1 MKIRLN
7 PHTLQR
13 AFVLLLFS
21 LVAGISSVFA
31 QGYTY
36 LQFSGNGRTVLFAKD
51 GALTVVSTTE
61 DAPAGDGYQW
71 ALETVSGDNVRL
83 KNKEGM
89 YVTPNLTLTNSQD
102 QAATFTK
109 TENTYSKGRKSY
121 GEGVEVPTHGG
132 SRYDLVYGG
141 KALGVKNGQLI
152 WTVEDSRYG
161 CIRLANNVK
170 GAKVNPFV
178 SSEGGKVHWYYY
190 MELLGNKSAECVMD
204 AGAEKK
210 LEKYSTPSAKDLRA
224 YMWCVYEAND
234 KGDVYFMSADGNFFC
249 QKDDTYQYST
259 STKTDRCKY
268 RICDVADQ
276 TDGKY
281 QEAFVLYN
289 PQTTKYVFPYG
300 SGNTD
305 VGNGSSLNPAEAMR
319 FILST
324 GPHIYQFSANAAT
337 AIYDNGTGVTMQ
349 PVGSE
354 VAGYQWTLEQVG
366 GAYVLKSGRDNYLKQ
381 AGDAFTVTT
390 NRDEALRLFPCGS
403 AYDDRHDVLTL
414 AADASKALGVKDG
427 QLAIVE
433 ANSFYSVVRILDSTA
448 EVKGA
453 VAPKFS
459 DISNVYYYKLQ
470 FKANPKG
477 DARLTLTGTGYDNP
491 VTRKEFEP
499 TSASQNWKLEAAR
512 HANSKTGDF
521 YLVNQSG
528 EYLIYKDGR
537 FNFETLDVN
546 ETTVFRLKQ
555 TDEQPEYWTID
566 MALSGDDNH
575 RLGLQAG
582 MTPYT
587 LKACNSTS
595 KFNAL
600 SFKESERGSDY
611 DYLQFSGC
619 GRVVLY
625 DDGQNIKAV
634 ATTTEQLEGNGYQW
648 TFDPIMDGA
657 GKVNGNNLK
666 NKAGRFLRYDA
677 ADETFTSVTDRS
689 KASVF
694 DADQNTYY
702 VIPVHD
708 VQGGT
713 YNINIAG
720 GLRYNAVLRGVSEPY
735 NTLGVKNG
743 KLQLVKK
750 NSRYAVVRLA
760 ENIEGGLVNPYVS
773 TSANPHYYALNFFQ
787 NGSEYLQDNTPGNI
801 LLKSPVAPFPLRRY
815 CWILEEANDD
825 GDVYIRS
832 TAGNYI
838 SYNPDTDNGKHKVNP
853 TLNDYSLYKICDV
866 ADQPDASLEGLWSL
880 YNCKNLYFV
889 RPFPSENAIG
899 RAEEVGKNT
908 SMTFVDVAAN
918 TTSYHFVFPAM
929 GQRALIMD
937 YDEAKKPRVKA
948 RDILASDKDARLYQ
962 WVVEGQHIRNR
973 AGFYLTYD
981 GKNKQ
986 FGVSNQK
993 ADAYTFVY
1001 NVNNYEN
1008 NNNVRY
1014 DLCSTDDQQA
1024 LSIGEEGA
1032 LCWAAPGTRNSVVDL
1047 RPYIIAPEL
1056 PIPSLGG
1063 ADYQLYC
1070 IRTAGGDRY
1079 AYHMEDA
1086 NSISLKPYEEKN
1098 LCQLWVLIR
1107 DGQGKGDGYLQSA
1120 YNRYFLKYDTGSNT
1134 FVAVADKKDATRIR
1148 LVETSGNYI
1157 HWQIELPDVNDSRN
1171 LISHSYSGGG
1181 NPKTVSLSLQGPNNG
1196 NNFVEIFPV
1205 DITPDF
1211 YEEAGGAF
1219 RNLSLNELTPQLELT
1234 ADGKALKAKASAS
1247 EDDANNSWK
1256 NIGTKD
1262 DFVLRNGHGQYIGAD
1277 AEGNVFLTTDKA
1289 QATHFYLWL
1298 NHGDEDGTV
1307 SWCFAQLNADG
1318 SKPEGKPEKCLGVSD
1333 VTNGTVAMLSFST
1346 YETDKLHTLCF
1357 NFGRLTC
1364 PELSDAAEGKYYYN
1378 FICFDKVAS
1387 DKFISEGYDTNKKVK
1402 AESQQLINDQM
1413 WALVGQSKDDVV
1425 LMSKDKYYMCLNGYK
1440 LCVTHDLKKAA
1451 HFSVDYISDVDRY
1464 VLVLVGGEGSEG
1476 HLKKCLNLSGDVD
1489 ENGVRHKDVIVWNW
1503 NKTDKN
1509 EGPRFYLNFIS
1520 IPVPEDYSDYEI
1532 LPKRSWFVKQAHE
1545 ATTDPM
1551 TGFIQR
1557 DESGWTKNPYTGK
1570 MMQKT
1575 STYTVIHYLKAES
1588 TRELYVPTC
1597 MVTNDNCPTLSR
1609 AFQRW
1614 YNYKTDEAVSDSVL
1628 NLDLP
1633 SSRRY
1638 KNGIVVGDQL
1648 KLNGQ
1653 VNGNYVK
1660 KKITFQMPEVIPD
1673 DWEYILGADLTPYSD
1688 FVDYF
1693 GDNGNPIYN
1702 GNVTKYNGAV
1712 TNDIILPSK
1721 QNIVEPTITGRNLYV
1736 IRNARAIANELLQ
1749 CKEGNGND
1757 KWYEEHTIAFP
1768 KKKVTLNYS
1777 SVALNMQKQDYWF
1790 YNNDS
1795 PSEDNLQNAVNS
1807 GEIVIEVDSLD
1818 SGITSA
1824 KFLRSAKTD
1833 NVDLG
1838 EGLDRFIAFDYP
1850 GDTDDGKGIGKAKG
1864 DSCTLKVYGVASDG
1878 TRYQIAK
1885 FNLTF
1890 EDNFEPII
1898 YSEIIGKKDDGSFK
1912 SERSPEALKKAT
1924 GDPVATIT
1932 FDPEQFD
1939 AFVTPPVGT
1948 YTGFLTGDKGPGT
1961 KCGLT
1966 YRYPFNYDNTS
1977 YCFAPIDGDFNS
1989 TDGKTPECT
1998 WGNYTIAHRFRM
2010 GDFGDGSSR
2019 GNFFAV
2025 KKYYENEYGS
2035 EKYDASQSGFL
2046 YIDASD
2052 LPGQIASID
2061 FSGMPCKASRLF
2073 VSAWMSSPSGK
2084 DEKPANVVFSVQGFK
2099 NGKATT
2105 LYSYCPGSILG
2116 EARDSLANKLEP
2128 KTNNGIGIWQQ
2139 VYFSFVNK
2147 NADDF
2152 DSFRLTIDNACT
2164 STVGGDILIDD
2175 VEVFSVKPEVQIE
2188 RTIPVCGDQL
2198 TLCKMTVD
2206 YDQVRTQLGLNTGE
2220 VMKDN
2225 PKVWYC
2231 LLDKEMFDAELGFDT
2246 GTSEGQERLYRM
2258 SDAEVKPAFVKA
2270 LLGDPNSQVSGEGI
2284 FRSVEFKT
2292 NFDSLPVFKY
2302 RDAVAATVGMASREV
2317 TSAGVRHF
2325 VISDK
2330 VKEPRIKPNH
2340 DYYFLFVPRFS
2351 DDPVTLANAFHSFEI
2366 NTRCSVR
2373 CKFRTLSPIRVV
2385 TDADDEAAVEHET
2398 QTCAGKSVSLS
2409 VKQVGEDE
2417 DGNIGERIV
2426 QYDWWRDY
2434 VGGAFTDVCINVDNA
2449 TWRVLGKNESRLS
2462 NEISLREALLA
2473 FRHFYPKATTVAGAA
2488 PKNDEGYTLEQSVI
2502 DVLHQF
2508 TLNSADKV
2516 ASLVLLNNTCN
2527 IYVPAATKQGTILK
2541 VTVVPIDHE
2550 DSSGTQYCYDPQ
2562 QVGIKVSGE
2571 APQLFDGLHGT
2582 QYKYPDKLTNVPVR
2596 SSLAA
2601 VEEVRARADGSAANV
2616 LRVPL
2621 RGIKTV
2627 TKDAIGLT
2635 SVSPEVFLAGTN
2647 DPNMKAYET
2656 KAAEER
2662 AGLSVQ
2668 NFRIVGQLKTLVADT
2683 ADREHAYADIVF
2695 NSDFQPREGYVYTLR
2710 FNYRELFNAGNA
2722 TQSTVC
2728 DGNVLVDLIIVPKY
2742 QKWTGAA
2749 GNTDWT
2755 NDANWQRADL
2765 EDLHF
2770 NADTEPGY
2778 AANADNGTAQ
2788 GYVPMLHT
2796 SVIVTPKKAGP
2807 QLYETNGADD
2817 QFLNF
2822 VGNEGKRTAT
2832 PDIEYALLAAPEA
2845 DKGVNLCGIY
2855 TPYQSKDLVVQ
2866 SGGEL
2871 LHAERLDYKKAWVEY
2886 ALTPD
2891 RWYTLGSPLR
2901 QSYAGE
2907 WYAPNN
2913 DACQATPYFK
2923 NVTYNTTDYH
2933 RFAPAV
2939 YQRSW
2944 DKAKSTLYYLDT
2956 YSAENPQTANVKT
2969 TTENIYQAANWSA
2982 VYNDVREAYSQGGFS
2997 VKVNGI
3003 GIGAQKYNTSLFRLP
3018 KEDTAYGYYT
3028 ELNKTDEQ
3036 TYPVDRTHH
3045 HKLATDQLAKSGTE
3059 ITVTLTNE
3067 NRNNRFFLVGNPFA
3081 CALDLDKFFTVN
3093 AAQLNGAKYWVLTAG
3108 GQEGAMR
3115 QPNAGEWI
3123 SVNGTTEAALAS
3135 LPSGQGFFV
3144 EGKEGTNTITL
3155 KFTADMQ
3162 TSLHAS
3168 GTLLRAP
3175 AIGRA
3180 EAPMLRIR
3188 ASRSGQGSEA
3198 LVVKDT
3204 TAVNGYEAAE
3214 DMQLLLDN
3222 SLQEIPM
3229 VYTLAGNRTSTINRR
3244 RSLWRVPL
3252 GVLSNSEEPVQ
3263 LTFSGMRSFGE
3274 TLSLLDSQ
3282 TGAVT
3287 PLRGNGNADC
3297 VKVEV
3302 PGVTTG
3308 RYFILSSERPA
3319 LEDEQDFTQ
3328 PLIQADNGSVT
3339 ISSSAAHVLT
3349 YVRIVA
3355 ADGRTVYKLTPY
3367 VSRLSLKLPTGVYV
3381 VEARTDEGES
3391 VGKVSL

>member
-31 QGYTY
+31 QDNYTY
-36 LQFSGNGRTVLFAKD
+36 LQFSGNGRTVLLAKD

-89 YVTPNLTLTNSQD
+89 YVTPELALTSHQNA
-102 QAATFTK
+102 AATFTK
-109 TENTYSKGRKSY
+109 TENTYSKGTY
-121 GEGVEVPTHGG
+121 GG

-141 KALGVKNGQLI
+141 KALGVKNGQLF

-161 CIRLANNVK
+161 CIRMANNVR
-170 GAKVNPFV
+170 GAKVTPFV
-178 SSEGGKVHWYYY
+178 SSEGGEVHWYY
-190 MELLGNKSAECVMD
+190 MELLWNGSECVMD
-204 AGAEKK
+204 AGAGKN
-210 LEKYSTPSAKDLRA
+210 LEKSSTPSAKNLRA
-224 YMWCVYEAND
+224 YMWSVYEAND
-234 KGDVYFMSADGNFFC
+234 KGDVYIKSVDGNYFYRNGS
-249 QKDDTYQYST
+249 YQCSA
-259 STKTDRCKY
+259 STKPGNSVYT
-268 RICDVADQ
+268 ICDVSDQ
-276 TDGKY
+276 SNDN
-281 QEAFVLYN
+281 AFVLCNSGTSYYVLPYN
-289 PQTTKYVFPYG
+289 SSSK
-300 SGNTD
+300 
-305 VGNGSSLNPAEAMR
+305 VGWASRFDMIEAMR
-319 FILST
+319 FISTPPPT

-381 AGDAFTVTT
+381 AGEALTVTT
-390 NRDEALRLFPCGS
+390 SRDEALKLFPSGS
-403 AYDDRHDVLTL
+403 EYDDRHDVLTL

-433 ANSFYSVVRILDSTA
+433 ANSFYSVVRILDSTD

-459 DISNVYYYKLQ
+459 DISNAYYYKLQ
-470 FKANPKG
+470 FKANPEG
-477 DARLTLTGTGYDNP
+477 DNRLTLTGTDYDNP
-491 VTRKEFEP
+491 VTRMEFQP
-499 TSASQNWKLEAAR
+499 TSARQNWELRPAKHPNR
-512 HANSKTGDF
+512 KPGDF
-521 YLVNQSG
+521 YLVNQEG

-537 FNFETLDVN
+537 FNFKPLDVN

-555 TDEQPEYWTID
+555 TDEQPEYWAID

-587 LKACNSTS
+587 LKVCSNAS
-595 KFNAL
+595 KYNAL

-611 DYLQFSGC
+611 DYLQFSGS

-625 DDGQNIKAV
+625 DDGQNVKAV
-634 ATTTEQLEGNGYQW
+634 ATTTKQLEGDGYRW

-657 GKVNGNNLK
+657 GKVNGYNLK
-666 NKAGRFLRYDA
+666 NKAGRYLHYDTA
-677 ADETFTSVTDRS
+677 AKTFTSVTDRS

-702 VIPVHD
+702 VVPAHVS
-708 VQGGT
+708 GGT
-713 YNINIAG
+713 CNIAG

-743 KLQLVKK
+743 QLQLVKK

-773 TSANPHYYALNFFQ
+773 TSDNPRYYAFNFFQ
-787 NGSEYLQDNTPGNI
+787 KGSGEYMQDNTPGDI
-801 LLKSPVAPFPLRRY
+801 LLKSPVAPFPLRRF

-838 SYNPDTDNGKHKVNP
+838 SYNPATDNYQHKVN
-853 TLNDYSLYKICDV
+853 TTTNAYSLYKICDV
-866 ADQPDASLEGLWSL
+866 ADQPDASLDGLWSL
-880 YNCKNLYFV
+880 YNCENHYFV
-889 RPFPSENAIG
+889 RPSDSDNSIG

-908 SMTFVDVAAN
+908 SMTFVDIAAD
-918 TTSYHFVFPAM
+918 TTSYHLVFPAM

-937 YDEAKKPRVKA
+937 YDEAKNPRVKA
-948 RDILASDKDARLYQ
+948 RAILASDKDARLYQ

-981 GKNKQ
+981 KKNEQ
-986 FGVSNQK
+986 FGVSKQK

-1001 NVNNYEN
+1001 DVNTYEN
-1008 NNNVRY
+1008 NNSVRY
-1014 DLCSTDDQQA
+1014 DFLSSDGKQA
-1024 LSIGEEGA
+1024 LSIGAEGT

-1047 RPYIIAPEL
+1047 RSHIIAPEL
-1056 PIPSLGG
+1056 PIPSSGG
-1063 ADYQLYC
+1063 VDYHLYC

-1079 AYHMEDA
+1079 AYHMEEA
-1086 NSISLKPYEEKN
+1086 NAISLKPYVEKN
-1098 LCQLWVLIR
+1098 LCQLWILIR
-1107 DGQGKGDGYLQSA
+1107 DGQGQGDGYLQSA
-1120 YNRYFLKYDTGSNT
+1120 YNRCFLKYDTGSNT
-1134 FVAVADKKDATRIR
+1134 FVAVADRNDATRIR
-1148 LVETSGNYI
+1148 LVETSGNYD
-1157 HWQIELPDVNDSRN
+1157 HWQIELPDVGGNNN
-1171 LISHSYSGGG
+1171 LISHSYSG
-1181 NPKTVSLSLQGPNNG
+1181 NPKTVTLSLQGPNNG
-1196 NNFVEIFPV
+1196 NNYVDLIPV

-1219 RNLSLNELTPQLELT
+1219 RNLSLNELTPELELT
-1234 ADGKALKAKASAS
+1234 TDGTALKAKASAS

-1262 DFVLRNGHGQYIGAD
+1262 DFVLRNGYGQYIGAD
-1277 AEGNVFLTTDKA
+1277 VDGNVFLTTDKA
-1289 QATHFYLWL
+1289 LATHFYLWL
-1298 NHGDEDGTV
+1298 NHGEKDGNV

-1333 VTNGTVAMLSFST
+1333 LDNGTVAMLSFST

-1357 NFGRLTC
+1357 TFGRLTC
-1364 PELSDAAEGKYYYN
+1364 PELSDAVEGKYYYT
-1378 FICFDKVAS
+1378 FMCFDLVGKKYVSDGNDTSKVVIAE
-1387 DKFISEGYDTNKKVK
+1387 DKKLV
-1402 AESQQLINDQM
+1402 NDQM
-1413 WALVGQSKDDVV
+1413 WALVGGSKDGFV
-1425 LMSKDKYYMCLNGYK
+1425 LMSKDRYYLYLNNGIFN
-1440 LCVTHDLKKAA
+1440 VTHDLAKAT
-1451 HFSVDYISDVDRY
+1451 HFSSTYDVNKQRY
-1464 VLVLVGGEGSEG
+1464 VLTVVSAWGSDSRYNGWQMLLSNNYSNVTVGQKNTS
-1476 HLKKCLNLSGDVD
+1476 
-1489 ENGVRHKDVIVWNW
+1489 
-1503 NKTDKN
+1503 TDN
-1509 EGPRFYLNFIS
+1509 RYYLNFIS
-1520 IPVPEDYSDYEI
+1520 IPVPEDYSDYEV
-1532 LPKRSWFVKQAHE
+1532 LPKRSWFVKQAQE
-1545 ATTDPM
+1545 ATADPM

-1575 STYTVIHYLKAES
+1575 STYTVTHYLKAES

-1597 MVTNDNCPTLSR
+1597 MVGSAATRSR

-1628 NLDLP
+1628 NLDIS

-1638 KNGIVVGDQL
+1638 RNGIVVGDQL

-1653 VNGNYVK
+1653 NEGYNVTHNV
-1660 KKITFQMPEVIPD
+1660 TFQMPEVIPD

-1702 GNVTKYNGAV
+1702 GNVTS
-1712 TNDIILPSK
+1712 DIILPSK
-1721 QNIVEPTITGRNLYV
+1721 QSIVEPTITGRNLYV
-1736 IRNARAIANELLQ
+1736 IRNARAIANELLL
-1749 CKEGNGND
+1749 CKEDKGKGND

-1790 YNNDS
+1790 YNNGS
-1795 PSEDNLQNAVNS
+1795 ASEDNLQNAVNS
-1807 GEIVIEVDSLD
+1807 GAIEVKVEDPLH
-1818 SGITSA
+1818 SGITFA
-1824 KFLRSAKTD
+1824 KFLSSGAGGDATD
-1833 NVDLG
+1833 
-1838 EGLDRFIAFDYP
+1838 RAIAFNYP
-1850 GDTDDGKGIGKAKG
+1850 GDTADGKGTGTAEAG
-1864 DSCTLKVYGVASDG
+1864 SCTLKVYGVASDG

-1898 YSEIIGKKDDGSFK
+1898 YSEIIGKKDGSFK
-1912 SERSPEALKKAT
+1912 SERSPEALLKTT

-1932 FDPEQFD
+1932 FDPDQFD
-1939 AFVTPPVGT
+1939 AFVSPPVGT
-1948 YTGFLTGDKGPGT
+1948 YTGFDNVVGAST

-1977 YCFAPIDGDFNS
+1977 YCFAPIGGDFNS
-1989 TDGKTPECT
+1989 PDGKTAECT
-1998 WGNYTIAHRFRM
+1998 WGNYTVAHRFNM
-2010 GDFGDGSSR
+2010 GDNR

-2035 EKYDASQSGFL
+2035 QNYDASQSGFL

-2061 FSGMPCKASRLF
+2061 FAGMPCKASRLF
-2073 VSAWMSSPSGK
+2073 VSAWMSSPDRGNES
-2084 DEKPANVVFSVQGFK
+2084 PANVVFSIQGFK

-2116 EARDSLANKLEP
+2116 EARDANDNKLTP
-2128 KTNNGIGIWQQ
+2128 NTNKGKGIWQQ

-2164 STVGGDILIDD
+2164 NTQGGDILIDD

-2206 YDQVRTQLGLNTGE
+2206 YDQVRAQLGLNTGE

-2246 GTSEGQERLYRM
+2246 GTPEGNERLYRM

-2270 LLGDPNSQVSGEGI
+2270 LLGDPNSQASGEGI

-2292 NFDSLPVFKY
+2292 KFDDLPLFKY
-2302 RDAVAATVGMASREV
+2302 RAAVEATSGMASREV
-2317 TSAGVRHF
+2317 TSDGVRHF

-2409 VKQVGEDE
+2409 VKQVGEDAE
-2417 DGNIGERIV
+2417 GNIGERIV

-2449 TWRVLGKNESRLS
+2449 TWRVLRKNENRLS

-2527 IYVPAATKQGTILK
+2527 VYVPAATKQGEILK

-2562 QVGIKVSGE
+2562 QVGVKVSGQ
-2571 APQLFDGLHGT
+2571 APQLFDGLHGDK
-2582 QYKYPDKLTNVPVR
+2582 YKYPKKLTNVPVR

-2601 VEEVRARADGSAANV
+2601 VEEVRAGADGSAANV

-2621 RGIKTV
+2621 RGIETV
-2627 TKDAIGLT
+2627 TDGAIGLT
-2635 SVSPEVFLAGTN
+2635 SVSPDVFLAGTN
-2647 DPNMKAYET
+2647 DPTMKAYET

-2662 AGLSVQ
+2662 TGLSVQ
-2668 NFRIVGQLKTLVADT
+2668 NFRIVGQLKTLEAST
-2683 ADREHAYADIVF
+2683 TNPENAHADIVF
-2695 NSDFQPREGYVYTLR
+2695 NSGFQPREGYVYTLR
-2710 FNYRELFNAGNA
+2710 FDYRERFNAGST
-2722 TQSTVC
+2722 TQTKAC

-2765 EDLHF
+2765 ADLHF
-2770 NADTEPGY
+2770 KADTETGY
-2778 AANADNGTAQ
+2778 ATNADNGTAQ

-2796 SVIVTPKKAGP
+2796 SVIVTPDKAGP
-2807 QLYETNGADD
+2807 QLYETNYVGADD
-2817 QFLNF
+2817 PFLNF
-2822 VGNEGKRTAT
+2822 VDHEDEQRTAT
-2832 PDIEYALLAAPEA
+2832 PDIEYALLAAPKAEA
-2845 DKGVNLCGIY
+2845 GVNLCDIY
-2855 TPYQSKDLVVQ
+2855 RPYQSKDLVVQ

-2871 LHAERLDYKKAWVEY
+2871 LHAERLSYEKAWVEY

-2923 NVTYNTTDYH
+2923 DVTYNTDHYH

-2997 VKVNGI
+2997 VKVNGV

-3036 TYPVDRTHH
+3036 TYPVDRTYH
-3045 HKLATDQLAKSGTE
+3045 HKLATDQLKSGTE
-3059 ITVTLTNE
+3059 LTVTLTNE
-3067 NRNNRFFLVGNPFA
+3067 NANNRFFLVGNPFA
-3081 CALDLDKFFTVN
+3081 CALDLNEFFTKN

-3144 EGKEGTNTITL
+3144 EGKEGTNTINL

-3162 TSLHAS
+3162 TSLHNS

-3175 AIGRA
+3175 AIGRV

-3319 LEDEQDFTQ
+3319 LEDEQNFTQ
-3328 PLIQADNGSVT
+3328 PLIQANNGSVT

>member
-31 QGYTY
+31 QEYTY
-36 LQFSGNGRTVLFAKD
+36 LQFSGNGRTVLLAKD

-71 ALETVSGDNVRL
+71 TLETVSGDKVRL

-89 YVTPNLTLTNSQD
+89 YVTAELTLTNSQD
-102 QAATFTK
+102 QAAVFTK
-109 TENTYSKGRKSY
+109 TENTYSSATY
-121 GEGVEVPTHGG
+121 GG

-141 KALGVKNGQLI
+141 KGALGVKNGQLF

-170 GAKVNPFV
+170 GAKVTPFV
-178 SSEGGKVHWYYY
+178 SSEGGKAYWYY
-190 MELLGNKSAECVMD
+190 MELLGNGSECIKD
-204 AGAEKK
+204 AGAGNK
-210 LEKYSTPSAKDLRA
+210 LQKDPTPSAKNLRA
-224 YMWCVYEAND
+224 YMWRVYEANEQ
-234 KGDVYFMSADGNFFC
+234 GDVYFKSVDGNYIW
-249 QKDDTYQYST
+249 QNGKVQYST
-259 STKTDRCKY
+259 STKSNVCKY

-281 QEAFVLYN
+281 QEAFVLKN
-289 PQTTKYVFPYG
+289 TEKNQFVFPYP
-300 SGNTD
+300 SGNPD
-305 VGNGSSLNPAEAMR
+305 VGMGSTLNSAEAMR

-366 GAYVLKSGRDNYLKQ
+366 GAYVLKSGRDNYLKR
-381 AGDAFTVTT
+381 AGDALTVTT
-390 NRDEALRLFPCGS
+390 NRDEALRLFPSGS
-403 AYDDRHDVLTL
+403 AYDDRHDVLAL
-414 AADASKALGVKDG
+414 ADDASKALGVKDG

-433 ANSFYSVVRILDSTA
+433 ANSFYSVVRILDSTD

-453 VAPKFS
+453 VVPKFS

-477 DARLTLTGTGYDNP
+477 DARLTLTGTDYDNP
-491 VTRKEFEP
+491 VTRMEFEP
-499 TSASQNWKLEAAR
+499 TSASQNWKLEPAR

-521 YLVNQSG
+521 YLVNQLG
-528 EYLIYKDGR
+528 EYFIYKDGR
-537 FNFETLDVN
+537 FNFATLDVN

-582 MTPYT
+582 NTPYT
-587 LKACNSTS
+587 LQACNSTS
-595 KFNAL
+595 KYNAL

-634 ATTTEQLEGNGYQW
+634 ATTTEPLEGNGYQW

-657 GKVNGNNLK
+657 GIVNGFNLK
-666 NKAGRFLRYDA
+666 NKEGRFLRYDA
-677 ADETFTSVTDRS
+677 VDETFTSVTDRS

-702 VIPVHD
+702 VVPAH

-713 YNINIAG
+713 YNIAG
-720 GLRYNAVLRGVSEPY
+720 GLRYNAMLRGVTGTY

-787 NGSEYLQDNTPGNI
+787 NGSEYLQDNTPGGI

-838 SYNPDTDNGKHKVNP
+838 SYNPDTDGYQHKVN
-853 TLNDYSLYKICDV
+853 TTTNEYSLYKICDV
-866 ADQPDASLEGLWSL
+866 ADQPDASLDGLWSL
-880 YNCKNLYFV
+880 YNCENHYFV
-889 RPFPSENAIG
+889 RPSENDKFIG
-899 RAEEVGKNT
+899 RAEKVGKNT

-937 YDEAKKPRVKA
+937 YDEAKNPRVKA

-981 GKNKQ
+981 EKNKQ

-1008 NNNVRY
+1008 NNSVRY

-1024 LSIGEEGA
+1024 LSIGEEGV
-1032 LCWAAPGTRNSVVDL
+1032 LCWAAPGTRNSAVDL

-1063 ADYQLYC
+1063 ADYHLYC

-1086 NSISLKPYEEKN
+1086 TNTISLKPYEEKN

-1107 DGQGKGDGYLQSA
+1107 DGEGKGDGYLQSA
-1120 YNRYFLKYDTGSNT
+1120 YNRHFLKYDTGSNT

-1157 HWQIELPDVNDSRN
+1157 HWQIELPDVNGSRN
-1171 LISHSYSGGG
+1171 LISHSYSKDG
-1181 NPKTVSLSLQGPNNG
+1181 NPKTVSLSLQDPNNG
-1196 NNFVEIFPV
+1196 NNFLYIFPV

-1219 RNLSLNELTPQLELT
+1219 RNINLDELTPKLELT
-1234 ADGKALKAKASAS
+1234 ADGTALKAKASAS

-1256 NIGTKD
+1256 TIGTKD

-1298 NHGDEDGTV
+1298 NHGDKDGTV

-1346 YETDKLHTLCF
+1346 YETQKLHTLCF
-1357 NFGRLTC
+1357 TFGRLTC

-1378 FICFDKVAS
+1378 FICFDKAGNKYVS
-1387 DKFISEGYDTNKKVK
+1387 DGNGTSKVVFAENDKKLV
-1402 AESQQLINDQM
+1402 NDQM
-1413 WALVGQSKDDVV
+1413 WALVGQNKDDVV
-1425 LMSKDKYYMCLNGYK
+1425 LMSKDKYYVYLNGNRFY
-1440 LCVTHDLKKAA
+1440 VTHDPERAV
-1451 HFSVDYISDVDRY
+1451 HFSVKYISSKQRY
-1464 VLVLVGGEGSEG
+1464 ALTIVGGLNAEGKIG
-1476 HLKKCLNLSGDVD
+1476 HSMNLSGADA
-1489 ENGVRHKDVIVWNW
+1489 NRNTIIPWNSDIQ
-1503 NKTDKN
+1503 TDPN
-1509 EGPRFYLNFIS
+1509 ICLNFIP
-1520 IPVPEDYSDYEI
+1520 IPVPEDYSDYEV

-1545 ATTDPM
+1545 ATADPM

-1575 STYTVIHYLKAES
+1575 STYTITHYLKAES
-1588 TRELYVPTC
+1588 TRVLYVPTC
-1597 MVTNDNCPTLSR
+1597 MVGSANTRSR

-1638 KNGIVVGDQL
+1638 RNGIVVGDQL
-1648 KLNGQ
+1648 NLNGQ
-1653 VNGNYVK
+1653 DRGNYVDHYV
-1660 KKITFQMPEVIPD
+1660 TFQMPEVIPD
-1673 DWEYILGADLTPYSD
+1673 DWEYILGGDLTTYSD

-1702 GNVTKYNGAV
+1702 GNVTKYNGNV
-1712 TNDIILPSK
+1712 TSDIILPSK

-1749 CKEGNGND
+1749 YKDDGSNV

-1790 YNNDS
+1790 YNGS
-1795 PSEDNLQNAVNS
+1795 IASEDNLQNAVNS
-1807 GEIVIEVDSLD
+1807 GKIEVKVDDLG
-1818 SGITSA
+1818 SGITFA
-1824 KFLRSAKTD
+1824 GFLNSGA
-1833 NVDLG
+1833 G
-1838 EGLDRFIAFDYP
+1838 AGADRAIAFNYP
-1850 GDTDDGKGIGKAKG
+1850 DDDNGKGRGTAKSG
-1864 DSCTLKVYGVASDG
+1864 SCTLKVYGVASDG

-1890 EDNFEPII
+1890 EDDFEPII
-1898 YSEIIGKKDDGSFK
+1898 YSEIIGKKDDGSFN
-1912 SERSPEALKKAT
+1912 SERSPEALLKTT

-1932 FDPEQFD
+1932 FDPDQFD
-1939 AFVTPPVGT
+1939 AFVSPPVGT
-1948 YTGFLTGDKGPGT
+1948 YTGFSNVAGAGT
-1961 KCGLT
+1961 KYGLT

-1977 YCFAPIDGDFNS
+1977 YCFAPIGGDFNS
-1989 TDGKTPECT
+1989 TGGKTSECT
-1998 WGNYTIAHRFRM
+1998 WGNYTVAHRFNM
-2010 GDFGDGSSR
+2010 GDSR

-2035 EKYDASQSGFL
+2035 ENYDASQSGFL

-2052 LPGQIASID
+2052 LPGKIASID
-2061 FSGMPCKASRLF
+2061 FAGMPCKASRLF
-2073 VSAWMSSPSGK
+2073 VSAWMSSPDRG
-2084 DEKPANVVFSVQGFK
+2084 DESPANVVFSIQGFK

-2116 EARDSLANKLEP
+2116 DARDAKGTILET
-2128 KTNNGIGIWQQ
+2128 KTNGDIGIWQQ

-2164 STVGGDILIDD
+2164 NTRGGDILIDD

-2188 RTIPVCGDQL
+2188 RTIPVCGDQF

-2206 YDQVRTQLGLNTGE
+2206 YDQVRAQLGLSTGE
-2220 VMKDN
+2220 VLTDN

-2246 GTSEGQERLYRM
+2246 GKPEGQERLYRM

-2292 NFDSLPVFKY
+2292 KFEDLPDFKY
-2302 RDAVAATVGMASREV
+2302 RDAVAATVGMASREI

-2351 DDPVTLANAFHSFEI
+2351 DDPVTLANAFQSFEI

-2409 VKQVGEDE
+2409 VKQVGENL
-2417 DGNIGERIV
+2417 DGVIGERIV

-2434 VGGAFTDVCINVDNA
+2434 VGDAFTDVCINVDNA
-2449 TWRVLGKNESRLS
+2449 TWRVLGKNENRLS

-2550 DSSGTQYCYDPQ
+2550 DSSGTQYCYDPE
-2562 QVGIKVSGE
+2562 QVGVKVSGQ

-2601 VEEVRARADGSAANV
+2601 VAEVRARADGSAANV

-2621 RGIKTV
+2621 RGIETV
-2627 TKDAIGLT
+2627 TDGAIGLT
-2635 SVSPEVFLAGTN
+2635 SVSTDVFLAGTN
-2647 DPNMKAYET
+2647 DPKMEAYET

-2668 NFRIVGQLKTLVADT
+2668 NFRIVGQLKTLVART
-2683 ADREHAYADIVF
+2683 ADPENAHADIVF

-2710 FNYRELFNAGNA
+2710 FNYRELFNAGGTA
-2722 TQSTVC
+2722 QSTVC

-2765 EDLHF
+2765 ADLHF
-2770 NADTEPGY
+2770 KADTEPGY

-2807 QLYETNGADD
+2807 QLYETNDPGADD

-2871 LHAERLDYKKAWVEY
+2871 LHAERLSYEKAWVEY

-2923 NVTYNTTDYH
+2923 DVKYNTAHYH

-2944 DKAKSTLYYLDT
+2944 DKANPKFYYLEPYLAD
-2956 YSAENPQTANVKT
+2956 NPQEAKVDT

-2982 VYNDVREAYSQGGFS
+2982 VYNDVREPYSQGGFS

-3003 GIGAQKYNTSLFRLP
+3003 GIGAQKYTKSLFRLP

-3028 ELNKTDEQ
+3028 ELNETDRK
-3036 TYPVDRTHH
+3036 TYPVDRTYH
-3045 HKLATDQLAKSGTE
+3045 HKLATDQLKSGTE
-3059 ITVTLTNE
+3059 LTVTLKNE
-3067 NRNNRFFLVGNPFA
+3067 NANNRFFLVGNPFA
-3081 CALDLDKFFTVN
+3081 CALDLNEFFKENET
-3093 AAQLNGAKYWVLTAG
+3093 QLNGAKYWVLTAG

-3162 TSLHAS
+3162 TSLHTS

-3180 EAPMLRIR
+3180 EAPMLRIH

-3274 TLSLLDSQ
+3274 TLSLIDSQ

-3319 LEDEQDFTQ
+3319 LEDEKDFTQ

>member
-31 QGYTY
+31 QDNYTY
-36 LQFSGNGRTVLFAKD
+36 LQFSGNGRTVLLAKD

-89 YVTPNLTLTNSQD
+89 YVTPELALTSHQNA
-102 QAATFTK
+102 AATFTK
-109 TENTYSKGRKSY
+109 TENTYSKGTY
-121 GEGVEVPTHGG
+121 GG

-141 KALGVKNGQLI
+141 KALGVKNGQLF

-161 CIRLANNVK
+161 CIRMANNVR
-170 GAKVNPFV
+170 GAKVTPFV
-178 SSEGGKVHWYYY
+178 SSEGGEVHWYY
-190 MELLGNKSAECVMD
+190 MELLWNGSECVMD
-204 AGAEKK
+204 AGAGKN
-210 LEKYSTPSAKDLRA
+210 LEKSSTPSAKNLRA
-224 YMWCVYEAND
+224 YMWSVYEAND
-234 KGDVYFMSADGNFFC
+234 KGDVYIKSVDGNYFYRNGS
-249 QKDDTYQYST
+249 YQCSA
-259 STKTDRCKY
+259 STKPGNSVYT
-268 RICDVADQ
+268 ICDVSDQ
-276 TDGKY
+276 SNDN
-281 QEAFVLYN
+281 AFVLCNSGTSYYVLPYN
-289 PQTTKYVFPYG
+289 SSSK
-300 SGNTD
+300 
-305 VGNGSSLNPAEAMR
+305 VGWASRFDMIEAMR
-319 FILST
+319 FISTPPPT

-354 VAGYQWTLEQVG
+354 VTGYQWTLEQVG

-381 AGDAFTVTT
+381 AGEALTVTT
-390 NRDEALRLFPCGS
+390 SRDEALKLFPSGS
-403 AYDDRHDVLTL
+403 EYDDRHDVLTL

-433 ANSFYSVVRILDSTA
+433 TNSFYSVVRILDSTD

-459 DISNVYYYKLQ
+459 DISNAYYYKLQ
-470 FKANPKG
+470 FKANPEG
-477 DARLTLTGTGYDNP
+477 DNRLTLTGTDYDNP
-491 VTRKEFEP
+491 VTRMEFQP
-499 TSASQNWKLEAAR
+499 TSARQNWELRPAK
-512 HANSKTGDF
+512 HPNSKPGDF
-521 YLVNQSG
+521 YLVNQEG

-537 FNFETLDVN
+537 FNFKPLDVN

-555 TDEQPEYWTID
+555 TDEQPEYWAID
-566 MALSGDDNH
+566 MALLGDDNH
-575 RLGLQAG
+575 RLGLQDG

-587 LKACNSTS
+587 LKACNRTSTY
-595 KFNAL
+595 NAL

-611 DYLQFSGC
+611 DYLQFSGS

-625 DDGQNIKAV
+625 DDGQNVKAV
-634 ATTTEQLEGNGYQW
+634 ATTTEQLEGDGYRW

-657 GKVNGNNLK
+657 GKVNGYNLK
-666 NKAGRFLRYDA
+666 NKAGRYLRYDTA
-677 ADETFTSVTDRS
+677 AKTFTSVTDRS

-702 VIPVHD
+702 VVPAHVT
-708 VQGGT
+708 GGT
-713 YNINIAG
+713 CNIAG

-743 KLQLVKK
+743 QLQLVKK

-773 TSANPHYYALNFFQ
+773 TSANPRYYAFNFFQ
-787 NGSEYLQDNTPGNI
+787 NGSGEYMQDNTPGDI
-801 LLKSPVAPFPLRRY
+801 LLKSPVAPFPLRRF

-825 GDVYIRS
+825 GDVYIKS

-838 SYNPDTDNGKHKVNP
+838 SYNPASDGYQHKVN
-853 TLNDYSLYKICDV
+853 TTTNEYSRYKICDV
-866 ADQPDASLEGLWSL
+866 ADQPDASLDGLWSL
-880 YNCKNLYFV
+880 YNCTNHYFV
-889 RPFPSENAIG
+889 RPSDRDNSIG

-908 SMTFVDVAAN
+908 SMTFVDIAAD
-918 TTSYHFVFPAM
+918 TTSYHLVFPAM

-937 YDEAKKPRVKA
+937 YDEAKNPRVRA
-948 RDILASDKDARLYQ
+948 RAILASDKDARLYQ

-981 GKNKQ
+981 KNNEQ

-993 ADAYTFVY
+993 AEAYTFVY
-1001 NVNNYEN
+1001 DENDYQN
-1008 NNNVRY
+1008 NNSVRY
-1014 DLCSTDDQQA
+1014 DFLSSDGRQA
-1024 LSIGEEGA
+1024 LSIGAEGV
-1032 LCWAAPGTRNSVVDL
+1032 LCRAAPGTRNSVVDL

-1056 PIPSLGG
+1056 PIPSSGG
-1063 ADYQLYC
+1063 VDYHLYC

-1079 AYHMEDA
+1079 AYHMEEA
-1086 NSISLKPYEEKN
+1086 NAISLKPYVEKN
-1098 LCQLWVLIR
+1098 LCQLWILIR

-1120 YNRYFLKYDTGSNT
+1120 YNRCFLKYDTGNNT
-1134 FVAVADKKDATRIR
+1134 FVAVADRNDATRIR
-1148 LVETSGNYI
+1148 LVETSGNYD
-1157 HWQIELPDVNDSRN
+1157 HWQIELPDVDGNNN
-1171 LISHSYSGGG
+1171 LISHSYSG
-1181 NPKTVSLSLQGPNNG
+1181 NPKTVTLSLQGPNNAD
-1196 NNFVEIFPV
+1196 NYVDLIPV

-1219 RNLSLNELTPQLELT
+1219 RNLSLNELTPELELT
-1234 ADGKALKAKASAS
+1234 ADGTALKAKASAS

-1277 AEGNVFLTTDKA
+1277 AGGNVFLTTDKA
-1289 QATHFYLWL
+1289 LATHFYLWL
-1298 NHGDEDGTV
+1298 NHGEKDGNV

-1318 SKPEGKPEKCLGVSD
+1318 SKPEGKPDKCLGVSD
-1333 VTNGTVAMLSFST
+1333 VANGTVAMLSFAT
-1346 YETDKLHTLCF
+1346 YETDKQHTLCF
-1357 NFGRLTC
+1357 TFGRLTC
-1364 PELSDAAEGKYYYN
+1364 PELSDAVAGKYYYN
-1378 FICFDKVAS
+1378 FICFDKVGNKFVS
-1387 DKFISEGYDTNKKVK
+1387 DGNDTNKVVF
-1402 AESQQLINDQM
+1402 AENGKKLVNDQM
-1413 WALVGQSKDDVV
+1413 WALVGQNKDDVV
-1425 LMSKDKYYMCLNGYK
+1425 LMSKDKYYVYLDGDRFY
-1440 LCVTHDLKKAA
+1440 VTHDPEKAV
-1451 HFSVDYISDVDRY
+1451 HFSVKYISSQKRYALTIVKGPNDGGKSGYSMNLHGGDNTTILPWKNSSIQTDR
-1464 VLVLVGGEGSEG
+1464 
-1476 HLKKCLNLSGDVD
+1476 NF
-1489 ENGVRHKDVIVWNW
+1489 W
-1503 NKTDKN
+1503 
-1509 EGPRFYLNFIS
+1509 LNFIAV
-1520 IPVPEDYSDYEI
+1520 PQPEDYSDYEV
-1532 LPKRSWFVKQAHE
+1532 LPKRSWFVKQARE
-1545 ATTDPM
+1545 ATADPM

-1575 STYTVIHYLKAES
+1575 STYTVTHYLKAES
-1588 TRELYVPTC
+1588 TRDLYVPTC
-1597 MVTNDNCPTLSR
+1597 MVGSAATRSR

-1628 NLDLP
+1628 NLDIS

-1653 VNGNYVK
+1653 NSGYHVTHNV
-1660 KKITFQMPEVIPD
+1660 TFQMPEVIPD

-1693 GDNGNPIYN
+1693 GDNGNPLYN
-1702 GNVTKYNGAV
+1702 GNVTS
-1712 TNDIILPSK
+1712 DIILPSK

-1749 CKEGNGND
+1749 CKEDKVKGND

-1790 YNNDS
+1790 YNNGIA
-1795 PSEDNLQNAVNS
+1795 SEDNLQNAVNN
-1807 GEIVIEVDSLD
+1807 GAIEVEVDDLG
-1818 SGITSA
+1818 SGITFA
-1824 KFLRSAKTD
+1824 KFLSSGAGGAATD
-1833 NVDLG
+1833 
-1838 EGLDRFIAFDYP
+1838 RAIAFNYP
-1850 GDTDDGKGIGKAKG
+1850 GDDNGKGTGTATAG
-1864 DSCTLKVYGVASDG
+1864 SCTLKVYGVASDG

-1890 EDNFEPII
+1890 EDDFEPII
-1898 YSEIIGKKDDGSFK
+1898 YSEIIGKKDGSFK
-1912 SERSPEALKKAT
+1912 SERSPEAFLKTT

-1932 FDPEQFD
+1932 FDPDQFD
-1939 AFVTPPVGT
+1939 AFVSPPVGT
-1948 YTGFLTGDKGPGT
+1948 YTGFDDVVGAST
-1961 KCGLT
+1961 KSGLT

-1977 YCFAPIDGDFNS
+1977 YCFAPIGGDFNS
-1989 TDGKTPECT
+1989 ISGRTPECT
-1998 WGNYTIAHRFRM
+1998 WGNYTVAHRFNM
-2010 GDFGDGSSR
+2010 GDNR

-2035 EKYDASQSGFL
+2035 QNYDASQSGFL

-2052 LPGQIASID
+2052 LPGKIASID
-2061 FSGMPCKASRLF
+2061 FAGMPCKASRLF
-2073 VSAWMSSPSGK
+2073 VSAWMSSPDRGNES
-2084 DEKPANVVFSVQGFK
+2084 PANVVFSIQGFK

-2116 EARDSLANKLEP
+2116 EARDSLS
-2128 KTNNGIGIWQQ
+2128 KTLKPMDNGGKGIWQQ

-2164 STVGGDILIDD
+2164 NTQGGDILIDD
-2175 VEVFSVKPEVQIE
+2175 VEVFSVKPEIQIE

-2206 YDQVRTQLGLNTGE
+2206 YDQVRAQLGLNTGE

-2246 GTSEGQERLYRM
+2246 GTPEGKERLYRM
-2258 SDAEVKPAFVKA
+2258 PDAVVKPAFVKA
-2270 LLGDPNSQVSGEGI
+2270 LLGDPNSQASAEGS
-2284 FRSVEFKT
+2284 FRSVEFETK
-2292 NFDSLPVFKY
+2292 FEDLPVFKY
-2302 RDAVAATVGMASREV
+2302 RAAVEATSGMASREV

-2366 NTRCSVR
+2366 NTRCSVC

-2409 VKQVGEDE
+2409 VKQVGEDAE
-2417 DGNIGERIV
+2417 GNIGERIV

-2434 VGGAFTDVCINVDNA
+2434 VGGAFIDVCINVDNA
-2449 TWRVLGKNESRLS
+2449 TWRVLRKNENRLS

-2527 IYVPAATKQGTILK
+2527 VYVPAATKQGEILK

-2550 DSSGTQYCYDPQ
+2550 DGNGTQYCYDPQ
-2562 QVGIKVSGE
+2562 QVGIKVSGQ
-2571 APQLFDGLHGT
+2571 APQLFDGLHGN
-2582 QYKYPDKLTNVPVR
+2582 QYKYPKKLTNVPVR

-2621 RGIKTV
+2621 RGIETV
-2627 TKDAIGLT
+2627 TDGAIGLT
-2635 SVSPEVFLAGTN
+2635 SVSPDVFLAGTN
-2647 DPNMKAYET
+2647 DPTMKAYET

-2662 AGLSVQ
+2662 TGLSVQ
-2668 NFRIVGQLKTLVADT
+2668 NFRIVGQLKTLEAST
-2683 ADREHAYADIVF
+2683 TNPENAHADIVF
-2695 NSDFQPREGYVYTLR
+2695 NSGFQPREGYVYTLR
-2710 FNYRELFNAGNA
+2710 FDYRERFNAGST
-2722 TQSTVC
+2722 TQTKAC
-2728 DGNVLVDLIIVPKY
+2728 DGNVLVDLVIVPKY

-2765 EDLHF
+2765 ADLHF
-2770 NADTEPGY
+2770 NADTETGY
-2778 AANADNGTAQ
+2778 ATNADNGTAQ

-2796 SVIVTPKKAGP
+2796 SVIVTPDKAGP
-2807 QLYETNGADD
+2807 QLYETNYAGGED

-2822 VGNEGKRTAT
+2822 VGHEDEQRTAT
-2832 PDIEYALLAAPEA
+2832 PDIEYALLAAPKAE
-2845 DKGVNLCGIY
+2845 KGVNRCDIY
-2855 TPYQSKDLVVQ
+2855 KPYQSKDLVVQ

-2923 NVTYNTTDYH
+2923 DVKYNTDHYH

-2944 DKAKSTLYYLDT
+2944 DKANPKLYYLEPYLAD
-2956 YSAENPQTANVKT
+2956 NPQEAKVDT

-2997 VKVNGI
+2997 VKVNGV
-3003 GIGAQKYNTSLFRLP
+3003 GIGAQKYTKSLFRLP

-3036 TYPVDRTHH
+3036 TYPVDRTYH
-3045 HKLATDQLAKSGTE
+3045 HKLATDQLKSGTE
-3059 ITVTLTNE
+3059 MTVKLTNE

-3081 CALDLDKFFTVN
+3081 CALDLNEFFTVN

-3144 EGKEGTNTITL
+3144 EGKDGTNTITL

-3162 TSLHAS
+3162 TSLHTS

-3252 GVLSNSEEPVQ
+3252 GVLSDSEEPVQ

-3308 RYFILSSERPA
+3308 RYFILSSERPS
-3319 LEDEQDFTQ
+3319 LEEEQDFVQ
-3328 PLIQADNGSVT
+3328 PLIQADKGCVT

-3349 YVRIVA
+3349 YVHIVA

>member
-31 QGYTY
+31 QEYTY
-36 LQFSGNGRTVLFAKD
+36 LQFSGNGRTVLLAKD

-71 ALETVSGDNVRL
+71 TLEIVSGGNVRL

-89 YVTPNLTLTNSQD
+89 YVTPDLRLTNRQN

-109 TENTYSKGRKSY
+109 TENTYSSKDTY
-121 GEGVEVPTHGG
+121 GG

-141 KALGVKNGQLI
+141 KALGVKNGQLF

-170 GAKVNPFV
+170 GAKVTPFV
-178 SSEGGKVHWYYY
+178 CSEGGEVHWYY
-190 MELLGNKSAECVMD
+190 MELLWNGSECVKD
-204 AGAEKK
+204 AGAGKN
-210 LEKYSTPSAKDLRA
+210 LEKYSTPSAKNLRA
-224 YMWCVYEAND
+224 YMWSVYEAND
-234 KGDVYFMSADGNFFC
+234 KGDVYFKSADGNYFY
-249 QKDDTYQYST
+249 QNGVDQYSA
-259 STKTDRCKY
+259 STKPGNSEYT
-268 RICDVADQ
+268 ICDVSDQ
-276 TDGKY
+276 SNDN
-281 QEAFVLYN
+281 AFVLRN
-289 PQTTKYVFPYG
+289 IGTGKYVLPYNN
-300 SGNTD
+300 SNK
-305 VGNGSSLNPAEAMR
+305 VGWASAFNMIEAMR
-319 FILST
+319 FISTPPPT

-337 AIYDNGTGVTMQ
+337 AIYDNGTSVTMQ

-354 VAGYQWTLEQVG
+354 VVGYQWTLEQVG

-381 AGDAFTVTT
+381 AGAALTVTT

-403 AYDDRHDVLTL
+403 AYDDKHDVLTL
-414 AADASKALGVKDG
+414 ADDASKALGVKDG

-433 ANSFYSVVRILDSTA
+433 ANSFYSVVRILDSTN

-477 DARLTLTGTGYDNP
+477 DARLTLTGTDYDNP
-491 VTRKEFEP
+491 VTRMEFEP

-512 HANSKTGDF
+512 HANSKPGDF
-521 YLVNQSG
+521 YLVNQEG

-537 FNFETLDVN
+537 FNFEWLDVN

-582 MTPYT
+582 LTPYT

-611 DYLQFSGC
+611 DYLQFSGS

-625 DDGQNIKAV
+625 DDGQNVKAV

-657 GKVNGNNLK
+657 GIVNGFNLK
-666 NKAGRFLRYDA
+666 NKAGRFLCYNA

-702 VIPVHD
+702 VVPAH

-713 YNINIAG
+713 YNIAG
-720 GLRYNAVLRGVSEPY
+720 GLRYNAVLRGVSGTY

-787 NGSEYLQDNTPGNI
+787 NGSEYLQDNTPGNN

-838 SYNPDTDNGKHKVNP
+838 SYNPDTDNGKHKVNA
-853 TLNDYSLYKICDV
+853 TRNDYSLYKICDV
-866 ADQPDASLEGLWSL
+866 ADQPDASLDGLWSL
-880 YNCKNLYFV
+880 YNCTNHYFV
-889 RPFPSENAIG
+889 RPFPSENSVG

-937 YDEAKKPRVKA
+937 YDEAKNPRVKA

-973 AGFYLTYD
+973 AGFYLTYNE
-981 GKNKQ
+981 KNKQ

-1008 NNNVRY
+1008 NNSVRY

-1024 LSIGEEGA
+1024 LSIGEEGV
-1032 LCWAAPGTRNSVVDL
+1032 LCWAAPNTRNSAVDL

-1063 ADYQLYC
+1063 ADYHLYC
-1070 IRTAGGDRY
+1070 IRTAEGDRY

-1086 NSISLKPYEEKN
+1086 TNTISLKPYEEKN

-1120 YNRYFLKYDTGSNT
+1120 YNRHFLKYDTGSNT
-1134 FVAVADKKDATRIR
+1134 FVAVADKKDATRLR
-1148 LVETSGNYI
+1148 LVETSGNYV
-1157 HWQIELPDVNDSRN
+1157 HWQIELPDVNGNNSRN
-1171 LISHSYSGGG
+1171 LISHSYSGDG
-1181 NPKTVSLSLQGPNNG
+1181 NPKTVSLSLQEPNNG

-1219 RNLSLNELTPQLELT
+1219 RNINLDELTPKLELT
-1234 ADGKALKAKASAS
+1234 ADGEALKAKASAS

-1262 DFVLRNGHGQYIGAD
+1262 DFVLRNSHGQYIGAD
-1277 AEGNVFLTTDKA
+1277 IDGNVFLTTDKA

-1318 SKPEGKPEKCLGVSD
+1318 SKPEGKPKNCLGVSD
-1333 VTNGTVAMLSFST
+1333 VANGTVAMLPFST

-1357 NFGRLTC
+1357 TFGRLTC

-1378 FICFDKVAS
+1378 FICFDKAGNKYIS
-1387 DKFISEGYDTNKKVK
+1387 DGYDTNKKVK
-1402 AESQQLINDQM
+1402 AESKKLVNDQM
-1413 WALVGQSKDDVV
+1413 WALVGQNKDDVV
-1425 LMSKDKYYMCLNGYK
+1425 LMSKDKYYVYLDGDRFY
-1440 LCVTHDLKKAA
+1440 VTHDPERAV
-1451 HFSVDYISDVDRY
+1451 HFSVKYISSQQRY
-1464 VLVLVGGEGSEG
+1464 ALTIVEGPNDGGKSGYSMNLHGGE
-1476 HLKKCLNLSGDVD
+1476 HTTILPW
-1489 ENGVRHKDVIVWNW
+1489 KDSSIQ
-1503 NKTDKN
+1503 TDQN
-1509 EGPRFYLNFIS
+1509 FWLNFIAV
-1520 IPVPEDYSDYEI
+1520 PQPEDYSDYEV

-1575 STYTVIHYLKAES
+1575 STYTITHYLKAES
-1588 TRELYVPTC
+1588 TRVLYVPTC
-1597 MVTNDNCPTLSR
+1597 MVGSANTRSR

-1638 KNGIVVGDQL
+1638 RNGIVVGDQL
-1648 KLNGQ
+1648 NLNGQ
-1653 VNGNYVK
+1653 NNGNYVDHYV
-1660 KKITFQMPEVIPD
+1660 TFQMPEVIPD
-1673 DWEYILGADLTPYSD
+1673 DWEYILGGDLTTYSD

-1693 GDNGNPIYN
+1693 GDNGNPLYN
-1702 GNVTKYNGAV
+1702 GNVTKYNGNV

-1736 IRNARAIANELLQ
+1736 IRNARAIANELLLY
-1749 CKEGNGND
+1749 KDDGSND

-1790 YNNDS
+1790 YNGGIA
-1795 PSEDNLQNAVNS
+1795 SEDNLQNAVNS
-1807 GEIVIEVDSLD
+1807 GAIEVKVDDLG
-1818 SGITSA
+1818 SGITFA
-1824 KFLRSAKTD
+1824 GFLNSGA
-1833 NVDLG
+1833 G
-1838 EGLDRFIAFDYP
+1838 AGADRAIAFNYP
-1850 GDTDDGKGIGKAKG
+1850 GDNNGKGRGEANAG
-1864 DSCTLKVYGVASDG
+1864 SCTLKVYGVASDG

-1885 FNLTF
+1885 FNLIF
-1890 EDNFEPII
+1890 EDDFEPII

-1912 SERSPEALKKAT
+1912 SERSPEALLKAT

-1932 FDPEQFD
+1932 FDPDQFD
-1939 AFVTPPVGT
+1939 AFVSPPVGT
-1948 YTGFLTGDKGPGT
+1948 YTGFTNSGKGDNANQKYS
-1961 KCGLT
+1961 LT

-1977 YCFAPIDGDFNS
+1977 YCFAPIGGDFNS
-1989 TDGKTPECT
+1989 TNGRTSECT
-1998 WGNYTIAHRFRM
+1998 WGNYTVAHRFDM
-2010 GDFGDGSSR
+2010 GDNR

-2035 EKYDASQSGFL
+2035 QNYDASQSGFL

-2052 LPGQIASID
+2052 LPGKIASID
-2061 FSGMPCKASRLF
+2061 FAGMLCKASRLF
-2073 VSAWMSSPSGK
+2073 VSAWMSSPDRDNES
-2084 DEKPANVVFSVQGFK
+2084 PANVVFSIQGFK

-2116 EARDSLANKLEP
+2116 QARDSLD
-2128 KTNNGIGIWQQ
+2128 KTLKPMDNGGKGIWQQ

-2164 STVGGDILIDD
+2164 NTSGGDILIDD
-2175 VEVFSVKPEVQIE
+2175 VEVFSVKPDVQIE

-2206 YDQVRTQLGLNTGE
+2206 YDQVRAQLGLNTGE

-2258 SDAEVKPAFVKA
+2258 SDVEVKPAFVKA

-2292 NFDSLPVFKY
+2292 KFEDLPVFKY

-2351 DDPVTLANAFHSFEI
+2351 DDPVTLANAFQSFEI

-2373 CKFRTLSPIRVV
+2373 CKFRTQSPIRVV

-2409 VKQVGEDE
+2409 VKQVGENL
-2417 DGNIGERIV
+2417 DGVIGERIV

-2434 VGGAFTDVCINVDNA
+2434 VGDAFTDVCINVDNA
-2449 TWRVLGKNESRLS
+2449 TWRVLEKNESRLS

-2527 IYVPAATKQGTILK
+2527 VYVPAATKQGTILK

-2550 DSSGTQYCYDPQ
+2550 DGNGTQYCYDPQ
-2562 QVGIKVSGE
+2562 QVGIKVSGQ
-2571 APQLFDGLHGT
+2571 APQFFDGLHGT

-2601 VEEVRARADGSAANV
+2601 VAEVRARADGSAANV

-2621 RGIKTV
+2621 RGIETV
-2627 TKDAIGLT
+2627 TDGAIGLT
-2635 SVSPEVFLAGTN
+2635 SVSTDVFLAGTN

-2656 KAAEER
+2656 MAAEER
-2662 AGLSVQ
+2662 AGISVQ
-2668 NFRIVGQLKTLVADT
+2668 NFRIVGQLKTLEAST
-2683 ADREHAYADIVF
+2683 TNPENAHADIVF

-2765 EDLHF
+2765 ADLHF
-2770 NADTEPGY
+2770 KADTETGY
-2778 AANADNGTAQ
+2778 ATNAANGTAQ

-2796 SVIVTPKKAGP
+2796 SVIVTPDKAGP
-2807 QLYETNGADD
+2807 QLYETNYASTDD

-2822 VGNEGKRTAT
+2822 VDHEGEQRTAT

-2871 LHAERLDYKKAWVEY
+2871 LHAERLSYEKAWVEY

-2944 DKAKSTLYYLDT
+2944 DKANPKLYYLEP
-2956 YSAENPQTANVKT
+2956 YSANNPQETNVNT

-3003 GIGAQKYNTSLFRLP
+3003 GIGAQKYTKSLFRLP

-3028 ELNKTDEQ
+3028 ELNETDRK

-3144 EGKEGTNTITL
+3144 EGKEGKNTINL

-3162 TSLHAS
+3162 TSLHTS

-3319 LEDEQDFTQ
+3319 LEDEQNFTQ

>member
-31 QGYTY
+31 QEYTY
-36 LQFSGNGRTVLFAKD
+36 LQFSGNGRTVLLAKD

-71 ALETVSGDNVRL
+71 TLETVSGDNVRL
-83 KNKEGM
+83 KNKEGK
-89 YVTPNLTLTNSQD
+89 YVTPNLALTSDQN

-109 TENTYSKGRKSY
+109 TENTYSSATY
-121 GEGVEVPTHGG
+121 GG

-141 KALGVKNGQLI
+141 KGALGVKNGQLI

-170 GAKVNPFV
+170 GAKVTPFV
-178 SSEGGKVHWYYY
+178 CSEGGEVHWYY
-190 MELLGNKSAECVMD
+190 MELLWNGSECVKD
-204 AGAEKK
+204 AGAGKN
-210 LEKYSTPSAKDLRA
+210 LEKYSTPSAKNLRA
-224 YMWCVYEAND
+224 YMWSVYEAND
-234 KGDVYFMSADGNFFC
+234 KGDVYFKSADGNYFY
-249 QKDDTYQYST
+249 QNGSDQYSA
-259 STKTDRCKY
+259 STKPGNSEYT
-268 RICDVADQ
+268 ICDVSDQ
-276 TDGKY
+276 SNDN
-281 QEAFVLYN
+281 AFVLRNIGKGEYVLPYN
-289 PQTTKYVFPYG
+289 NSNK
-300 SGNTD
+300 
-305 VGNGSSLNPAEAMR
+305 VGKASAFNMIEAMR
-319 FILST
+319 FISTPPPT

-354 VAGYQWTLEQVG
+354 VVGYQWTLEQVG
-366 GAYVLKSGRDNYLKQ
+366 GAYVLKSGRNNYLKQ
-381 AGDAFTVTT
+381 VGEALTVTT

-403 AYDDRHDVLTL
+403 AYDDKHDVLTL
-414 AADASKALGVKDG
+414 AADASKAVGVKDG
-427 QLAIVE
+427 QLVIVE
-433 ANSFYSVVRILDSTA
+433 ANSFYSVVRILDSTD

-470 FKANPKG
+470 FKANPEG
-477 DARLTLTGTGYDNP
+477 DKRLTLTGTDYDNP
-491 VTRKEFEP
+491 VTRMEFQP
-499 TSASQNWKLEAAR
+499 TSARQNWELRPAK
-512 HANSKTGDF
+512 HPNSKPGDF
-521 YLVNQSG
+521 YLVNQEG

-537 FNFETLDVN
+537 FNFKPLDVN

-555 TDEQPEYWTID
+555 TDEQPEYWAID

-575 RLGLQAG
+575 RLGLQDG

-587 LKACNSTS
+587 LKACNNTS
-595 KFNAL
+595 KYNAL

-634 ATTTEQLEGNGYQW
+634 ATTTEQLEGNGYRW

-657 GKVNGNNLK
+657 GIVNGYNLK
-666 NKAGRFLRYDA
+666 NKADRFLRYDA
-677 ADETFTSVTDRS
+677 ADKTFTSVTDRS

-720 GLRYNAVLRGVSEPY
+720 GLRYNAMLRGVSGTY

-773 TSANPHYYALNFFQ
+773 TSDNPRYYAFNFFQ
-787 NGSEYLQDNTPGNI
+787 NGSGEYMQDNTPGDI
-801 LLKSPVAPFPLRRY
+801 LLKSPVAPFPLRRF

-825 GDVYIRS
+825 GDVYIKS

-838 SYNPDTDNGKHKVNP
+838 SYNPASDGYQHKVN
-853 TLNDYSLYKICDV
+853 TTTNEYSRYKICDV
-866 ADQPDASLEGLWSL
+866 ADQPDASLDGLWSL
-880 YNCKNLYFV
+880 YNCTNHYFV
-889 RPFPSENAIG
+889 RPSDRENSIG

-908 SMTFVDVAAN
+908 SMTFVDIAAD
-918 TTSYHFVFPAM
+918 TTSYHLVFPAM

-937 YDEAKKPRVKA
+937 YDEAKNPRVKA
-948 RDILASDKDARLYQ
+948 RGILASDKDARLYQ

-981 GKNKQ
+981 KKNKQ

-993 ADAYTFVY
+993 AEAYTFVY
-1001 NVNNYEN
+1001 DENTYEN
-1008 NNNVRY
+1008 NNCVRY
-1014 DLCSTDDQQA
+1014 DFLSSDGRQA
-1024 LSIGEEGA
+1024 LSIGAEGV
-1032 LCWAAPGTRNSVVDL
+1032 LCWAAPNTRNSVVDL
-1047 RPYIIAPEL
+1047 RSHIIAPEL
-1056 PIPSLGG
+1056 PIPSSGG

-1079 AYHMEDA
+1079 AYHMEEA
-1086 NSISLKPYEEKN
+1086 NAISLKTYDEKN
-1098 LCQLWVLIR
+1098 LCQLWILIR

-1120 YNRYFLKYDTGSNT
+1120 YNRYFLKYDTGNNT

-1148 LVETSGNYI
+1148 FVETSGNYD
-1157 HWQIELPDVNDSRN
+1157 HWQIELPDVGGNNN
-1171 LISHSYSGGG
+1171 LISHSYSG
-1181 NPKTVSLSLQGPNNG
+1181 NPKTVTLSLQGPNNAD
-1196 NNFVEIFPV
+1196 NYVDLIPV

-1219 RNLSLNELTPQLELT
+1219 RNLSLNELTPELELT
-1234 ADGKALKAKASAS
+1234 ADGTALKAKASAS

-1277 AEGNVFLTTDKA
+1277 DDGNVFLTPDKA

-1298 NHGDEDGTV
+1298 NHGEKDGNV

-1318 SKPEGKPEKCLGVSD
+1318 SKPEGKPKNCLGVSD
-1333 VTNGTVAMLSFST
+1333 VANGTVAMLPFST
-1346 YETDKLHTLCF
+1346 YETDKRHTLCF
-1357 NFGRLTC
+1357 SFGRLTC

-1378 FICFDKVAS
+1378 FICFDKAGNKYIS
-1387 DKFISEGYDTNKKVK
+1387 DGNGTSKVVFAENDKKLV
-1402 AESQQLINDQM
+1402 NDQM
-1413 WALVGQSKDDVV
+1413 WALVGQNKDDVV
-1425 LMSKDKYYMCLNGYK
+1425 LMSKDKYYVCLSGNGFN
-1440 LCVTHDLKKAA
+1440 VTHDPERAV
-1451 HFSVDYISDVDRY
+1451 HFSVKYISSKQRY
-1464 VLVLVGGEGSEG
+1464 ALTIVGGLNAEGKIGQSM
-1476 HLKKCLNLSGDVD
+1476 NLSGADP
-1489 ENGVRHKDVIVWNW
+1489 NRNTIIFWNS
-1503 NKTDKN
+1503 NIQTDPN
-1509 EGPRFYLNFIS
+1509 ICLNFIP
-1520 IPVPEDYSDYEI
+1520 IPVPEDYSDYEV

-1545 ATTDPM
+1545 ATADPM

-1575 STYTVIHYLKAES
+1575 STYTVTHYLKAES
-1588 TRELYVPTC
+1588 TRVLYVPTC
-1597 MVTNDNCPTLSR
+1597 MVGSAATRSR

-1628 NLDLP
+1628 NLDIS

-1653 VNGNYVK
+1653 NSGYYVTHNV
-1660 KKITFQMPEVIPD
+1660 TFQMPEVIPD

-1702 GNVTKYNGAV
+1702 GNVTS
-1712 TNDIILPSK
+1712 DIILPSK
-1721 QNIVEPTITGRNLYV
+1721 QSIVEPTITGRNLYV

-1749 CKEGNGND
+1749 CKKGSD
-1757 KWYEEHTIAFP
+1757 KWYEEHTITFP

-1790 YNNDS
+1790 YNNGIA
-1795 PSEDNLQNAVNS
+1795 SEDNLQNAVNS
-1807 GEIVIEVDSLD
+1807 GAIEVEVEDSLH
-1818 SGITSA
+1818 SGITFA
-1824 KFLRSAKTD
+1824 KFLSSGAGGAATD
-1833 NVDLG
+1833 
-1838 EGLDRFIAFDYP
+1838 RAIAFNYP
-1850 GDTDDGKGIGKAKG
+1850 GDTADGKGTGKAHAG
-1864 DSCTLKVYGVASDG
+1864 SCTLKVYGVASDG

-1898 YSEIIGKKDDGSFK
+1898 YSEIIGKKDGSFK
-1912 SERSPEALKKAT
+1912 SERSPEALLKTT

-1932 FDPEQFD
+1932 FDPDQFD
-1939 AFVTPPVGT
+1939 AFVSPPVGT
-1948 YTGFLTGDKGPGT
+1948 YTGFDNVVGAST

-1977 YCFAPIDGDFNS
+1977 YCFAPIGGDFNS
-1989 TDGKTPECT
+1989 ISRTPECT
-1998 WGNYTIAHRFRM
+1998 WGNYTVAHRFNM
-2010 GDFGDGSSR
+2010 GDNR

-2035 EKYDASQSGFL
+2035 QNYDASQSGFL

-2052 LPGQIASID
+2052 LPGKIASID
-2061 FSGMPCKASRLF
+2061 FAGMPCKASRLF
-2073 VSAWMSSPSGK
+2073 VSAWMSSPDRGNES
-2084 DEKPANVVFSVQGFK
+2084 PANVVFSIQGFK

-2116 EARDSLANKLEP
+2116 EARDSLR
-2128 KTNNGIGIWQQ
+2128 KTLNPMDNGGKGIWQQ

-2164 STVGGDILIDD
+2164 NTQGGDILIDD

-2206 YDQVRTQLGLNTGE
+2206 YDQVRAQLGLNTGE
-2220 VMKDN
+2220 VLTDD

-2246 GTSEGQERLYRM
+2246 GTPEGQERLYRM
-2258 SDAEVKPAFVKA
+2258 SDVEVKPAFVKA
-2270 LLGDPNSQVSGEGI
+2270 LLGDPNSQASGEGI

-2292 NFDSLPVFKY
+2292 KFEDLPVFKY

-2373 CKFRTLSPIRVV
+2373 CKFRTQSPIRVV

-2409 VKQVGEDE
+2409 VKQVGENV
-2417 DGNIGERIV
+2417 DGVIGERIV

-2488 PKNDEGYTLEQSVI
+2488 PKDDEGYTLEQSVI

-2527 IYVPAATKQGTILK
+2527 IYVPAATPQGEILR

-2550 DSSGTQYCYDPQ
+2550 DTSGTQYCYDPE
-2562 QVGIKVSGE
+2562 QVGIKVSGQ
-2571 APQLFDGLHGT
+2571 APQLFDGLRGDK
-2582 QYKYPDKLTNVPVR
+2582 YKYPDKLTNVPVR

-2601 VEEVRARADGSAANV
+2601 VAEVTAGADGSAANV

-2621 RGIKTV
+2621 RGITTV
-2627 TKDAIGLT
+2627 TDGAIGLT

-2656 KAAEER
+2656 RAAEER
-2662 AGLSVQ
+2662 TGLSVQ
-2668 NFRIVGQLKTLVADT
+2668 NFRIVGQLKTLDASKADSVN
-2683 ADREHAYADIVF
+2683 AHADIVF
-2695 NSDFQPREGYVYTLR
+2695 NSDFHPREGYVYTLR
-2710 FNYRELFNAGNA
+2710 FNYRERFNAGSTA
-2722 TQSTVC
+2722 QTTVC

-2765 EDLHF
+2765 ADLHF
-2770 NADTEPGY
+2770 KADTETDY

-2796 SVIVTPKKAGP
+2796 SVIVTPDKAGP
-2807 QLYETNGADD
+2807 QLYETDYAGADK
-2817 QFLNF
+2817 FLNF
-2822 VGNEGKRTAT
+2822 VGHEGEQRTAT
-2832 PDIEYALLAAPEA
+2832 PDIEYALLAAPKA
-2845 DKGVNLCGIY
+2845 VAGVNRCDIY
-2855 TPYQSKDLVVQ
+2855 RPYQSKDLVVQ

-2871 LHAERLDYKKAWVEY
+2871 LHAERLDYEKAWVEY

-2923 NVTYNTTDYH
+2923 DVTYNTAHYH

-2944 DKAKSTLYYLDT
+2944 DKANPKLYYLEP
-2956 YSAENPQTANVKT
+2956 YSANKPQEARVDT

-3003 GIGAQKYNTSLFRLP
+3003 GIGAQKYTKSLFRLP

-3028 ELNKTDEQ
+3028 ELNETDRK
-3036 TYPVDRTHH
+3036 TYPVDRTYH
-3045 HKLATDQLAKSGTE
+3045 HKLATDQLKSGTE
-3059 ITVTLTNE
+3059 LTVTLRNE
-3067 NRNNRFFLVGNPFA
+3067 NANNRFFLVGNPFA
-3081 CALDLDKFFTVN
+3081 CALDLNEFFKENET
-3093 AAQLNGAKYWVLTAG
+3093 QLNGAKYWVLTAG

-3162 TSLHAS
+3162 TSLHTS

-3252 GVLSNSEEPVQ
+3252 GVLSNSEDPVQ

-3319 LEDEQDFTQ
+3319 LEDEKDFTQ

-3339 ISSSAAHVLT
+3339 ITSSAAHVLT
-3349 YVRIVA
+3349 YVHIIA

>member
-1 MKIRLN
+1 MKIRLT

-31 QGYTY
+31 QEYTY
-36 LQFSGNGRTVLFAKD
+36 LQFSGNGRTVLLAKD
-51 GALTVVSTTE
+51 GVLTVVSTTE

-71 ALETVSGDNVRL
+71 TLETVSGDNVRL

-89 YVTPNLTLTNSQD
+89 YVTTNLTLTNSQD
-102 QAATFTK
+102 LAATFTK

-121 GEGVEVPTHGG
+121 NEDVEVSTHGG

-152 WTVEDSRYG
+152 WTIEDSRYG

-170 GAKVNPFV
+170 GAKVTPLV
-178 SSEGGKVHWYYY
+178 CSEGGEVHWYY
-190 MELLGNKSAECVMD
+190 MELLGSGSECVKD
-204 AGAEKK
+204 AGAENK
-210 LEKYSTPSAKDLRA
+210 LQKDPTPSAKNLRA
-224 YMWCVYEAND
+224 YMWCVYEANEQ
-234 KGDVYFMSADGNFFC
+234 GDVYFKSVDGNFFY
-249 QKDDTYQYST
+249 QNGNIQYST
-259 STKTDRCKY
+259 STESSKHIY

-276 TDGKY
+276 TNEKY
-281 QEAFVLYN
+281 QDAFVLYN
-289 PQTTKYVFPYG
+289 TNTARYVYPYG
-300 SGNTD
+300 SGNPD
-305 VGNGSSLNPAEAMR
+305 VGIASQLDPAEAMR
-319 FILST
+319 FISTTPPT

-337 AIYDNGTGVTMQ
+337 AIYDNGTSVTMQ

-366 GAYVLKSGRDNYLKQ
+366 GAYVLKSGRDNYLKR
-381 AGDAFTVTT
+381 AGDALTVTT
-390 NRDEALRLFPCGS
+390 NRDEALKVFLSGS
-403 AYDDRHDVLTL
+403 AYDNRHYVLTL
-414 AADASKALGVKDG
+414 AGDASKAVGVKDR

-433 ANSFYSVVRILDSTA
+433 ANSFYSVVRILDSTD

-453 VAPKFS
+453 VAPKIS
-459 DISNVYYYKLQ
+459 DISHVYYYKLQ

-499 TSASQNWKLEAAR
+499 TSARQNWKLEPAR
-512 HANSKTGDF
+512 HPNSKPGDF
-521 YLVNQSG
+521 YLINQSG

-587 LKACNSTS
+587 LQACNRTS
-595 KFNAL
+595 KYNAL
-600 SFKESERGSDY
+600 SFKESKRGSDY
-611 DYLQFSGC
+611 DYLQFSGS

-625 DDGQNIKAV
+625 DDGQNVKAV

-657 GKVNGNNLK
+657 GIVNGFNLK
-666 NKAGRFLRYDA
+666 NKAGRFLRYNA

-694 DADQNTYY
+694 DADPNTYY
-702 VIPVHD
+702 VVPAH

-713 YNINIAG
+713 CNIAG
-720 GLRYNAVLRGVSEPY
+720 GLRYNAVLRGVTGTY

-773 TSANPHYYALNFFQ
+773 TSANPHYYAFNFFQ
-787 NGSEYLQDNTPGNI
+787 NGSEYMQDNTPGDI

-838 SYNPDTDNGKHKVNP
+838 SYNPAADGYRHKVN
-853 TLNDYSLYKICDV
+853 TTTNAYSLYKICDV
-866 ADQPDASLEGLWSL
+866 ADQPDASLDGLWSL
-880 YNCKNLYFV
+880 YNCENHYFV
-889 RPFPSENAIG
+889 RPSDSDNSIG

-918 TTSYHFVFPAM
+918 TTSYHLVFPAM

-937 YDEAKKPRVKA
+937 YDEAKNPRVKA
-948 RDILASDKDARLYQ
+948 RAILASDKDARLYQ

-981 GKNKQ
+981 EKNKQ

-1008 NNNVRY
+1008 NNSVRY

-1024 LSIGEEGA
+1024 LSIGEEGV
-1032 LCWAAPGTRNSVVDL
+1032 LCWAAPNTRNSVVDL

-1056 PIPSLGG
+1056 PIPSSGSV
-1063 ADYQLYC
+1063 DYQLYC

-1086 NSISLKPYEEKN
+1086 NAISLKPYDEKN
-1098 LCQLWVLIR
+1098 LCQLWILIR

-1120 YNRYFLKYDTGSNT
+1120 YNRSFLKYDTGNNT
-1134 FVAVADKKDATRIR
+1134 FVAVADKNDATRIR
-1148 LVETSGNYI
+1148 LVETSGNYD
-1157 HWQIELPDVNDSRN
+1157 HWQIELPDVADNNN
-1171 LISHSYSGGG
+1171 LISHSYGG
-1181 NPKTVSLSLQGPNNG
+1181 NPKTVTLSLQGPNDG
-1196 NNFVEIFPV
+1196 NNYVDLFPV

-1219 RNLSLNELTPQLELT
+1219 RNLSLNELTPKLELT
-1234 ADGKALKAKASAS
+1234 ADGTALKAKEFATD
-1247 EDDANNSWK
+1247 DDANNSWK

-1277 AEGNVFLTTDKA
+1277 VDGNVFLTTNKA

-1318 SKPEGKPEKCLGVSD
+1318 SEPEGKPEKCLGVSD
-1333 VTNGTVAMLSFST
+1333 VANGTIAMLPFST
-1346 YETDKLHTLCF
+1346 YETDKQHTLCF
-1357 NFGRLTC
+1357 IFGRLTS

-1378 FICFDKVAS
+1378 FICFDKAGNKYVS
-1387 DKFISEGYDTNKKVK
+1387 DGNDTSKVVFAENDKKLV
-1402 AESQQLINDQM
+1402 NDQM
-1413 WALVGQSKDDVV
+1413 WALVGQNKDDVV
-1425 LMSKDKYYMCLNGYK
+1425 LMSKDKYYVCLNGSGFN
-1440 LCVTHDLKKAA
+1440 VTHDPEKAV
-1451 HFSVDYISDVDRY
+1451 HFRVNYISTQQRY
-1464 VLVLVGGEGSEG
+1464 ALTIVGGWNAEGKIGKSM
-1476 HLKKCLNLSGDVD
+1476 NLSGADV
-1489 ENGVRHKDVIVWNW
+1489 NRNTIIFWNSDIQ
-1503 NKTDKN
+1503 TDPN
-1509 EGPRFYLNFIS
+1509 ICLNFIA
-1520 IPVPEDYSDYEI
+1520 IPVPEDYSDYEV
-1532 LPKRSWFVKQAHE
+1532 LPKRSWFVKQAQE
-1545 ATTDPM
+1545 ATADPM

-1575 STYTVIHYLKAES
+1575 STYTVTHYLKAES

-1597 MVTNDNCPTLSR
+1597 MVGSAATRSR

-1628 NLDLP
+1628 NLDIS

-1653 VNGNYVK
+1653 NSGYYVTHNV
-1660 KKITFQMPEVIPD
+1660 TFQMPEVIPD

-1693 GDNGNPIYN
+1693 GDNGNPLYN
-1702 GNVTKYNGAV
+1702 GTI

-1749 CKEGNGND
+1749 CKEEGNSND

-1795 PSEDNLQNAVNS
+1795 ASEDNLQNAVN
-1807 GEIVIEVDSLD
+1807 GGAIEVVVENPLGMD
-1818 SGITSA
+1818 SGITFA
-1824 KFLRSAKTD
+1824 KFLDSGAGAGTD
-1833 NVDLG
+1833 
-1838 EGLDRFIAFDYP
+1838 RAIAFNYP
-1850 GDTDDGKGIGKAKG
+1850 DDDNGKGTGEAKAG
-1864 DSCTLKVYGVASDG
+1864 SCTLKVYGVASDG

-1898 YSEIIGKKDDGSFK
+1898 YSEIIGKKDDGTFK
-1912 SERSPEALKKAT
+1912 SERSPEALLKAT

-1939 AFVTPPVGT
+1939 AFVSPPVGT
-1948 YTGFLTGDKGPGT
+1948 YTGFSNSGKGDNANQKYS
-1961 KCGLT
+1961 LT

-1977 YCFAPIDGDFNS
+1977 YCFAPIGGDFNS
-1989 TDGKTPECT
+1989 TNGRTSECT
-1998 WGNYTIAHRFRM
+1998 WGNYTVAHRFNM
-2010 GDFGDGSSR
+2010 GDTR

-2052 LPGQIASID
+2052 LPGKIASID
-2061 FSGMPCKASRLF
+2061 FAGMPCKASRLF
-2073 VSAWMSSPSGK
+2073 VSAWMSSPDRGNES
-2084 DEKPANVVFSVQGFK
+2084 PANVVFSIQGFK

-2116 EARDSLANKLEP
+2116 DARDAKLTKLTTE
-2128 KTNNGIGIWQQ
+2128 TNGDIGIWQQ

-2164 STVGGDILIDD
+2164 NTKGGDILIDD

-2206 YDQVRTQLGLNTGE
+2206 YDQVRAQLGLNTGE
-2220 VMKDN
+2220 VLKDN

-2231 LLDKEMFDAELGFDT
+2231 LLDKEMFDAELGFNT

-2258 SDAEVKPAFVKA
+2258 PDAEVKPAFVKA
-2270 LLGDPNSQVSGEGI
+2270 LLGDPNSQASGEGI

-2292 NFDSLPVFKY
+2292 KFEDLPLFKY
-2302 RDAVAATVGMASREV
+2302 RAAVEATVGMASREI

-2351 DDPVTLANAFHSFEI
+2351 DDPVTLANAFQSFEV

-2409 VKQVGEDE
+2409 VKQVGEDK
-2417 DGNIGERIV
+2417 DGVIGERIV

-2449 TWRVLGKNESRLS
+2449 TSRVLGKNENRLS

-2527 IYVPAATKQGTILK
+2527 IYVPAATSEGEILK

-2550 DSSGTQYCYDPQ
+2550 DSKGTQYCYDPE
-2562 QVGIKVSGE
+2562 QVGVKVSGK
-2571 APQLFDGLHGT
+2571 APQLFDGLHG
-2582 QYKYPDKLTNVPVR
+2582 YKYPDKLTNVPMR

-2601 VEEVRARADGSAANV
+2601 VAEVRAGADGSAANV

-2627 TKDAIGLT
+2627 TDSAIGLT
-2635 SVSPEVFLAGTN
+2635 SVSPDVFLAGTN
-2647 DPNMKAYET
+2647 DSTMTAYET

-2662 AGLSVQ
+2662 TGLSVQ
-2668 NFRIVGQLKTLVADT
+2668 NFRIVGQLKKLDASKADSVN
-2683 ADREHAYADIVF
+2683 AHADIVF
-2695 NSDFQPREGYVYTLR
+2695 NSDFHPREGYVYTLR
-2710 FNYRELFNAGNA
+2710 FNYRELFNAGSA
-2722 TQSTVC
+2722 TQSTAC

-2765 EDLHF
+2765 ADLHF
-2770 NADTEPGY
+2770 NADTETDY
-2778 AANADNGTAQ
+2778 ATNANNGTAQ

-2796 SVIVTPKKAGP
+2796 SVIVTPDKAGP
-2807 QLYETNGADD
+2807 QLYETDNAGPDD

-2822 VGNEGKRTAT
+2822 VGHEGKQRTAT
-2832 PDIEYALLAAPEA
+2832 PDIEYALLAAPKAEA
-2845 DKGVNLCGIY
+2845 GVNLCDIY

-2871 LHAERLDYKKAWVEY
+2871 LHAERLSYEKAWVEY

-2923 NVTYNTTDYH
+2923 DVTYNTALHH

-2944 DKAKSTLYYLDT
+2944 DKANPKLYYLEP
-2956 YSAENPQTANVKT
+2956 YSADNPQEANVNT
-2969 TTENIYQAANWSA
+2969 ATENIYQAANWSA
-2982 VYNDVREAYSQGGFS
+2982 VYNDVQEAYSQGGFS

-3003 GIGAQKYNTSLFRLP
+3003 GIGAQKKYTKSLFRLP

-3028 ELNKTDEQ
+3028 ETNKTDKR
-3036 TYPVDRTHH
+3036 TYPVDRTYH
-3045 HKLATDQLAKSGTE
+3045 HKLATDQLKTGTE
-3059 ITVTLTNE
+3059 LTVTLTNE
-3067 NRNNRFFLVGNPFA
+3067 NANNRFFLVGNPFA
-3081 CALDLDKFFTVN
+3081 CALDLNEFFKEN
-3093 AAQLNGAKYWVLTAG
+3093 ADQLNGAKYWVLTAG

-3115 QPNAGEWI
+3115 QPNAGKWI
-3123 SVNGTTEAALAS
+3123 SVNATTEAALAS

-3144 EGKEGTNTITL
+3144 EGKEGTNTINL
-3155 KFTADMQ
+3155 KFTTAMQ
-3162 TSLHAS
+3162 TSLHTS

-3175 AIGRA
+3175 AIGRT

-3252 GVLSNSEEPVQ
+3252 GVLSNSEDPVQ

-3287 PLRGNGNADC
+3287 PLRGNGNADS

-3319 LEDEQDFTQ
+3319 LEDEQNFTQ

-3381 VEARTDEGES
+3381 VEARTNEGES
-3391 VGKVSL
+3391 VAKVSL

>member
-31 QGYTY
+31 QEYTY
-36 LQFSGNGRTVLFAKD
+36 LQFSGNGRTVLLAKD
-51 GALTVVSTTE
+51 GALAVVSTTE

-71 ALETVSGDNVRL
+71 TLETVSGDNVRL

-89 YVTPNLTLTNSQD
+89 YVTANLTLTNRQN

-109 TENTYSKGRKSY
+109 TENTYSSATY
-121 GEGVEVPTHGG
+121 GGLK
-132 SRYDLVYGG
+132 RYDLVYGG
-141 KALGVKNGQLI
+141 KGALGVKNGQLF

-170 GAKVNPFV
+170 GAKVTPFV
-178 SSEGGKVHWYYY
+178 CSEGGEVHWYY
-190 MELLGNKSAECVMD
+190 MELLLNGSECVKD
-204 AGAEKK
+204 AGAGNK
-210 LEKYSTPSAKDLRA
+210 LQKYPTPSAKNLRA
-224 YMWCVYEAND
+224 YMWCVYEANEQ
-234 KGDVYFMSADGNFFC
+234 GDVYIKSVDGNYM
-249 QKDDTYQYST
+249 YQSGDRQYAT
-259 STKTDRCKY
+259 SNKSDVCKY

-289 PQTTKYVFPYG
+289 TQTTKYVFPYG
-300 SGNTD
+300 SGNPD
-305 VGNGSSLNPAEAMR
+305 VGMGSTLNPAEAMR
-319 FILST
+319 FISTPPPT

-337 AIYDNGTGVTMQ
+337 AIYDNGTSVTMQ

-381 AGDAFTVTT
+381 AGAALTVTT
-390 NRDEALRLFPCGS
+390 SRDEALKLFPCGS
-403 AYDDRHDVLTL
+403 AYDDKHDVLTL

-433 ANSFYSVVRILDSTA
+433 ANSFYSVVRILDSTN

-491 VTRKEFEP
+491 VTRKESEP

-582 MTPYT
+582 NTPYT
-587 LKACNSTS
+587 LQACNSTS

-611 DYLQFSGC
+611 DYLQFSGN

-648 TFDPIMDGA
+648 TFEPIMDGA
-657 GKVNGNNLK
+657 GIVNGFNLK

-702 VIPVHD
+702 VVPAHVT
-708 VQGGT
+708 GGT
-713 YNINIAG
+713 CNIAG

-815 CWILEEANDD
+815 CWILEEVNDD

-838 SYNPDTDNGKHKVNP
+838 SYNPDTDGYQHKVN
-853 TLNDYSLYKICDV
+853 TTTNEYSRYKICDV
-866 ADQPDASLEGLWSL
+866 ADQPDASLDGLWSL
-880 YNCKNLYFV
+880 YNCTNHYFV
-889 RPFPSENAIG
+889 RPSENDKFIG
-899 RAEEVGKNT
+899 RAEKVGKNT
-908 SMTFVDVAAN
+908 SMTFVDVAAD
-918 TTSYHFVFPAM
+918 TISYHFVFPAM

-993 ADAYTFVY
+993 ANAYTFVY

-1008 NNNVRY
+1008 NNSVRY

-1024 LSIGEEGA
+1024 LSIGEEGV
-1032 LCWAAPGTRNSVVDL
+1032 LCWAAPGTRNSAVDL

-1063 ADYQLYC
+1063 ANYQLYC
-1070 IRTAGGDRY
+1070 IRTAGGNRY
-1079 AYHMEDA
+1079 AYHMEEA

-1107 DGQGKGDGYLQSA
+1107 DGEGKGDGYLQSA
-1120 YNRYFLKYDTGSNT
+1120 YNRHFLKYDTGSNT

-1157 HWQIELPDVNDSRN
+1157 HWQIELPDVNGSRN
-1171 LISHSYSGGG
+1171 LISHSYSGDG
-1181 NPKTVSLSLQGPNNG
+1181 NPKTVSLSLQDPNNS
-1196 NNFVEIFPV
+1196 NNFLYIFPV

-1219 RNLSLNELTPQLELT
+1219 RNINLDELTPKLELT
-1234 ADGKALKAKASAS
+1234 TDGTALKAKASAS

-1262 DFVLRNGHGQYIGAD
+1262 DFVLRNGHGHYIGAD

-1333 VTNGTVAMLSFST
+1333 VANGTVAMLPFST

-1357 NFGRLTC
+1357 TFGRLTS

-1378 FICFDKVAS
+1378 FMCFDLVGNKYVCDGNDTSKVVIA
-1387 DKFISEGYDTNKKVK
+1387 EGKRLV
-1402 AESQQLINDQM
+1402 NDQM
-1413 WALVGQSKDDVV
+1413 WALVGVSKDGFV
-1425 LMSKDKYYMCLNGYK
+1425 LMSKDRYYLYLNGGIFN
-1440 LCVTHDLKKAA
+1440 VTHDLAKAT
-1451 HFSVDYISDVDRY
+1451 HFSGTYDVNKQRY
-1464 VLVLVGGEGSEG
+1464 VLTVLSAVGGDSRFNGWQVLLSNNGSNVTVG
-1476 HLKKCLNLSGDVD
+1476 QKGTN
-1489 ENGVRHKDVIVWNW
+1489 
-1503 NKTDKN
+1503 TDN
-1509 EGPRFYLNFIS
+1509 RYYLNFIP
-1520 IPVPEDYSDYEI
+1520 IPVPEDYSDYEV

-1545 ATTDPM
+1545 ATADPM

-1575 STYTVIHYLKAES
+1575 STYTITHYLKAES
-1588 TRELYVPTC
+1588 TRKLYVPTC
-1597 MVTNDNCPTLSR
+1597 MVGSANTRSR

-1628 NLDLP
+1628 NLDLS

-1638 KNGIVVGDQL
+1638 RNGIVVGEQL
-1648 KLNGQ
+1648 NLNGQ
-1653 VNGNYVK
+1653 NYGNYVDHYV
-1660 KKITFQMPEVIPD
+1660 TFQMPEVIPD
-1673 DWEYILGADLTPYSD
+1673 DWEYILGADLTTYSD

-1702 GNVTKYNGAV
+1702 GNVTKYNGNV
-1712 TNDIILPSK
+1712 TSDIILPSK

-1736 IRNARAIANELLQ
+1736 IRNARAIANELLLY
-1749 CKEGNGND
+1749 KDDGSND

-1790 YNNDS
+1790 YNGGIA
-1795 PSEDNLQNAVNS
+1795 SEDNLQNAVNN
-1807 GEIVIEVDSLD
+1807 GAIEVKVDDLG
-1818 SGITSA
+1818 SGITFA
-1824 KFLRSAKTD
+1824 KFLNSGA
-1833 NVDLG
+1833 G
-1838 EGLDRFIAFDYP
+1838 AGADRAIAFNYP
-1850 GDTDDGKGIGKAKG
+1850 RDNNGKGRGEANAG
-1864 DSCTLKVYGVASDG
+1864 SCTLKVYGVASDG

-1885 FNLTF
+1885 FNLIF
-1890 EDNFEPII
+1890 EDDFEPII
-1898 YSEIIGKKDDGSFK
+1898 YSEIIGKKDDGTFK
-1912 SERSPEALKKAT
+1912 SARSPEALLKTT

-1932 FDPEQFD
+1932 FDPDEFD
-1939 AFVTPPVGT
+1939 SFVSPPVGT
-1948 YTGFLTGDKGPGT
+1948 YTGFTNSGKGDNANQKYS
-1961 KCGLT
+1961 LT

-1977 YCFAPIDGDFNS
+1977 YCFAPIGGDFNS
-1989 TDGKTPECT
+1989 TNGRTSECT
-1998 WGNYTIAHRFRM
+1998 WGNYTVAHRFDM
-2010 GDFGDGSSR
+2010 GDNR

-2035 EKYDASQSGFL
+2035 QNYDASQSGFL

-2052 LPGQIASID
+2052 LPGKIASID
-2061 FSGMPCKASRLF
+2061 FAGMPCKASRLF
-2073 VSAWMSSPSGK
+2073 VSAWMSSPDRDNES
-2084 DEKPANVVFSVQGFK
+2084 PANVVFSIQGFK

-2116 EARDSLANKLEP
+2116 QARDSLSKTLNP
-2128 KTNNGIGIWQQ
+2128 KDNGGKGIWQQ

-2152 DSFRLTIDNACT
+2152 DNFRLTIDNACT
-2164 STVGGDILIDD
+2164 NTSGGDILIDD
-2175 VEVFSVKPEVQIE
+2175 VEVFSVKPDVQIE

-2206 YDQVRTQLGLNTGE
+2206 YDQVRAQLGLNTGE

-2409 VKQVGEDE
+2409 VKQVGEDAE
-2417 DGNIGERIV
+2417 GNIGERIV

-2527 IYVPAATKQGTILK
+2527 IYVPAATKQGKILK

-2562 QVGIKVSGE
+2562 QVGVKVSGQ
-2571 APQLFDGLHGT
+2571 APQLFDGLHGDK
-2582 QYKYPDKLTNVPVR
+2582 YKYPDKLTNVPVR

-2621 RGIKTV
+2621 RGIETV

-2635 SVSPEVFLAGTN
+2635 SVSPDVFLAGTN

-2683 ADREHAYADIVF
+2683 ADRGNAHADIVF
-2695 NSDFQPREGYVYTLR
+2695 NNDFQPREGYVYTLR

-2765 EDLHF
+2765 ADLHF
-2770 NADTEPGY
+2770 KADTETDY
-2778 AANADNGTAQ
+2778 ATNANNGTAQ

-2796 SVIVTPKKAGP
+2796 SVIVTPDKAGP
-2807 QLYETNGADD
+2807 QLYETNNAGADD
-2817 QFLNF
+2817 PFLNF
-2822 VGNEGKRTAT
+2822 VDHEGEQRTAT
-2832 PDIEYALLAAPEA
+2832 PDIEYALLAAPKA
-2845 DKGVNLCGIY
+2845 VAGVNRCDIY
-2855 TPYQSKDLVVQ
+2855 RPYQSKDLVVQ

-2923 NVTYNTTDYH
+2923 DVTYNTTDYH

-3003 GIGAQKYNTSLFRLP
+3003 GIGAQKYTKSLFRLP

-3028 ELNKTDEQ
+3028 ELNETDRR

-3081 CALDLDKFFTVN
+3081 CALDLNEFFTKN

-3144 EGKEGTNTITL
+3144 EGKEGTNTINL

-3162 TSLHAS
+3162 TSLHTS

-3252 GVLSNSEEPVQ
+3252 GVLSNNEEPVQ

>member
-36 LQFSGNGRTVLFAKD
+36 LQFSGNGRTVLLAKD

-89 YVTPNLTLTNSQD
+89 YVTADLTLTNSQNLG
-102 QAATFTK
+102 ATFTK
-109 TENTYSKGRKSY
+109 TENTYSSATY
-121 GEGVEVPTHGG
+121 GSNTK
-132 SRYDLVYGG
+132 RYDLVYGG
-141 KALGVKNGQLI
+141 KGALGVKNGQLI

-170 GAKVNPFV
+170 GAKVTPFV
-178 SSEGGKVHWYYY
+178 SSEGGEVHWYY
-190 MELLGNKSAECVMD
+190 MELLWNGSECVKD
-204 AGAEKK
+204 AGAGKN
-210 LEKYSTPSAKDLRA
+210 LEKYSTPSAKNLRA
-224 YMWCVYEAND
+224 YMWSVYEAND
-234 KGDVYFMSADGNFFC
+234 KGDVYFKSADGNYFY
-249 QKDDTYQYST
+249 QNGSDQYSA
-259 STKTDRCKY
+259 STKPGNSEYT
-268 RICDVADQ
+268 ICDVSDQ
-276 TDGKY
+276 SNDN
-281 QEAFVLYN
+281 AFVLRN
-289 PQTTKYVFPYG
+289 IGTGKYVLPYNN
-300 SGNTD
+300 SNK
-305 VGNGSSLNPAEAMR
+305 VGWASAFNMIEAMR
-319 FILST
+319 FISTPPPT

-337 AIYDNGTGVTMQ
+337 AIYDNGTSVTMQ

-366 GAYVLKSGRDNYLKQ
+366 GAYVLKSGRNNYLKQ
-381 AGDAFTVTT
+381 AGDALTVTT

-433 ANSFYSVVRILDSTA
+433 ANSFYSVVRILDSTD

-453 VAPKFS
+453 VVPKLS

-477 DARLTLTGTGYDNP
+477 NARLTLTSTGYDYP
-491 VTRKEFEP
+491 VTRMEFEP

-512 HANSKTGDF
+512 HANSKPGDF

-528 EYLIYKDGR
+528 EYLIYKEGR

-582 MTPYT
+582 NTPYT
-587 LKACNSTS
+587 LQACNSTS

-657 GKVNGNNLK
+657 GIVNGFNLK
-666 NKAGRFLRYDA
+666 NKADRFLRYNA

-694 DADQNTYY
+694 DADPNTYY
-702 VIPVHD
+702 VVPAH

-713 YNINIAG
+713 YNIAG
-720 GLRYNAVLRGVSEPY
+720 GLRYNAMLRGVTGTY

-787 NGSEYLQDNTPGNI
+787 NGSEYLQDNTPGSI

-838 SYNPDTDNGKHKVNP
+838 SYNPDTDGYQHKVN
-853 TLNDYSLYKICDV
+853 TTTNEYSRYKICDL
-866 ADQPDASLEGLWSL
+866 ADQPDASLDGLWSL
-880 YNCKNLYFV
+880 YNCENHYFV
-889 RPFPSENAIG
+889 RPSDSDNFIG
-899 RAEEVGKNT
+899 RAEKVGKNT

-937 YDEAKKPRVKA
+937 YDEAKNPRVKA

-981 GKNKQ
+981 EKNKQ

-1008 NNNVRY
+1008 NNSVRY

-1024 LSIGEEGA
+1024 LSIGAEGV
-1032 LCWAAPGTRNSVVDL
+1032 LCLAAPGTRNSVVDL
-1047 RPYIIAPEL
+1047 RPYIIGPEL
-1056 PIPSLGG
+1056 PLPSTGG
-1063 ADYQLYC
+1063 VDYHLYC
-1070 IRTAGGDRY
+1070 IRTANGDRY
-1079 AYHMEDA
+1079 AYHVEDA

-1107 DGQGKGDGYLQSA
+1107 DGEGKGDGYLQSA
-1120 YNRYFLKYDTGSNT
+1120 YNRCFLKYDTSSNT
-1134 FVAVADKKDATRIR
+1134 FVAVADKNDATRIR
-1148 LVETSGNYI
+1148 LVETSGNYD
-1157 HWQIELPDVNDSRN
+1157 HWQIELPDVADNNN
-1171 LISHSYSGGG
+1171 LISHSYGG
-1181 NPKTVSLSLQGPNNG
+1181 NPKTVTLSLQDPNNG
-1196 NNFVEIFPV
+1196 NNFLYIFPV

-1219 RNLSLNELTPQLELT
+1219 RNINLDELTPKLELT
-1234 ADGKALKAKASAS
+1234 ADGEALKAKASAS

-1277 AEGNVFLTTDKA
+1277 AEGNVFLTPDKA

-1298 NHGDEDGTV
+1298 NHGDKDGNV

-1318 SKPEGKPEKCLGVSD
+1318 SKPEGKPVKCLGVSD
-1333 VTNGTVAMLSFST
+1333 VENGTVAMLPFST
-1346 YETDKLHTLCF
+1346 YETNKLHTLCF
-1357 NFGRLTC
+1357 TFGRLTC

-1378 FICFDKVAS
+1378 FICFDKAGNKYIS
-1387 DKFISEGYDTNKKVK
+1387 DGNDTSKVVFAENDKKLV
-1402 AESQQLINDQM
+1402 NDQM

-1425 LMSKDKYYMCLNGYK
+1425 LMSKDKYYVCLSGRGFN
-1440 LCVTHDLKKAA
+1440 VTHDPEKAV
-1451 HFSVDYISDVDRY
+1451 HFCVKYISSKQRY
-1464 VLVLVGGEGSEG
+1464 ALTIVGGLNSEG
-1476 HLKKCLNLSGDVD
+1476 KTGHSMNLSGEDA
-1489 ENGVRHKDVIVWNW
+1489 NRNTIIFWNSDIQ
-1503 NKTDKN
+1503 TDPN
-1509 EGPRFYLNFIS
+1509 ICLNFIP
-1520 IPVPEDYSDYEI
+1520 IPVPEDYSDYEV

-1545 ATTDPM
+1545 ATADPM

-1570 MMQKT
+1570 LMQKT
-1575 STYTVIHYLKAES
+1575 STYTVTHYLKAES
-1588 TRELYVPTC
+1588 TRVLYVPTC
-1597 MVTNDNCPTLSR
+1597 MVGSAATRSR

-1628 NLDLP
+1628 NLDIS

-1638 KNGIVVGDQL
+1638 RNGIVVGDQL
-1648 KLNGQ
+1648 NLNGQ
-1653 VNGNYVK
+1653 NSGYYVTHNV
-1660 KKITFQMPEVIPD
+1660 TFQMPEVIPD
-1673 DWEYILGADLTPYSD
+1673 DWEYILGGDLTTYSD

-1693 GDNGNPIYN
+1693 GDNGNPLYN
-1702 GNVTKYNGAV
+1702 GNVTS
-1712 TNDIILPSK
+1712 DIILPSK

-1749 CKEGNGND
+1749 CKKGSG
-1757 KWYEEHTIAFP
+1757 KWYEEHTITFP

-1790 YNNDS
+1790 YNNGIA
-1795 PSEDNLQNAVNS
+1795 SEDNLQNSVNS
-1807 GEIVIEVDSLD
+1807 GKIEVEVDQMG
-1818 SGITSA
+1818 SGITFA
-1824 KFLRSAKTD
+1824 KFLSSGAGGAATD
-1833 NVDLG
+1833 
-1838 EGLDRFIAFDYP
+1838 RAIAFNYP
-1850 GDTDDGKGIGKAKG
+1850 DDTDGKGTGTATAG
-1864 DSCTLKVYGVASDG
+1864 SCTLKVYGVASDG

-1890 EDNFEPII
+1890 EDDFEPII
-1898 YSEIIGKKDDGSFK
+1898 YSEIIGKKGDGSFK
-1912 SERSPEALKKAT
+1912 SERSPEALLKAT

-1932 FDPEQFD
+1932 FDPDEFD
-1939 AFVTPPVGT
+1939 AFVSPPVGT
-1948 YTGFLTGDKGPGT
+1948 YTGFDKVAGAGT

-1977 YCFAPIDGDFNS
+1977 YCFAPIGGDFNS

-1998 WGNYTIAHRFRM
+1998 WGNYTVAHRFNM
-2010 GDFGDGSSR
+2010 GDNR

-2052 LPGQIASID
+2052 LPGKIASID
-2061 FSGMPCKASRLF
+2061 FAGMPCKASRLF
-2073 VSAWMSSPSGK
+2073 VSAWMSSPDRGNES
-2084 DEKPANVVFSVQGFK
+2084 PANVVFSIQGFK

-2116 EARDSLANKLEP
+2116 EARDSLTNKLEP
-2128 KTNNGIGIWQQ
+2128 NTNNGKGIWQQ

-2147 NADDF
+2147 DADDF

-2164 STVGGDILIDD
+2164 NTQGGDILIDD

-2206 YDQVRTQLGLNTGE
+2206 YDQVRAQLGLNTGE
-2220 VMKDN
+2220 VMTDD

-2292 NFDSLPVFKY
+2292 NFEDLPLFKY
-2302 RDAVAATVGMASREV
+2302 RDAVAATVGMASREI

-2351 DDPVTLANAFHSFEI
+2351 DDPVTLANAFHSFEV

-2373 CKFRTLSPIRVV
+2373 CKFRTQSPIRVV

-2417 DGNIGERIV
+2417 DGVIGERIV

-2449 TWRVLGKNESRLS
+2449 TWRVLGKNENRLS

-2527 IYVPAATKQGTILK
+2527 IYVPAATKQGVILK

-2550 DSSGTQYCYDPQ
+2550 DTSGTQYCYDPE
-2562 QVGIKVSGE
+2562 QVGVKVSGQ
-2571 APQLFDGLHGT
+2571 APQLFDGLHD
-2582 QYKYPDKLTNVPVR
+2582 YKYPDKLTNVPVR

-2601 VEEVRARADGSAANV
+2601 VAEVRAGADGSAANV

-2627 TKDAIGLT
+2627 TDKAIGLT

-2647 DPNMKAYET
+2647 DSKMEAYET
-2656 KAAEER
+2656 KTAEER

-2668 NFRIVGQLKTLVADT
+2668 NFRTVGQLRTLVADT
-2683 ADREHAYADIVF
+2683 ADRENAYADIVF

-2710 FNYRELFNAGNA
+2710 FNYRELFNAGSTA
-2722 TQSTVC
+2722 QTTVC

-2765 EDLHF
+2765 ADLHF
-2770 NADTEPGY
+2770 KADTETGY
-2778 AANADNGTAQ
+2778 AANAANGTAQ

-2796 SVIVTPKKAGP
+2796 SVIVTPDKAGP
-2807 QLYETNGADD
+2807 QLYETNYAGD

-2822 VGNEGKRTAT
+2822 VDHEGKQRTAT
-2832 PDIEYALLAAPEA
+2832 PDIEYALLAAPKA
-2845 DKGVNLCGIY
+2845 KAGVNLCDIY
-2855 TPYQSKDLVVQ
+2855 KPYQSKDLVVQ

-2871 LHAERLDYKKAWVEY
+2871 LHAERLSYGKAWVEY

-2923 NVTYNTTDYH
+2923 DVKYTTAHYH

-2944 DKAKSTLYYLDT
+2944 DKANPKLYYLEP
-2956 YSAENPQTANVKT
+2956 YSANKPQEAKVDT

-3003 GIGAQKYNTSLFRLP
+3003 GIGAQKYTKSLFRLP

-3028 ELNKTDEQ
+3028 ETNVTDGN
-3036 TYPVDRTHH
+3036 TYPVDRTYHH
-3045 HKLATDQLAKSGTE
+3045 RLATDQLKSGTE
-3059 ITVTLTNE
+3059 LTVTLTNE
-3067 NRNNRFFLVGNPFA
+3067 NANNRFFLVGNPFA
-3081 CALDLDKFFTVN
+3081 CALDLNEFFKEN
-3093 AAQLNGAKYWVLTAG
+3093 ADQLNGAKYWVLTAG

-3162 TSLHAS
+3162 TSLHTS

-3319 LEDEQDFTQ
+3319 LEDEKDFTQ

>member
-31 QGYTY
+31 QDNYTY
-36 LQFSGNGRTVLFAKD
+36 LQFSGNGRTVLLAKD

-71 ALETVSGDNVRL
+71 TLEIVSGDNVRL

-89 YVTPNLTLTNSQD
+89 YVTSNLTLTNSQD

-109 TENTYSKGRKSY
+109 TENTYSKGTY
-121 GEGVEVPTHGG
+121 GG
-132 SRYDLVYGG
+132 SRYDLVYNG
-141 KALGVKNGQLI
+141 KALGVKNGQLV
-152 WTVEDSRYG
+152 WAVEDSRYG

-170 GAKVNPFV
+170 GAKVTPFV
-178 SSEGGKVHWYYY
+178 SSEGGEVHWYY
-190 MELLGNKSAECVMD
+190 MELLLNGSECIKD
-204 AGAEKK
+204 AGAGNK
-210 LEKYSTPSAKDLRA
+210 LQKSPTPSAKNLRA

-234 KGDVYFMSADGNFFC
+234 KGDVYIKSADGNFFY
-249 QKDDTYQYST
+249 QNGNIQYST
-259 STKTDRCKY
+259 STESSKHIY

-289 PQTTKYVFPYG
+289 TQTTKYIYPYG
-300 SGNTD
+300 SGNPD
-305 VGNGSSLNPAEAMR
+305 VGMGSYLNPAEAMR
-319 FILST
+319 FIPTTPPT

-337 AIYDNGTGVTMQ
+337 AIYDNGTSVTMQ

-354 VAGYQWTLEQVG
+354 VVGYQWTLEQVG
-366 GAYVLKSGRDNYLKQ
+366 GAYVLKSGHNNYLKQ
-381 AGDAFTVTT
+381 AGNAFTVTT
-390 NRDEALRLFPCGS
+390 NRDEALRLFPCGN
-403 AYDDRHDVLTL
+403 AYDDRHHVLTL
-414 AADASKALGVKDG
+414 ADDASKAVGVKDG
-427 QLAIVE
+427 QLVIVE
-433 ANSFYSVVRILDSTA
+433 ANSFYSVVRILDSTD

-470 FKANPKG
+470 FKANPEG
-477 DARLTLTGTGYDNP
+477 DNRLTLTGTDYDNP
-491 VTRKEFEP
+491 VTRMEFQP
-499 TSASQNWKLEAAR
+499 TSARQNWELRPAK
-512 HANSKTGDF
+512 HPNSKPGDF
-521 YLVNQSG
+521 YLVNQEG

-537 FNFETLDVN
+537 FNFKPLDVN

-555 TDEQPEYWTID
+555 TDEQPEYWAID

-575 RLGLQAG
+575 RLGLQDG

-587 LKACNSTS
+587 LKVCNRTS
-595 KFNAL
+595 KYNAL

-634 ATTTEQLEGNGYQW
+634 ATTTEQLEGNGYRW

-657 GKVNGNNLK
+657 GIVNGYNLK

-720 GLRYNAVLRGVSEPY
+720 GLRYNAMLRGVSGTY

-773 TSANPHYYALNFFQ
+773 TSDNPRYYAFNFFQ
-787 NGSEYLQDNTPGNI
+787 NGSGEYMQDNTPGDI
-801 LLKSPVAPFPLRRY
+801 LLKSPVAPFPLRRF

-838 SYNPDTDNGKHKVNP
+838 SYNPDTDNYQHKVN
-853 TLNDYSLYKICDV
+853 TTTNAYSLYKICDV
-866 ADQPDASLEGLWSL
+866 ADQPDASLDGLWSL
-880 YNCKNLYFV
+880 YNCTNHYFV
-889 RPFPSENAIG
+889 RPSDRENSIG

-908 SMTFVDVAAN
+908 SMTFVDIAAD
-918 TTSYHFVFPAM
+918 TTSYHLVFPAM

-937 YDEAKKPRVKA
+937 YDEAKNPRVKA
-948 RDILASDKDARLYQ
+948 RGILASDKDARLYQ

-981 GKNKQ
+981 KKNKQ

-993 ADAYTFVY
+993 AEAYTFVY
-1001 NVNNYEN
+1001 DENNYEN
-1008 NNNVRY
+1008 NNCVRY
-1014 DLCSTDDQQA
+1014 DFLSSDGRQA
-1024 LSIGEEGA
+1024 LSIGAEGV
-1032 LCWAAPGTRNSVVDL
+1032 LCWAAPNTRNSVVDL
-1047 RPYIIAPEL
+1047 RSHIIAPEL
-1056 PIPSLGG
+1056 PIPSSGG

-1079 AYHMEDA
+1079 AYHMEEA
-1086 NSISLKPYEEKN
+1086 NAISLKTYDEKN
-1098 LCQLWVLIR
+1098 LCQLWILIR

-1120 YNRYFLKYDTGSNT
+1120 YNRYFLKYDTDNNT

-1148 LVETSGNYI
+1148 LVETSGNYD
-1157 HWQIELPDVNDSRN
+1157 HWQIELPDVGGNNN
-1171 LISHSYSGGG
+1171 LISHSYSG
-1181 NPKTVSLSLQGPNNG
+1181 NPKTVTLSLQGPNNAD
-1196 NNFVEIFPV
+1196 NYVDLIPV

-1219 RNLSLNELTPQLELT
+1219 RNLSLNELTPELELT
-1234 ADGKALKAKASAS
+1234 ADGTALKAKASAS

-1277 AEGNVFLTTDKA
+1277 DDGNVFLTTDKA

-1298 NHGDEDGTV
+1298 NHGEKDGNV

-1318 SKPEGKPEKCLGVSD
+1318 SKPEGKPKNCLGVSD
-1333 VTNGTVAMLSFST
+1333 VDNGTVAMLPFST
-1346 YETDKLHTLCF
+1346 YETDKQHTLCF
-1357 NFGRLTC
+1357 TFGRLTC
-1364 PELSDAAEGKYYYN
+1364 PELSDAVAGKYYYN
-1378 FICFDKVAS
+1378 FICFDKVGNKFVS
-1387 DKFISEGYDTNKKVK
+1387 DGNDTNKVVF
-1402 AESQQLINDQM
+1402 AENGKKLVNDQM
-1413 WALVGQSKDDVV
+1413 WALVGQNKDDVV
-1425 LMSKDKYYMCLNGYK
+1425 LMSKDKYYVCLSGNGFN
-1440 LCVTHDLKKAA
+1440 VTHDPERAV
-1451 HFSVDYISDVDRY
+1451 HFSVKYISSKQRY
-1464 VLVLVGGEGSEG
+1464 ALTIVGGLNAEGKIGQSM
-1476 HLKKCLNLSGDVD
+1476 NLSGADP
-1489 ENGVRHKDVIVWNW
+1489 NRNTIIFWNS
-1503 NKTDKN
+1503 NIQTDPN
-1509 EGPRFYLNFIS
+1509 ICLNFIP
-1520 IPVPEDYSDYEI
+1520 IPVPEDYSDYEV
-1532 LPKRSWFVKQAHE
+1532 LPKRSWFVKQAQE
-1545 ATTDPM
+1545 ATADPM

-1575 STYTVIHYLKAES
+1575 STYTVTHYLKAES
-1588 TRELYVPTC
+1588 TRDLYVPTC
-1597 MVTNDNCPTLSR
+1597 MVGSAATRSR

-1628 NLDLP
+1628 NLDIS

-1653 VNGNYVK
+1653 NKGYYVTHNV
-1660 KKITFQMPEVIPD
+1660 TFQMPEVIPD

-1702 GNVTKYNGAV
+1702 GTVTS
-1712 TNDIILPSK
+1712 DIILPSK
-1721 QNIVEPTITGRNLYV
+1721 QSIVEPTITGRNLYV

-1749 CKEGNGND
+1749 CKKGSG
-1757 KWYEEHTIAFP
+1757 KWYEEHTITFP

-1790 YNNDS
+1790 YNNGIA
-1795 PSEDNLQNAVNS
+1795 SEDNLQNAVNS
-1807 GEIVIEVDSLD
+1807 GAIEVEVEDSLH
-1818 SGITSA
+1818 SGITFA
-1824 KFLRSAKTD
+1824 KFLSSGAGGAATD
-1833 NVDLG
+1833 
-1838 EGLDRFIAFDYP
+1838 RAIAFNYP
-1850 GDTDDGKGIGKAKG
+1850 GDTADGKGTGKAHAG
-1864 DSCTLKVYGVASDG
+1864 SCTLKVYGVASDG

-1898 YSEIIGKKDDGSFK
+1898 YSEIIGKKDGSFK
-1912 SERSPEALKKAT
+1912 SERSPEALLKTT

-1932 FDPEQFD
+1932 FDPDQFD
-1939 AFVTPPVGT
+1939 AFVSPPVGT
-1948 YTGFLTGDKGPGT
+1948 YTGFDNVVGAST

-1977 YCFAPIDGDFNS
+1977 YCFAPIGGDFNS
-1989 TDGKTPECT
+1989 ISRTPECT
-1998 WGNYTIAHRFRM
+1998 WGNYTVAHRFNM
-2010 GDFGDGSSR
+2010 GDNR

-2035 EKYDASQSGFL
+2035 QNYDASQSGFL

-2052 LPGQIASID
+2052 LPGKIASID
-2061 FSGMPCKASRLF
+2061 FAGMLCKASRLF
-2073 VSAWMSSPSGK
+2073 VSAWMSSPDRGNES
-2084 DEKPANVVFSVQGFK
+2084 PANVVFSIQGFK

-2116 EARDSLANKLEP
+2116 EARDSLD
-2128 KTNNGIGIWQQ
+2128 KTLKPMDNGGKGIWQQ

-2164 STVGGDILIDD
+2164 NTQGGDILIDD

-2206 YDQVRTQLGLNTGE
+2206 YDQVRAQLGLNTGE
-2220 VMKDN
+2220 VMKVN
-2225 PKVWYC
+2225 SKVWYC

-2246 GTSEGQERLYRM
+2246 GTPEGQERLYRM
-2258 SDAEVKPAFVKA
+2258 SDVEVKPAFVKA
-2270 LLGDPNSQVSGEGI
+2270 LLGDPNSQASGEGI

-2292 NFDSLPVFKY
+2292 KFEDLPLFKY

-2434 VGGAFTDVCINVDNA
+2434 VRGAFTDVCINVDNA
-2449 TWRVLGKNESRLS
+2449 TWRVLGKNENRLS

-2527 IYVPAATKQGTILK
+2527 VYVPAATKQGEILK

-2550 DSSGTQYCYDPQ
+2550 DGNGTQYCYDPE
-2562 QVGIKVSGE
+2562 QVGIKVSGQ
-2571 APQLFDGLHGT
+2571 APQLFDGLRGDK
-2582 QYKYPDKLTNVPVR
+2582 YKYPDKLTNVPVR

-2601 VEEVRARADGSAANV
+2601 VAEVTAGADGSAANV

-2621 RGIKTV
+2621 RGIQTV

-2656 KAAEER
+2656 MAAEER
-2662 AGLSVQ
+2662 AGISVQ

-2807 QLYETNGADD
+2807 QLYETNDPGADD

-2923 NVTYNTTDYH
+2923 DVKYTTALYH

-2944 DKAKSTLYYLDT
+2944 DKAKSTLYYLEP
-2956 YSAENPQTANVKT
+2956 YSANKPQEARVDT

-3003 GIGAQKYNTSLFRLP
+3003 GIGAQKYTKSLFRLP

-3028 ELNKTDEQ
+3028 ELNETDGK
-3036 TYPVDRTHH
+3036 TYPVDRTYH
-3045 HKLATDQLAKSGTE
+3045 HKLATDQLKSGTE
-3059 ITVTLTNE
+3059 LTVTLRNE
-3067 NRNNRFFLVGNPFA
+3067 NANNRFFLVGNPFA
-3081 CALDLDKFFTVN
+3081 CALDLNEFFKEN
-3093 AAQLNGAKYWVLTAG
+3093 EPQLNGAKYWVLTAG

-3144 EGKEGTNTITL
+3144 EGKEGTNTINL

-3162 TSLHAS
+3162 TSLHTS

-3328 PLIQADNGSVT
+3328 PLIQADKGCVT
-3339 ISSSAAHVLT
+3339 VTSSAAHVLT

-3391 VGKVSL
+3391 VAKVSL

>member
-1 MKIRLN
+1 MKIRLT

-31 QGYTY
+31 QEYTY
-36 LQFSGNGRTVLFAKD
+36 LQFSGNGRTVLLAKD
-51 GALTVVSTTE
+51 GVLTVVSTTE

-71 ALETVSGDNVRL
+71 TLETVEGKDNTVRL
-83 KNKEGM
+83 KNKGNQ
-89 YVTPNLTLTNSQD
+89 YVTAKLALTNVQS
-102 QAATFTK
+102 QAAEFKK
-109 TENTYSKGRKSY
+109 TENTYSSATY
-121 GEGVEVPTHGG
+121 GG
-132 SRYDLVYGG
+132 SRYDLVYNGQ
-141 KALGVKNGQLI
+141 ALGVKNGQLI
-152 WTVEDSRYG
+152 WTIEDSRYG
-161 CIRLANNVK
+161 CIRLAKNVK
-170 GAKVNPFV
+170 GAKVTPFV
-178 SSEGGKVHWYYY
+178 SKEGGEVHWYY
-190 MELLGNKSAECVMD
+190 MELLWNGSECVKD
-204 AGAEKK
+204 AGAGKI
-210 LEKYSTPSAKDLRA
+210 LEKYSTPSAKNLRA
-224 YMWCVYEAND
+224 YMWSVYEAND
-234 KGDVYFMSADGNFFC
+234 KGDVYFKSADGNYFY
-249 QKDDTYQYST
+249 QNGSDQYSA
-259 STKTDRCKY
+259 STKPGNSEYT
-268 RICDVADQ
+268 ICDVSDQ
-276 TDGKY
+276 SNDN
-281 QEAFVLYN
+281 AFVLRNSGTGEYVLPYN
-289 PQTTKYVFPYG
+289 NSNK
-300 SGNTD
+300 
-305 VGNGSSLNPAEAMR
+305 VGKAGAFNMIEAMR
-319 FILST
+319 FIPSTPPPT

-337 AIYDNGTGVTMQ
+337 AIYDNGTSVTMQ

-366 GAYVLKSGRDNYLKQ
+366 GAYVLKSGRNNYLKQ
-381 AGDAFTVTT
+381 AGAALTVTT

-414 AADASKALGVKDG
+414 ADDASKALGVKDG

-433 ANSFYSVVRILDSTA
+433 ANSFYSVVRILDSTN

-587 LKACNSTS
+587 LQACNSTS

-657 GKVNGNNLK
+657 GIVKGFNLK

-702 VIPVHD
+702 VVPAH

-713 YNINIAG
+713 YNIAG
-720 GLRYNAVLRGVSEPY
+720 GLRYNAMLRGVTGTY

-787 NGSEYLQDNTPGNI
+787 NGSEYLQDNTPGDI

-838 SYNPDTDNGKHKVNP
+838 SYNPDTDGYQHKVN
-853 TLNDYSLYKICDV
+853 TTTNEYSRYKICDL

-880 YNCKNLYFV
+880 YNCTNHYFV
-889 RPFPSENAIG
+889 RPSENDKFIG

-908 SMTFVDVAAN
+908 SMTFVDVAAD
-918 TTSYHFVFPAM
+918 TTSYHLVFPAM

-937 YDEAKKPRVKA
+937 YDEAKNPRVKA
-948 RDILASDKDARLYQ
+948 RGILASDKDARLYQ

-981 GKNKQ
+981 EKNKQ

-993 ADAYTFVY
+993 AEAYTFVY

-1024 LSIGEEGA
+1024 LSIGEEGV

-1047 RPYIIAPEL
+1047 RPYIIGPEL
-1056 PIPSLGG
+1056 PIPSTGG
-1063 ADYQLYC
+1063 VDYHLYC
-1070 IRTAGGDRY
+1070 LRTANGDRY
-1079 AYHMEDA
+1079 AYHMEEA
-1086 NSISLKPYEEKN
+1086 NAISLKPYEEKN

-1107 DGQGKGDGYLQSA
+1107 DGEGKGDGYLQSA
-1120 YNRYFLKYDTGSNT
+1120 YNRCFLKYDTGSNT

-1148 LVETSGNYI
+1148 LVETSGNYD
-1157 HWQIELPDVNDSRN
+1157 HWQIELPDVAGNRN

-1181 NPKTVSLSLQGPNNG
+1181 NSKIVSLSLQEPYNGNNG

-1219 RNLSLNELTPQLELT
+1219 RNINLDELTPKLELT
-1234 ADGKALKAKASAS
+1234 TDGTALKAKASAS

-1277 AEGNVFLTTDKA
+1277 AEGNVSLTPDKT

-1298 NHGDEDGTV
+1298 NHGDKDGTV

-1318 SKPEGKPEKCLGVSD
+1318 SKPEGKPGNCLGVSD
-1333 VTNGTVAMLSFST
+1333 VANGTVAMLPFST
-1346 YETDKLHTLCF
+1346 YETDKQHTLCF
-1357 NFGRLTC
+1357 TFGRLTC

-1378 FICFDKVAS
+1378 FICFDKAGNKYVS
-1387 DKFISEGYDTNKKVK
+1387 DGNGTSKVVFAENDKKLV
-1402 AESQQLINDQM
+1402 NDQM
-1413 WALVGQSKDDVV
+1413 WALVGQNKDDVV
-1425 LMSKDKYYMCLNGYK
+1425 LMSKDKYYVCLSGNGFN
-1440 LCVTHDLKKAA
+1440 VTHDPERAV
-1451 HFSVDYISDVDRY
+1451 HFSVKYISTQQRY
-1464 VLVLVGGEGSEG
+1464 ALTIVGGLNAEGKIGQSM
-1476 HLKKCLNLSGDVD
+1476 NLSGADA
-1489 ENGVRHKDVIVWNW
+1489 NRNTIIFWNS
-1503 NKTDKN
+1503 NIQTDPN
-1509 EGPRFYLNFIS
+1509 ICLNFEP
-1520 IPVPEDYSDYEI
+1520 IPVPEDYSDYEV
-1532 LPKRSWFVKQAHE
+1532 LPKRSWFVKQAYE
-1545 ATTDPM
+1545 ATADPM

-1575 STYTVIHYLKAES
+1575 STYTVTHYLKAES
-1588 TRELYVPTC
+1588 TRKLYVPTC
-1597 MVTNDNCPTLSR
+1597 MVGSANTRSR

-1628 NLDLP
+1628 NLDLS

-1638 KNGIVVGDQL
+1638 RNGIVVGEQL
-1648 KLNGQ
+1648 NLNGQ
-1653 VNGNYVK
+1653 NYGNYVDHYV
-1660 KKITFQMPEVIPD
+1660 TFQMPEVIPD
-1673 DWEYILGADLTPYSD
+1673 DWEYILGGDLTTYSD

-1702 GNVTKYNGAV
+1702 GNVTKYNGNV
-1712 TNDIILPSK
+1712 TSDIILPSK
-1721 QNIVEPTITGRNLYV
+1721 QSIVEPTITGRNLYV

-1749 CKEGNGND
+1749 YKADEGND

-1790 YNNDS
+1790 YNGGIA
-1795 PSEDNLQNAVNS
+1795 SEDNLQNAVNN
-1807 GEIVIEVDSLD
+1807 GAIEVKVDDLG
-1818 SGITSA
+1818 SGITFA
-1824 KFLRSAKTD
+1824 RFLNSGA
-1833 NVDLG
+1833 G
-1838 EGLDRFIAFDYP
+1838 AGADRAIAFNYP
-1850 GDTDDGKGIGKAKG
+1850 GDNNGKGRGEANAG
-1864 DSCTLKVYGVASDG
+1864 SCTLKVYGVASDG

-1885 FNLTF
+1885 FNLIF
-1890 EDNFEPII
+1890 EDDFEPII

-1912 SERSPEALKKAT
+1912 SARSPEALLKTT

-1932 FDPEQFD
+1932 FDPDEFD
-1939 AFVTPPVGT
+1939 SFVSPPVGT
-1948 YTGFLTGDKGPGT
+1948 YTGFTNSGKGDNANQKYS
-1961 KCGLT
+1961 LT

-1977 YCFAPIDGDFNS
+1977 YCFAPIGGDFNS
-1989 TDGKTPECT
+1989 TNGRTSECT
-1998 WGNYTIAHRFRM
+1998 WGNYTVAHRFDM
-2010 GDFGDGSSR
+2010 GDNR

-2035 EKYDASQSGFL
+2035 QNYDASQSGFL

-2052 LPGQIASID
+2052 LPGKIASID
-2061 FSGMPCKASRLF
+2061 FAGMPCKASRLF
-2073 VSAWMSSPSGK
+2073 VSAWMSSPDRDNES
-2084 DEKPANVVFSVQGFK
+2084 PANVVFSIQGFK

-2116 EARDSLANKLEP
+2116 QARDSLS
-2128 KTNNGIGIWQQ
+2128 KTLNPMDNGGKGIWQQ

-2152 DSFRLTIDNACT
+2152 DNFRLTIDNACT
-2164 STVGGDILIDD
+2164 NTSGGDILIDD
-2175 VEVFSVKPEVQIE
+2175 VEVFSVKPDVQIE

-2206 YDQVRTQLGLNTGE
+2206 YDQVRAQLGLNTGE
-2220 VMKDN
+2220 VLTDN

-2258 SDAEVKPAFVKA
+2258 SDVEVKPAFVKA
-2270 LLGDPNSQVSGEGI
+2270 LLGDPNSQASGEGI

-2409 VKQVGEDE
+2409 VKQVGEDV

-2434 VGGAFTDVCINVDNA
+2434 VGDAFTDVCINVDNA

-2508 TLNSADKV
+2508 TLNRADKV

-2550 DSSGTQYCYDPQ
+2550 DTSGTQYCYDPE

-2571 APQLFDGLHGT
+2571 APQLFDGLHGDK
-2582 QYKYPDKLTNVPVR
+2582 YKYPDKLTNVPVR

-2601 VEEVRARADGSAANV
+2601 VAEVRARADGSAANV

-2621 RGIKTV
+2621 RGIQTV

-2656 KAAEER
+2656 RAAEER

-2668 NFRIVGQLKTLVADT
+2668 NFRIVGQLKKLVADT
-2683 ADREHAYADIVF
+2683 ADRANAHADIVF

-2765 EDLHF
+2765 ADLHF
-2770 NADTEPGY
+2770 KADTETDY
-2778 AANADNGTAQ
+2778 ATNANNGTAQ

-2796 SVIVTPKKAGP
+2796 SVIVTPDKAGP
-2807 QLYETNGADD
+2807 QLYETNDPGADD

-2923 NVTYNTTDYH
+2923 DVTYSTDHYH

-2944 DKAKSTLYYLDT
+2944 DKANPKLYYLEP
-2956 YSAENPQTANVKT
+2956 YSANNPQETNVDT

-2982 VYNDVREAYSQGGFS
+2982 VYNDVREPYSQGGFS

-3003 GIGAQKYNTSLFRLP
+3003 GIGAQKYTKSLFRLP

-3028 ELNKTDEQ
+3028 ELNETDRK

-3045 HKLATDQLAKSGTE
+3045 HKLATDQLKSGTE
-3059 ITVTLTNE
+3059 LTVTLRNE
-3067 NRNNRFFLVGNPFA
+3067 NPNNRFFLVGNPFA
-3081 CALDLDKFFTVN
+3081 CALDLNEFFKENET
-3093 AAQLNGAKYWVLTAG
+3093 QLNGAKYWVLTAG

-3162 TSLHAS
+3162 TSLHTS

-3349 YVRIVA
+3349 YVHIIA

>member
-31 QGYTY
+31 QEYTY

-71 ALETVSGDNVRL
+71 TLETVSGDNVRL

-89 YVTPNLTLTNSQD
+89 YVTAELTLTNRQD
-102 QAATFTK
+102 QAAVFTK
-109 TENTYSKGRKSY
+109 TENTYSKGTY
-121 GEGVEVPTHGG
+121 GG

-141 KALGVKNGQLI
+141 KGALGVKNGQLF

-170 GAKVNPFV
+170 GAKVTPFV
-178 SSEGGKVHWYYY
+178 SSEGGEVHWYY
-190 MELLGNKSAECVMD
+190 MELLRNGSECVKD
-204 AGAEKK
+204 AGAGKI
-210 LEKYSTPSAKDLRA
+210 LEKYSTPSAKNLRA
-224 YMWCVYEAND
+224 FMWCVYEAND
-234 KGDVYFMSADGNFFC
+234 KGDVYIKSVDGNYFYRNGN
-249 QKDDTYQYST
+249 YQCSA
-259 STKTDRCKY
+259 STKPGNSVYT
-268 RICDVADQ
+268 ICDVSDQ
-276 TDGKY
+276 SNDN
-281 QEAFVLYN
+281 AFVLCNSGTSY
-289 PQTTKYVFPYG
+289 YVLPYG
-300 SGNTD
+300 NND
-305 VGNGSSLNPAEAMR
+305 NKVGWASSFLMAAAMR
-319 FILST
+319 FIPTTPPT

-366 GAYVLKSGRDNYLKQ
+366 GAYVLKSGRNNYLKQ
-381 AGDAFTVTT
+381 AGAALTVTT

-433 ANSFYSVVRILDSTA
+433 ANSFYSVVRILDSTN

-470 FKANPKG
+470 FKANPKS

-499 TSASQNWKLEAAR
+499 TIASQNWKLEAAR
-512 HANSKTGDF
+512 HANSKPGDF

-528 EYLIYKDGR
+528 EYLIYKEGR

-582 MTPYT
+582 NTPYT

-595 KFNAL
+595 KYNAL

-657 GKVNGNNLK
+657 GIVNGFNLK
-666 NKAGRFLRYDA
+666 NKEDRFLRYNA

-702 VIPVHD
+702 VVPAH

-713 YNINIAG
+713 YNIAG
-720 GLRYNAVLRGVSEPY
+720 GLRYNAMLRGVTGTY

-787 NGSEYLQDNTPGNI
+787 NGSEYLQDNTPGNN

-838 SYNPDTDNGKHKVNP
+838 SYNPDTDGYKHKVN
-853 TLNDYSLYKICDV
+853 TTTNEYSRYKICDV
-866 ADQPDASLEGLWSL
+866 ADQPDASLDGLWSL
-880 YNCKNLYFV
+880 YNCTNHYFV
-889 RPFPSENAIG
+889 RPFPSENSIG

-908 SMTFVDVAAN
+908 SMTFVDVAAD
-918 TTSYHFVFPAM
+918 TTSYHFIFPAM

-937 YDEAKKPRVKA
+937 YDEAKNPRVKA

-973 AGFYLTYD
+973 AGFYLTYSE
-981 GKNKQ
+981 KNKQ

-1008 NNNVRY
+1008 NNSVRY

-1024 LSIGEEGA
+1024 LSIGEEGV
-1032 LCWAAPGTRNSVVDL
+1032 LCWAAPGTRNSAVDL

-1086 NSISLKPYEEKN
+1086 TNSISLKPYEEKN

-1107 DGQGKGDGYLQSA
+1107 DGEGKGDGYLQSA
-1120 YNRYFLKYDTGSNT
+1120 YNRHFLKYDTGSNT

-1157 HWQIELPDVNDSRN
+1157 HWQIELPDVNGSRN

-1196 NNFVEIFPV
+1196 NNFLYIFPV

-1219 RNLSLNELTPQLELT
+1219 RNINLNELTPKLELT
-1234 ADGKALKAKASAS
+1234 ADGTALKAKASAS
-1247 EDDANNSWK
+1247 EDGANNSWK

-1277 AEGNVFLTTDKA
+1277 AKGNVFLTTDKA

-1318 SKPEGKPEKCLGVSD
+1318 SKPEGKPENCLGVSD
-1333 VTNGTVAMLSFST
+1333 VANGTVAMLPFST
-1346 YETDKLHTLCF
+1346 YETDKQHTLCF
-1357 NFGRLTC
+1357 TFGRLTS

-1378 FICFDKVAS
+1378 FMCFDLVGNKYVCDGNDTSKVVIA
-1387 DKFISEGYDTNKKVK
+1387 EGKRLV
-1402 AESQQLINDQM
+1402 NDQM
-1413 WALVGQSKDDVV
+1413 WALVGVSKDGFV
-1425 LMSKDKYYMCLNGYK
+1425 LMSKDRYYLYLNGGIFN
-1440 LCVTHDLKKAA
+1440 VTHDLAKAT
-1451 HFSVDYISDVDRY
+1451 HFSGTYDVNKQRY
-1464 VLVLVGGEGSEG
+1464 VLTVLSAVGGDSQYNGWQVLLSNNGSNVTVG
-1476 HLKKCLNLSGDVD
+1476 QKGTN
-1489 ENGVRHKDVIVWNW
+1489 
-1503 NKTDKN
+1503 TDN
-1509 EGPRFYLNFIS
+1509 RYYLNFIP
-1520 IPVPEDYSDYEI
+1520 IPVPEDYSDYEV

-1545 ATTDPM
+1545 ATADPM

-1575 STYTVIHYLKAES
+1575 STYTITHYLKAES
-1588 TRELYVPTC
+1588 TRKLYVPTC
-1597 MVTNDNCPTLSR
+1597 MVGSAATRSR

-1628 NLDLP
+1628 NLDLS

-1638 KNGIVVGDQL
+1638 RNGIVVGEQL
-1648 KLNGQ
+1648 NLNGQ
-1653 VNGNYVK
+1653 NYGNYVDHYV
-1660 KKITFQMPEVIPD
+1660 TFQMPEVIPD
-1673 DWEYILGADLTPYSD
+1673 DWEYILGGDLTTYSD

-1702 GNVTKYNGAV
+1702 GNVTKYNGNV
-1712 TNDIILPSK
+1712 TSDIILPSK
-1721 QNIVEPTITGRNLYV
+1721 QNIVEPTITSRNLYV

-1749 CKEGNGND
+1749 YKADEGND

-1790 YNNDS
+1790 YNGGIA
-1795 PSEDNLQNAVNS
+1795 SEDNLQNAVNS
-1807 GEIVIEVDSLD
+1807 GAIEVKVDDLG
-1818 SGITSA
+1818 SGITFA
-1824 KFLRSAKTD
+1824 KFLNSGA
-1833 NVDLG
+1833 G
-1838 EGLDRFIAFDYP
+1838 AGADRAIAFNYP
-1850 GDTDDGKGIGKAKG
+1850 DDDNGKGTGTAKAG
-1864 DSCTLKVYGVASDG
+1864 SCTLKVYGRASDG

-1885 FNLTF
+1885 FNLIF
-1890 EDNFEPII
+1890 EDDFEPII

-1912 SERSPEALKKAT
+1912 SARSPEALLKTT

-1932 FDPEQFD
+1932 FDPDEFD
-1939 AFVTPPVGT
+1939 SFVSPPVGT
-1948 YTGFLTGDKGPGT
+1948 YTGFTNSGKGDNANQKYS
-1961 KCGLT
+1961 LT

-1977 YCFAPIDGDFNS
+1977 YCFAPIGGDFNS
-1989 TDGKTPECT
+1989 TNGRTSECT
-1998 WGNYTIAHRFRM
+1998 WGNYTVAHRFDM
-2010 GDFGDGSSR
+2010 GDNR

-2035 EKYDASQSGFL
+2035 QNYDASQSGFL

-2052 LPGQIASID
+2052 LPGKIASID
-2061 FSGMPCKASRLF
+2061 FAGMPCKASRLF
-2073 VSAWMSSPSGK
+2073 VSAWMSSPDRDNES
-2084 DEKPANVVFSVQGFK
+2084 PANVVFSIQGFK

-2116 EARDSLANKLEP
+2116 EARDSLD
-2128 KTNNGIGIWQQ
+2128 KTLKPMDNGGKGIWQQ

-2152 DSFRLTIDNACT
+2152 DNFRLTIDNACT
-2164 STVGGDILIDD
+2164 NTSGGDILIDD
-2175 VEVFSVKPEVQIE
+2175 VEVFSVKPDVQIE

-2206 YDQVRTQLGLNTGE
+2206 YDQVRAQLGLNTGE

-2258 SDAEVKPAFVKA
+2258 SDVEVKPAFVKA

-2409 VKQVGEDE
+2409 VKQVGEDV

-2541 VTVVPIDHE
+2541 LTVVPIDHE
-2550 DSSGTQYCYDPQ
+2550 DSSGTQYCYDPE
-2562 QVGIKVSGE
+2562 QVGVKVSGE
-2571 APQLFDGLHGT
+2571 APQLFDGLHGDK
-2582 QYKYPDKLTNVPVR
+2582 YKYPDKLTNVPVR

-2621 RGIKTV
+2621 RGIETV
-2627 TKDAIGLT
+2627 TKGAIGLT

-2656 KAAEER
+2656 MAAEER

-2668 NFRIVGQLKTLVADT
+2668 NFRIVGQLKTLVART
-2683 ADREHAYADIVF
+2683 ADPENAHADIVF

-2710 FNYRELFNAGNA
+2710 FNYRELFNAGGTA
-2722 TQSTVC
+2722 QSTVC

-2807 QLYETNGADD
+2807 QLYETNDPGADD

-2871 LHAERLDYKKAWVEY
+2871 LHAERLSYEKAWVEY

-2923 NVTYNTTDYH
+2923 DVKYNTDHYH

-2944 DKAKSTLYYLDT
+2944 DKANPKLYYLEPYLADK
-2956 YSAENPQTANVKT
+2956 PQEAKVDT

-3003 GIGAQKYNTSLFRLP
+3003 GIGAQKYTKSLFRLP

-3028 ELNKTDEQ
+3028 ELNETDRK
-3036 TYPVDRTHH
+3036 TYPVDRTYHH
-3045 HKLATDQLAKSGTE
+3045 TLATDQLKSGTDL
-3059 ITVTLTNE
+3059 TVTLTNE
-3067 NRNNRFFLVGNPFA
+3067 NANNRFFLVGNPFA
-3081 CALDLDKFFTVN
+3081 CALDLNEFFKENET
-3093 AAQLNGAKYWVLTAG
+3093 QLNGAKYWVLTAG

-3162 TSLHAS
+3162 TSLHTS

-3252 GVLSNSEEPVQ
+3252 GVLSNSEDPVQ

-3319 LEDEQDFTQ
+3319 LEDEQNFTQ

-3391 VGKVSL
+3391 VAKVSL

>member
-36 LQFSGNGRTVLFAKD
+36 LQFSGNGRTVLLAKD
-51 GALTVVSTTE
+51 GVLTVVSTTE

-71 ALETVSGDNVRL
+71 MLETVSGDNVRL
-83 KNKEGM
+83 KNKDGM
-89 YVTPNLTLTNSQD
+89 YVTAELTLTNRQN

-109 TENTYSKGRKSY
+109 TENTYSSATY
-121 GEGVEVPTHGG
+121 GGLK
-132 SRYDLVYGG
+132 RYDLVYGG
-141 KALGVKNGQLI
+141 KALGVKNGQLF
-152 WTVEDSRYG
+152 WTIEDSRYG

-170 GAKVNPFV
+170 GAKVTPYV
-178 SSEGGKVHWYYY
+178 CSEGGEVHWYY
-190 MELLGNKSAECVMD
+190 MELLLNGSECVKD
-204 AGAEKK
+204 AGAGNK
-210 LEKYSTPSAKDLRA
+210 LQKYPTPSAKNLRA
-224 YMWCVYEAND
+224 YMWSVYEANEQ
-234 KGDVYFMSADGNFFC
+234 GDIYIKSVDGNYM
-249 QKDDTYQYST
+249 YQSGDRQYAT
-259 STKTDRCKY
+259 SNKSDVCKY

-281 QEAFVLYN
+281 QDAFVLYN
-289 PQTTKYVFPYG
+289 TQTKKYVFPYG
-300 SGNTD
+300 SGNPD
-305 VGNGSSLNPAEAMR
+305 VGMGSTLNQAEAMR
-319 FILST
+319 FISTPPPT

-337 AIYDNGTGVTMQ
+337 AIYDNGTSVTMQ

-381 AGDAFTVTT
+381 AGEALTVTT

-414 AADASKALGVKDG
+414 AADASKAVGVKDG

-433 ANSFYSVVRILDSTA
+433 ANSFYSVVRILDSTN

-528 EYLIYKDGR
+528 EYLIYKEGR
-537 FNFETLDVN
+537 FNFATLDVN

-555 TDEQPEYWTID
+555 TDEQPEYWIID

-582 MTPYT
+582 NTPYT
-587 LKACNSTS
+587 LQACNSTS
-595 KFNAL
+595 KYNAL

-657 GKVNGNNLK
+657 GIVNGFNLK
-666 NKAGRFLRYDA
+666 NKADRFLRYDA

-702 VIPVHD
+702 VVPAH

-713 YNINIAG
+713 YNIAG

-838 SYNPDTDNGKHKVNP
+838 SYNPDTDGYQHKVN
-853 TLNDYSLYKICDV
+853 TTTNEYSRYKICDV
-866 ADQPDASLEGLWSL
+866 ADQPDASLDGLWSL
-880 YNCKNLYFV
+880 YNCTNHYFV
-889 RPFPSENAIG
+889 RPFPSENSIG

-981 GKNKQ
+981 EKNKQ

-1008 NNNVRY
+1008 NNSVRY

-1024 LSIGEEGA
+1024 LSIGEEGV
-1032 LCWAAPGTRNSVVDL
+1032 LCWAAPGTRNSAVDL

-1063 ADYQLYC
+1063 ADYHLYC
-1070 IRTAGGDRY
+1070 IRTAEGDRY

-1086 NSISLKPYEEKN
+1086 TNTISLKPYEEKN

-1107 DGQGKGDGYLQSA
+1107 DGEGKGDGYLQSA
-1120 YNRYFLKYDTGSNT
+1120 YNRHFLKYDTGSNT

-1157 HWQIELPDVNDSRN
+1157 HWQIELPDVNGSRN
-1171 LISHSYSGGG
+1171 LISHSYSKDG
-1181 NPKTVSLSLQGPNNG
+1181 NPKTISLSLQGPNNG
-1196 NNFVEIFPV
+1196 NNFLYIFPV

-1219 RNLSLNELTPQLELT
+1219 RNINLDELTPQLELT
-1234 ADGKALKAKASAS
+1234 ADGMALKAKASAS

-1318 SKPEGKPEKCLGVSD
+1318 SKPEGKPENCLGVSD
-1333 VTNGTVAMLSFST
+1333 VANGTVAMLPFST
-1346 YETDKLHTLCF
+1346 YETNKRHTLCF
-1357 NFGRLTC
+1357 TFGRLTS

-1378 FICFDKVAS
+1378 FMCFDLVGNKYVCDGNDTSKVVIA
-1387 DKFISEGYDTNKKVK
+1387 EGKRLV
-1402 AESQQLINDQM
+1402 NDQM
-1413 WALVGQSKDDVV
+1413 WALVGVSKDGFV
-1425 LMSKDKYYMCLNGYK
+1425 LMSKDRYYLYLNGGIFN
-1440 LCVTHDLKKAA
+1440 VTHDLAKAT
-1451 HFSVDYISDVDRY
+1451 HFSGTYDVNKQRY
-1464 VLVLVGGEGSEG
+1464 VLTVLSAVGGDSQYNGWQV
-1476 HLKKCLNLSGDVD
+1476 LLSNNYSNVTVGQK
-1489 ENGVRHKDVIVWNW
+1489 GTS
-1503 NKTDKN
+1503 TDN
-1509 EGPRFYLNFIS
+1509 RYYLNFIP
-1520 IPVPEDYSDYEI
+1520 IPVPEDFSDYEV

-1545 ATTDPM
+1545 ATADPM

-1575 STYTVIHYLKAES
+1575 STYTITHYLKAES
-1588 TRELYVPTC
+1588 TRKLYVPTC
-1597 MVTNDNCPTLSR
+1597 MVGSANTRSR

-1628 NLDLP
+1628 NLDLS

-1638 KNGIVVGDQL
+1638 RNGIVVGEQL
-1648 KLNGQ
+1648 NLNGQ
-1653 VNGNYVK
+1653 NYGNYVDHYV
-1660 KKITFQMPEVIPD
+1660 TFQMPEVIPD
-1673 DWEYILGADLTPYSD
+1673 DWEYILGGDLTTYSD

-1702 GNVTKYNGAV
+1702 GNVTKYNGNV
-1712 TNDIILPSK
+1712 TSDIILPSK

-1749 CKEGNGND
+1749 YKADEGND

-1790 YNNDS
+1790 YNGGIA
-1795 PSEDNLQNAVNS
+1795 SEDNLQNAVNS
-1807 GEIVIEVDSLD
+1807 GAIEVEVDALG
-1818 SGITSA
+1818 SGITFA
-1824 KFLRSAKTD
+1824 GFLNSGA
-1833 NVDLG
+1833 G
-1838 EGLDRFIAFDYP
+1838 AGADRAIAFNYP
-1850 GDTDDGKGIGKAKG
+1850 GDNNGKGIGTATAG
-1864 DSCTLKVYGVASDG
+1864 SCTLKVYGVASDG

-1885 FNLTF
+1885 FNLIF
-1890 EDNFEPII
+1890 EDDFEPII

-1912 SERSPEALKKAT
+1912 SARSPEALLKTT

-1932 FDPEQFD
+1932 FDPDEFD
-1939 AFVTPPVGT
+1939 AFVSPPVGT
-1948 YTGFLTGDKGPGT
+1948 YTGFTNSGKGDNANQKYS
-1961 KCGLT
+1961 LT

-1977 YCFAPIDGDFNS
+1977 YCFAPIGGDFNS
-1989 TDGKTPECT
+1989 TNGRTSECT
-1998 WGNYTIAHRFRM
+1998 WGNYTVAHRFDM
-2010 GDFGDGSSR
+2010 GDNR

-2025 KKYYENEYGS
+2025 KKYYEYEYGS
-2035 EKYDASQSGFL
+2035 ENYDASQSGFL

-2052 LPGQIASID
+2052 LPGKIASID
-2061 FSGMPCKASRLF
+2061 FAGMPCKASRLF
-2073 VSAWMSSPSGK
+2073 VSAWMSSPDRDNES
-2084 DEKPANVVFSVQGFK
+2084 PANVVFSIQGFK

-2116 EARDSLANKLEP
+2116 QARDSLS
-2128 KTNNGIGIWQQ
+2128 KTLNPMDNGGKGIWQQ

-2152 DSFRLTIDNACT
+2152 DNFRLTIDNACT
-2164 STVGGDILIDD
+2164 NTSGGDILIDD
-2175 VEVFSVKPEVQIE
+2175 VEVFSVKPDVQIE

-2206 YDQVRTQLGLNTGE
+2206 YDQVRAQLGLNTGE

-2409 VKQVGEDE
+2409 VKQVGEDV

-2508 TLNSADKV
+2508 TLNTADKV

-2541 VTVVPIDHE
+2541 LTVVPIDHE
-2550 DSSGTQYCYDPQ
+2550 DSSGTQYCYDPE

-2571 APQLFDGLHGT
+2571 APQLFDGLHGDK
-2582 QYKYPDKLTNVPVR
+2582 YKYPDKLTNVPVR

-2601 VEEVRARADGSAANV
+2601 VAEVRARADGSAANV

-2621 RGIKTV
+2621 RGIQTV

-2656 KAAEER
+2656 MAAEER
-2662 AGLSVQ
+2662 AGISVQ

-2683 ADREHAYADIVF
+2683 ADRANAHADIVF

-2765 EDLHF
+2765 ADLHF
-2770 NADTEPGY
+2770 KADTETDY
-2778 AANADNGTAQ
+2778 ATNANNGTAQ

-2796 SVIVTPKKAGP
+2796 SVIVTPDKAGP
-2807 QLYETNGADD
+2807 QLYETNDPGADD

-2923 NVTYNTTDYH
+2923 DVKYTTAHYH

-2944 DKAKSTLYYLDT
+2944 DKANPKLYYLEP
-2956 YSAENPQTANVKT
+2956 YSANKPQEAKVDT

-2982 VYNDVREAYSQGGFS
+2982 VYNDVREPYSQGGFS

-3003 GIGAQKYNTSLFRLP
+3003 GIGAQKYTKSLFRLP

-3028 ELNKTDEQ
+3028 ELNETDRR
-3036 TYPVDRTHH
+3036 TYPVDRTYH
-3045 HKLATDQLAKSGTE
+3045 HKLATDQLKSGTDL
-3059 ITVTLTNE
+3059 TVTLRNE
-3067 NRNNRFFLVGNPFA
+3067 NANNRFFLVGNPFA
-3081 CALDLDKFFTVN
+3081 CALDLNEFFKEN

-3162 TSLHAS
+3162 TSLHTS

-3180 EAPMLRIR
+3180 EAPMLRIH

-3319 LEDEQDFTQ
+3319 LEDEKDFTQ

>member
-31 QGYTY
+31 QENTYTY
-36 LQFSGNGRTVLFAKD
+36 LQFSGNGRTVLLAKD

-61 DAPAGDGYQW
+61 DAPVGDGYQW

-89 YVTPNLTLTNSQD
+89 YVTPDLALTSHQNA
-102 QAATFTK
+102 AATFTK
-109 TENTYSKGRKSY
+109 TENTYSKGTY
-121 GEGVEVPTHGG
+121 GG

-141 KALGVKNGQLI
+141 KGALGVKNGQLI
-152 WTVEDSRYG
+152 WAVEDSRYG
-161 CIRLANNVK
+161 CIRLAKNVK
-170 GAKVNPFV
+170 GAKVTPFV
-178 SSEGGKVHWYYY
+178 SSEGGEVHWYY
-190 MELLGNKSAECVMD
+190 MELLWNGSECVKD
-204 AGAEKK
+204 AGAGKN
-210 LEKYSTPSAKDLRA
+210 LEKYSTPSAKNLRA
-224 YMWCVYEAND
+224 YMWSVYEAND
-234 KGDVYFMSADGNFFC
+234 KGDVYFKSADGNYF
-249 QKDDTYQYST
+249 YQNGNYQSSA
-259 STKTDRCKY
+259 STKPGNSEYT
-268 RICDVADQ
+268 ICDVSDQ
-276 TDGKY
+276 SNDNGFVLRNIGTGKY
-281 QEAFVLYN
+281 VL
-289 PQTTKYVFPYG
+289 PYDK
-300 SGNTD
+300 NNNK
-305 VGNGSSLNPAEAMR
+305 VGYATPFNMIEAMR
-319 FILST
+319 FIPTTLPT

-349 PVGSE
+349 AVGSE
-354 VAGYQWTLEQVG
+354 VVGYQWTLEQVG
-366 GAYVLKSGRDNYLKQ
+366 GAYVLKSGRNNYLKQ
-381 AGDAFTVTT
+381 AGDALTVTT
-390 NRDEALRLFPCGS
+390 SRDEALKLFPSGS
-403 AYDDRHDVLTL
+403 EYDDKHDVLTL
-414 AADASKALGVKDG
+414 AVDASKALGVKDG

-433 ANSFYSVVRILDSTA
+433 ANSFYSVVRILDSTD

-477 DARLTLTGTGYDNP
+477 DARLTLTGTDYDNP
-491 VTRKEFEP
+491 VTRMEFQP
-499 TSASQNWKLEAAR
+499 TSARQNWELWPAR
-512 HANSKTGDF
+512 HANSKPGDF
-521 YLVNQSG
+521 YLVNQER
-528 EYLIYKDGR
+528 EYLIYKNGS
-537 FNFETLDVN
+537 FNFKPLDVN

-582 MTPYT
+582 TTPYT
-587 LKACNSTS
+587 LKVCNNTS
-595 KFNAL
+595 KYNAL

-625 DDGQNIKAV
+625 DDGQNVKAV
-634 ATTTEQLEGNGYQW
+634 ATTTEQLEGNGYRW

-657 GKVNGNNLK
+657 GIVNGFNLK

-677 ADETFTSVTDRS
+677 AAKTFTSVTDRS

-694 DADQNTYY
+694 AADQNTYY
-702 VIPVHD
+702 VVPAHVT
-708 VQGGT
+708 GGT
-713 YNINIAG
+713 CNIAG
-720 GLRYNAVLRGVSEPY
+720 GLRYNAVLRGVSKPY

-743 KLQLVKK
+743 QLQLVKK

-773 TSANPHYYALNFFQ
+773 TSDNPRYYALNFFQ
-787 NGSEYLQDNTPGNI
+787 NGSEYLQDNTPGDI

-838 SYNPDTDNGKHKVNP
+838 SYNPDTDNYQHKVN
-853 TLNDYSLYKICDV
+853 TTTNAYSLYKICDV
-866 ADQPDASLEGLWSL
+866 ADQPDASLDGLWSL
-880 YNCKNLYFV
+880 YNCENHYFV
-889 RPFPSENAIG
+889 RPSDSDNSIG

-908 SMTFVDVAAN
+908 SMTFVDIAAD
-918 TTSYHFVFPAM
+918 TISYHLVFPAM

-937 YDEAKKPRVKA
+937 YDEAKNPRVKA
-948 RDILASDKDARLYQ
+948 RAILASDKDARLYQ
-962 WVVEGQHIRNR
+962 WVIEGQHIRNR
-973 AGFYLTYD
+973 AGFYLTYEK
-981 GKNKQ
+981 KNEQ

-993 ADAYTFVY
+993 AEAYTFVY
-1001 NVNNYEN
+1001 DKNTYQN

-1014 DLCSTDDQQA
+1014 DFLSSDGKQA
-1024 LSIGEEGA
+1024 LSIGEEGT

-1047 RPYIIAPEL
+1047 RSYIIAPEL
-1056 PIPSLGG
+1056 PIPSSGG
-1063 ADYQLYC
+1063 VDYHLYC

-1079 AYHMEDA
+1079 AYHMEEA
-1086 NSISLKPYEEKN
+1086 NAISLKPYVEKN
-1098 LCQLWVLIR
+1098 LCQLWILIR

-1120 YNRYFLKYDTGSNT
+1120 YNRCFLKYDTGSNT
-1134 FVAVADKKDATRIR
+1134 FVAVADRNDATRIR
-1148 LVETSGNYI
+1148 LVETSGNYD
-1157 HWQIELPDVNDSRN
+1157 HWQIELPDVADNNN
-1171 LISHSYSGGG
+1171 LISHSYGG
-1181 NPKTVSLSLQGPNNG
+1181 NPKTVTLSLQGPNNAD
-1196 NNFVEIFPV
+1196 NYVDLIPV

-1219 RNLSLNELTPQLELT
+1219 RNLSLNELTPELELT
-1234 ADGKALKAKASAS
+1234 ADGTALKAKASAS

-1277 AEGNVFLTTDKA
+1277 AEGNVFLTPDKA

-1298 NHGDEDGTV
+1298 NHGDKDGNV

-1318 SKPEGKPEKCLGVSD
+1318 SKPEGKPVKCLGVSD
-1333 VTNGTVAMLSFST
+1333 VDNGTVAMLPFST
-1346 YETDKLHTLCF
+1346 YETEKLHTLCF
-1357 NFGRLTC
+1357 TFGRLTC
-1364 PELSDAAEGKYYYN
+1364 PELSDAAEGKYYYH
-1378 FICFDKVAS
+1378 FICFDKAGNKYIS
-1387 DKFISEGYDTNKKVK
+1387 DGNDTSKVVFAENNKKLV
-1402 AESQQLINDQM
+1402 NDQM

-1425 LMSKDKYYMCLNGYK
+1425 LMSKDKYYVYLNGDRFY
-1440 LCVTHDLKKAA
+1440 VTHDPKKAV
-1451 HFSVDYISDVDRY
+1451 HFSVKYISSKQRY
-1464 VLVLVGGEGSEG
+1464 ALTIVGGLNAEGKIG
-1476 HLKKCLNLSGDVD
+1476 HSMNLSGADP
-1489 ENGVRHKDVIVWNW
+1489 NRNTIISYNS
-1503 NKTDKN
+1503 NIQTDPN
-1509 EGPRFYLNFIS
+1509 ICLNFIP
-1520 IPVPEDYSDYEI
+1520 IPVPEDYSDYEV

-1545 ATTDPM
+1545 ATADPM

-1575 STYTVIHYLKAES
+1575 STYTITHYLKAES
-1588 TRELYVPTC
+1588 TRVLYVPTC
-1597 MVTNDNCPTLSR
+1597 MVGSANTRSR

-1638 KNGIVVGDQL
+1638 RNGIVVGDQL
-1648 KLNGQ
+1648 NLNGQ
-1653 VNGNYVK
+1653 NYGNYVDHYV
-1660 KKITFQMPEVIPD
+1660 TFQMPEVIPD
-1673 DWEYILGADLTPYSD
+1673 DWEYILGGDLTTYSD

-1702 GNVTKYNGAV
+1702 GNVTS
-1712 TNDIILPSK
+1712 DIILPSK

-1736 IRNARAIANELLQ
+1736 IRNARAIANELLLY
-1749 CKEGNGND
+1749 KDDGSND

-1790 YNNDS
+1790 YNGGIA
-1795 PSEDNLQNAVNS
+1795 SEDNLQNAVNS
-1807 GEIVIEVDSLD
+1807 GAIEVKVDDLG
-1818 SGITSA
+1818 SGITFA
-1824 KFLRSAKTD
+1824 GFLNSGA
-1833 NVDLG
+1833 G
-1838 EGLDRFIAFDYP
+1838 AGADRAIAFNYP
-1850 GDTDDGKGIGKAKG
+1850 GDNNGKGTGTATAG
-1864 DSCTLKVYGVASDG
+1864 SCTLKVYGKASDG

-1890 EDNFEPII
+1890 EADFEPII

-1912 SERSPEALKKAT
+1912 SERSPEALLKTT

-1932 FDPEQFD
+1932 FDPDQFD
-1939 AFVTPPVGT
+1939 AFVSPPVGT
-1948 YTGFLTGDKGPGT
+1948 YTGFTNSGKGDNANQKYS
-1961 KCGLT
+1961 LT

-1977 YCFAPIDGDFNS
+1977 YCFAPIGGDFNS
-1989 TDGKTPECT
+1989 PDGRTPECT
-1998 WGNYTIAHRFRM
+1998 WGNYTVAHRFNM
-2010 GDFGDGSSR
+2010 GDNR

-2025 KKYYENEYGS
+2025 KKYYENEYDS
-2035 EKYDASQSGFL
+2035 QNYDASQSGFL

-2052 LPGQIASID
+2052 LPGKIASID
-2061 FSGMPCKASRLF
+2061 FTGMPCKASRLF
-2073 VSAWMSSPSGK
+2073 VSAWMSSPDRDNES
-2084 DEKPANVVFSVQGFK
+2084 PANVVFSIQGFK

-2116 EARDSLANKLEP
+2116 EARDANDNKLTP
-2128 KTNNGIGIWQQ
+2128 NTNKGKGIWQQ

-2152 DSFRLTIDNACT
+2152 DNFRLTIDNACT
-2164 STVGGDILIDD
+2164 NTSGGDILIDD

-2206 YDQVRTQLGLNTGE
+2206 YDQVRAQLGLNTGE
-2220 VMKDN
+2220 VMKEN

-2292 NFDSLPVFKY
+2292 KFDDLPVFKY
-2302 RDAVAATVGMASREV
+2302 RAAVEATVGMASREV

-2417 DGNIGERIV
+2417 NGNIGERIV

-2449 TWRVLGKNESRLS
+2449 TWRVLGKNENRLS

-2527 IYVPAATKQGTILK
+2527 VYVPAATKQGEILK

-2550 DSSGTQYCYDPQ
+2550 DGNGTQYCYDPQ
-2562 QVGIKVSGE
+2562 QVGIKVSGQ
-2571 APQLFDGLHGT
+2571 APQLFDGLRGDK
-2582 QYKYPDKLTNVPVR
+2582 YKYPDKLTNVPVR

-2601 VEEVRARADGSAANV
+2601 VAEVTAGADGSAANV

-2621 RGIKTV
+2621 RGITTV

-2656 KAAEER
+2656 RAAEER
-2662 AGLSVQ
+2662 TGLSVQ
-2668 NFRIVGQLKTLVADT
+2668 NFRIVGQLKTLDASKADSVN
-2683 ADREHAYADIVF
+2683 AHADIVF
-2695 NSDFQPREGYVYTLR
+2695 NSDFHPREGYVYTLR
-2710 FNYRELFNAGNA
+2710 FDYRERFDAGNA

-2765 EDLHF
+2765 ADLHF
-2770 NADTEPGY
+2770 KADTEPGY

-2807 QLYETNGADD
+2807 QLYETNDPGADD

-2871 LHAERLDYKKAWVEY
+2871 LHAERLSYEKAWVEY

-2923 NVTYNTTDYH
+2923 DVTYNTTDYH

-3144 EGKEGTNTITL
+3144 EGKEGTKAITL

-3162 TSLHAS
+3162 TSLHTS

-3188 ASRSGQGSEA
+3188 ASRSGQASEA

-3319 LEDEQDFTQ
+3319 LEDEKDFTQ
-3328 PLIQADNGSVT
+3328 PLIQADNGCVT
-3339 ISSSAAHVLT
+3339 VTSSAAHVLT
-3349 YVRIVA
+3349 YVRIIA

>member
-21 LVAGISSVFA
+21 LVAGVSSVFA
-31 QGYTY
+31 QEYTY
-36 LQFSGNGRTVLFAKD
+36 LQFSGNGRTVLLAKD
-51 GALTVVSTTE
+51 GVLTVVSTTE

-71 ALETVSGDNVRL
+71 TLETVSGDKVRL

-89 YVTPNLTLTNSQD
+89 YVTAELTLTNSQD

-109 TENTYSKGRKSY
+109 TENTYSSATY
-121 GEGVEVPTHGG
+121 GGLK
-132 SRYDLVYGG
+132 RYDLVYGG
-141 KALGVKNGQLI
+141 KGALGVKNGQLF

-170 GAKVNPFV
+170 GAKVTPFV
-178 SSEGGKVHWYYY
+178 SSEGGEVHWYY
-190 MELLGNKSAECVMD
+190 MELLRNGSECVKD
-204 AGAEKK
+204 AGAGKI
-210 LEKYSTPSAKDLRA
+210 LEKYSTPSAKNLRA
-224 YMWCVYEAND
+224 FMWCVYEAND
-234 KGDVYFMSADGNFFC
+234 KGDVYIKSVDGNYFYRNGN
-249 QKDDTYQYST
+249 YQCSA
-259 STKTDRCKY
+259 STKPGNSVYT
-268 RICDVADQ
+268 ICDVSDQ
-276 TDGKY
+276 SNDN
-281 QEAFVLYN
+281 AFVLCNSGTSY
-289 PQTTKYVFPYG
+289 YVLPYG
-300 SGNTD
+300 NND
-305 VGNGSSLNPAEAMR
+305 NKVGWASSFLMAAAMR
-319 FILST
+319 FISTPPPT

-337 AIYDNGTGVTMQ
+337 AIYDNGTSVTMQ

-381 AGDAFTVTT
+381 AGAALTVTT

-414 AADASKALGVKDG
+414 AGDASKALGVKDG

-433 ANSFYSVVRILDSTA
+433 ANSFYSVVRILDSTD

-453 VAPKFS
+453 VVPKFS

-477 DARLTLTGTGYDNP
+477 DARLTLTGMGYDNP
-491 VTRKEFEP
+491 DPVTRMEFEP
-499 TSASQNWKLEAAR
+499 TSASQNWKLEPAR

-521 YLVNQSG
+521 YLVNQLG
-528 EYLIYKDGR
+528 EYFIYKDGR
-537 FNFETLDVN
+537 FNFATLDVN

-582 MTPYT
+582 NTPYT
-587 LKACNSTS
+587 LKACNRTSTY
-595 KFNAL
+595 NAL
-600 SFKESERGSDY
+600 SFKESERDSDY
-611 DYLQFSGC
+611 DYLQFSGS

-625 DDGQNIKAV
+625 DDGQNVKAV
-634 ATTTEQLEGNGYQW
+634 ATTTEQLEGDGYQW

-657 GKVNGNNLK
+657 GIVNGFNLK
-666 NKAGRFLRYDA
+666 NKADRFLRYDA

-694 DADQNTYY
+694 DANQNTYY
-702 VIPVHD
+702 VVPAH

-713 YNINIAG
+713 CYIAG
-720 GLRYNAVLRGVSEPY
+720 GLRYNAVLRGVSGTY

-838 SYNPDTDNGKHKVNP
+838 SYNPDTDNGKHKVN
-853 TLNDYSLYKICDV
+853 TTTNEYSRYKICDV
-866 ADQPDASLEGLWSL
+866 ADQPDASLDGLWSL
-880 YNCKNLYFV
+880 YNCENHYFV
-889 RPFPSENAIG
+889 RPFPSENSVG

-918 TTSYHFVFPAM
+918 TTSYHLVFPAM

-981 GKNKQ
+981 EKNKQ

-1008 NNNVRY
+1008 NNSVRY

-1024 LSIGEEGA
+1024 LSIGEEGV
-1032 LCWAAPGTRNSVVDL
+1032 LCWAAPNTRNSAVDL

-1086 NSISLKPYEEKN
+1086 TNSISLKPYEEKN

-1120 YNRYFLKYDTGSNT
+1120 YNRHFLKYDTGSNT

-1181 NPKTVSLSLQGPNNG
+1181 NPKTVSLSLQEPYNDNNG
-1196 NNFVEIFPV
+1196 NNVNNFVDIFPV

-1219 RNLSLNELTPQLELT
+1219 RNINLDELTPKLELT
-1234 ADGKALKAKASAS
+1234 ADGTALKAKASAS

-1298 NHGDEDGTV
+1298 NHGDKDGTV

-1318 SKPEGKPEKCLGVSD
+1318 NKPEGKPEKCLGVSD
-1333 VTNGTVAMLSFST
+1333 VDNGTVAMLSFST

-1357 NFGRLTC
+1357 TFGRLTC
-1364 PELSDAAEGKYYYN
+1364 PELSDAVAGKYYYN
-1378 FICFDKVAS
+1378 FICFDKVGNKFVS
-1387 DKFISEGYDTNKKVK
+1387 DGNDTNKRVF
-1402 AESQQLINDQM
+1402 AENGKKLVNDQM
-1413 WALVGQSKDDVV
+1413 WALVGQNKDDVV
-1425 LMSKDKYYMCLNGYK
+1425 LMSKDKYYVYLDGDRFY
-1440 LCVTHDLKKAA
+1440 VTHDPEKAV
-1451 HFSVDYISDVDRY
+1451 HFSVKYISSQQRY
-1464 VLVLVGGEGSEG
+1464 ALTIVKGPNDGGKSGYSM
-1476 HLKKCLNLSGDVD
+1476 NLHGGD
-1489 ENGVRHKDVIVWNW
+1489 HTTILPWKDSSIQ
-1503 NKTDKN
+1503 TDQN
-1509 EGPRFYLNFIS
+1509 FWLNFIAV
-1520 IPVPEDYSDYEI
+1520 PQPEDYSDYEV

-1545 ATTDPM
+1545 ATADPM

-1575 STYTVIHYLKAES
+1575 STYTITHYLKAES
-1588 TRELYVPTC
+1588 TRVLYVPTC
-1597 MVTNDNCPTLSR
+1597 MVGSANTRSR

-1638 KNGIVVGDQL
+1638 RNGIVVGDQL

-1653 VNGNYVK
+1653 NYGNYVDHYV
-1660 KKITFQMPEVIPD
+1660 TFQMPEVIPD
-1673 DWEYILGADLTPYSD
+1673 DWEYILGGDLTTYSD

-1702 GNVTKYNGAV
+1702 GNVTKYNGNV
-1712 TNDIILPSK
+1712 TSDIILPSK

-1749 CKEGNGND
+1749 YKDDGSND

-1790 YNNDS
+1790 YNNGIA
-1795 PSEDNLQNAVNS
+1795 SEDNLQNAVNN
-1807 GEIVIEVDSLD
+1807 GAIEVKVDDLG
-1818 SGITSA
+1818 SGITFA
-1824 KFLRSAKTD
+1824 KFLSSGAGGAATD
-1833 NVDLG
+1833 
-1838 EGLDRFIAFDYP
+1838 RAIAFNYP
-1850 GDTDDGKGIGKAKG
+1850 GDDNGKGTGTATAG
-1864 DSCTLKVYGVASDG
+1864 SCTLKVYGVASDG

-1885 FNLTF
+1885 FNLIF
-1890 EDNFEPII
+1890 EDDFEPII
-1898 YSEIIGKKDDGSFK
+1898 YSEIIGKKGDGSFK
-1912 SERSPEALKKAT
+1912 SERSPEALLKAT

-1932 FDPEQFD
+1932 FDPDEFD
-1939 AFVTPPVGT
+1939 AFVSPPVGT
-1948 YTGFLTGDKGPGT
+1948 YTGFDKVAGAST

-1977 YCFAPIDGDFNS
+1977 YCFAPIGGDFNS
-1989 TDGKTPECT
+1989 ADGKTAECT
-1998 WGNYTIAHRFRM
+1998 WGNYTVAHRFNM
-2010 GDFGDGSSR
+2010 GDNR

-2035 EKYDASQSGFL
+2035 QNYDASQSGFL

-2061 FSGMPCKASRLF
+2061 FAGMPCKASRLF
-2073 VSAWMSSPSGK
+2073 VSAWMSSPDRG
-2084 DEKPANVVFSVQGFK
+2084 DESPANVVFSIQGFK

-2128 KTNNGIGIWQQ
+2128 NTNNGKGIWQQ

-2164 STVGGDILIDD
+2164 NTQGGDILIDD

-2206 YDQVRTQLGLNTGE
+2206 YDQVRAQLGLNTGE

-2409 VKQVGEDE
+2409 VKQVGEDV

-2541 VTVVPIDHE
+2541 LTVVPIDHE
-2550 DSSGTQYCYDPQ
+2550 DSSGTQYCYDPE
-2562 QVGIKVSGE
+2562 QVGVKVSGQ

-2601 VEEVRARADGSAANV
+2601 VAEVRARADGSAANV

-2668 NFRIVGQLKTLVADT
+2668 NFRIVGQLKKLVADT
-2683 ADREHAYADIVF
+2683 ADRANAHADIVF

-2807 QLYETNGADD
+2807 QLYETNDPGADD

-2871 LHAERLDYKKAWVEY
+2871 LHAERLSYEKAWVEY

-2923 NVTYNTTDYH
+2923 DVKYTTAHYH

-2944 DKAKSTLYYLDT
+2944 DKANPKLYYLEP
-2956 YSAENPQTANVKT
+2956 YSANKPQEAKVDT

-2982 VYNDVREAYSQGGFS
+2982 VYNDVREPYSQGGFS

-3003 GIGAQKYNTSLFRLP
+3003 GIGAQKYTKSLFRLP

-3028 ELNKTDEQ
+3028 ELNETDRK
-3036 TYPVDRTHH
+3036 TYPVDRTYH
-3045 HKLATDQLAKSGTE
+3045 HKLATDQLKSGTE
-3059 ITVTLTNE
+3059 LTVTLRNE
-3067 NRNNRFFLVGNPFA
+3067 NANNRFFLVGNPFA
-3081 CALDLDKFFTVN
+3081 CALNLNEFFKEN
-3093 AAQLNGAKYWVLTAG
+3093 EPQLNGAKYWVLTAG

-3144 EGKEGTNTITL
+3144 EGKEGKNAITL

-3162 TSLHAS
+3162 TSLHTS

-3319 LEDEQDFTQ
+3319 LEDEQNFTQ

-3339 ISSSAAHVLT
+3339 VTSSAAHVLT

>member
-36 LQFSGNGRTVLFAKD
+36 LQFSGNGRTVLLAKD

-71 ALETVSGDNVRL
+71 TLETVSGDNVRL

-89 YVTPNLTLTNSQD
+89 YVTAELTLTNRQN

-109 TENTYSKGRKSY
+109 TENTYSSTTY
-121 GEGVEVPTHGG
+121 GG

-141 KALGVKNGQLI
+141 KGALGVKNGQLF

-170 GAKVNPFV
+170 GAKVTPFV
-178 SSEGGKVHWYYY
+178 CSEGGEVHWYY
-190 MELLGNKSAECVMD
+190 MELLWNGSECVKD
-204 AGAEKK
+204 AGAENK
-210 LEKYSTPSAKDLRA
+210 LQKYPTPSAKNLRA
-224 YMWCVYEAND
+224 YMWCVYEANEQ
-234 KGDVYFMSADGNFFC
+234 GDVYIKSVDGNFFC
-249 QKDDTYQYST
+249 QKDGTYQYST
-259 STKTDRCKY
+259 STQTDRCKY

-281 QEAFVLYN
+281 QDAFVLYN
-289 PQTTKYVFPYG
+289 TQTTKYVFPYG
-300 SGNTD
+300 SGNPD
-305 VGNGSSLNPAEAMR
+305 VGMGSTLNQAEAMR
-319 FILST
+319 FISTPPPT

-366 GAYVLKSGRDNYLKQ
+366 GAYVLKSGRNNYLKR
-381 AGDAFTVTT
+381 AGAALTVTT

-433 ANSFYSVVRILDSTA
+433 ANSFYGVVRILDSTN

-499 TSASQNWKLEAAR
+499 TSASQNWKLESAR

-528 EYLIYKDGR
+528 EYLIYKEGR

-587 LKACNSTS
+587 LQACNRTS

-625 DDGQNIKAV
+625 DDGQNVKAV

-657 GKVNGNNLK
+657 GIVNGFNLK
-666 NKAGRFLRYDA
+666 NKAGRFLCYNA

-694 DADQNTYY
+694 DANQNTYY
-702 VIPVHD
+702 VVPAH

-713 YNINIAG
+713 CNIAG
-720 GLRYNAVLRGVSEPY
+720 GLRYNAVLRGVTGTY
-735 NTLGVKNG
+735 NTLGVKDG

-787 NGSEYLQDNTPGNI
+787 NGSEYLQDNTPGGI

-815 CWILEEANDD
+815 CWIFEEANDD

-838 SYNPDTDNGKHKVNP
+838 SYNPDTDGYQHKVN
-853 TLNDYSLYKICDV
+853 TTTNEYSLYKICDL
-866 ADQPDASLEGLWSL
+866 ADQPDASLDGLWSL
-880 YNCKNLYFV
+880 YNCTNHYFV
-889 RPFPSENAIG
+889 RPSDSDNFIG
-899 RAEEVGKNT
+899 RAEKVGKNT

-937 YDEAKKPRVKA
+937 YDEAKNPRVKA

-981 GKNKQ
+981 EKNKQ

-1008 NNNVRY
+1008 NNSVRY

-1024 LSIGEEGA
+1024 LSIGEEGV
-1032 LCWAAPGTRNSVVDL
+1032 LCWAAPGTRNSAVDL

-1086 NSISLKPYEEKN
+1086 TNSISLKPYEEKN

-1120 YNRYFLKYDTGSNT
+1120 YNRRFLKYDTGSNT

-1157 HWQIELPDVNDSRN
+1157 HWQIELPDVNGSRN
-1171 LISHSYSGGG
+1171 LISHSYSGDG
-1181 NPKTVSLSLQGPNNG
+1181 NPKTVSLSLQDPNNS
-1196 NNFVEIFPV
+1196 NNFLYIFPV

-1219 RNLSLNELTPQLELT
+1219 RNINLDELTPKLELT
-1234 ADGKALKAKASAS
+1234 ADGEALKAKASAS
-1247 EDDANNSWK
+1247 EDGANNSWK

-1277 AEGNVFLTTDKA
+1277 TEGNVFLTTDKA

-1318 SKPEGKPEKCLGVSD
+1318 SKPEGKPKNCLGVSD
-1333 VTNGTVAMLSFST
+1333 VDNGTVAMLPFST
-1346 YETDKLHTLCF
+1346 YETNKQHTLCF
-1357 NFGRLTC
+1357 TFGRLTS
-1364 PELSDAAEGKYYYN
+1364 PELSDAAEGKYYYT
-1378 FICFDKVAS
+1378 FMCFDKVGNDKYVS
-1387 DKFISEGYDTNKKVK
+1387 DGNDTSKLVIAEGKRLV
-1402 AESQQLINDQM
+1402 NDQM
-1413 WALVGQSKDDVV
+1413 WALVGVSKDGFV
-1425 LMSKDKYYMCLNGYK
+1425 LMSKDRYYLYLNGGIFN
-1440 LCVTHDLKKAA
+1440 VTHDLAKAT
-1451 HFSVDYISDVDRY
+1451 HFSGTYDVNKQRY
-1464 VLVLVGGEGSEG
+1464 VLTVLSAVGGDSQYNGWQVLLGSDNRRVTVG
-1476 HLKKCLNLSGDVD
+1476 KKGTS
-1489 ENGVRHKDVIVWNW
+1489 
-1503 NKTDKN
+1503 TDN
-1509 EGPRFYLNFIS
+1509 RYYLNFIP
-1520 IPVPEDYSDYEI
+1520 IPVPEDFSDYEV

-1545 ATTDPM
+1545 ATADPM

-1575 STYTVIHYLKAES
+1575 STYTITHYLKAES
-1588 TRELYVPTC
+1588 TRKLYVPTC
-1597 MVTNDNCPTLSR
+1597 MVWSAATRSR

-1628 NLDLP
+1628 NLDLS

-1638 KNGIVVGDQL
+1638 RNGIVVGEQL
-1648 KLNGQ
+1648 NLNGQ
-1653 VNGNYVK
+1653 NYGNYVDHYV
-1660 KKITFQMPEVIPD
+1660 TFQMPEVIPD

-1702 GNVTKYNGAV
+1702 GNVTKYNGNV
-1712 TNDIILPSK
+1712 TSDIILPSK

-1749 CKEGNGND
+1749 YKADEGND
-1757 KWYEEHTIAFP
+1757 KWCEEHTIAFP

-1790 YNNDS
+1790 YNGGIA
-1795 PSEDNLQNAVNS
+1795 SEDNLQNAVNS
-1807 GEIVIEVDSLD
+1807 GAIEVEVDALG
-1818 SGITSA
+1818 SGITFA
-1824 KFLRSAKTD
+1824 GFLNSGA
-1833 NVDLG
+1833 G
-1838 EGLDRFIAFDYP
+1838 AGADRAIAFNYP
-1850 GDTDDGKGIGKAKG
+1850 GDNNGKGRGTANAG
-1864 DSCTLKVYGVASDG
+1864 SCTLKVYGVASDG

-1885 FNLTF
+1885 FNLIF
-1890 EDNFEPII
+1890 EDDFEPII
-1898 YSEIIGKKDDGSFK
+1898 YSEIIGKKDDGTFK
-1912 SERSPEALKKAT
+1912 SARSPEALLKTT

-1932 FDPEQFD
+1932 FDPDQFD
-1939 AFVTPPVGT
+1939 AFVSPPVGT
-1948 YTGFLTGDKGPGT
+1948 YTGFSNSGKGDNANQKYS
-1961 KCGLT
+1961 LT

-1977 YCFAPIDGDFNS
+1977 YCFAPIRGDFNS
-1989 TDGKTPECT
+1989 INGKTDECT
-1998 WGNYTIAHRFRM
+1998 WGNYTVAHRFDM
-2010 GDFGDGSSR
+2010 GDNR

-2035 EKYDASQSGFL
+2035 ENYDASQSGFL

-2061 FSGMPCKASRLF
+2061 FAGMPCKASRLF
-2073 VSAWMSSPSGK
+2073 VSAWMSSPDRDNES
-2084 DEKPANVVFSVQGFK
+2084 PANVVFSIQGFK

-2116 EARDSLANKLEP
+2116 QARDSLD
-2128 KTNNGIGIWQQ
+2128 KTLKPMDNGGKGIWQQ

-2164 STVGGDILIDD
+2164 NTSGGDILIDD
-2175 VEVFSVKPEVQIE
+2175 VEVFSVKPDVQIE

-2206 YDQVRTQLGLNTGE
+2206 YDQVRAQLGLNTGE

-2258 SDAEVKPAFVKA
+2258 SDVEVKPAFVKA

-2409 VKQVGEDE
+2409 VKQVGEDV

-2473 FRHFYPKATTVAGAA
+2473 FRHFYPKATTVVGAA

-2527 IYVPAATKQGTILK
+2527 IYVPAATKQGKILR

-2550 DSSGTQYCYDPQ
+2550 DTSGTQYCYDPE

-2571 APQLFDGLHGT
+2571 APQLFDGLHGDK
-2582 QYKYPDKLTNVPVR
+2582 YKYPDKLTNVPVR

-2601 VEEVRARADGSAANV
+2601 VAEVRARADGSAANV

-2621 RGIKTV
+2621 RGIETV
-2627 TKDAIGLT
+2627 TDGAIGLT

-2656 KAAEER
+2656 MAAEER
-2662 AGLSVQ
+2662 AGISVQ

-2683 ADREHAYADIVF
+2683 ADRENAHADIVF

-2807 QLYETNGADD
+2807 QLYETNDPGADD

-2871 LHAERLDYKKAWVEY
+2871 LHAERLSYEKAWVEY

-2923 NVTYNTTDYH
+2923 DVKYNTAHYH

-2944 DKAKSTLYYLDT
+2944 DKANPKLYYLEP
-2956 YSAENPQTANVKT
+2956 YSANKPQEAKVDT

-2982 VYNDVREAYSQGGFS
+2982 VYNDVREPYSQGGFS

-3003 GIGAQKYNTSLFRLP
+3003 GIGAQKYNKSLFRLP

-3028 ELNKTDEQ
+3028 ELNETDGKT
-3036 TYPVDRTHH
+3036 YSVDRTYH
-3045 HKLATDQLAKSGTE
+3045 HKLATDQLKSGTE
-3059 ITVTLTNE
+3059 LTVTLRNE
-3067 NRNNRFFLVGNPFA
+3067 NANNKFFLVGNPFA
-3081 CALDLDKFFTVN
+3081 CALDLNEFFKENET
-3093 AAQLNGAKYWVLTAG
+3093 QLDGAKYWVLTAG

-3162 TSLHAS
+3162 TSLHTS

-3244 RSLWRVPL
+3244 RSLWRIPL

-3297 VKVEV
+3297 VEVEV

>member
-31 QGYTY
+31 QEYTY
-36 LQFSGNGRTVLFAKD
+36 LQFSGNGRTVLLAKD

-71 ALETVSGDNVRL
+71 TLEIVSGDNVRL

-89 YVTPNLTLTNSQD
+89 YVTPELTLTSHQN

-109 TENTYSKGRKSY
+109 EENTYSKNTY
-121 GEGVEVPTHGG
+121 GG

-141 KALGVKNGQLI
+141 KALGVKNGQFF
-152 WTVEDSRYG
+152 WAVRNSRYG
-161 CIRLANNVK
+161 CIRLANNVR
-170 GAKVNPFV
+170 GAKVTPFV
-178 SSEGGKVHWYYY
+178 SSEGGEVHWYY
-190 MELLGNKSAECVMD
+190 MELLGNGSECVKD
-204 AGAEKK
+204 AGAGNK
-210 LEKYSTPSAKDLRA
+210 LQKENTPSAKNLRA
-224 YMWCVYEAND
+224 YKWSVYEANEQ
-234 KGDVYFMSADGNFFC
+234 GDVYIKSVDGNYM
-249 QKDDTYQYST
+249 YQSGDRQYAT
-259 STKTDRCKY
+259 STKSDVCKY
-268 RICDVADQ
+268 CICDVADQ
-276 TDGKY
+276 TYGKC
-281 QEAFVLYN
+281 QDAFFLKN
-289 PQTTKYVFPYG
+289 TEKKQFVFPYG
-300 SGNTD
+300 SGNPD
-305 VGNGSSLNPAEAMR
+305 VGMGSYINQAEAMR
-319 FILST
+319 FISTPPPT

-349 PVGSE
+349 AVGAE

-366 GAYVLKSGRDNYLKQ
+366 SAYVLKSGRNNYLKQ
-381 AGDAFTVTT
+381 ADDALTVTT
-390 NRDEALRLFPCGS
+390 SRDEALKLFPSGS
-403 AYDDRHDVLTL
+403 EYDDRHDVLTL
-414 AADASKALGVKDG
+414 AVDASKALGVKDG

-433 ANSFYSVVRILDSTA
+433 TNSFYSVVRILDSTD

-459 DISNVYYYKLQ
+459 DISNAYYYKLQ
-470 FKANPKG
+470 FKANPEG
-477 DARLTLTGTGYDNP
+477 DNRLTLTGTDYDNP
-491 VTRKEFEP
+491 VTRMESQP
-499 TSASQNWKLEAAR
+499 TSARQNWELRPAR
-512 HANSKTGDF
+512 HPNSKPGDF
-521 YLVNQSG
+521 YLVNQEG
-528 EYLIYKDGR
+528 EYLIYKNGS
-537 FNFETLDVN
+537 FNFKPLDVN

-587 LKACNSTS
+587 LKVCSNAS
-595 KFNAL
+595 KYNAL

-611 DYLQFSGC
+611 DYLQFSGS

-625 DDGQNIKAV
+625 DDGQNVKAV
-634 ATTTEQLEGNGYQW
+634 ATTTEQLEGDGYRW

-657 GKVNGNNLK
+657 GKVNGYNLK
-666 NKAGRFLRYDA
+666 NKAGRFLRYDTA
-677 ADETFTSVTDRS
+677 AKTFTSVTDRS

-702 VIPVHD
+702 VVPAHVT
-708 VQGGT
+708 GGT
-713 YNINIAG
+713 CNIAG
-720 GLRYNAVLRGVSEPY
+720 GLRYNAVLRGVSGTY
-735 NTLGVKNG
+735 TTLGVKNG

-773 TSANPHYYALNFFQ
+773 TSANPRYYAFNFFQ
-787 NGSEYLQDNTPGNI
+787 NGSGEYMQDNTPGDI

-838 SYNPDTDNGKHKVNP
+838 SYNPATDNYQHKVN
-853 TLNDYSLYKICDV
+853 TTTNAYSLYKICDV
-866 ADQPDASLEGLWSL
+866 ADQPDASLDGLWSL
-880 YNCKNLYFV
+880 YNCENHYFV
-889 RPFPSENAIG
+889 RPSDSDNSIG

-908 SMTFVDVAAN
+908 SMTFVDIAAD
-918 TTSYHFVFPAM
+918 TTSYHLVFPAM

-937 YDEAKKPRVKA
+937 YDEAKKPRVRA
-948 RDILASDKDARLYQ
+948 RAILASDKDARLYQ

-981 GKNKQ
+981 KQNEQ

-1001 NVNNYEN
+1001 DENDYQN
-1008 NNNVRY
+1008 NNSVRY
-1014 DLCSTDDQQA
+1014 DFLSSDGKQA
-1024 LSIGEEGA
+1024 LSIGEEGT
-1032 LCWAAPGTRNSVVDL
+1032 LCWAAPNTRNSVVDL
-1047 RPYIIAPEL
+1047 RSYIIAPEL
-1056 PIPSLGG
+1056 PIPSSGG
-1063 ADYQLYC
+1063 VDYHLYC

-1079 AYHMEDA
+1079 AYHMEEA
-1086 NSISLKPYEEKN
+1086 NAISLKPYVEKN
-1098 LCQLWVLIR
+1098 LCQLWILIR

-1120 YNRYFLKYDTGSNT
+1120 YNRCFLKYDTGSNT
-1134 FVAVADKKDATRIR
+1134 FVAVADKNDATRIR
-1148 LVETSGNYI
+1148 LVETSGNYD
-1157 HWQIELPDVNDSRN
+1157 HWQIELPDVADNNN
-1171 LISHSYSGGG
+1171 LISHSYGG
-1181 NPKTVSLSLQGPNNG
+1181 NPKTVTLSLQGPNNAD
-1196 NNFVEIFPV
+1196 NYVDLIPV

-1219 RNLSLNELTPQLELT
+1219 RNLSLNELTPELELT
-1234 ADGKALKAKASAS
+1234 ADGPALKAKASAS

-1277 AEGNVFLTTDKA
+1277 VDGNVFLTEDKA

-1298 NHGDEDGTV
+1298 NHGEKDGNV

-1333 VTNGTVAMLSFST
+1333 VANGTVAMLPFST
-1346 YETDKLHTLCF
+1346 YETDKQHTLCF
-1357 NFGRLTC
+1357 TFGRLTC
-1364 PELSDAAEGKYYYN
+1364 PKLSDAVEGKYYYH
-1378 FICFDKVAS
+1378 FICFDKVGNKFVS
-1387 DKFISEGYDTNKKVK
+1387 DGNDTNKVVF
-1402 AESQQLINDQM
+1402 AENGKKLVNDQM
-1413 WALVGQSKDDVV
+1413 WALVGQNKDDVV
-1425 LMSKDKYYMCLNGYK
+1425 LMSKDKYYVYLDGDRFY
-1440 LCVTHDLKKAA
+1440 VTHDPERAV
-1451 HFSVDYISDVDRY
+1451 HFSVKYISSQQRY
-1464 VLVLVGGEGSEG
+1464 ALT
-1476 HLKKCLNLSGDVD
+1476 
-1489 ENGVRHKDVIVWNW
+1489 IV
-1503 NKTDKN
+1503 
-1509 EGPRFYLNFIS
+1509 EGPNDGGKSGYSMNLHGGDHTTILPWKDSSIQTDQNFWLNFIAV
-1520 IPVPEDYSDYEI
+1520 PQPEDYSDYEV
-1532 LPKRSWFVKQAHE
+1532 LPKRSWFVKQARE
-1545 ATTDPM
+1545 ATADPM

-1575 STYTVIHYLKAES
+1575 STYTVTHYLKAES
-1588 TRELYVPTC
+1588 TRDLYVPTC
-1597 MVTNDNCPTLSR
+1597 MVVSAATRSR

-1628 NLDLP
+1628 NLDIS

-1653 VNGNYVK
+1653 NSGYHVTHNV
-1660 KKITFQMPEVIPD
+1660 TFQMPEVIPD

-1693 GDNGNPIYN
+1693 GDNGNPLYN
-1702 GNVTKYNGAV
+1702 GNVTS
-1712 TNDIILPSK
+1712 DIILPSK

-1749 CKEGNGND
+1749 CKEDKVKGND

-1790 YNNDS
+1790 YNNGIA
-1795 PSEDNLQNAVNS
+1795 SEDNLQNAVNN
-1807 GEIVIEVDSLD
+1807 GAIEVKVDDLG
-1818 SGITSA
+1818 SGITFA
-1824 KFLRSAKTD
+1824 KFLSSGAGGAATD
-1833 NVDLG
+1833 
-1838 EGLDRFIAFDYP
+1838 RAIAFNYP
-1850 GDTDDGKGIGKAKG
+1850 GDDNGKGTGTATAG
-1864 DSCTLKVYGVASDG
+1864 SCTLKVYGVASDG

-1890 EDNFEPII
+1890 EDDFEPII
-1898 YSEIIGKKDDGSFK
+1898 YSEIIGKKDGSFK
-1912 SERSPEALKKAT
+1912 SERSPEALLKTT

-1932 FDPEQFD
+1932 FDPDQFD
-1939 AFVTPPVGT
+1939 AFVSPPVGT
-1948 YTGFLTGDKGPGT
+1948 YTGFDNVVGAST
-1961 KCGLT
+1961 KSGLT

-1977 YCFAPIDGDFNS
+1977 YCFAPIGGDFNS
-1989 TDGKTPECT
+1989 ISGRTPECT
-1998 WGNYTIAHRFRM
+1998 WGNYTVAHRFNM
-2010 GDFGDGSSR
+2010 GDNR

-2035 EKYDASQSGFL
+2035 QNYDASQSGFL

-2052 LPGQIASID
+2052 LPGKIASID
-2061 FSGMPCKASRLF
+2061 FAGMPCKASRLF
-2073 VSAWMSSPSGK
+2073 VLAWMSSPDRGNES
-2084 DEKPANVVFSVQGFK
+2084 PANVVFSIQGFK

-2116 EARDSLANKLEP
+2116 EARDSLDKTLNP
-2128 KTNNGIGIWQQ
+2128 KDNGGKGIWQQ

-2164 STVGGDILIDD
+2164 NTQGGDILIDD

-2206 YDQVRTQLGLNTGE
+2206 YDQVRAQLGLNTGE

-2246 GTSEGQERLYRM
+2246 GTPEGQERLCRM
-2258 SDAEVKPAFVKA
+2258 PDAVVKPAFVKA
-2270 LLGDPNSQVSGEGI
+2270 LLGDPNSQASAEGS
-2284 FRSVEFKT
+2284 FRSVEFETK
-2292 NFDSLPVFKY
+2292 FEDLPVFKY
-2302 RDAVAATVGMASREV
+2302 RAAVEATSGMASREV

-2409 VKQVGEDE
+2409 VKQVGEDAE
-2417 DGNIGERIV
+2417 GNIGERIV

-2449 TWRVLGKNESRLS
+2449 TWRVLRKNESRLS

-2488 PKNDEGYTLEQSVI
+2488 PKNDEGYTIEQSVI

-2527 IYVPAATKQGTILK
+2527 VYVPAATKQGTILK

-2550 DSSGTQYCYDPQ
+2550 DGNGTQYCYDPQ
-2562 QVGIKVSGE
+2562 QVGIKVSGQ
-2571 APQLFDGLHGT
+2571 APQLFDGLHGDK
-2582 QYKYPDKLTNVPVR
+2582 YKYPDKLTNVPVR

-2601 VEEVRARADGSAANV
+2601 VAEVRAGADGSAANV

-2621 RGIKTV
+2621 RGIETV

-2635 SVSPEVFLAGTN
+2635 SVSPDVFLAGTN

-2683 ADREHAYADIVF
+2683 ADRGNAHADIVF
-2695 NSDFQPREGYVYTLR
+2695 NNDFQPREGYVYTLR
-2710 FNYRELFNAGNA
+2710 FNYRELFNAGSA
-2722 TQSTVC
+2722 TQTTVC

-2765 EDLHF
+2765 ADLHF
-2770 NADTEPGY
+2770 KADTETGY
-2778 AANADNGTAQ
+2778 VANADNGTAQ

-2807 QLYETNGADD
+2807 QLYETNDPGADD

-2871 LHAERLDYKKAWVEY
+2871 LHAERLSYEKAWVEY

-2923 NVTYNTTDYH
+2923 DVKYTTAHYH

-2944 DKAKSTLYYLDT
+2944 DKANPKLYYLEP
-2956 YSAENPQTANVKT
+2956 YSANKPQEARVDT

-2982 VYNDVREAYSQGGFS
+2982 VYNDVQEAYSQGGFS
-2997 VKVNGI
+2997 VKVNGV
-3003 GIGAQKYNTSLFRLP
+3003 GIGAQKYTKSLFRLP

-3028 ELNKTDEQ
+3028 ELNETDRR
-3036 TYPVDRTHH
+3036 TYTVDRTHH
-3045 HKLATDQLAKSGTE
+3045 HKLATDQLKTGTE
-3059 ITVTLTNE
+3059 LTVTLRNE
-3067 NRNNRFFLVGNPFA
+3067 NANNRFFLVGNPFA
-3081 CALDLDKFFTVN
+3081 CALDLNEFFKEN
-3093 AAQLNGAKYWVLTAG
+3093 EAQLNGAKYWVLTAG

-3162 TSLHAS
+3162 TSLHTS

-3319 LEDEQDFTQ
+3319 LEDEQNFTQ

>member
-31 QGYTY
+31 QDNYTY
-36 LQFSGNGRTVLFAKD
+36 LQFSGNGRTVLLAKD

-89 YVTPNLTLTNSQD
+89 YVTPELALTSHQNA
-102 QAATFTK
+102 AATFTK
-109 TENTYSKGRKSY
+109 TENTYSKGTY
-121 GEGVEVPTHGG
+121 GG

-141 KALGVKNGQLI
+141 KALGVKNGQLF

-161 CIRLANNVK
+161 CIRMANNVR
-170 GAKVNPFV
+170 GAKVTPFV
-178 SSEGGKVHWYYY
+178 SSEGGEVHWYY
-190 MELLGNKSAECVMD
+190 MELLWNGSECVMD
-204 AGAEKK
+204 AGAGKN
-210 LEKYSTPSAKDLRA
+210 LEKSSTPSAKNLRA
-224 YMWCVYEAND
+224 YMWSVYEAND
-234 KGDVYFMSADGNFFC
+234 KGDVYIKSVDGNYFYRNGS
-249 QKDDTYQYST
+249 YQCSA
-259 STKTDRCKY
+259 STKPGNSVYT
-268 RICDVADQ
+268 ICDVSDQ
-276 TDGKY
+276 SNDN
-281 QEAFVLYN
+281 AFVLCNSGTSYYVLPYN
-289 PQTTKYVFPYG
+289 SSSK
-300 SGNTD
+300 
-305 VGNGSSLNPAEAMR
+305 VGWASRFDMIEAMR
-319 FILST
+319 FISTPPPT

-354 VAGYQWTLEQVG
+354 VTGYQWTLEQVG

-381 AGDAFTVTT
+381 AGEALTVTT
-390 NRDEALRLFPCGS
+390 SRDEALKLFPSGS
-403 AYDDRHDVLTL
+403 EYDDRHDVLTL

-433 ANSFYSVVRILDSTA
+433 TNSFYSVVRILDSID

-459 DISNVYYYKLQ
+459 DISNAYYYKLQ
-470 FKANPKG
+470 FKANPEG
-477 DARLTLTGTGYDNP
+477 DNRLTLTGTDYDNP
-491 VTRKEFEP
+491 VTRMEFQP
-499 TSASQNWKLEAAR
+499 TSARQNWELRPAK
-512 HANSKTGDF
+512 HPNSKPGDF
-521 YLVNQSG
+521 YLVNQEG

-537 FNFETLDVN
+537 FNFKPLDVN

-555 TDEQPEYWTID
+555 TDEQPEYWAID
-566 MALSGDDNH
+566 MALLGDDNH
-575 RLGLQAG
+575 RLGLQDG

-587 LKACNSTS
+587 LKACNRTSTY
-595 KFNAL
+595 NAL

-611 DYLQFSGC
+611 DYLQFSGS

-625 DDGQNIKAV
+625 DDGQNVKAV
-634 ATTTEQLEGNGYQW
+634 ATTTEQLEGDGYRW

-657 GKVNGNNLK
+657 GKVNGYNLK
-666 NKAGRFLRYDA
+666 NKAGRYLHYDTA
-677 ADETFTSVTDRS
+677 AKTFTSVTDRS

-702 VIPVHD
+702 VVPAHVS
-708 VQGGT
+708 GGT
-713 YNINIAG
+713 CNIAG

-743 KLQLVKK
+743 QLQLVKK

-773 TSANPHYYALNFFQ
+773 TSDNPRYYAFNFFQ
-787 NGSEYLQDNTPGNI
+787 KGSGEYMQDNTPGDI
-801 LLKSPVAPFPLRRY
+801 LLKSPVAPFPLRRF

-838 SYNPDTDNGKHKVNP
+838 SYNPATDNYQHKVN
-853 TLNDYSLYKICDV
+853 TTTNAYSLYKICDV
-866 ADQPDASLEGLWSL
+866 ADQPDASLDGLWSL
-880 YNCKNLYFV
+880 YNCENHYFV
-889 RPFPSENAIG
+889 RPSDSDNSIG

-908 SMTFVDVAAN
+908 SMTFVDIAAD
-918 TTSYHFVFPAM
+918 TTSYHLVFPAM

-937 YDEAKKPRVKA
+937 YDEAKNPRVKA
-948 RDILASDKDARLYQ
+948 RAILASDKDARLYQ

-981 GKNKQ
+981 KKNEQ
-986 FGVSNQK
+986 FGVSKQK

-1001 NVNNYEN
+1001 DVNTYEN
-1008 NNNVRY
+1008 NNSVRY
-1014 DLCSTDDQQA
+1014 DFLSSDGKQA
-1024 LSIGEEGA
+1024 LSIGAEGV

-1047 RPYIIAPEL
+1047 RSYIIAPEL
-1056 PIPSLGG
+1056 PIPSSGG
-1063 ADYQLYC
+1063 VDYHLYC

-1079 AYHMEDA
+1079 AYHMEEA
-1086 NSISLKPYEEKN
+1086 NAISLKPYVEKN
-1098 LCQLWVLIR
+1098 LCQLWILIR
-1107 DGQGKGDGYLQSA
+1107 DGQGQGDGYLQSA
-1120 YNRYFLKYDTGSNT
+1120 YNRCFLKYDTGSNT
-1134 FVAVADKKDATRIR
+1134 FVAVADRNDATRIR
-1148 LVETSGNYI
+1148 LVETSGNYD
-1157 HWQIELPDVNDSRN
+1157 HWQIELPDVDGNNN
-1171 LISHSYSGGG
+1171 LISHSYSG
-1181 NPKTVSLSLQGPNNG
+1181 NPKTVTLSLQGPNNG
-1196 NNFVEIFPV
+1196 NNYVDLIPV

-1219 RNLSLNELTPQLELT
+1219 RNLSLNELTPELELT
-1234 ADGKALKAKASAS
+1234 ADGPALKAKASAS

-1277 AEGNVFLTTDKA
+1277 DDGNVFLTTDKA

-1298 NHGDEDGTV
+1298 NHGERDGNV

-1333 VTNGTVAMLSFST
+1333 VANGTVAMLSFST
-1346 YETDKLHTLCF
+1346 YETNKLHTLCF
-1357 NFGRLTC
+1357 TFGRLTC
-1364 PELSDAAEGKYYYN
+1364 PELSDAAAGKYYYH
-1378 FICFDKVAS
+1378 FICFDKAGNKYVS
-1387 DKFISEGYDTNKKVK
+1387 DGNDTNKVVF
-1402 AESQQLINDQM
+1402 AENGKKLVNDQM
-1413 WALVGQSKDDVV
+1413 WALVGQNKDDVV
-1425 LMSKDKYYMCLNGYK
+1425 LMSKDKYYVYLDGDRFY
-1440 LCVTHDLKKAA
+1440 VTHDPERAV
-1451 HFSVDYISDVDRY
+1451 HFSVKYISSQQRY
-1464 VLVLVGGEGSEG
+1464 ALT
-1476 HLKKCLNLSGDVD
+1476 
-1489 ENGVRHKDVIVWNW
+1489 IV
-1503 NKTDKN
+1503 
-1509 EGPRFYLNFIS
+1509 EGPNDGGKSGYSMNLHGGDHTTILPWKDSSIQTDQNFWLNFIAV
-1520 IPVPEDYSDYEI
+1520 PQPEDYSDYEV
-1532 LPKRSWFVKQAHE
+1532 LPKRSWFVKQARE
-1545 ATTDPM
+1545 ATADPM

-1575 STYTVIHYLKAES
+1575 STYTVTHYLKAES
-1588 TRELYVPTC
+1588 TRDLYVPTC
-1597 MVTNDNCPTLSR
+1597 MVGSAATRSR

-1628 NLDLP
+1628 NLDIS

-1653 VNGNYVK
+1653 NSGYHVTHNV
-1660 KKITFQMPEVIPD
+1660 TFQMPEVIPD

-1693 GDNGNPIYN
+1693 GDNGNPLYN
-1702 GNVTKYNGAV
+1702 GNVTS
-1712 TNDIILPSK
+1712 DIILPSK

-1749 CKEGNGND
+1749 CKEDKVKGND

-1790 YNNDS
+1790 YNNGIA
-1795 PSEDNLQNAVNS
+1795 SEDNLQNAVNN
-1807 GEIVIEVDSLD
+1807 GAIEVEVDDLG
-1818 SGITSA
+1818 SGITFA
-1824 KFLRSAKTD
+1824 KFLSSGAGGAATD
-1833 NVDLG
+1833 
-1838 EGLDRFIAFDYP
+1838 RAIAFNYP
-1850 GDTDDGKGIGKAKG
+1850 GDDNGKGTGTATAG
-1864 DSCTLKVYGVASDG
+1864 SCTLKVYGVASDG

-1890 EDNFEPII
+1890 EDDFEPII
-1898 YSEIIGKKDDGSFK
+1898 YSEIIGKKDGSFK
-1912 SERSPEALKKAT
+1912 SERSPEALLKTT

-1932 FDPEQFD
+1932 FDPDQFD
-1939 AFVTPPVGT
+1939 AFVSPPVGT
-1948 YTGFLTGDKGPGT
+1948 YTGFDNVVGAST
-1961 KCGLT
+1961 KSGLT

-1977 YCFAPIDGDFNS
+1977 YCFAPIGGDFNS
-1989 TDGKTPECT
+1989 ISGRTPECT
-1998 WGNYTIAHRFRM
+1998 WGNYTVAHRFNM
-2010 GDFGDGSSR
+2010 GDNR

-2025 KKYYENEYGS
+2025 KKYYEKEYGS
-2035 EKYDASQSGFL
+2035 QNYDASQSGFL

-2052 LPGQIASID
+2052 LPGKIASID
-2061 FSGMPCKASRLF
+2061 FAGMPCKASRLF
-2073 VSAWMSSPSGK
+2073 VSAWMSSPDRGNES
-2084 DEKPANVVFSVQGFK
+2084 PANVVFSIQGFK

-2116 EARDSLANKLEP
+2116 EARDSLDKTLNP
-2128 KTNNGIGIWQQ
+2128 KDNGGKGIWQQ
-2139 VYFSFVNK
+2139 VYFNFVNK

-2164 STVGGDILIDD
+2164 NTQGGDILIDD

-2206 YDQVRTQLGLNTGE
+2206 YDQVRAQLGLNTGE

-2246 GTSEGQERLYRM
+2246 GTPEGQERLYRM
-2258 SDAEVKPAFVKA
+2258 PDAVVKPAFVKA
-2270 LLGDPNSQVSGEGI
+2270 LLGAPNSQASGEGI

-2292 NFDSLPVFKY
+2292 KFEDLPLFKY
-2302 RDAVAATVGMASREV
+2302 RAAVEATSGMASREI

-2409 VKQVGEDE
+2409 VKQVGEDAE
-2417 DGNIGERIV
+2417 GNIGERIV

-2527 IYVPAATKQGTILK
+2527 VYVPAATKQGEILK

-2550 DSSGTQYCYDPQ
+2550 DGNGTQYCYDPQ
-2562 QVGIKVSGE
+2562 QVGIKVSGQ
-2571 APQLFDGLHGT
+2571 APQLFDGLHGN
-2582 QYKYPDKLTNVPVR
+2582 QYKYPKKLTNVPVR

-2601 VEEVRARADGSAANV
+2601 VEEVRAGADGSAANV

-2621 RGIKTV
+2621 RGIETV
-2627 TKDAIGLT
+2627 TDGAIGLT
-2635 SVSPEVFLAGTN
+2635 SVSTDVFLAGTN
-2647 DPNMKAYET
+2647 DPTMKAYET

-2662 AGLSVQ
+2662 TGLSVQ
-2668 NFRIVGQLKTLVADT
+2668 NFRIVGQLKTLEAST
-2683 ADREHAYADIVF
+2683 TNPENAHADIVF
-2695 NSDFQPREGYVYTLR
+2695 NSGFQPREGYVYTLR
-2710 FNYRELFNAGNA
+2710 FDYRERFDAGST
-2722 TQSTVC
+2722 TQTKAC
-2728 DGNVLVDLIIVPKY
+2728 DGNVLVDLVIVPKY

-2765 EDLHF
+2765 ADLHF
-2770 NADTEPGY
+2770 KADTETGY
-2778 AANADNGTAQ
+2778 ATNADNGTAQ

-2796 SVIVTPKKAGP
+2796 SVIVTPDKAGP
-2807 QLYETNGADD
+2807 QLYETNYAGGED

-2822 VGNEGKRTAT
+2822 VGHEDEQRTAT
-2832 PDIEYALLAAPEA
+2832 PDIEYALLAAPKAEA
-2845 DKGVNLCGIY
+2845 GVNRCDIY
-2855 TPYQSKDLVVQ
+2855 RPYQSKDLVVQ

-2871 LHAERLDYKKAWVEY
+2871 LHAERLTYEKAWVEY

-2944 DKAKSTLYYLDT
+2944 DKAKPTLYYLDT

-2997 VKVNGI
+2997 VKVNDI

-3036 TYPVDRTHH
+3036 TYPVDRTYH

-3059 ITVTLTNE
+3059 MTMKLTNE

-3123 SVNGTTEAALAS
+3123 TVNGTTEAALAS

-3144 EGKEGTNTITL
+3144 EGKEGTNTINL

-3162 TSLHAS
+3162 TSLHTS

-3252 GVLSNSEEPVQ
+3252 GVLSNSEAPVQ

-3319 LEDEQDFTQ
+3319 LEEEQNFTQ

-3349 YVRIVA
+3349 YVHIVA
-3355 ADGRTVYKLTPY
+3355 ADGRTVYKLTPFT
-3367 VSRLSLKLPTGVYV
+3367 SRLSLKLPTGVYV

>member
-31 QGYTY
+31 QDTYTY
-36 LQFSGNGRTVLFAKD
+36 LQFSGNGRTVLLAKD

-71 ALETVSGDNVRL
+71 TLETVSGDNVRL

-89 YVTPNLTLTNSQD
+89 YVTAELTLTNSQN
-102 QAATFTK
+102 QAARFTK
-109 TENTYSKGRKSY
+109 TENTYSSATY
-121 GEGVEVPTHGG
+121 GGLK
-132 SRYDLVYGG
+132 RYDLVYGG
-141 KALGVKNGQLI
+141 KGALGVKNGQLI

-170 GAKVNPFV
+170 GAKVTPFV
-178 SSEGGKVHWYYY
+178 CSEGGEVHWYY
-190 MELLGNKSAECVMD
+190 MELLLNGSECIKD

-210 LEKYSTPSAKDLRA
+210 LEKYSTPSAKNLRA
-224 YMWCVYEAND
+224 YMWCIYEANEE
-234 KGDVYFMSADGNFFC
+234 GDVYIKSVDGNFFC
-249 QKDDTYQYST
+249 QKDGTYQYST

-281 QEAFVLYN
+281 QDAFVLYN
-289 PQTTKYVFPYG
+289 TETKKYVFPYG
-300 SGNTD
+300 SGNPD
-305 VGNGSSLNPAEAMR
+305 VGMGSNIHPAEAMR
-319 FILST
+319 FISTPPPT

-337 AIYDNGTGVTMQ
+337 AIYDNGTSVTMQ

-381 AGDAFTVTT
+381 AGAALTVTT

-414 AADASKALGVKDG
+414 AADASKAVGVKDG

-433 ANSFYSVVRILDSTA
+433 ANSFYGVVRILDSTN

-477 DARLTLTGTGYDNP
+477 DACLTLTGTGYDNP
-491 VTRKEFEP
+491 VTRMEFEP
-499 TSASQNWKLEAAR
+499 TSASQNWKLEPAK
-512 HANSKTGDF
+512 HANSKPGDF
-521 YLVNQSG
+521 YLVNQEG

-537 FNFETLDVN
+537 FNFEWLDVN

-611 DYLQFSGC
+611 DYLQFSGS

-648 TFDPIMDGA
+648 TFEPIMDGA
-657 GKVNGNNLK
+657 GIVNGFNLK
-666 NKAGRFLRYDA
+666 NKADRFLRYDA
-677 ADETFTSVTDRS
+677 ADKTFTSVTDRS

-702 VIPVHD
+702 VVPAH

-713 YNINIAG
+713 YNIAG
-720 GLRYNAVLRGVSEPY
+720 GLRYNAMLRGVTGTY

-838 SYNPDTDNGKHKVNP
+838 SYNPDTDGYQHKVN
-853 TLNDYSLYKICDV
+853 TTTNEYSRYKICDV
-866 ADQPDASLEGLWSL
+866 ADQPDASLDGLWSL
-880 YNCKNLYFV
+880 YNCENHYFV
-889 RPFPSENAIG
+889 RPSDSDNFIG
-899 RAEEVGKNT
+899 RAEKVGKNT

-937 YDEAKKPRVKA
+937 YDEAKNPRVKA

-981 GKNKQ
+981 EKNKQ

-1008 NNNVRY
+1008 NNSVRY

-1024 LSIGEEGA
+1024 LSIGEEGV
-1032 LCWAAPGTRNSVVDL
+1032 LCWAAPNTRNSAVDL

-1063 ADYQLYC
+1063 ADYHLYC
-1070 IRTAGGDRY
+1070 IRTAEGDRY
-1079 AYHMEDA
+1079 AYHMEEA
-1086 NSISLKPYEEKN
+1086 NSISLKSYEEKN

-1107 DGQGKGDGYLQSA
+1107 DGEGKGDGYLQSA

-1148 LVETSGNYI
+1148 LVETSGKYD
-1157 HWQIELPDVNDSRN
+1157 HWQIELPDVDGNNN
-1171 LISHSYSGGG
+1171 LISHSYSG
-1181 NPKTVSLSLQGPNNG
+1181 NPKTVTLSLQGPNNAD
-1196 NNFVEIFPV
+1196 NYVDLIPV

-1219 RNLSLNELTPQLELT
+1219 RNLSLNELTPELELT
-1234 ADGKALKAKASAS
+1234 ADGTALKAKASAS

-1277 AEGNVFLTTDKA
+1277 AGGNVCLTTDKA

-1318 SKPEGKPEKCLGVSD
+1318 SKPEGKPKNCLGVSD

-1346 YETDKLHTLCF
+1346 YETQKLHTLCF
-1357 NFGRLTC
+1357 TFGRLTC

-1378 FICFDKVAS
+1378 FICFDKAGNKYVS
-1387 DKFISEGYDTNKKVK
+1387 DGNGTSKVVFAENDKKLV
-1402 AESQQLINDQM
+1402 NDQM
-1413 WALVGQSKDDVV
+1413 WALVGQNKDDVV
-1425 LMSKDKYYMCLNGYK
+1425 LMSKDKYYVCLSGNGFN
-1440 LCVTHDLKKAA
+1440 VTHDPERAV
-1451 HFSVDYISDVDRY
+1451 HFSVKYISSKQRY
-1464 VLVLVGGEGSEG
+1464 ALTIVGGLNAEGKIGQSM
-1476 HLKKCLNLSGDVD
+1476 NLSGADA
-1489 ENGVRHKDVIVWNW
+1489 NRNTIIFWNSDIQ
-1503 NKTDKN
+1503 TDPN
-1509 EGPRFYLNFIS
+1509 ICLNFEP
-1520 IPVPEDYSDYEI
+1520 IPVPEDYSDYEV

-1545 ATTDPM
+1545 ATADPM

-1575 STYTVIHYLKAES
+1575 STYTITHYLKAES
-1588 TRELYVPTC
+1588 TRVLYVPTC
-1597 MVTNDNCPTLSR
+1597 MVGSANTRSR

-1638 KNGIVVGDQL
+1638 RNGIVVGDQL
-1648 KLNGQ
+1648 NLNGQ
-1653 VNGNYVK
+1653 NYGNYVDHYV
-1660 KKITFQMPEVIPD
+1660 TFQMPEVIPD
-1673 DWEYILGADLTPYSD
+1673 DWEYILGGDLTTYSD

-1702 GNVTKYNGAV
+1702 GNVTKYNGNV
-1712 TNDIILPSK
+1712 TSDIILPSK
-1721 QNIVEPTITGRNLYV
+1721 QNIVEPTITGRNLYI

-1749 CKEGNGND
+1749 YKADEGND

-1790 YNNDS
+1790 YNGGIA
-1795 PSEDNLQNAVNS
+1795 SEDNLQNAVNS
-1807 GEIVIEVDSLD
+1807 GAIEVKVDDLG
-1818 SGITSA
+1818 SGITFA
-1824 KFLRSAKTD
+1824 GFLNSGA
-1833 NVDLG
+1833 G
-1838 EGLDRFIAFDYP
+1838 AGADRAIAFKYP
-1850 GDTDDGKGIGKAKG
+1850 GDDNGKGRGTAKSG
-1864 DSCTLKVYGVASDG
+1864 SCTLKVYGVASDG

-1885 FNLTF
+1885 FNLIF
-1890 EDNFEPII
+1890 EDDFEPII
-1898 YSEIIGKKDDGSFK
+1898 YSEIIGKKDDGTFK
-1912 SERSPEALKKAT
+1912 SARSPEALLKTT

-1932 FDPEQFD
+1932 FDPDQFD
-1939 AFVTPPVGT
+1939 AFVSPPVGT
-1948 YTGFLTGDKGPGT
+1948 YTGFSNSGKGDNANQKYS
-1961 KCGLT
+1961 LT

-1977 YCFAPIDGDFNS
+1977 YCFAPIGGDFNS
-1989 TDGKTPECT
+1989 TNGRTSECT
-1998 WGNYTIAHRFRM
+1998 WGNYTVAHRFDM
-2010 GDFGDGSSR
+2010 GDNR

-2035 EKYDASQSGFL
+2035 ENYDASQSGFL

-2052 LPGQIASID
+2052 LPGKIASID
-2061 FSGMPCKASRLF
+2061 FAGMPCKASRLF
-2073 VSAWMSSPSGK
+2073 VSAWMSSPDRDNES
-2084 DEKPANVVFSVQGFK
+2084 PANVVFSIQGFK

-2116 EARDSLANKLEP
+2116 EARDSLD
-2128 KTNNGIGIWQQ
+2128 KTLKPMDNGGKGIWQQ

-2152 DSFRLTIDNACT
+2152 DNFRLTIDKACT
-2164 STVGGDILIDD
+2164 NTSGGDILIDD
-2175 VEVFSVKPEVQIE
+2175 VEVFSVKPDVQIE

-2206 YDQVRTQLGLNTGE
+2206 YDQVRAQLGLNTGE
-2220 VMKDN
+2220 VLTDN

-2270 LLGDPNSQVSGEGI
+2270 LLGDPNSQASGEGI

-2292 NFDSLPVFKY
+2292 KFEDLPLFKY

-2409 VKQVGEDE
+2409 VKQVGENL
-2417 DGNIGERIV
+2417 DGVIGERIV

-2449 TWRVLGKNESRLS
+2449 TWRVLEKNESRLS

-2550 DSSGTQYCYDPQ
+2550 DGNGTQYCYDPE
-2562 QVGIKVSGE
+2562 QVGVKVSGQ
-2571 APQLFDGLHGT
+2571 APQLFDGLRGDK
-2582 QYKYPDKLTNVPVR
+2582 YKYPDKLTNVPVR

-2601 VEEVRARADGSAANV
+2601 VAEVTAGADGSAANV

-2621 RGIKTV
+2621 RGITTV
-2627 TKDAIGLT
+2627 TKGAIGLT

-2656 KAAEER
+2656 MAAEER

-2668 NFRIVGQLKTLVADT
+2668 NFRIVGQLKTLVARN
-2683 ADREHAYADIVF
+2683 ADPENAHADIVF

-2765 EDLHF
+2765 ADLHF
-2770 NADTEPGY
+2770 KADTETDY
-2778 AANADNGTAQ
+2778 ATNANNGTAQ

-2796 SVIVTPKKAGP
+2796 SVIVTPDKAGP
-2807 QLYETNGADD
+2807 QLYETNNAGAND

-2822 VGNEGKRTAT
+2822 VDHEDEQRTAT
-2832 PDIEYALLAAPEA
+2832 PDIEYALLAAPKA
-2845 DKGVNLCGIY
+2845 KAGVNRCDIY
-2855 TPYQSKDLVVQ
+2855 RPYQSKDLVVQ

-2913 DACQATPYFK
+2913 DACQTTPYFK

-2944 DKAKSTLYYLDT
+2944 DKANPKLYYLEP
-2956 YSAENPQTANVKT
+2956 YLANKPQEARVDT

-3003 GIGAQKYNTSLFRLP
+3003 GIGAQKYNKSLFRLP

-3028 ELNKTDEQ
+3028 ELNETDRR

-3045 HKLATDQLAKSGTE
+3045 HKLATDQLKSGTDL
-3059 ITVTLTNE
+3059 TVTLKNE
-3067 NRNNRFFLVGNPFA
+3067 NANNRFFLVGNPFA
-3081 CALDLDKFFTVN
+3081 CALDLNEFFKENET
-3093 AAQLNGAKYWVLTAG
+3093 QLNGAKYWVLTAG

-3162 TSLHAS
+3162 TSLHTS

-3252 GVLSNSEEPVQ
+3252 GVLSNSEDPVQ

>member
-31 QGYTY
+31 QDTYTY
-36 LQFSGNGRTVLFAKD
+36 LQFSGNGRTVLLAKD

-71 ALETVSGDNVRL
+71 TLETVSGDNVRL

-89 YVTPNLTLTNSQD
+89 YVTADLALTSHQN

-109 TENTYSKGRKSY
+109 EENAYSKDTY
-121 GEGVEVPTHGG
+121 GG

-141 KALGVKNGQLI
+141 KALGVKNGQFF
-152 WTVEDSRYG
+152 WAVRNSRYG
-161 CIRLANNVK
+161 CIRLANNVR
-170 GAKVNPFV
+170 GAKVTPFV
-178 SSEGGKVHWYYY
+178 SSEGGEVHWYY
-190 MELLGNKSAECVMD
+190 MELLGNGSECVKD
-204 AGAEKK
+204 AGAGNK
-210 LEKYSTPSAKDLRA
+210 LQKENTPSAKNLRA
-224 YMWCVYEAND
+224 YKWSVYEANEQ
-234 KGDVYFMSADGNFFC
+234 GDVYIKSVDGNYM
-249 QKDDTYQYST
+249 YQNGSYPGSLQYAT
-259 STKTDRCKY
+259 STKSDVCIY

-289 PQTTKYVFPYG
+289 TQTKKYVFPYG
-300 SGNTD
+300 SGNPD
-305 VGNGSSLNPAEAMR
+305 VGMGSNPNPAEAMR
-319 FILST
+319 FISTPPPT

-349 PVGSE
+349 AVGAE
-354 VAGYQWTLEQVG
+354 LAGYQWTLEQVG
-366 GAYVLKSGRDNYLKQ
+366 SAYVFKSGRNNYLKQ
-381 AGDAFTVTT
+381 AGDALTVTT
-390 NRDEALRLFPCGS
+390 NRDEALKLFPSGS
-403 AYDDRHDVLTL
+403 EYDDKHDVLTL

-433 ANSFYSVVRILDSTA
+433 ANSFYGVVRILDSTD

-459 DISNVYYYKLQ
+459 DISSVYYYKLQ
-470 FKANPKG
+470 FKANPEG
-477 DARLTLTGTGYDNP
+477 DNRLTLTGTDYDNP
-491 VTRKEFEP
+491 VTRMEFQP
-499 TSASQNWKLEAAR
+499 TSARQNWELRPAM
-512 HANSKTGDF
+512 HPNSKSGDF
-521 YLVNQSG
+521 YLVNQEG
-528 EYLIYKDGR
+528 EYLIYKNGS
-537 FNFETLDVN
+537 FNFKPLDVN

-555 TDEQPEYWTID
+555 TDEQPEYWAID
-566 MALSGDDNH
+566 MALFGDDNH

-582 MTPYT
+582 TTPYT
-587 LKACNSTS
+587 LKVCSSTS
-595 KFNAL
+595 KYNAL

-611 DYLQFSGC
+611 DYLQFSGS

-625 DDGQNIKAV
+625 DDGQNVKAV
-634 ATTTEQLEGNGYQW
+634 ATTTEQLEGDGYRW

-657 GKVNGNNLK
+657 GKVNGYNLK
-666 NKAGRFLRYDA
+666 NKAGRFLRYDTA
-677 ADETFTSVTDRS
+677 AKTFTSVTDRS

-702 VIPVHD
+702 VVPAHVS
-708 VQGGT
+708 GGT

-720 GLRYNAVLRGVSEPY
+720 GLRYNAVLRGVSGMY
-735 NTLGVKNG
+735 TTLGVKNG
-743 KLQLVKK
+743 QLQLVKK

-773 TSANPHYYALNFFQ
+773 TSDNPRYYAFNFFQ
-787 NGSEYLQDNTPGNI
+787 NGSEYLQDNTPGDI

-838 SYNPDTDNGKHKVNP
+838 SYNPATDNNQHKVN
-853 TLNDYSLYKICDV
+853 TTKNAYSLYKICDV
-866 ADQPDASLEGLWSL
+866 ADQPDASLDGLWSL
-880 YNCKNLYFV
+880 YNCENHYFV
-889 RPFPSENAIG
+889 RPSDSDNSIG

-908 SMTFVDVAAN
+908 SMTFVDIATID
-918 TTSYHFVFPAM
+918 TTSYHLVFPAM

-937 YDEAKKPRVKA
+937 YDEAKNPRVKA
-948 RDILASDKDARLYQ
+948 RAILASDKDARLYQ

-981 GKNKQ
+981 KKNEQ
-986 FGVSNQK
+986 FGVSKQK

-1001 NVNNYEN
+1001 DKNTYQN
-1008 NNNVRY
+1008 NNSVRY
-1014 DLCSTDDQQA
+1014 DFLSSDGRQA
-1024 LSIGEEGA
+1024 LSIGAEGV

-1056 PIPSLGG
+1056 PIPSSGG
-1063 ADYQLYC
+1063 VDYHLYC
-1070 IRTAGGDRY
+1070 IRTDGGDRY
-1079 AYHMEDA
+1079 AYHMEEA
-1086 NSISLKPYEEKN
+1086 NAISLKPYVEKN
-1098 LCQLWVLIR
+1098 LCQLWILIR

-1120 YNRYFLKYDTGSNT
+1120 YNRCFLKYDTGSNT
-1134 FVAVADKKDATRIR
+1134 FVAVADRNDATRIR
-1148 LVETSGNYI
+1148 LVETSGNYDR
-1157 HWQIELPDVNDSRN
+1157 WQIELPDVDGNNN
-1171 LISHSYSGGG
+1171 LISHSYSG
-1181 NPKTVSLSLQGPNNG
+1181 NPKTVTLSLQGPNNG
-1196 NNFVEIFPV
+1196 NNYVDLIPV

-1219 RNLSLNELTPQLELT
+1219 RNLSLNELTPELELT
-1234 ADGKALKAKASAS
+1234 ADGPALKAKASAS

-1277 AEGNVFLTTDKA
+1277 DDGNVFLTTDKA

-1298 NHGDEDGTV
+1298 NHGERDGNV

-1333 VTNGTVAMLSFST
+1333 LDNGTVAMLSFST
-1346 YETDKLHTLCF
+1346 YETNKLHTLCF
-1357 NFGRLTC
+1357 TFGRLTC
-1364 PELSDAAEGKYYYN
+1364 PELSDAAAGKYYYN
-1378 FICFDKVAS
+1378 FICFDKAGNKYVS
-1387 DKFISEGYDTNKKVK
+1387 DGNDTNKVVF
-1402 AESQQLINDQM
+1402 AENGKKLVNDQM
-1413 WALVGQSKDDVV
+1413 WALVGQNKDDVV
-1425 LMSKDKYYMCLNGYK
+1425 LMSKDKYYVYLDGDRFY
-1440 LCVTHDLKKAA
+1440 VTHDPERAV
-1451 HFSVDYISDVDRY
+1451 HFSVKYISSQQRY
-1464 VLVLVGGEGSEG
+1464 ALT
-1476 HLKKCLNLSGDVD
+1476 
-1489 ENGVRHKDVIVWNW
+1489 IV
-1503 NKTDKN
+1503 
-1509 EGPRFYLNFIS
+1509 EGPNDGGKSGYSMNLHGGDHTTILPWKDSSIQTDQNFWLNFIAV
-1520 IPVPEDYSDYEI
+1520 PQPEDYSDYEV
-1532 LPKRSWFVKQAHE
+1532 LPKRSWFVKQARE
-1545 ATTDPM
+1545 ATADPM

-1575 STYTVIHYLKAES
+1575 STYTVTHYLKAES
-1588 TRELYVPTC
+1588 TRDLYVPTC
-1597 MVTNDNCPTLSR
+1597 MVGSVATRSR

-1628 NLDLP
+1628 NLDIS

-1653 VNGNYVK
+1653 NSGYHVTNNV
-1660 KKITFQMPEVIPD
+1660 TFQMPEVIPD

-1693 GDNGNPIYN
+1693 GDNGNPLYN
-1702 GNVTKYNGAV
+1702 GNVTS
-1712 TNDIILPSK
+1712 DIILPSK

-1749 CKEGNGND
+1749 CKEDKVKGND

-1790 YNNDS
+1790 YNNGIA
-1795 PSEDNLQNAVNS
+1795 SEDNLQNAVNN
-1807 GEIVIEVDSLD
+1807 GAIEVKVEDPLGSGITFAKFLD
-1818 SGITSA
+1818 SGGGA
-1824 KFLRSAKTD
+1824 GA
-1833 NVDLG
+1833 
-1838 EGLDRFIAFDYP
+1838 DRAIAFNYP
-1850 GDTDDGKGIGKAKG
+1850 RDTDGKGIGKANAG
-1864 DSCTLKVYGVASDG
+1864 SCTLKVYGVASDG
-1878 TRYQIAK
+1878 TTRYQIAK

-1890 EDNFEPII
+1890 EDNSEPII

-1912 SERSPEALKKAT
+1912 SERSPEALLKTT

-1932 FDPEQFD
+1932 FDPDQFD
-1939 AFVTPPVGT
+1939 AFVSPPVGT
-1948 YTGFLTGDKGPGT
+1948 YTGFDKVAGAGT
-1961 KCGLT
+1961 KYGLT

-1977 YCFAPIDGDFNS
+1977 YCFAPIGGDFNS
-1989 TDGKTPECT
+1989 TDGITPECT

-2010 GDFGDGSSR
+2010 GNFLNGKSR

-2035 EKYDASQSGFL
+2035 QNYDASQSGFL

-2052 LPGQIASID
+2052 LPGKIASID
-2061 FSGMPCKASRLF
+2061 FAGMPCKASRLF
-2073 VSAWMSSPSGK
+2073 VSAWMSSPGGG
-2084 DEKPANVVFSVQGFK
+2084 DENPANVVLSVQGFK

-2105 LYSYCPGSILG
+2105 LYSYCPGSILCD
-2116 EARDSLANKLEP
+2116 ARDSLGNKLEP
-2128 KTNNGIGIWQQ
+2128 NTNNGVGIWQQ

-2164 STVGGDILIDD
+2164 NTKGGDILIDD

-2206 YDQVRTQLGLNTGE
+2206 YDQVRAQLGLNTGE

-2246 GTSEGQERLYRM
+2246 GTPEGKERLYRM

-2270 LLGDPNSQVSGEGI
+2270 LLGDPNSQASGEGI

-2292 NFDSLPVFKY
+2292 KFDDLPVFKY
-2302 RDAVAATVGMASREV
+2302 RAAVEATVGMASREV

-2409 VKQVGEDE
+2409 VKQVGEDAE
-2417 DGNIGERIV
+2417 GNIGERIV

-2449 TWRVLGKNESRLS
+2449 TWRVLRKNESRLS

-2502 DVLHQF
+2502 NVLHQF

-2527 IYVPAATKQGTILK
+2527 VYVPAATKQGEILK

-2550 DSSGTQYCYDPQ
+2550 DGNGTQYCYDPQ
-2562 QVGIKVSGE
+2562 QVGIKVSGQ
-2571 APQLFDGLHGT
+2571 APQLFDGLHGN
-2582 QYKYPDKLTNVPVR
+2582 QYKYPKKLTNVPVR

-2601 VEEVRARADGSAANV
+2601 VEEVRAGADGSAANV

-2621 RGIKTV
+2621 RGIETV
-2627 TKDAIGLT
+2627 TDGAIGLT
-2635 SVSPEVFLAGTN
+2635 SVSPDVFLAGTN
-2647 DPNMKAYET
+2647 DPTMKAYET

-2662 AGLSVQ
+2662 TGLSVQ
-2668 NFRIVGQLKTLVADT
+2668 NFRIVGQLKTLEAST
-2683 ADREHAYADIVF
+2683 TNPENAHADIVF
-2695 NSDFQPREGYVYTLR
+2695 NSGFQPREGYVYTLR
-2710 FNYRELFNAGNA
+2710 FDYRERFDAGST
-2722 TQSTVC
+2722 TQTKAC
-2728 DGNVLVDLIIVPKY
+2728 DGNVLVDLVIVPKY

-2765 EDLHF
+2765 ADLHF
-2770 NADTEPGY
+2770 NADTETGY
-2778 AANADNGTAQ
+2778 ATNADNGTAQ

-2796 SVIVTPKKAGP
+2796 SVIVTPDKAGP
-2807 QLYETNGADD
+2807 QLYETNYAGGKD

-2822 VGNEGKRTAT
+2822 VGHEDEQRTAT
-2832 PDIEYALLAAPEA
+2832 PDIEYALLAAPKAE
-2845 DKGVNLCGIY
+2845 KGVNRCDIY
-2855 TPYQSKDLVVQ
+2855 KPYQSKDLVVQ

-2923 NVTYNTTDYH
+2923 DVTYNTAHYH

-2944 DKAKSTLYYLDT
+2944 DKAKSTLYYLEP
-2956 YSAENPQTANVKT
+2956 YSADNPQEAKVDT

-3003 GIGAQKYNTSLFRLP
+3003 GIGAQKYTKSLFRLP

-3028 ELNKTDEQ
+3028 ETNKTDKR
-3036 TYPVDRTHH
+3036 TYPVDRTYHH
-3045 HKLATDQLAKSGTE
+3045 NLATDQLKSGTE

-3144 EGKEGTNTITL
+3144 EGKEGTNTINL

-3162 TSLHAS
+3162 TSLHTS

-3252 GVLSNSEEPVQ
+3252 GVLSDSEAPVQ

-3308 RYFILSSERPA
+3308 RYFILSSERPS
-3319 LEDEQDFTQ
+3319 LEEEQDFTQ

>member
-31 QGYTY
+31 QDTYTY
-36 LQFSGNGRTVLFAKD
+36 LQFSGNGRTVLLAKD

-61 DAPAGDGYQW
+61 DAPVGDGYQW
-71 ALETVSGDNVRL
+71 TLETVSGDKVRL

-89 YVTPNLTLTNSQD
+89 YVTSNLTLTNRQN

-109 TENTYSKGRKSY
+109 TENTYSSATY
-121 GEGVEVPTHGG
+121 GGLK
-132 SRYDLVYGG
+132 RYDLVYGG
-141 KALGVKNGQLI
+141 KGALGVKNGQLI

-170 GAKVNPFV
+170 GAKVTPFV
-178 SSEGGKVHWYYY
+178 CSEGGEVHWYY
-190 MELLGNKSAECVMD
+190 MELLGNGSECIKD
-204 AGAEKK
+204 AGAENK
-210 LEKYSTPSAKDLRA
+210 LQKYPTPSAKNLRA

-234 KGDVYFMSADGNFFC
+234 KGDVYIKSADGNFFY
-249 QKDDTYQYST
+249 QNGNIQYST
-259 STKTDRCKY
+259 STESSKHIY

-289 PQTTKYVFPYG
+289 TQTTKYVFPYG
-300 SGNTD
+300 SGNPD
-305 VGNGSSLNPAEAMR
+305 VGMGSYINPAEAMR
-319 FILST
+319 FIPTTPPT

-337 AIYDNGTGVTMQ
+337 AIYDNGTSVTMQ

-354 VAGYQWTLEQVG
+354 VAGYQWILEQVG
-366 GAYVLKSGRDNYLKQ
+366 GAYVLKSGRNNYLKR
-381 AGDAFTVTT
+381 AGEALTVTT
-390 NRDEALRLFPCGS
+390 NRDEALKLFPCGS
-403 AYDDRHDVLTL
+403 AYDDRHYVLTL
-414 AADASKALGVKDG
+414 TDDASKAVGVKNG
-427 QLAIVE
+427 QLVIVE
-433 ANSFYSVVRILDSTA
+433 ANSFYSVVRILDSTD

-453 VAPKFS
+453 VVPKFS

-477 DARLTLTGTGYDNP
+477 NARLTLTSTGYDNP
-491 VTRKEFEP
+491 VTRMEFEP
-499 TSASQNWKLEAAR
+499 TSARQNWKLESAR
-512 HANSKTGDF
+512 HANSKPGDF
-521 YLVNQSG
+521 YLVNQLG

-575 RLGLQAG
+575 RLGLKAG

-587 LKACNSTS
+587 LQACNSTS

-657 GKVNGNNLK
+657 GNVDGYNLK
-666 NKAGRFLRYDA
+666 NKADRFLRYDA
-677 ADETFTSVTDRS
+677 TAKTFTSVTDRS

-694 DADQNTYY
+694 DANQNTYY
-702 VIPVHD
+702 NVGAH

-713 YNINIAG
+713 YNIAG
-720 GLRYNAVLRGVSEPY
+720 GLRYNAVLRGVTGTY

-743 KLQLVKK
+743 QLQLVKE

-773 TSANPHYYALNFFQ
+773 TSDNPHYYALNFFQ
-787 NGSEYLQDNTPGNI
+787 NGSEYLQDNTPGDI

-838 SYNPDTDNGKHKVNP
+838 SYNPDTDNGRHKVNP
-853 TLNDYSLYKICDV
+853 TLNDYSRYKLCDV

-880 YNCKNLYFV
+880 YNCENLYFV
-889 RPFPSENAIG
+889 RPFPSENSIG

-908 SMTFVDVAAN
+908 SMTFVDVAAD
-918 TTSYHFVFPAM
+918 TTSYHLVFPAM

-937 YDEAKKPRVKA
+937 YDEAKNPRVKA
-948 RDILASDKDARLYQ
+948 RGILASDKDAHLYQ

-1008 NNNVRY
+1008 NNSVRY

-1024 LSIGEEGA
+1024 LSIGAEGV

-1047 RPYIIAPEL
+1047 RPYIIGPEL
-1056 PIPSLGG
+1056 PIPSTGG
-1063 ADYQLYC
+1063 VDYHLYC

-1098 LCQLWVLIR
+1098 LCQLWLLIR
-1107 DGQGKGDGYLQSA
+1107 DGEGKGDGYLQSA
-1120 YNRYFLKYDTGSNT
+1120 YNRCFLKYDTGSNT
-1134 FVAVADKKDATRIR
+1134 FVAVADKNAATRIR
-1148 LVETSGNYI
+1148 LVETSGNYD
-1157 HWQIELPDVNDSRN
+1157 HWQIELPDVDGSSN
-1171 LISHSYSGGG
+1171 LISHSYSKDG

-1196 NNFVEIFPV
+1196 NNFVDIFPV

-1219 RNLSLNELTPQLELT
+1219 RNINLDELTPKLELT
-1234 ADGKALKAKASAS
+1234 SDGRALKAKASAS

-1277 AEGNVFLTTDKA
+1277 AEGNVFLTPDKA

-1298 NHGDEDGTV
+1298 NHGDKDGTV

-1333 VTNGTVAMLSFST
+1333 VANGTVAMLSFST
-1346 YETDKLHTLCF
+1346 YETQKLHTLCF
-1357 NFGRLTC
+1357 TFGRLTC

-1378 FICFDKVAS
+1378 FICFDKAGNKYIS
-1387 DKFISEGYDTNKKVK
+1387 DGNGTSKVVFAENGKKLV
-1402 AESQQLINDQM
+1402 NDQM
-1413 WALVGQSKDDVV
+1413 WALVGQNKDDVV
-1425 LMSKDKYYMCLNGYK
+1425 LMSKDKYYVCLSGNGFN
-1440 LCVTHDLKKAA
+1440 VTHDPERAV
-1451 HFSVDYISDVDRY
+1451 HFSVKYISTQQRY
-1464 VLVLVGGEGSEG
+1464 ALT
-1476 HLKKCLNLSGDVD
+1476 
-1489 ENGVRHKDVIVWNW
+1489 IV
-1503 NKTDKN
+1503 
-1509 EGPRFYLNFIS
+1509 EGPNDGGKSGYSMNLHGGDHTTILPWKDSSIQTDQNFWLNFIAV
-1520 IPVPEDYSDYEI
+1520 PQPEDYSDYEV
-1532 LPKRSWFVKQAHE
+1532 LPKRSWFVKQARE
-1545 ATTDPM
+1545 ATADPM

-1575 STYTVIHYLKAES
+1575 STYTVTHYLKAES
-1588 TRELYVPTC
+1588 TRDLYVPTC
-1597 MVTNDNCPTLSR
+1597 MVGSAATRSR

-1628 NLDLP
+1628 NLDIS

-1653 VNGNYVK
+1653 NKGYYVTHNV
-1660 KKITFQMPEVIPD
+1660 TFQMPEVIPD

-1693 GDNGNPIYN
+1693 GDNGNPLYN
-1702 GNVTKYNGAV
+1702 GNVTS
-1712 TNDIILPSK
+1712 DIILPSK
-1721 QNIVEPTITGRNLYV
+1721 QSIVEPTITGRNLYV

-1749 CKEGNGND
+1749 CKKGSG
-1757 KWYEEHTIAFP
+1757 KWYEEHTITFP

-1790 YNNDS
+1790 YNNGIA
-1795 PSEDNLQNAVNS
+1795 SEDNLQNAVNS
-1807 GEIVIEVDSLD
+1807 GAIEVEVEDSLH
-1818 SGITSA
+1818 SGITFA
-1824 KFLRSAKTD
+1824 KFLSSGAGGDATD
-1833 NVDLG
+1833 
-1838 EGLDRFIAFDYP
+1838 RAIAFNYP
-1850 GDTDDGKGIGKAKG
+1850 GDTADGKGTGKAHAG
-1864 DSCTLKVYGVASDG
+1864 SCTLKVYGVASDG

-1898 YSEIIGKKDDGSFK
+1898 YSEIIGKKDGSFK
-1912 SERSPEALKKAT
+1912 SERSPEALLKTT

-1932 FDPEQFD
+1932 FDPDQFD
-1939 AFVTPPVGT
+1939 AFVSPPVGT
-1948 YTGFLTGDKGPGT
+1948 YTGFDNVVGAST

-1977 YCFAPIDGDFNS
+1977 YCFAPIGGDFNS
-1989 TDGKTPECT
+1989 ISRTPECT
-1998 WGNYTIAHRFRM
+1998 WGNYTVAHRFNM
-2010 GDFGDGSSR
+2010 GDNR

-2035 EKYDASQSGFL
+2035 QNYDASQSGFL

-2052 LPGQIASID
+2052 LPGKIASID
-2061 FSGMPCKASRLF
+2061 FAGMPCKASRLF
-2073 VSAWMSSPSGK
+2073 VSAWMSSPDRGNES
-2084 DEKPANVVFSVQGFK
+2084 PANVVFSIQGFK

-2116 EARDSLANKLEP
+2116 EARDSLR
-2128 KTNNGIGIWQQ
+2128 KTLKPMDNGGKGIWQQ

-2164 STVGGDILIDD
+2164 NTQGGDILIDD

-2206 YDQVRTQLGLNTGE
+2206 YDQVRAQLGLNTGE
-2220 VMKDN
+2220 VLKVN

-2246 GTSEGQERLYRM
+2246 GTPEGQERLYRM
-2258 SDAEVKPAFVKA
+2258 SDVEVKPAFVKA
-2270 LLGDPNSQVSGEGI
+2270 LLGDPNSQASGEGI

-2292 NFDSLPVFKY
+2292 KFEDLPVFKY

-2409 VKQVGEDE
+2409 VKQVGENV
-2417 DGNIGERIV
+2417 DGVIGERIV

-2449 TWRVLGKNESRLS
+2449 TWRVLGKNENRLS

-2527 IYVPAATKQGTILK
+2527 IYVPAATPQGEILR
-2541 VTVVPIDHE
+2541 VTVVPIDRQ
-2550 DSSGTQYCYDPQ
+2550 DPTSGTQYCYDPE
-2562 QVGIKVSGE
+2562 QVGIKVSGQ
-2571 APQLFDGLHGT
+2571 APQLFDGLRGDK
-2582 QYKYPDKLTNVPVR
+2582 YKYPDKLTNVPVR

-2601 VEEVRARADGSAANV
+2601 VAEVTAGADGSAANV

-2621 RGIKTV
+2621 RGITTV

-2656 KAAEER
+2656 RAAEER
-2662 AGLSVQ
+2662 TGLSVQ
-2668 NFRIVGQLKTLVADT
+2668 NFRIVGQLKTLDASKADSVN
-2683 ADREHAYADIVF
+2683 AHADIVF
-2695 NSDFQPREGYVYTLR
+2695 NSDFHPREGYVYTLR
-2710 FNYRELFNAGNA
+2710 FNYRELFNAGST
-2722 TQSTVC
+2722 TQTTVC
-2728 DGNVLVDLIIVPKY
+2728 DGNVLVDLVIVPKY

-2765 EDLHF
+2765 ADLHF
-2770 NADTEPGY
+2770 KVDTETDY
-2778 AANADNGTAQ
+2778 ATNANNGTAQ

-2807 QLYETNGADD
+2807 QLYETNDPGADD

-2855 TPYQSKDLVVQ
+2855 TPYQSKDLVMQ

-2944 DKAKSTLYYLDT
+2944 DKANPKLYYLEP
-2956 YSAENPQTANVKT
+2956 YLANKPQEAKVDT

-3003 GIGAQKYNTSLFRLP
+3003 GIGAQKYTKSLFRLP

-3028 ELNKTDEQ
+3028 ELNETDGKTY
-3036 TYPVDRTHH
+3036 TVDRTYH
-3045 HKLATDQLAKSGTE
+3045 HKLATDQLKSGTDL
-3059 ITVTLTNE
+3059 TVTLRNE
-3067 NRNNRFFLVGNPFA
+3067 NANNRFFLVGNPFA
-3081 CALDLDKFFTVN
+3081 CALNLNEFFKENET
-3093 AAQLNGAKYWVLTAG
+3093 QLNGAKYWVLTAG

-3162 TSLHAS
+3162 TSLHTS

-3175 AIGRA
+3175 AIGRT

-3252 GVLSNSEEPVQ
+3252 GVLSNSEDPVQ

>member
-31 QGYTY
+31 QEYTY
-36 LQFSGNGRTVLFAKD
+36 LQFSGNGRTVLLAKD

-71 ALETVSGDNVRL
+71 TLETVEGKDNTVRL
-83 KNKEGM
+83 KNKGNQ
-89 YVTPNLTLTNSQD
+89 YVTAGLTLTNQQS
-102 QAATFTK
+102 QAAEFTK
-109 TENTYSKGRKSY
+109 TENTYSSATY
-121 GEGVEVPTHGG
+121 GGLK
-132 SRYDLVYGG
+132 RYDLVYGG
-141 KALGVKNGQLI
+141 KALGVKNGQFF

-170 GAKVNPFV
+170 GAKVTPFV
-178 SSEGGKVHWYYY
+178 SSEGGEVHWYY
-190 MELLGNKSAECVMD
+190 MELLGNNSECVKD
-204 AGAEKK
+204 AGAENK
-210 LEKYSTPSAKDLRA
+210 LQKYPTPSAKNLRA

-234 KGDVYFMSADGNFFC
+234 KGDVYFKSVDGNFFC
-249 QKDDTYQYST
+249 QKDGTYQYST
-259 STKTDRCKY
+259 STKTDNCKY

-289 PQTTKYVFPYG
+289 TETKKYVFPYP
-300 SGNTD
+300 SGNPD
-305 VGNGSSLNPAEAMR
+305 VGMGSNLHQAEAMR
-319 FILST
+319 FIPTTLPT
-324 GPHIYQFSANAAT
+324 GLHIYQFSANAAT

-349 PVGSE
+349 AVGSE

-366 GAYVLKSGRDNYLKQ
+366 GAYVLKSGRNNYLKQ
-381 AGDAFTVTT
+381 AGDALTVTT

-403 AYDDRHDVLTL
+403 AYDDRHYVLAL
-414 AADASKALGVKDG
+414 ADDASKALGVKDG

-433 ANSFYSVVRILDSTA
+433 ANSFYSVVRILDSTD

-453 VAPKFS
+453 VVPKFS

-477 DARLTLTGTGYDNP
+477 DARLTLTSMGYDNP
-491 VTRKEFEP
+491 VTRMEFEP
-499 TSASQNWKLEAAR
+499 TSARQNWKLVAAR

-521 YLVNQSG
+521 YLVNQLG

-537 FNFETLDVN
+537 FNFAFDAN

-566 MALSGDDNH
+566 MALAGDDNH
-575 RLGLQAG
+575 RLGLKDDK
-582 MTPYT
+582 TPYT
-587 LKACNSTS
+587 LQACKGTS
-595 KFNAL
+595 KYNAL

-611 DYLQFSGC
+611 DYLQFSGS

-625 DDGQNIKAV
+625 DDGQNVKAV

-657 GKVNGNNLK
+657 GIVDGYNLK

-677 ADETFTSVTDRS
+677 TAKTFTSVTDRS

-702 VIPVHD
+702 VVPAH

-713 YNINIAG
+713 YNIAG
-720 GLRYNAVLRGVSEPY
+720 GLRYNAVLRGVSGTY

-743 KLQLVKK
+743 KLQLVRK

-787 NGSEYLQDNTPGNI
+787 NGSEYLQDNTPGGI

-825 GDVYIRS
+825 GDVYIKS

-838 SYNPDTDNGKHKVNP
+838 SYNPDTDGSQHKVN
-853 TLNDYSLYKICDV
+853 TFTNDYSLYKICDV
-866 ADQPDASLEGLWSL
+866 ADQPDASLDGLWSL
-880 YNCKNLYFV
+880 YNCKNYYFV
-889 RPFPSENAIG
+889 RPSNTDNSIG
-899 RAEEVGKNT
+899 RAEKVGKNT
-908 SMTFVDVAAN
+908 SMTFVDIAAD
-918 TTSYHFVFPAM
+918 TTSYHLVFPAM

-937 YDEAKKPRVKA
+937 YDEAKNPRVKA
-948 RDILASDKDARLYQ
+948 RGILASDKDAHLYQ
-962 WVVEGQHIRNR
+962 WGIEGQHIRNR

-981 GKNKQ
+981 EKNKQ

-1001 NVNNYEN
+1001 DVNNYEN
-1008 NNNVRY
+1008 NNHVRY
-1014 DLCSTDDQQA
+1014 DILSTDGKQA
-1024 LSIGEEGA
+1024 LSIGAEGV
-1032 LCWAAPGTRNSVVDL
+1032 LCWAKPGTRYSVVHL
-1047 RPYIIAPEL
+1047 RPYIVAPEL
-1056 PIPSLGG
+1056 PIPSSGG
-1063 ADYQLYC
+1063 ADYHLYC

-1086 NSISLKPYEEKN
+1086 NSISLKSYEEKN
-1098 LCQLWVLIR
+1098 LCQLWVFIR

-1120 YNRYFLKYDTGSNT
+1120 YNRHFLKYDTSSNT
-1134 FVAVADKKDATRIR
+1134 FVAVADKNDATRIR
-1148 LVETSGNYI
+1148 LVETLGNYD
-1157 HWQIELPDVNDSRN
+1157 HWQIELPDVDGSRN
-1171 LISHSYSGGG
+1171 LISHSYSGNG
-1181 NPKTVSLSLQGPNNG
+1181 NPKNVSLSLQDPNNG

-1219 RNLSLNELTPQLELT
+1219 RNLSLNELTPELELT
-1234 ADGKALKAKASAS
+1234 ADGTALKAKASAS

-1262 DFVLRNGHGQYIGAD
+1262 DFVLRNGHGKYIGAD
-1277 AEGNVFLTTDKA
+1277 ADGNVFLTTDKA

-1298 NHGDEDGTV
+1298 NYGEKDGNV

-1318 SKPEGKPEKCLGVSD
+1318 SKPEGKPDKCLGVSD
-1333 VTNGTVAMLSFST
+1333 VANGTVAMLPFST
-1346 YETDKLHTLCF
+1346 YETAKQHTLCF
-1357 NFGRLTC
+1357 TFGRLTS
-1364 PELSDAAEGKYYYN
+1364 PELSDAAEGKYYYH
-1378 FICFDKVAS
+1378 FICFDKVGNKFVS
-1387 DKFISEGYDTNKKVK
+1387 DGNDTNKVVF
-1402 AESQQLINDQM
+1402 AENGKKLVNDQM
-1413 WALVGQSKDDVV
+1413 WALVGQNKDDVV
-1425 LMSKDKYYMCLNGYK
+1425 LMSKDKYYVYLDGDRFY
-1440 LCVTHDLKKAA
+1440 VTHDPEKAV
-1451 HFSVDYISDVDRY
+1451 HFSVKYISSQKRY
-1464 VLVLVGGEGSEG
+1464 ALT
-1476 HLKKCLNLSGDVD
+1476 
-1489 ENGVRHKDVIVWNW
+1489 IV
-1503 NKTDKN
+1503 
-1509 EGPRFYLNFIS
+1509 EGPNDGGKSGYSMNLHGGDNTTILPWKNSSIQTDRNFWLNFIAV
-1520 IPVPEDYSDYEI
+1520 PQPEDYSDYEV
-1532 LPKRSWFVKQAHE
+1532 LPKRSWFVKQVRE
-1545 ATTDPM
+1545 ATADLM

-1588 TRELYVPTC
+1588 TRMLYVPTC
-1597 MVTNDNCPTLSR
+1597 MVGSANTRSR

-1638 KNGIVVGDQL
+1638 RNGIVVGDQL
-1648 KLNGQ
+1648 NLNGQ
-1653 VNGNYVK
+1653 NYGNYVDHYV
-1660 KKITFQMPEVIPD
+1660 TFQMPEVIPD
-1673 DWEYILGADLTPYSD
+1673 DWEYILGGDLTTYSD

-1702 GNVTKYNGAV
+1702 GNVTS
-1712 TNDIILPSK
+1712 DIILPSK

-1736 IRNARAIANELLQ
+1736 IRNARAIANELLLY
-1749 CKEGNGND
+1749 KDDGSND

-1790 YNNDS
+1790 YNGGIA
-1795 PSEDNLQNAVNS
+1795 SEDNLQNAVNS
-1807 GEIVIEVDSLD
+1807 GAIEVKVDDLG
-1818 SGITSA
+1818 SGITFA
-1824 KFLRSAKTD
+1824 GFLNSGVGA
-1833 NVDLG
+1833 G
-1838 EGLDRFIAFDYP
+1838 ADRAIAFNYP
-1850 GDTDDGKGIGKAKG
+1850 GDNNGKGTGTATAG
-1864 DSCTLKVYGVASDG
+1864 SCTLKVYGVASDG

-1885 FNLTF
+1885 FNLIF
-1890 EDNFEPII
+1890 EDDFEPII

-1912 SERSPEALKKAT
+1912 SERSPEALLKTT

-1932 FDPEQFD
+1932 FDPDQFD
-1939 AFVTPPVGT
+1939 AFVSPPVGT
-1948 YTGFLTGDKGPGT
+1948 YTGFTNSGKGDNANQKYS
-1961 KCGLT
+1961 LT

-1977 YCFAPIDGDFNS
+1977 YCFAPIGGDFNS
-1989 TDGKTPECT
+1989 TNGRTSECT
-1998 WGNYTIAHRFRM
+1998 WGNYTVAHRFDM
-2010 GDFGDGSSR
+2010 GDNR

-2035 EKYDASQSGFL
+2035 ENYDASQSGFL

-2052 LPGQIASID
+2052 LPGKIASID
-2061 FSGMPCKASRLF
+2061 FAGMPCKASRLF
-2073 VSAWMSSPSGK
+2073 VSVWMSSPDRDNES
-2084 DEKPANVVFSVQGFK
+2084 PANVMFSIQGFK

-2116 EARDSLANKLEP
+2116 QARDSLD
-2128 KTNNGIGIWQQ
+2128 KTLKPMDNGGKGIWQQ

-2152 DSFRLTIDNACT
+2152 DNFRLTIDNACT
-2164 STVGGDILIDD
+2164 NTSGGDILIDD
-2175 VEVFSVKPEVQIE
+2175 VEVFSVKPDVQIE

-2206 YDQVRTQLGLNTGE
+2206 YDQVRAQLGLNTGE
-2220 VMKDN
+2220 VLKDD

-2258 SDAEVKPAFVKA
+2258 SDVEVKPAFVKA
-2270 LLGDPNSQVSGEGI
+2270 LLGDPNSQASGEGI

-2292 NFDSLPVFKY
+2292 NFDSLPIFKY
-2302 RDAVAATVGMASREV
+2302 RDAVAATVGMASREI

-2325 VISDK
+2325 IISDK

-2351 DDPVTLANAFHSFEI
+2351 DDPVTLANAFHSFEV

-2571 APQLFDGLHGT
+2571 APQLFDGLHGDK
-2582 QYKYPDKLTNVPVR
+2582 YKYPDKLTNVPVR

-2601 VEEVRARADGSAANV
+2601 VAEVRAGADGSAANV

-2621 RGIKTV
+2621 RGIETV

-2668 NFRIVGQLKTLVADT
+2668 KFRTVGQLKTLVADT
-2683 ADREHAYADIVF
+2683 ADRENAYADIVF

-2710 FNYRELFNAGNA
+2710 FNYRERFNAGSTA
-2722 TQSTVC
+2722 QTTVC

-2796 SVIVTPKKAGP
+2796 SVIVTPDKAGP

-2923 NVTYNTTDYH
+2923 NVTYNTDHYH

-2944 DKAKSTLYYLDT
+2944 DKAKSTLYYLEP
-2956 YSAENPQTANVKT
+2956 YSANKPQEARVDT

-2997 VKVNGI
+2997 VKVNGV
-3003 GIGAQKYNTSLFRLP
+3003 GIGAQKYTKSLFRLP
-3018 KEDTAYGYYT
+3018 KEDTDYGYYT
-3028 ELNKTDEQ
+3028 ELNETDRK
-3036 TYPVDRTHH
+3036 TYPVDRTYH
-3045 HKLATDQLAKSGTE
+3045 HKLATDQLKSGTE
-3059 ITVTLTNE
+3059 LTVTLRNE
-3067 NRNNRFFLVGNPFA
+3067 NANNRFFLVGNPFA
-3081 CALDLDKFFTVN
+3081 CALDLNEFFKEN
-3093 AAQLNGAKYWVLTAG
+3093 EAQLDGAKYWVLTAG

-3162 TSLHAS
+3162 TSLHTS

-3175 AIGRA
+3175 AIGRV

-3252 GVLSNSEEPVQ
+3252 GVLSDSEAPVQ

-3319 LEDEQDFTQ
+3319 LEDEKDFTQ

>member
-36 LQFSGNGRTVLFAKD
+36 LQFSGNGRTVLLAKD

-89 YVTPNLTLTNSQD
+89 YVTADLTLTNSQNLG
-102 QAATFTK
+102 ATFTK
-109 TENTYSKGRKSY
+109 TENTYSSATY
-121 GEGVEVPTHGG
+121 GSNTK
-132 SRYDLVYGG
+132 RYDLVYGG
-141 KALGVKNGQLI
+141 KGALGVKNGQLI

-170 GAKVNPFV
+170 GAKVTPFV
-178 SSEGGKVHWYYY
+178 SSEGGEVHWYY
-190 MELLGNKSAECVMD
+190 MELLWNGSECVKD
-204 AGAEKK
+204 AGAGKN
-210 LEKYSTPSAKDLRA
+210 LEKYSTPSAKNLRA
-224 YMWCVYEAND
+224 YMWSVYEAND
-234 KGDVYFMSADGNFFC
+234 KGDVYFKSADGNYFY
-249 QKDDTYQYST
+249 QNGSDQYSA
-259 STKTDRCKY
+259 STKPGNSEYT
-268 RICDVADQ
+268 ICDVSDQ
-276 TDGKY
+276 SNDN
-281 QEAFVLYN
+281 AFVLRN
-289 PQTTKYVFPYG
+289 IGTGKYVLPYNN
-300 SGNTD
+300 SNK
-305 VGNGSSLNPAEAMR
+305 VGWASAFNMIEAMR
-319 FILST
+319 FISTPPPT

-337 AIYDNGTGVTMQ
+337 AIYDNGTSVTMQ

-366 GAYVLKSGRDNYLKQ
+366 GAYVLKSGRNNYLKQ
-381 AGDAFTVTT
+381 AGDALTVTT

-433 ANSFYSVVRILDSTA
+433 ANSFYSVVRILDSTD

-453 VAPKFS
+453 VVPKLS

-477 DARLTLTGTGYDNP
+477 NARLTLTSTGYDYP
-491 VTRKEFEP
+491 VTRMEFEP

-512 HANSKTGDF
+512 HANSKPGDF

-528 EYLIYKDGR
+528 EYLIYKEGR

-582 MTPYT
+582 NTPYT
-587 LKACNSTS
+587 LQACNSTS

-657 GKVNGNNLK
+657 GIVNGFNLK
-666 NKAGRFLRYDA
+666 NKADRFLRYNA

-694 DADQNTYY
+694 DADPNTYY
-702 VIPVHD
+702 VVPAH

-713 YNINIAG
+713 YNIAG
-720 GLRYNAVLRGVSEPY
+720 GLRYNAMLRGVTGTY

-787 NGSEYLQDNTPGNI
+787 NGSEYLQDNTPGSI

-838 SYNPDTDNGKHKVNP
+838 SYNPDTDGYQHKVN
-853 TLNDYSLYKICDV
+853 TTTNEYSRYKICDL
-866 ADQPDASLEGLWSL
+866 ADQPDASLDGLWSL
-880 YNCKNLYFV
+880 YNCENHYFV
-889 RPFPSENAIG
+889 RPSDSDNFIG
-899 RAEEVGKNT
+899 RAEKVGKNT

-937 YDEAKKPRVKA
+937 YDEAKNPRVKA

-981 GKNKQ
+981 EKNKQ

-1008 NNNVRY
+1008 NNSVRY

-1024 LSIGEEGA
+1024 LSIGEEGV
-1032 LCWAAPGTRNSVVDL
+1032 LCWAAPGTRNSTVDL

-1086 NSISLKPYEEKN
+1086 TNSISLKPYEEKN

-1120 YNRYFLKYDTGSNT
+1120 YNRHFLKYDTGSNT

-1157 HWQIELPDVNDSRN
+1157 HWQIELPDVNGSRN
-1171 LISHSYSGGG
+1171 LISHSYSKDG
-1181 NPKTVSLSLQGPNNG
+1181 NPKTVSLSLQDPNNG
-1196 NNFVEIFPV
+1196 NNFLYIFPV

-1219 RNLSLNELTPQLELT
+1219 RNINLDELTPKLELT
-1234 ADGKALKAKASAS
+1234 ADGEALKAKASAS

-1277 AEGNVFLTTDKA
+1277 AEGNVFLTPDKA

-1298 NHGDEDGTV
+1298 NHGDKDGNV

-1318 SKPEGKPEKCLGVSD
+1318 SKPEGKPVKCLGVSD
-1333 VTNGTVAMLSFST
+1333 VDNGTVAMLPFST
-1346 YETDKLHTLCF
+1346 YETDKQHTLCF
-1357 NFGRLTC
+1357 TFGRLTS
-1364 PELSDAAEGKYYYN
+1364 PELSDAAEGKYYYT
-1378 FICFDKVAS
+1378 FMCFDKVGNDKYVS
-1387 DKFISEGYDTNKKVK
+1387 DGNDTSKVVIAEGKRLV
-1402 AESQQLINDQM
+1402 NDQM
-1413 WALVGQSKDDVV
+1413 WALVGVSKDGFV
-1425 LMSKDKYYMCLNGYK
+1425 LMSKDRYYLYLNGGIFY
-1440 LCVTHDLKKAA
+1440 VTHDLAKAT
-1451 HFSVDYISDVDRY
+1451 HFSGTYDVNKQRY
-1464 VLVLVGGEGSEG
+1464 VLTVLSAVGGDSKYNGWQMLLSNNGSNVTVG
-1476 HLKKCLNLSGDVD
+1476 KKGTS
-1489 ENGVRHKDVIVWNW
+1489 
-1503 NKTDKN
+1503 TDN
-1509 EGPRFYLNFIS
+1509 RYYLNFIS
-1520 IPVPEDYSDYEI
+1520 IPVPEDYSDYEV

-1545 ATTDPM
+1545 ATADPM

-1575 STYTVIHYLKAES
+1575 STYTITHYLKAES
-1588 TRELYVPTC
+1588 TRKLYVPTC
-1597 MVTNDNCPTLSR
+1597 MIGSAATRSR

-1628 NLDLP
+1628 NLDLS

-1638 KNGIVVGDQL
+1638 RNGIVVGEQL
-1648 KLNGQ
+1648 NLNGQ
-1653 VNGNYVK
+1653 NYGNYVDHYV
-1660 KKITFQMPEVIPD
+1660 TFQMPEVIPD
-1673 DWEYILGADLTPYSD
+1673 DWEYILGGDLTTYSD

-1702 GNVTKYNGAV
+1702 GNVTKYNGNV
-1712 TNDIILPSK
+1712 TSDIILPSK

-1749 CKEGNGND
+1749 YKADEGND

-1790 YNNDS
+1790 YNGGIA
-1795 PSEDNLQNAVNS
+1795 SEDNLQNAVNS
-1807 GEIVIEVDSLD
+1807 GAIEVKVDDLG
-1818 SGITSA
+1818 SGITFA
-1824 KFLRSAKTD
+1824 KFLNSGA
-1833 NVDLG
+1833 G
-1838 EGLDRFIAFDYP
+1838 AGADRAIAFNYP
-1850 GDTDDGKGIGKAKG
+1850 DDDNGKGTGTATAG
-1864 DSCTLKVYGVASDG
+1864 SCTLKVYGVASDG

-1885 FNLTF
+1885 FNLIF
-1890 EDNFEPII
+1890 EDDFEPII
-1898 YSEIIGKKDDGSFK
+1898 YSEIIGKKDDGTFK
-1912 SERSPEALKKAT
+1912 SARSPEALLKTT

-1932 FDPEQFD
+1932 FDPDEFD
-1939 AFVTPPVGT
+1939 SFVSPPVGT
-1948 YTGFLTGDKGPGT
+1948 YTGFTNSGKGDNANQKYS
-1961 KCGLT
+1961 LT

-1977 YCFAPIDGDFNS
+1977 YCFAPIGGDFNS
-1989 TDGKTPECT
+1989 TNGRTSECT
-1998 WGNYTIAHRFRM
+1998 WGNYTVAHRFDM
-2010 GDFGDGSSR
+2010 GDNR

-2035 EKYDASQSGFL
+2035 QNYDASQSGFL

-2052 LPGQIASID
+2052 LPGKIASID
-2061 FSGMPCKASRLF
+2061 FAGMPCKASRLF
-2073 VSAWMSSPSGK
+2073 VSAWMSSPDRDNES
-2084 DEKPANVVFSVQGFK
+2084 PANVVFSIQGFK

-2116 EARDSLANKLEP
+2116 QARDSLS
-2128 KTNNGIGIWQQ
+2128 KTLNPMDNGGKGIWQQ

-2152 DSFRLTIDNACT
+2152 DNFRLTIDNACT
-2164 STVGGDILIDD
+2164 NTSGGDILIDD

-2206 YDQVRTQLGLNTGE
+2206 YDQVRAQLGLNTGE

-2292 NFDSLPVFKY
+2292 KFEDLPRFIY

-2409 VKQVGEDE
+2409 VKQVGEDV

-2434 VGGAFTDVCINVDNA
+2434 VGDAFTDVCINVDNA

-2508 TLNSADKV
+2508 TLNTADKV

-2571 APQLFDGLHGT
+2571 APQLFDGLHGN

-2621 RGIKTV
+2621 RGIQTV
-2627 TKDAIGLT
+2627 TDGAIGLT

-2656 KAAEER
+2656 MAAEER
-2662 AGLSVQ
+2662 AGISVQ

-2765 EDLHF
+2765 ADLHF
-2770 NADTEPGY
+2770 NADTETDY
-2778 AANADNGTAQ
+2778 ATNAANGTAQ
-2788 GYVPMLHT
+2788 GYVPMFHT
-2796 SVIVTPKKAGP
+2796 SVIVTPDKAGP
-2807 QLYETNGADD
+2807 QLYETNYAGADD
-2817 QFLNF
+2817 PFLNF
-2822 VGNEGKRTAT
+2822 VGHEGEQRTAT
-2832 PDIEYALLAAPEA
+2832 PDIEYSLLAAQKA
-2845 DKGVNLCGIY
+2845 VAGVNLCDIY
-2855 TPYQSKDLVVQ
+2855 KPYQSKDLVVQ

-2871 LHAERLDYKKAWVEY
+2871 LHAERLSYEKAWVEY

-2907 WYAPNN
+2907 WYAPNS
-2913 DACQATPYFK
+2913 DACQTTPYFK
-2923 NVTYNTTDYH
+2923 DVTYDTALHH

-2944 DKAKSTLYYLDT
+2944 DKANPKLYYLEP
-2956 YSAENPQTANVKT
+2956 YSADKPQEAKVDT

-2982 VYNDVREAYSQGGFS
+2982 VYNDVREPYSQGGFS

-3003 GIGAQKYNTSLFRLP
+3003 GIGAQKYTKSLFRLP
-3018 KEDTAYGYYT
+3018 KEDTDYGYYT
-3028 ELNKTDEQ
+3028 ETNKTDGS
-3036 TYPVDRTHH
+3036 TYLVDRTYH
-3045 HKLATDQLAKSGTE
+3045 HKLATDQLKTGTE
-3059 ITVTLTNE
+3059 LTVTLTNE
-3067 NRNNRFFLVGNPFA
+3067 NANNRFFLVGNPFA
-3081 CALDLDKFFTVN
+3081 CALDLDKFFTEN
-3093 AAQLNGAKYWVLTAG
+3093 ALQLNGAKYWVLTAG

-3123 SVNGTTEAALAS
+3123 SVNSTTEAALAS

-3162 TSLHAS
+3162 TSLHTS

-3252 GVLSNSEEPVQ
+3252 GVLSNSEDPVQ

-3319 LEDEQDFTQ
+3319 LEDEKDFTQ

>member
-36 LQFSGNGRTVLFAKD
+36 LQFSGNGRTVLLAKD

-71 ALETVSGDNVRL
+71 TLETVSGDKVRL

-89 YVTPNLTLTNSQD
+89 YVTAELRLTNSQD
-102 QAATFTK
+102 LAAVFTK
-109 TENTYSKGRKSY
+109 TENTYSKGTY
-121 GEGVEVPTHGG
+121 GG

-141 KALGVKNGQLI
+141 KGALGVKNGQLI

-170 GAKVNPFV
+170 GAKVTPFV
-178 SSEGGKVHWYYY
+178 CSEGGEVHWYY
-190 MELLGNKSAECVMD
+190 MELLGNGSECIKD
-204 AGAEKK
+204 AGAGNK
-210 LEKYSTPSAKDLRA
+210 LQKYPTPSAKNLRA

-234 KGDVYFMSADGNFFC
+234 KGDVYIKSADGNFFY
-249 QKDDTYQYST
+249 QNGNIQYST
-259 STKTDRCKY
+259 STESSKHLY

-289 PQTTKYVFPYG
+289 TQTTKYVYPYG
-300 SGNTD
+300 SGNPD
-305 VGNGSSLNPAEAMR
+305 VGMGSYLNPAEAMR
-319 FILST
+319 FISTPPPT

-337 AIYDNGTGVTMQ
+337 AIYDNGTSVTMQ
-349 PVGSE
+349 LVGSE

-433 ANSFYSVVRILDSTA
+433 ANSFYSVVRILDSTD

-477 DARLTLTGTGYDNP
+477 DARLTLTGTDYDNP
-491 VTRKEFEP
+491 VTRMEFQP
-499 TSASQNWKLEAAR
+499 TSARQNWELRPAK
-512 HANSKTGDF
+512 HPNSKPGDF
-521 YLVNQSG
+521 YLVNQEG

-537 FNFETLDVN
+537 FNFKPLDVN

-555 TDEQPEYWTID
+555 TDEQPEYWAID

-575 RLGLQAG
+575 RLGLQDG

-587 LKACNSTS
+587 LKVCNRTS
-595 KFNAL
+595 KYNAL

-634 ATTTEQLEGNGYQW
+634 ATTTEQLEGDGYRW

-657 GKVNGNNLK
+657 GIVNGYNLK

-677 ADETFTSVTDRS
+677 TAKTFTSVTDRS

-720 GLRYNAVLRGVSEPY
+720 GLRYNAMLRGVSEPY

-743 KLQLVKK
+743 QLQLVKK

-773 TSANPHYYALNFFQ
+773 TSDNPRYYAFNFFQ
-787 NGSEYLQDNTPGNI
+787 NGSGEYMQDNTPGDI
-801 LLKSPVAPFPLRRY
+801 LLKSPVAPFPLRRF

-838 SYNPDTDNGKHKVNP
+838 SYNPATDNYQHKVN
-853 TLNDYSLYKICDV
+853 TTTNAYSLYKICDV
-866 ADQPDASLEGLWSL
+866 ADQPDASLDGLWSL
-880 YNCKNLYFV
+880 YNCENHYFV
-889 RPFPSENAIG
+889 RPSDSDNSIG

-908 SMTFVDVAAN
+908 SMTFVDIAAD
-918 TTSYHFVFPAM
+918 TTSYHLVFPAM

-937 YDEAKKPRVKA
+937 YDEAKNPRVKA
-948 RDILASDKDARLYQ
+948 RAILASDKDARLYQ

-981 GKNKQ
+981 EKNEQ
-986 FGVSNQK
+986 FGVSYQK
-993 ADAYTFVY
+993 AEAYTFVY
-1001 NVNNYEN
+1001 DENTYEN
-1008 NNNVRY
+1008 NNCVRY
-1014 DLCSTDDQQA
+1014 DFLSSDGRQA
-1024 LSIGEEGA
+1024 LSIGAEGV
-1032 LCWAAPGTRNSVVDL
+1032 LCWAAPNTRNSVVDL
-1047 RPYIIAPEL
+1047 RSHIIAPEL
-1056 PIPSLGG
+1056 PIPSSGG
-1063 ADYQLYC
+1063 VDYHLYC

-1079 AYHMEDA
+1079 AYHMEEA
-1086 NSISLKPYEEKN
+1086 NAISLKTYVEKN
-1098 LCQLWVLIR
+1098 LCQLWILIR

-1120 YNRYFLKYDTGSNT
+1120 YNRCFLKYDTSSNT
-1134 FVAVADKKDATRIR
+1134 FVAVADRNDATRIR
-1148 LVETSGNYI
+1148 LVETSGNYD
-1157 HWQIELPDVNDSRN
+1157 HWQIELPDVADNNN
-1171 LISHSYSGGG
+1171 LISHSYGG
-1181 NPKTVSLSLQGPNNG
+1181 NPKTVTLSLQGPNNAD
-1196 NNFVEIFPV
+1196 NYVDLIPV

-1219 RNLSLNELTPQLELT
+1219 RNLSLNELTPELELT
-1234 ADGKALKAKASAS
+1234 ADGTALKAKNVAS

-1262 DFVLRNGHGQYIGAD
+1262 DFVLRNGYGQYIGAD
-1277 AEGNVFLTTDKA
+1277 VDGNVFLTTDKA
-1289 QATHFYLWL
+1289 LATHFYLWL
-1298 NHGDEDGTV
+1298 NHGEKDGNV

-1346 YETDKLHTLCF
+1346 YETDKQHTLCF
-1357 NFGRLTC
+1357 TFGRLTC

-1378 FICFDKVAS
+1378 FICFDKAGNKNKYVS
-1387 DKFISEGYDTNKKVK
+1387 DGNGTSKVVFAENDKKLV
-1402 AESQQLINDQM
+1402 NDQM
-1413 WALVGQSKDDVV
+1413 WALVGGSKDGFV
-1425 LMSKDKYYMCLNGYK
+1425 LMSKDRYYLYLNNGIFN
-1440 LCVTHDLKKAA
+1440 VTHDLAKAT
-1451 HFSVDYISDVDRY
+1451 HFSSTYDVNKQRY
-1464 VLVLVGGEGSEG
+1464 VLTVVSAWGSDSRYNGWQMLLSNNYSNVTVGQKNTS
-1476 HLKKCLNLSGDVD
+1476 
-1489 ENGVRHKDVIVWNW
+1489 
-1503 NKTDKN
+1503 TDN
-1509 EGPRFYLNFIS
+1509 RYYLNFIS
-1520 IPVPEDYSDYEI
+1520 IPVPEDYSDYEV
-1532 LPKRSWFVKQAHE
+1532 LPKRSWFVKQARE
-1545 ATTDPM
+1545 ATADPM

-1575 STYTVIHYLKAES
+1575 STYTVTHYLKAES

-1597 MVTNDNCPTLSR
+1597 MVGSAATRSR

-1628 NLDLP
+1628 NLDIS

-1653 VNGNYVK
+1653 NSGYYVTHNV
-1660 KKITFQMPEVIPD
+1660 TFQMPEVIPD

-1702 GNVTKYNGAV
+1702 GNVTS
-1712 TNDIILPSK
+1712 DIILPSK
-1721 QNIVEPTITGRNLYV
+1721 QSIVEPTITGRNLYV

-1749 CKEGNGND
+1749 CKKGSG
-1757 KWYEEHTIAFP
+1757 KWYEEHTITFP

-1790 YNNDS
+1790 YNNGIA
-1795 PSEDNLQNAVNS
+1795 SEDNLQNAVNS
-1807 GEIVIEVDSLD
+1807 GAIEVEVEDSLH
-1818 SGITSA
+1818 SGITFA
-1824 KFLRSAKTD
+1824 KFLSSGAGGAATD
-1833 NVDLG
+1833 
-1838 EGLDRFIAFDYP
+1838 RAIAFNYP
-1850 GDTDDGKGIGKAKG
+1850 GDTADGKGTGKAHAG
-1864 DSCTLKVYGVASDG
+1864 SCTLKVYGVASDG

-1898 YSEIIGKKDDGSFK
+1898 YSEIIGKKDGSFK
-1912 SERSPEALKKAT
+1912 SERSPEALLKTT

-1932 FDPEQFD
+1932 FDPDQFD
-1939 AFVTPPVGT
+1939 AFVSPPVGT
-1948 YTGFLTGDKGPGT
+1948 YTGFDNVVGAST

-1977 YCFAPIDGDFNS
+1977 YCFAPIGGDFNS
-1989 TDGKTPECT
+1989 ISRTPECT
-1998 WGNYTIAHRFRM
+1998 WGNYTVAHRFNM
-2010 GDFGDGSSR
+2010 GDNR

-2035 EKYDASQSGFL
+2035 QNYDASQSGFL

-2061 FSGMPCKASRLF
+2061 FAGMPCKASRLF
-2073 VSAWMSSPSGK
+2073 VSAWMSSPDRDNES
-2084 DEKPANVVFSVQGFK
+2084 PANVVFSIQGFK

-2116 EARDSLANKLEP
+2116 EARDANDNKLTP
-2128 KTNNGIGIWQQ
+2128 NTNKGKGIWQQ

-2164 STVGGDILIDD
+2164 NTQGGDILIDD

-2206 YDQVRTQLGLNTGE
+2206 YDQVRAQLGLNTGE
-2220 VMKDN
+2220 VMKEN

-2246 GTSEGQERLYRM
+2246 GTPEGKERLYRM

-2270 LLGDPNSQVSGEGI
+2270 LLGDPNSQASGEGI

-2292 NFDSLPVFKY
+2292 KFDDLPLFKY
-2302 RDAVAATVGMASREV
+2302 RAAVEATSGMASREV

-2409 VKQVGEDE
+2409 VKQVGEDAE
-2417 DGNIGERIV
+2417 GNIGERIV

-2502 DVLHQF
+2502 NVLHQF

-2527 IYVPAATKQGTILK
+2527 VYVPAATKQGEILK

-2550 DSSGTQYCYDPQ
+2550 DGNGTQYCYDPQ
-2562 QVGIKVSGE
+2562 QVGVKVSGW
-2571 APQLFDGLHGT
+2571 APQLFDGLHGDK
-2582 QYKYPDKLTNVPVR
+2582 YKYPKKLTNVPVR

-2621 RGIKTV
+2621 RGIKIV
-2627 TKDAIGLT
+2627 TDGAIGLT
-2635 SVSPEVFLAGTN
+2635 SVSPDVFLAGTN
-2647 DPNMKAYET
+2647 DPTMKAYET

-2668 NFRIVGQLKTLVADT
+2668 NFRIVGQLKTLNAIEADP
-2683 ADREHAYADIVF
+2683 ENAYADIVF
-2695 NSDFQPREGYVYTLR
+2695 NSGFQPREGYVYTLR
-2710 FNYRELFNAGNA
+2710 FDYRECFNAGST
-2722 TQSTVC
+2722 TQTKAC

-2765 EDLHF
+2765 ADLHF
-2770 NADTEPGY
+2770 KADTETGY
-2778 AANADNGTAQ
+2778 ATNADNGTAQ

-2796 SVIVTPKKAGP
+2796 SVIVTPDKAGP
-2807 QLYETNGADD
+2807 QLYETNNAGGED

-2822 VGNEGKRTAT
+2822 VDHEDEQRTAT
-2832 PDIEYALLAAPEA
+2832 PDIEYALLAAPKA
-2845 DKGVNLCGIY
+2845 VAGINRCDIY
-2855 TPYQSKDLVVQ
+2855 RPYQSKDLVVQ

-2923 NVTYNTTDYH
+2923 DVTYNTTDYH

-3003 GIGAQKYNTSLFRLP
+3003 GIGAQKYTKSLFRLP

-3028 ELNKTDEQ
+3028 ETNKTDGS
-3036 TYPVDRTHH
+3036 TYSVDRTYH
-3045 HKLATDQLAKSGTE
+3045 HKLATDQLKAGSE
-3059 ITVTLTNE
+3059 LTVTLKNE

-3081 CALDLDKFFTVN
+3081 CALDLNEFFKEN
-3093 AAQLNGAKYWVLTAG
+3093 EAQLNGAKYWVLTAG

-3144 EGKEGTNTITL
+3144 EGKEGTNTINL
-3155 KFTADMQ
+3155 KFTAGMQ
-3162 TSLHAS
+3162 TSLHTS

-3252 GVLSNSEEPVQ
+3252 GVLSNSEDPVQ

-3282 TGAVT
+3282 MGAVT

>member
-36 LQFSGNGRTVLFAKD
+36 LQFSGNGRTVLLAKD

-71 ALETVSGDNVRL
+71 TLETVSGDNVRL

-89 YVTPNLTLTNSQD
+89 YVTPSLTLTNRQD

-109 TENTYSKGRKSY
+109 TENTYSSATY
-121 GEGVEVPTHGG
+121 GGLK
-132 SRYDLVYGG
+132 RYDLVYGG
-141 KALGVKNGQLI
+141 KGALGVKNGQLF

-170 GAKVNPFV
+170 GAKVTPFV
-178 SSEGGKVHWYYY
+178 CSEGGEVHWYY
-190 MELLGNKSAECVMD
+190 MELLWNGSECVKD
-204 AGAEKK
+204 AGAGKN
-210 LEKYSTPSAKDLRA
+210 LEKYSTPSAKNLRA
-224 YMWCVYEAND
+224 YMWSVYEAND
-234 KGDVYFMSADGNFFC
+234 KGDVYFKSADGNYFY
-249 QKDDTYQYST
+249 QNGNDQYSA
-259 STKTDRCKY
+259 STKPGNSEYT
-268 RICDVADQ
+268 ICDVSDQ
-276 TDGKY
+276 SNDN
-281 QEAFVLYN
+281 AFVLRN
-289 PQTTKYVFPYG
+289 IGTGKYVLPYNN
-300 SGNTD
+300 SNK
-305 VGNGSSLNPAEAMR
+305 VGWASAFNMIEAMR
-319 FILST
+319 FISTPPPT

-337 AIYDNGTGVTMQ
+337 AIYDNGTSVTMQ

-381 AGDAFTVTT
+381 AGAALTVTT

-403 AYDDRHDVLTL
+403 AYDDRHYVLTL

-433 ANSFYSVVRILDSTA
+433 ANSFYSVVRILDSTN

-528 EYLIYKDGR
+528 EYLIYKEGR

-582 MTPYT
+582 NTPYT

-595 KFNAL
+595 KYNAL

-648 TFDPIMDGA
+648 TFEPIMDGA
-657 GKVNGNNLK
+657 GIVNGFNLK
-666 NKAGRFLRYDA
+666 NKADRFLRYDA

-702 VIPVHD
+702 VVPAH

-713 YNINIAG
+713 YNIAG
-720 GLRYNAVLRGVSEPY
+720 GLRYNAVLRGVTGTY

-838 SYNPDTDNGKHKVNP
+838 SYNPDTDGYQHKVN
-853 TLNDYSLYKICDV
+853 TTTNEYSRYKICDL
-866 ADQPDASLEGLWSL
+866 ADQPDASLDGLWSL
-880 YNCKNLYFV
+880 YNCKNHYFV
-889 RPFPSENAIG
+889 RPSDSDNFIG
-899 RAEEVGKNT
+899 RAEKVGKNT

-937 YDEAKKPRVKA
+937 YDEAKNPRVKA

-981 GKNKQ
+981 EKNKQ

-993 ADAYTFVY
+993 AEAYTFVY

-1008 NNNVRY
+1008 NNSVRY

-1024 LSIGEEGA
+1024 LSIGEEGV
-1032 LCWAAPGTRNSVVDL
+1032 LCWAAPGTRNSAVDL

-1063 ADYQLYC
+1063 ADYHLYC

-1086 NSISLKPYEEKN
+1086 TNSISLKPYEEKN

-1120 YNRYFLKYDTGSNT
+1120 YNRHFLKYDTGSNT

-1157 HWQIELPDVNDSRN
+1157 HWQIELPDVNGNSN

-1181 NPKTVSLSLQGPNNG
+1181 NPKTVSLSLQGPNNS
-1196 NNFVEIFPV
+1196 NNFLYIFPV

-1219 RNLSLNELTPQLELT
+1219 RNINLDELTPKLELT
-1234 ADGKALKAKASAS
+1234 ADGTALKAKASAS
-1247 EDDANNSWK
+1247 EDGANNSWK

-1262 DFVLRNGHGQYIGAD
+1262 DFVLRNGHGQYIDAD
-1277 AEGNVFLTTDKA
+1277 AKGNVFLTTDKA

-1298 NHGDEDGTV
+1298 NHGDKDGTV

-1333 VTNGTVAMLSFST
+1333 VANGTVAMLPFST
-1346 YETDKLHTLCF
+1346 YETNKRHTLCF
-1357 NFGRLTC
+1357 TFGRLTS

-1378 FICFDKVAS
+1378 FMCFDLVGNKYVCDGNDTSKVVIA
-1387 DKFISEGYDTNKKVK
+1387 EGKRLV
-1402 AESQQLINDQM
+1402 NDQM
-1413 WALVGQSKDDVV
+1413 WALVGVSKDGFV
-1425 LMSKDKYYMCLNGYK
+1425 LMSKDRYYLYLNGGIFN
-1440 LCVTHDLKKAA
+1440 VTHDLAKAT
-1451 HFSVDYISDVDRY
+1451 HFSGTYDVNKQRY
-1464 VLVLVGGEGSEG
+1464 VLTVLSAVGGDSQYNGWQVLLSNNGSNVTVG
-1476 HLKKCLNLSGDVD
+1476 QKGTN
-1489 ENGVRHKDVIVWNW
+1489 
-1503 NKTDKN
+1503 TDN
-1509 EGPRFYLNFIS
+1509 RYYLNFIP
-1520 IPVPEDYSDYEI
+1520 IPVPEDYSDYEV

-1545 ATTDPM
+1545 ATADPM

-1575 STYTVIHYLKAES
+1575 STYTITHYLKAES
-1588 TRELYVPTC
+1588 TRKLYVPTC
-1597 MVTNDNCPTLSR
+1597 MVGSANTRSR

-1628 NLDLP
+1628 NLDLS

-1638 KNGIVVGDQL
+1638 RNGIVVGEQL
-1648 KLNGQ
+1648 NLNGQ
-1653 VNGNYVK
+1653 NYGNYVDHYV
-1660 KKITFQMPEVIPD
+1660 TFQMPEVIPD
-1673 DWEYILGADLTPYSD
+1673 DWEYILGGDLTTYSD

-1702 GNVTKYNGAV
+1702 GNVTKYNGNV
-1712 TNDIILPSK
+1712 TSDIILPSK

-1749 CKEGNGND
+1749 YKADEGND

-1790 YNNDS
+1790 YNGGIA
-1795 PSEDNLQNAVNS
+1795 SEDNLQNAVNS
-1807 GEIVIEVDSLD
+1807 GAIEVKVDDLG
-1818 SGITSA
+1818 SGITFA
-1824 KFLRSAKTD
+1824 GFLNSGA
-1833 NVDLG
+1833 G
-1838 EGLDRFIAFDYP
+1838 AGADRAIAFNYP
-1850 GDTDDGKGIGKAKG
+1850 DDDNGKGTGTATAG
-1864 DSCTLKVYGVASDG
+1864 SCTLKVYGVASDG

-1885 FNLTF
+1885 FNLIF
-1890 EDNFEPII
+1890 EDDFEPII

-1912 SERSPEALKKAT
+1912 SARSPEALLKTT

-1932 FDPEQFD
+1932 FDPDQFD
-1939 AFVTPPVGT
+1939 AFVSPPVGT
-1948 YTGFLTGDKGPGT
+1948 YTGFTNSGKGDNANQKYS
-1961 KCGLT
+1961 LT

-1977 YCFAPIDGDFNS
+1977 YCFAPIGGDFNS
-1989 TDGKTPECT
+1989 TNGRTSECT
-1998 WGNYTIAHRFRM
+1998 WGNYTVAHRFDM
-2010 GDFGDGSSR
+2010 GDNR

-2035 EKYDASQSGFL
+2035 ENYDASQSGFL

-2052 LPGQIASID
+2052 LPGKIASID
-2061 FSGMPCKASRLF
+2061 FAGMPCKASRLF
-2073 VSAWMSSPSGK
+2073 VSAWMSSPDRDNES
-2084 DEKPANVVFSVQGFK
+2084 PANVVFSIQGFK

-2116 EARDSLANKLEP
+2116 EARDSLDKTLKP
-2128 KTNNGIGIWQQ
+2128 KDNGGKGIWQQ

-2152 DSFRLTIDNACT
+2152 DNFRLTIDNACT
-2164 STVGGDILIDD
+2164 NTSGGDILIDD

-2206 YDQVRTQLGLNTGE
+2206 YDQVRAQLGLNTGE
-2220 VMKDN
+2220 VLKDDPN
-2225 PKVWYC
+2225 VWYC

-2527 IYVPAATKQGTILK
+2527 IYVPAATPQGEILR
-2541 VTVVPIDHE
+2541 VTVVPIDRE
-2550 DSSGTQYCYDPQ
+2550 DPIKGTQYCYDPE
-2562 QVGIKVSGE
+2562 QVGIKVSGQ
-2571 APQLFDGLHGT
+2571 APQLFDGLHGDK
-2582 QYKYPDKLTNVPVR
+2582 YKYPDKLTNVPVR

-2601 VEEVRARADGSAANV
+2601 VAEVRAGADGSAANV

-2647 DPNMKAYET
+2647 DPTMKAYET

-2668 NFRIVGQLKTLVADT
+2668 NFRIVGQLRKLDAST
-2683 ADREHAYADIVF
+2683 ADPENAHADIVF

-2710 FNYRELFNAGNA
+2710 FNYRERFNAGST
-2722 TQSTVC
+2722 TQTTVC

-2765 EDLHF
+2765 ADLHF
-2770 NADTEPGY
+2770 KADTETGY
-2778 AANADNGTAQ
+2778 ATNANNGTAQ

-2807 QLYETNGADD
+2807 QLYETNDPGADD

-2871 LHAERLDYKKAWVEY
+2871 LHAERLSYEKAWVEY

-2923 NVTYNTTDYH
+2923 DVTYSTALYH

-2944 DKAKSTLYYLDT
+2944 DKANPKLYYLEP
-2956 YSAENPQTANVKT
+2956 YSANNPQEANVNT
-2969 TTENIYQAANWSA
+2969 ATENIYQAANWSA
-2982 VYNDVREAYSQGGFS
+2982 VYNDVQEPYSQGGFS

-3003 GIGAQKYNTSLFRLP
+3003 GIGAQKYAKSLFRLP

-3028 ELNKTDEQ
+3028 ETNETDGR
-3036 TYPVDRTHH
+3036 TYSLDRTYH
-3045 HKLATDQLAKSGTE
+3045 HKLATDQLKSGTDL
-3059 ITVTLTNE
+3059 TVTLTNE
-3067 NRNNRFFLVGNPFA
+3067 NANNRFFLVGNPFA
-3081 CALDLDKFFTVN
+3081 CALDLNEFFKEN
-3093 AAQLNGAKYWVLTAG
+3093 EAQLNGAKYWVLTAG

-3144 EGKEGTNTITL
+3144 EGKEGKNAITL

-3162 TSLHAS
+3162 TSLHTS

-3287 PLRGNGNADC
+3287 PPRGNGNADS

-3319 LEDEQDFTQ
+3319 LEDEQNFTQ
-3328 PLIQADNGSVT
+3328 PLIQADNGCVT
-3339 ISSSAAHVLT
+3339 VTSSAAHVLT
-3349 YVRIVA
+3349 YVHIVA

-3367 VSRLSLKLPTGVYV
+3367 VSRLSLKLPSGVYV

>member
-1 MKIRLN
+1 MKIRLT

-31 QGYTY
+31 QEYTY
-36 LQFSGNGRTVLFAKD
+36 LQFSGNGRTVLLAKD
-51 GALTVVSTTE
+51 DALTVVSTTE

-71 ALETVSGDNVRL
+71 TLETVEGKDNTVRL
-83 KNKEGM
+83 KNKGNQ
-89 YVTPNLTLTNSQD
+89 YVTASLALTNEQS
-102 QAATFTK
+102 QAAEFTK
-109 TENTYSKGRKSY
+109 TENTYSSATY
-121 GEGVEVPTHGG
+121 GG
-132 SRYDLVYGG
+132 SRYDLVYNG
-141 KALGVKNGQLI
+141 KALGVKNGQLF

-178 SSEGGKVHWYYY
+178 SSEEGEVRWYY
-190 MELLGNKSAECVMD
+190 MELLWNGSECVKD
-204 AGAEKK
+204 AGAGKN
-210 LEKYSTPSAKDLRA
+210 LEKSSTPSAKNLRA
-224 YMWCVYEAND
+224 YMWSVYEAND
-234 KGDVYFMSADGNFFC
+234 KGDVYFKSVDGNYFYRNGS
-249 QKDDTYQYST
+249 DQYSA
-259 STKTDRCKY
+259 STKPDNSVYT
-268 RICDVADQ
+268 ICDVSDQ
-276 TDGKY
+276 SNDN
-281 QEAFVLYN
+281 AFVLCNSGTSYYVLPYN
-289 PQTTKYVFPYG
+289 NSNK
-300 SGNTD
+300 
-305 VGNGSSLNPAEAMR
+305 VGWASTFNIIEAMR
-319 FILST
+319 FIPTTPPT

-349 PVGSE
+349 AVGSE

-366 GAYVLKSGRDNYLKQ
+366 GAYVLKSGHNNYLKQ
-381 AGDAFTVTT
+381 ADNALTVTT
-390 NRDEALRLFPCGS
+390 NRDEALKIFLRGS
-403 AYDDRHDVLTL
+403 AYDNRHHVLTL
-414 AADASKALGVKDG
+414 ADDASKAVGVKNG

-433 ANSFYSVVRILDSTA
+433 ANSFYSVVRILDSTD

-453 VAPKFS
+453 VVPKFS

-477 DARLTLTGTGYDNP
+477 NARLTLTSTGYDNP
-491 VTRKEFEP
+491 VTRMEFEP
-499 TSASQNWKLEAAR
+499 TSARQNWKLLPAE
-512 HANSKTGDF
+512 HANSKPGDF
-521 YLVNQSG
+521 YLVNQLE

-537 FNFETLDVN
+537 FNFKTFDVN

-566 MALSGDDNH
+566 MALAGDDNH

-587 LKACNSTS
+587 LQACNRTS
-595 KFNAL
+595 KYNAL
-600 SFKESERGSDY
+600 SFKESKRGSYY
-611 DYLQFSGC
+611 DYLQFSGS

-625 DDGQNIKAV
+625 DDGQNVKAV
-634 ATTTEQLEGNGYQW
+634 ATTTDQLEGNGYQW

-657 GKVNGNNLK
+657 GNVDGYNLK
-666 NKAGRFLRYDA
+666 NKADRFLRYDA
-677 ADETFTSVTDRS
+677 TAKTFTSVTDRS

-694 DADQNTYY
+694 DADPNTYY
-702 VIPVHD
+702 VVPANVPS
-708 VQGGT
+708 GT
-713 YNINIAG
+713 YNIAG
-720 GLRYNAVLRGVSEPY
+720 GLRYNAVLRGVTGTY

-787 NGSEYLQDNTPGNI
+787 NGSEYLQDNTPGNK
-801 LLKSPVAPFPLRRY
+801 LLKSPVEPFPLRRY

-825 GDVYIRS
+825 GDVYIKS

-838 SYNPDTDNGKHKVNP
+838 SYNPATDGYQHKVNP

-880 YNCKNLYFV
+880 YNCKNHYFV
-889 RPFPSENAIG
+889 RPAPSENFIG

-981 GKNKQ
+981 KKNKQ
-986 FGVSNQK
+986 FGVSNKK

-1008 NNNVRY
+1008 NNSVRY

-1024 LSIGEEGA
+1024 LSIGEEGV
-1032 LCWAAPGTRNSVVDL
+1032 LCWAAPNTRNSAVDL

-1063 ADYQLYC
+1063 VDYHLYC
-1070 IRTAGGDRY
+1070 IRTAEGNDRY

-1086 NSISLKPYEEKN
+1086 TNSISLKPYEEKN

-1120 YNRYFLKYDTGSNT
+1120 YNRCFLKYDTGSNT
-1134 FVAVADKKDATRIR
+1134 FVAVADKNDATRIR
-1148 LVETSGNYI
+1148 LVETSGNYD
-1157 HWQIELPDVNDSRN
+1157 HWQIELPDVADNNN
-1171 LISHSYSGGG
+1171 LISHSYGG
-1181 NPKTVSLSLQGPNNG
+1181 NPKTVTLSLQGPNNAD
-1196 NNFVEIFPV
+1196 NYVDLFPV

-1219 RNLSLNELTPQLELT
+1219 RNLSLNELTPKLELT
-1234 ADGKALKAKASAS
+1234 ADGTALKAKEFATD
-1247 EDDANNSWK
+1247 DDANNSWK

-1277 AEGNVFLTTDKA
+1277 VDGNVFLTTDKK

-1318 SKPEGKPEKCLGVSD
+1318 SEPEGKPEKCLGVSD
-1333 VTNGTVAMLSFST
+1333 VANGTVAMLPFST
-1346 YETDKLHTLCF
+1346 YETDRQHTLCF
-1357 NFGRLTC
+1357 TFGRLTC

-1378 FICFDKVAS
+1378 FICFDKAGNKYIS
-1387 DKFISEGYDTNKKVK
+1387 DGNDTSKVVFAENDKKLV
-1402 AESQQLINDQM
+1402 NDQM
-1413 WALVGQSKDDVV
+1413 WALVGQNKDDVV
-1425 LMSKDKYYMCLNGYK
+1425 LMSKDKYYVYLNGDGFN
-1440 LCVTHDLKKAA
+1440 VTHDPKKAV
-1451 HFSVDYISDVDRY
+1451 HFSVKYISTQQRY
-1464 VLVLVGGEGSEG
+1464 ALTIVGGLNAEGKIGYSM
-1476 HLKKCLNLSGDVD
+1476 NLSGADANRNTIIFWNSD
-1489 ENGVRHKDVIVWNW
+1489 IQKDPNIC
-1503 NKTDKN
+1503 
-1509 EGPRFYLNFIS
+1509 LNFIP
-1520 IPVPEDYSDYEI
+1520 IPVPEDYSDYEV

-1545 ATTDPM
+1545 ATADPM

-1575 STYTVIHYLKAES
+1575 STYTVTHYLKAES

-1597 MVTNDNCPTLSR
+1597 MVGSAATRSR

-1628 NLDLP
+1628 NLDIS

-1653 VNGNYVK
+1653 NSGYYVTHNV
-1660 KKITFQMPEVIPD
+1660 TFQMPEVIPD

-1693 GDNGNPIYN
+1693 GDNGNPLYN
-1702 GNVTKYNGAV
+1702 GNVTS
-1712 TNDIILPSK
+1712 DIILPSK

-1749 CKEGNGND
+1749 CKEEGNSND

-1790 YNNDS
+1790 YNNGS
-1795 PSEDNLQNAVNS
+1795 ASEDNLQNAVN
-1807 GEIVIEVDSLD
+1807 GGAIEVVVENPLGMD
-1818 SGITSA
+1818 SGITFA
-1824 KFLRSAKTD
+1824 KFLDSGAGAGTD
-1833 NVDLG
+1833 
-1838 EGLDRFIAFDYP
+1838 RAIAFNYP
-1850 GDTDDGKGIGKAKG
+1850 DDDNGKGTGEAKAG
-1864 DSCTLKVYGVASDG
+1864 SCTLKVYGVASDG

-1898 YSEIIGKKDDGSFK
+1898 YSEIIGKKDDGTFK
-1912 SERSPEALKKAT
+1912 SERSPEALLKAT

-1932 FDPEQFD
+1932 FDPDQFD
-1939 AFVTPPVGT
+1939 AFVSPPVGT
-1948 YTGFLTGDKGPGT
+1948 YTGFSNSGKGDNANQKYS
-1961 KCGLT
+1961 LT

-1977 YCFAPIDGDFNS
+1977 YCFAPIGGDFNS
-1989 TDGKTPECT
+1989 TNGRTSECT
-1998 WGNYTIAHRFRM
+1998 WGNYTVAHRFNM
-2010 GDFGDGSSR
+2010 GDTR
-2019 GNFFAV
+2019 GKFFAV

-2052 LPGQIASID
+2052 LPGKIASID
-2061 FSGMPCKASRLF
+2061 FAGMPCKASRLF
-2073 VSAWMSSPSGK
+2073 VSAWMSSPDRDNES
-2084 DEKPANVVFSVQGFK
+2084 PANVVFSIQGFK

-2116 EARDSLANKLEP
+2116 DARDSTNTKLTT
-2128 KTNNGIGIWQQ
+2128 KTNGDIGIWQQ

-2164 STVGGDILIDD
+2164 NTQGGDILIDD

-2206 YDQVRTQLGLNTGE
+2206 YDQVRAQLGLNTGE
-2220 VMKDN
+2220 VLKEN

-2246 GTSEGQERLYRM
+2246 GTPEGQELLYRM

-2270 LLGDPNSQVSGEGI
+2270 LLGDPNSQASGEGI

-2292 NFDSLPVFKY
+2292 KFDDLPRFIY

-2351 DDPVTLANAFHSFEI
+2351 DDPVTLANAFQSFEI

-2417 DGNIGERIV
+2417 NGNIGERIV

-2502 DVLHQF
+2502 NVLHQF

-2541 VTVVPIDHE
+2541 LTVVPIDRE
-2550 DSSGTQYCYDPQ
+2550 DPINGTQYCYDPE
-2562 QVGIKVSGE
+2562 QVGVKVSGK
-2571 APQLFDGLHGT
+2571 APQLFDGLHD
-2582 QYKYPDKLTNVPVR
+2582 YKYPDKLTNVPVR

-2601 VEEVRARADGSAANV
+2601 VAEVRARADGSAANV

-2627 TKDAIGLT
+2627 TTNAIGLT
-2635 SVSPEVFLAGTN
+2635 SVSPDVFLAGTN
-2647 DPNMKAYET
+2647 DSTMMAYET

-2683 ADREHAYADIVF
+2683 ADREHAHADIVF
-2695 NSDFQPREGYVYTLR
+2695 NSDFKPREGYVYTLR
-2710 FNYRELFNAGNA
+2710 FNYRELFNVGST

-2765 EDLHF
+2765 ADLHF
-2770 NADTEPGY
+2770 KADTETDY
-2778 AANADNGTAQ
+2778 ATNANNGTAQ

-2796 SVIVTPKKAGP
+2796 SVIVTPDKAGP
-2807 QLYETNGADD
+2807 QLYETNSADG

-2822 VGNEGKRTAT
+2822 VDHEGKLRTAT
-2832 PDIEYALLAAPEA
+2832 PDIEYALLAAPKAEE
-2845 DKGVNLCGIY
+2845 GVNLCGIY
-2855 TPYQSKDLVVQ
+2855 KPYQSKDLVVQ

-2871 LHAERLDYKKAWVEY
+2871 LHAERLSYEKAWVEY

-2923 NVTYNTTDYH
+2923 DVTYDTALYH

-2944 DKAKSTLYYLDT
+2944 DKAQTKLYYLEPYLAD
-2956 YSAENPQTANVKT
+2956 NPQEAQVNT

-2982 VYNDVREAYSQGGFS
+2982 VYNDVLEAYSQGGFS
-2997 VKVNGI
+2997 VKVNGS
-3003 GIGAQKYNTSLFRLP
+3003 GIGTQKYTKSLFRLP
-3018 KEDTAYGYYT
+3018 KEDTFYDYYT
-3028 ELNKTDEQ
+3028 ETNKTDGKHY
-3036 TYPVDRTHH
+3036 TVDRTYH
-3045 HKLATDQLAKSGTE
+3045 HKLATDQLKSGNE
-3059 ITVTLTNE
+3059 LTVTLTNE
-3067 NRNNRFFLVGNPFA
+3067 NANNRFFLVGNPFA
-3081 CALDLDKFFTVN
+3081 CALDLNEFFTQN
-3093 AAQLNGAKYWVLTAG
+3093 ADQLNGAKYWVLTAG

-3115 QPNAGEWI
+3115 QPNAGKWI
-3123 SVNGTTEAALAS
+3123 SVNGTPEAALAS

-3144 EGKEGTNTITL
+3144 EGKEGTNAITL
-3155 KFTADMQ
+3155 KFTANMQ
-3162 TSLHAS
+3162 TSLHTS

-3175 AIGRA
+3175 AIGRT

-3188 ASRSGQGSEA
+3188 ASRSGQASEA

-3252 GVLSNSEEPVQ
+3252 GVLSNSEDPVQ

-3287 PLRGNGNADC
+3287 PLRGNGNADS
-3297 VKVEV
+3297 VKVKV

-3319 LEDEQDFTQ
+3319 LEDEQNFTQ

-3391 VGKVSL
+3391 VAKVSL

>member
-36 LQFSGNGRTVLFAKD
+36 LQFSGNGRTVLLAKD

-71 ALETVSGDNVRL
+71 TLETVSGDNVRL

-89 YVTPNLTLTNSQD
+89 YVTAELRLTNRQN
-102 QAATFTK
+102 QAAEFTK
-109 TENTYSKGRKSY
+109 TENTYSSATY
-121 GEGVEVPTHGG
+121 GG
-132 SRYDLVYGG
+132 SRYDLVYVG
-141 KALGVKNGQLI
+141 KGALGVKNGQLF

-170 GAKVNPFV
+170 GAKVTPFV
-178 SSEGGKVHWYYY
+178 CSEGGEVHWYY
-190 MELLGNKSAECVMD
+190 MELLWNGSECVKD
-204 AGAEKK
+204 AGAGKN
-210 LEKYSTPSAKDLRA
+210 LEKSSTPSAKNLRA
-224 YMWCVYEAND
+224 FMWSVYEAND
-234 KGDVYFMSADGNFFC
+234 KGDVYFKSADGNYFY
-249 QKDDTYQYST
+249 QNGSDQYSA
-259 STKTDRCKY
+259 STKPGNSEYT
-268 RICDVADQ
+268 ICDVSDQ
-276 TDGKY
+276 SNDN
-281 QEAFVLYN
+281 AFVLRNSDTGEYVLPYN
-289 PQTTKYVFPYG
+289 NSNK
-300 SGNTD
+300 
-305 VGNGSSLNPAEAMR
+305 VGKAYKFNMIEAMR
-319 FILST
+319 FIPTTPPPT

-337 AIYDNGTGVTMQ
+337 AIYDNGTSVTMQ

-366 GAYVLKSGRDNYLKQ
+366 GAYVLKSGRNNYLKQ
-381 AGDAFTVTT
+381 AGAALTVTT

-414 AADASKALGVKDG
+414 AADVSKALGVKDG

-433 ANSFYSVVRILDSTA
+433 ANSFYSVVRILDSTN

-587 LKACNSTS
+587 LQACNSTS
-595 KFNAL
+595 KYNAL

-657 GKVNGNNLK
+657 GIVNGFNLK
-666 NKAGRFLRYDA
+666 NKADRFLRYDA

-702 VIPVHD
+702 VVPAH

-713 YNINIAG
+713 YNIAG
-720 GLRYNAVLRGVSEPY
+720 GLRYNAMLRGVTGTY

-773 TSANPHYYALNFFQ
+773 TNANPHYYALNFFQ

-838 SYNPDTDNGKHKVNP
+838 SYNPDMDGYQHKVN
-853 TLNDYSLYKICDV
+853 TTTNEYSLYKICDL
-866 ADQPDASLEGLWSL
+866 ADQPDASLDGLWSL
-880 YNCKNLYFV
+880 YNCKNHYFV
-889 RPFPSENAIG
+889 RPSDSDNFIG
-899 RAEEVGKNT
+899 RAEKVGKNT

-981 GKNKQ
+981 EKNKQ

-1008 NNNVRY
+1008 NNSVRY

-1024 LSIGEEGA
+1024 LSIGEEGV
-1032 LCWAAPGTRNSVVDL
+1032 LCWAAPNTRNSAVDL

-1086 NSISLKPYEEKN
+1086 NTISLKPYEEKN

-1134 FVAVADKKDATRIR
+1134 FVAVADKNDATRIR
-1148 LVETSGNYI
+1148 LVETSGNYD
-1157 HWQIELPDVNDSRN
+1157 HWQIELPDVADNNN
-1171 LISHSYSGGG
+1171 LISHSYGG
-1181 NPKTVSLSLQGPNNG
+1181 NPKTVTLSLQGPNNG

-1219 RNLSLNELTPQLELT
+1219 RNINLDELTPKLELT
-1234 ADGKALKAKASAS
+1234 ADGTALKAKASAS

-1277 AEGNVFLTTDKA
+1277 AGGNVFLTTDKA

-1298 NHGDEDGTV
+1298 NHGDEDSTV

-1318 SKPEGKPEKCLGVSD
+1318 SKPEGKLKNCLGVSD
-1333 VTNGTVAMLSFST
+1333 LANGTVAMLPFST
-1346 YETDKLHTLCF
+1346 YETNKQHTLCF
-1357 NFGRLTC
+1357 TFGRLTC

-1378 FICFDKVAS
+1378 FMCFDLVGNKYVCDGNDTSKVVIA
-1387 DKFISEGYDTNKKVK
+1387 EGKRLV
-1402 AESQQLINDQM
+1402 NDQM
-1413 WALVGQSKDDVV
+1413 WALVGVSKDGFV
-1425 LMSKDKYYMCLNGYK
+1425 LMSKDRYYLYLNGGIFN
-1440 LCVTHDLKKAA
+1440 VTHDLAKAT
-1451 HFSVDYISDVDRY
+1451 HFSGTYDVNKQRY
-1464 VLVLVGGEGSEG
+1464 VLTVLSAVGGDSRFNGWQVLLSNNGSNVTVG
-1476 HLKKCLNLSGDVD
+1476 QKGTN
-1489 ENGVRHKDVIVWNW
+1489 
-1503 NKTDKN
+1503 TDN
-1509 EGPRFYLNFIS
+1509 RYYLNFIP
-1520 IPVPEDYSDYEI
+1520 IPVPEDYSDYEV

-1545 ATTDPM
+1545 ATADPM

-1575 STYTVIHYLKAES
+1575 STYTITHYLKAES
-1588 TRELYVPTC
+1588 TRMLYVPTC
-1597 MVTNDNCPTLSR
+1597 MVGSAATRSR

-1638 KNGIVVGDQL
+1638 RNGIVVGDQL
-1648 KLNGQ
+1648 NLNGQ
-1653 VNGNYVK
+1653 NKGDYVDHYV
-1660 KKITFQMPEVIPD
+1660 TFQMPEVIPD
-1673 DWEYILGADLTPYSD
+1673 DWEYILGGDLTTYSD

-1702 GNVTKYNGAV
+1702 GNVTKYNGNV
-1712 TNDIILPSK
+1712 TSDIILPSK

-1749 CKEGNGND
+1749 CKEGDGND

-1790 YNNDS
+1790 YNNGIA
-1795 PSEDNLQNAVNS
+1795 SEDNLQNAVNS
-1807 GEIVIEVDSLD
+1807 GAIEVKVDDLG
-1818 SGITSA
+1818 SGITFA
-1824 KFLRSAKTD
+1824 GFLNSGA
-1833 NVDLG
+1833 G
-1838 EGLDRFIAFDYP
+1838 AGADRAIAFNYP
-1850 GDTDDGKGIGKAKG
+1850 SDNNGKGIGTATAG
-1864 DSCTLKVYGVASDG
+1864 SCTLKVYGVASDG

-1885 FNLTF
+1885 FNLIF
-1890 EDNFEPII
+1890 EDDFEPII

-1912 SERSPEALKKAT
+1912 SARSPEALLKTT

-1932 FDPEQFD
+1932 FDPDQFD
-1939 AFVTPPVGT
+1939 AFVSPPVGT
-1948 YTGFLTGDKGPGT
+1948 YTGFTNSGKGDNANQKYS
-1961 KCGLT
+1961 LT

-1977 YCFAPIDGDFNS
+1977 YCFAPIGGDFNS
-1989 TDGKTPECT
+1989 TNGRTSECT
-1998 WGNYTIAHRFRM
+1998 WGNYTVAHRFDM
-2010 GDFGDGSSR
+2010 GDNR

-2035 EKYDASQSGFL
+2035 ENYDASQSGFL

-2052 LPGQIASID
+2052 LPGKIASID
-2061 FSGMPCKASRLF
+2061 FAGMPCKASRLF
-2073 VSAWMSSPSGK
+2073 VSAWMSSPDRDNES
-2084 DEKPANVVFSVQGFK
+2084 PANVVFSIQGFK

-2116 EARDSLANKLEP
+2116 QARDSLD
-2128 KTNNGIGIWQQ
+2128 KTLKPMDNGGKGIWQQ

-2152 DSFRLTIDNACT
+2152 DNFRLTIDNACT
-2164 STVGGDILIDD
+2164 NTSGGDILIDD
-2175 VEVFSVKPEVQIE
+2175 VEVFSVKPDVQIE

-2206 YDQVRTQLGLNTGE
+2206 YDQVRAQLGLNTGE
-2220 VMKDN
+2220 VLTDN

-2270 LLGDPNSQVSGEGI
+2270 LLGDPNSQASGEGI

-2292 NFDSLPVFKY
+2292 KFEDLPRFIY

-2409 VKQVGEDE
+2409 VKQVGENDNG
-2417 DGNIGERIV
+2417 DIDERIV

-2434 VGGAFTDVCINVDNA
+2434 VGGAFTDVCINVNNA
-2449 TWRVLGKNESRLS
+2449 TWRVLKKNENRLS

-2488 PKNDEGYTLEQSVI
+2488 PKDDEGYTLEQSVI

-2562 QVGIKVSGE
+2562 QVGIKVSGQ
-2571 APQLFDGLHGT
+2571 APQLFDGKPGN
-2582 QYKYPDKLTNVPVR
+2582 QYKYPEKLTNVPVR

-2601 VEEVRARADGSAANV
+2601 VAEVRAGADGSVANV

-2656 KAAEER
+2656 MAAEER

-2668 NFRIVGQLKTLVADT
+2668 NFRIVGQLRKLVADT
-2683 ADREHAYADIVF
+2683 ADRENAHADIVF
-2695 NSDFQPREGYVYTLR
+2695 NNDFQPREGYVYTLR

-2770 NADTEPGY
+2770 KADTETGY

-2796 SVIVTPKKAGP
+2796 SVIVTPDKAGP
-2807 QLYETNGADD
+2807 QLYETNYAGADD
-2817 QFLNF
+2817 KFLNF
-2822 VGNEGKRTAT
+2822 VGHEDEQRTAT
-2832 PDIEYALLAAPEA
+2832 PDIEYALLAKPKAEA
-2845 DKGVNLCGIY
+2845 GVNRCDIY
-2855 TPYQSKDLVVQ
+2855 APYQSKDLVVQ

-2871 LHAERLDYKKAWVEY
+2871 LHAERLSYEKAWVEY

-2923 NVTYNTTDYH
+2923 DVKYTTAHYH

-2944 DKAKSTLYYLDT
+2944 DKANPKLYYLEPYLADK
-2956 YSAENPQTANVKT
+2956 PQEAKVDT

-3003 GIGAQKYNTSLFRLP
+3003 GIGAQKYNKSLFRLP

-3028 ELNKTDEQ
+3028 ELNETDRK
-3036 TYPVDRTHH
+3036 TYPVDRTYH
-3045 HKLATDQLAKSGTE
+3045 HKLATDQLKSGTDL
-3059 ITVTLTNE
+3059 TVTLKNE
-3067 NRNNRFFLVGNPFA
+3067 NANNRFFLVGNPFA
-3081 CALDLDKFFTVN
+3081 CALDLNEFFKENET
-3093 AAQLNGAKYWVLTAG
+3093 QLNGAKYWVLTAG

-3162 TSLHAS
+3162 TSLHTS

-3180 EAPMLRIR
+3180 EVPVLRIH

-3252 GVLSNSEEPVQ
+3252 GVLSDSEDPVQ
-3263 LTFSGMRSFGE
+3263 LTFSGMRSFRE

-3319 LEDEQDFTQ
+3319 LEDEKDFTQ

>member
-31 QGYTY
+31 QEYTY
-36 LQFSGNGRTVLFAKD
+36 LQFSGNGRTVLLAKD

-71 ALETVSGDNVRL
+71 TLETVSGDKVRL

-89 YVTPNLTLTNSQD
+89 YVTAELTLTNRQD

-109 TENTYSKGRKSY
+109 TENTYSKGTY
-121 GEGVEVPTHGG
+121 GG
-132 SRYDLVYGG
+132 SRYDLVYKG

-152 WTVEDSRYG
+152 WAVEDSRYG

-170 GAKVNPFV
+170 GAKVTPLV
-178 SSEGGKVHWYYY
+178 CSEGGKAYWYY
-190 MELLGNKSAECVMD
+190 MELLGYGSECIKD

-210 LEKYSTPSAKDLRA
+210 LEKYSTPSAKNLRA
-224 YMWCVYEAND
+224 YMWRVYEANEQ
-234 KGDVYFMSADGNFFC
+234 GDVYFKSVDGNYIW
-249 QKDDTYQYST
+249 QNGTVQYST
-259 STKTDRCKY
+259 STKSDVCKY

-281 QEAFVLYN
+281 QEAFVLKN
-289 PQTTKYVFPYG
+289 TEKNQFVFPYP
-300 SGNTD
+300 SGNSD
-305 VGNGSSLNPAEAMR
+305 VGMGSYINQAEAMR
-319 FILST
+319 FIPTTL
-324 GPHIYQFSANAAT
+324 PHIYQFSANAAT

-366 GAYVLKSGRDNYLKQ
+366 GAYVLKSGRNNYLKQ

-403 AYDDRHDVLTL
+403 AYDDGHDVLTL
-414 AADASKALGVKDG
+414 ADDASKALGVKDG

-433 ANSFYSVVRILDSTA
+433 ANSFYSVVRILDSTN

-512 HANSKTGDF
+512 HANSKMGDF

-528 EYLIYKDGR
+528 EYLIYKEGR

-575 RLGLQAG
+575 RLGLKAG

-587 LKACNSTS
+587 LQVCNRTS
-595 KFNAL
+595 KYNAL
-600 SFKESERGSDY
+600 SFKESKRGSDY
-611 DYLQFSGC
+611 DYLQFSGS

-625 DDGQNIKAV
+625 DDGQNVKAV

-648 TFDPIMDGA
+648 TFEPIMDGA
-657 GKVNGNNLK
+657 GIVNGFNLK

-677 ADETFTSVTDRS
+677 AAKTFTSVTDRS

-694 DADQNTYY
+694 DANQNTYY
-702 VIPVHD
+702 VVPAH

-713 YNINIAG
+713 YNIAG

-838 SYNPDTDNGKHKVNP
+838 SYNPDTDNGQHKVNP
-853 TLNDYSLYKICDV
+853 TRNDYSLYKICDL

-880 YNCKNLYFV
+880 YNCTNHYFV
-889 RPFPSENAIG
+889 RPSDSDNFIG
-899 RAEEVGKNT
+899 CAEKVGKNT

-948 RDILASDKDARLYQ
+948 RGILASDKDARLYQ

-981 GKNKQ
+981 DKNKQ

-993 ADAYTFVY
+993 ANAYTFVY

-1014 DLCSTDDQQA
+1014 DLCSTDDKQA
-1024 LSIGEEGA
+1024 LSIGAEGV

-1047 RPYIIAPEL
+1047 RPYIIGPEL
-1056 PIPSLGG
+1056 PIPSTGG
-1063 ADYQLYC
+1063 VDYHLYC
-1070 IRTAGGDRY
+1070 IRTANGDRY
-1079 AYHMEDA
+1079 AYHMEEA

-1107 DGQGKGDGYLQSA
+1107 DGEGKGDGYLQSA
-1120 YNRYFLKYDTGSNT
+1120 YNRSFLKYDTGSNT
-1134 FVAVADKKDATRIR
+1134 FVAVADRNDATRIR
-1148 LVETSGNYI
+1148 LVETSGNYD
-1157 HWQIELPDVNDSRN
+1157 HWQIELPDVDGSSN

-1219 RNLSLNELTPQLELT
+1219 RNINLDELTPKLELT
-1234 ADGKALKAKASAS
+1234 ADGRALKAKASAS

-1277 AEGNVFLTTDKA
+1277 AEGNVFLTPDKA

-1298 NHGDEDGTV
+1298 NHVDKDGTV

-1333 VTNGTVAMLSFST
+1333 VANGTVAMLSFST
-1346 YETDKLHTLCF
+1346 YETDKRHTLCF
-1357 NFGRLTC
+1357 TFGRLTC
-1364 PELSDAAEGKYYYN
+1364 PELSDAAEGKYYYY
-1378 FICFDKVAS
+1378 FICFDKAGNKYIS
-1387 DKFISEGYDTNKKVK
+1387 DGNDTSKLVF
-1402 AESQQLINDQM
+1402 AENGKRLVNDQM

-1425 LMSKDKYYMCLNGYK
+1425 LMSKDKYYVYLDGDRFY
-1440 LCVTHDLKKAA
+1440 VTHDPERAV
-1451 HFSVDYISDVDRY
+1451 HFSVKYISSQQRY
-1464 VLVLVGGEGSEG
+1464 ALT
-1476 HLKKCLNLSGDVD
+1476 
-1489 ENGVRHKDVIVWNW
+1489 IV
-1503 NKTDKN
+1503 
-1509 EGPRFYLNFIS
+1509 EGPNDGGKSGYSMNLHGGDHTTILPWKNSSIQTDQNFWLNFIAV
-1520 IPVPEDYSDYEI
+1520 PQPEDYSDYEV
-1532 LPKRSWFVKQAHE
+1532 LPKRSWFVKQARE
-1545 ATTDPM
+1545 ATADPM

-1575 STYTVIHYLKAES
+1575 STYTITHYLKAES
-1588 TRELYVPTC
+1588 TRVLYVPTC
-1597 MVTNDNCPTLSR
+1597 MVGSAATRSR

-1628 NLDLP
+1628 NLDIS

-1653 VNGNYVK
+1653 NSGYYVTHNV
-1660 KKITFQMPEVIPD
+1660 TFQMPEVIPD

-1693 GDNGNPIYN
+1693 GDNGNPLYN
-1702 GNVTKYNGAV
+1702 GNVTS
-1712 TNDIILPSK
+1712 DIILPSK
-1721 QNIVEPTITGRNLYV
+1721 QNIVEPTITSRNLYV

-1749 CKEGNGND
+1749 CKKGSG
-1757 KWYEEHTIAFP
+1757 KWYEEHTITFP

-1790 YNNDS
+1790 YNNGIA
-1795 PSEDNLQNAVNS
+1795 SEDNLQNAVNS
-1807 GEIVIEVDSLD
+1807 GAIEVEVEDSLH
-1818 SGITSA
+1818 SGITFA
-1824 KFLRSAKTD
+1824 HFLSSGDGGDATD
-1833 NVDLG
+1833 
-1838 EGLDRFIAFDYP
+1838 RAIAFNYP
-1850 GDTDDGKGIGKAKG
+1850 RDDNGKGRGEAKAG
-1864 DSCTLKVYGVASDG
+1864 SCTLKVYGKASDG

-1890 EDNFEPII
+1890 EADFEPII
-1898 YSEIIGKKDDGSFK
+1898 YSEIIGKNADGSFK
-1912 SERSPEALKKAT
+1912 SERSPEALQKTT

-1932 FDPEQFD
+1932 FDPDEFD
-1939 AFVTPPVGT
+1939 AFVSPPVGT
-1948 YTGFLTGDKGPGT
+1948 YTGFDKVAGAGT

-1977 YCFAPIDGDFNS
+1977 YCFAPIGGDFNS

-1998 WGNYTIAHRFRM
+1998 WGNYTVAHRFNM
-2010 GDFGDGSSR
+2010 GDSR

-2025 KKYYENEYGS
+2025 KKYYENEYDS

-2052 LPGQIASID
+2052 LPGKIASID
-2061 FSGMPCKASRLF
+2061 FAGMPCKASRLF
-2073 VSAWMSSPSGK
+2073 VSAWMSSPDRGAES
-2084 DEKPANVVFSVQGFK
+2084 PANVVFSIQGFK

-2116 EARDSLANKLEP
+2116 EARDSLD
-2128 KTNNGIGIWQQ
+2128 KTLKPMDNGGKGIWQQ

-2164 STVGGDILIDD
+2164 NTQGGDILIDD

-2206 YDQVRTQLGLNTGE
+2206 YDQVRAQLGLNTGE
-2220 VMKDN
+2220 VLKDN

-2246 GTSEGQERLYRM
+2246 GTPEGQERLYRM
-2258 SDAEVKPAFVKA
+2258 SDVEVKPAFVKA

-2409 VKQVGEDE
+2409 VKQVGEDA
-2417 DGNIGERIV
+2417 DGVIGERIV

-2449 TWRVLGKNESRLS
+2449 TWRVLRKNESRLS

-2541 VTVVPIDHE
+2541 LTVVPIDHE
-2550 DSSGTQYCYDPQ
+2550 DTSGTQYCYDPE

-2571 APQLFDGLHGT
+2571 APQLFDGLHGD

-2601 VEEVRARADGSAANV
+2601 VAEVRARADGSAANV

-2621 RGIKTV
+2621 RGIQTV

-2656 KAAEER
+2656 MAAEER
-2662 AGLSVQ
+2662 AGISVQ

-2683 ADREHAYADIVF
+2683 ADSVNAHADIVF
-2695 NSDFQPREGYVYTLR
+2695 NSDFHPREGYVYTLR
-2710 FNYRELFNAGNA
+2710 FNYRERFNAGSTA
-2722 TQSTVC
+2722 QTTVC

-2796 SVIVTPKKAGP
+2796 SVIVTPDKAGP
-2807 QLYETNGADD
+2807 QLYETDYAGTD

-2822 VGNEGKRTAT
+2822 VGHEGKQRTAT
-2832 PDIEYALLAAPEA
+2832 PDIEYALLAAPKAVE
-2845 DKGVNLCGIY
+2845 GVNRCDIY

-2871 LHAERLDYKKAWVEY
+2871 LHAERLSYEKAWVEY

-2907 WYAPNN
+2907 WYAPNSN
-2913 DACQATPYFK
+2913 AYQATPYFK
-2923 NVTYNTTDYH
+2923 DVTYDTALHH

-2944 DKAKSTLYYLDT
+2944 DKAQPKLYYLEP
-2956 YSAENPQTANVKT
+2956 YSADNPQEANVHT
-2969 TTENIYQAANWSA
+2969 ATENIYQAANWSA
-2982 VYNDVREAYSQGGFS
+2982 VYNDVREPYSQGGFS

-3003 GIGAQKYNTSLFRLP
+3003 GIGAQKYTKSLFRLP
-3018 KEDTAYGYYT
+3018 KEDTDYGYYT
-3028 ELNKTDEQ
+3028 ETNVTDGK

-3045 HKLATDQLAKSGTE
+3045 HKLATDQLKTGSE
-3059 ITVTLTNE
+3059 LTVTLKNE
-3067 NRNNRFFLVGNPFA
+3067 NANNRFFLVGNPFA
-3081 CALDLDKFFTVN
+3081 CALDLNQFFTKN
-3093 AAQLNGAKYWVLTAG
+3093 ADQLNGAKYWVLTAG

-3144 EGKEGTNTITL
+3144 EGKEGTNTINL
-3155 KFTADMQ
+3155 KFTTDMQ
-3162 TSLHAS
+3162 TSLHTS

-3252 GVLSNSEEPVQ
+3252 GVLSNSEDPVQ

-3319 LEDEQDFTQ
+3319 LEDEQNFTQ

>member
-31 QGYTY
+31 QDTYTY
-36 LQFSGNGRTVLFAKD
+36 LQFSGNGRMVLLAKD

-71 ALETVSGDNVRL
+71 ALETVSGNNVRL

-89 YVTPNLTLTNSQD
+89 YVTADLRLTNSQNL
-102 QAATFTK
+102 AATFTK
-109 TENTYSKGRKSY
+109 TENTYSSATY
-121 GEGVEVPTHGG
+121 GGLK
-132 SRYDLVYGG
+132 RYDLVYGG
-141 KALGVKNGQLI
+141 KALGVKNGQLF

-170 GAKVNPFV
+170 GAKVTPFV
-178 SSEGGKVHWYYY
+178 CSEGGEVHWYY
-190 MELLGNKSAECVMD
+190 MELLWNGSECVKD
-204 AGAEKK
+204 AGAGKN
-210 LEKYSTPSAKDLRA
+210 LEKYSTPSAKNLRA
-224 YMWCVYEAND
+224 YMWSVYEAND
-234 KGDVYFMSADGNFFC
+234 KGDVYFKSADGNYFY
-249 QKDDTYQYST
+249 QNGVDQYSA
-259 STKTDRCKY
+259 STKPGNSEYT
-268 RICDVADQ
+268 ICDVSDQ
-276 TDGKY
+276 SNDN
-281 QEAFVLYN
+281 AFVLRNSGTGEYVLPYN
-289 PQTTKYVFPYG
+289 NSNK
-300 SGNTD
+300 
-305 VGNGSSLNPAEAMR
+305 VGKAGKFNMIEAMR
-319 FILST
+319 FISTPPPT

-337 AIYDNGTGVTMQ
+337 AIYDNGTSVTMQ

-366 GAYVLKSGRDNYLKQ
+366 GAYVLKSGRNNYLKQ
-381 AGDAFTVTT
+381 AGAALTVTT

-403 AYDDRHDVLTL
+403 AYDDKHDVLTL

-433 ANSFYSVVRILDSTA
+433 ANSFYSVVRILNSTN

-477 DARLTLTGTGYDNP
+477 DARLTLTGMGYDNP
-491 VTRKEFEP
+491 DPVTRMEFEP

-512 HANSKTGDF
+512 HANSKPGDF
-521 YLVNQSG
+521 YLVNQLG
-528 EYLIYKDGR
+528 EYFIYKDGR
-537 FNFETLDVN
+537 FNFATLDVN

-566 MALSGDDNH
+566 MALLGDDNH

-582 MTPYT
+582 NTPYT
-587 LKACNSTS
+587 LKACNRTSTY
-595 KFNAL
+595 NAL

-611 DYLQFSGC
+611 DYLQFSGS

-625 DDGQNIKAV
+625 DDGQNVKAV

-657 GKVNGNNLK
+657 GIVNGFNLK

-694 DADQNTYY
+694 DANQNTYY
-702 VIPVHD
+702 VVPA

-713 YNINIAG
+713 CYIAG
-720 GLRYNAVLRGVSEPY
+720 GLRYNAVLRGVTGTY

-773 TSANPHYYALNFFQ
+773 TSDNPHYYALNFFQ
-787 NGSEYLQDNTPGNI
+787 NGSEYLQDNTPGNN

-838 SYNPDTDNGKHKVNP
+838 SYNPATDNGKHKVNT

-866 ADQPDASLEGLWSL
+866 ADQPDASLDGLWSL
-880 YNCKNLYFV
+880 YNCTNHYFV
-889 RPFPSENAIG
+889 RPFPSENSVG
-899 RAEEVGKNT
+899 RAEKVGKNT

-937 YDEAKKPRVKA
+937 YDEAKNPRVKA

-981 GKNKQ
+981 EKNKQ

-1008 NNNVRY
+1008 NNSVRY

-1032 LCWAAPGTRNSVVDL
+1032 LCWAAPGTRNSAVDL

-1086 NSISLKPYEEKN
+1086 NSISLKPYKEKN

-1120 YNRYFLKYDTGSNT
+1120 YNRHFLKYDTGSNT

-1181 NPKTVSLSLQGPNNG
+1181 NSKTVSLSLQDPNNS
-1196 NNFVEIFPV
+1196 NNFVDVFPV

-1219 RNLSLNELTPQLELT
+1219 RNINLDELTPKLELT

-1247 EDDANNSWK
+1247 EDGANNSWK

-1277 AEGNVFLTTDKA
+1277 AGGNVFLTTDKA

-1318 SKPEGKPEKCLGVSD
+1318 SKPEGKPQNCLGVSD
-1333 VTNGTVAMLSFST
+1333 LANGTVAMLPFST
-1346 YETDKLHTLCF
+1346 YETNKQHTLCF
-1357 NFGRLTC
+1357 TFGRLTC
-1364 PELSDAAEGKYYYN
+1364 PELSDAAKGKYYYY
-1378 FICFDKVAS
+1378 FICFDKAGNKYVS
-1387 DKFISEGYDTNKKVK
+1387 DGNGTSKVVFAENDKKLV
-1402 AESQQLINDQM
+1402 NDQM
-1413 WALVGQSKDDVV
+1413 WALVGQNKDDVV
-1425 LMSKDKYYMCLNGYK
+1425 LMSKDKYYVCLSGNGFN
-1440 LCVTHDLKKAA
+1440 VTHDPERAV
-1451 HFSVDYISDVDRY
+1451 HFSVKYISSKQRY
-1464 VLVLVGGEGSEG
+1464 ALTIVGGLNAEGKIGQSM
-1476 HLKKCLNLSGDVD
+1476 NLSGADA
-1489 ENGVRHKDVIVWNW
+1489 NRNTIIFWNSSIQ
-1503 NKTDKN
+1503 TDPN
-1509 EGPRFYLNFIS
+1509 ICLNFEP
-1520 IPVPEDYSDYEI
+1520 IPVPEDYSDYEV

-1545 ATTDPM
+1545 ATADPM

-1575 STYTVIHYLKAES
+1575 STYTITHYLKAES

-1597 MVTNDNCPTLSR
+1597 MVGSANTRSR

-1628 NLDLP
+1628 NLDLS

-1638 KNGIVVGDQL
+1638 RNGIVVGEQL
-1648 KLNGQ
+1648 NLNGQ
-1653 VNGNYVK
+1653 NYGNYVDHYV
-1660 KKITFQMPEVIPD
+1660 TFQMPEVIPD
-1673 DWEYILGADLTPYSD
+1673 DWEYILGGDLTTYSD

-1702 GNVTKYNGAV
+1702 GNVTKYNGNV
-1712 TNDIILPSK
+1712 TSDIILPSK

-1749 CKEGNGND
+1749 YKADEGND

-1790 YNNDS
+1790 YNGGIA
-1795 PSEDNLQNAVNS
+1795 SEDNLQNAVNS
-1807 GEIVIEVDSLD
+1807 GAIEVKVDDLG
-1818 SGITSA
+1818 SGITFA
-1824 KFLRSAKTD
+1824 KFLNSGA
-1833 NVDLG
+1833 G
-1838 EGLDRFIAFDYP
+1838 AGADRAIAFNYP
-1850 GDTDDGKGIGKAKG
+1850 DDDNGKGTGTATAG
-1864 DSCTLKVYGVASDG
+1864 SCTLKVYGVASDG

-1885 FNLTF
+1885 FNLIF
-1890 EDNFEPII
+1890 EDDFEPII
-1898 YSEIIGKKDDGSFK
+1898 YSEIIGKKDDGTFK
-1912 SERSPEALKKAT
+1912 SARSPEALLKTT

-1932 FDPEQFD
+1932 FDPDEFD
-1939 AFVTPPVGT
+1939 SFVSPPVGT
-1948 YTGFLTGDKGPGT
+1948 YTGFTNSGKGDNANQKYS
-1961 KCGLT
+1961 LT

-1977 YCFAPIDGDFNS
+1977 YCFAPIGGDFNS
-1989 TDGKTPECT
+1989 TNGRTSECT
-1998 WGNYTIAHRFRM
+1998 WGNYTVAHRFDM
-2010 GDFGDGSSR
+2010 GDNR

-2035 EKYDASQSGFL
+2035 QNYDASQSGFL

-2052 LPGQIASID
+2052 LPGKIASID
-2061 FSGMPCKASRLF
+2061 FAGMPCKASRLF
-2073 VSAWMSSPSGK
+2073 VSAWMSSPDRDNES
-2084 DEKPANVVFSVQGFK
+2084 PANVVFSIQGFK

-2116 EARDSLANKLEP
+2116 QARDSLS
-2128 KTNNGIGIWQQ
+2128 KTLNPMDNGGKGIWQQ

-2152 DSFRLTIDNACT
+2152 DNFRLTIDNACT
-2164 STVGGDILIDD
+2164 NTSGGDILIDD

-2206 YDQVRTQLGLNTGE
+2206 YDQVRAQLGLNTGE

-2246 GTSEGQERLYRM
+2246 GKPEGQERLYRM

-2270 LLGDPNSQVSGEGI
+2270 LLGDPNSQASGEGI

-2373 CKFRTLSPIRVV
+2373 CKFRTQSPIRVV
-2385 TDADDEAAVEHET
+2385 TDADDETAVEHET

-2409 VKQVGEDE
+2409 VKQVGEDAE
-2417 DGNIGERIV
+2417 GVIGERIV

-2434 VGGAFTDVCINVDNA
+2434 VGGAFNDVCINVDNA
-2449 TWRVLGKNESRLS
+2449 TSRVLGKNENRLS

-2488 PKNDEGYTLEQSVI
+2488 PKDDEGYTLEQSVI

-2562 QVGIKVSGE
+2562 QVGIKVSGQ
-2571 APQLFDGLHGT
+2571 APQLFDGLHGDK
-2582 QYKYPDKLTNVPVR
+2582 YKYPKKLTNVPVR

-2662 AGLSVQ
+2662 SGLSVQ
-2668 NFRIVGQLKTLVADT
+2668 NFRIVGQLKTLYAST
-2683 ADREHAYADIVF
+2683 ADSVNAHADIVF

-2722 TQSTVC
+2722 TQTTVC

-2770 NADTEPGY
+2770 KADTETGY
-2778 AANADNGTAQ
+2778 ATNANNGTAQ

-2796 SVIVTPKKAGP
+2796 SVIVTPDKAGP
-2807 QLYETNGADD
+2807 QLYETNYAGADD

-2822 VGNEGKRTAT
+2822 VGHEDEQRTAT
-2832 PDIEYALLAAPEA
+2832 PDIEYALLAKPKAVA
-2845 DKGVNLCGIY
+2845 GVNLCGIY

-2871 LHAERLDYKKAWVEY
+2871 LHAERLSYEKAWVEY
-2886 ALTPD
+2886 ALTPN

-2923 NVTYNTTDYH
+2923 DVTYNTTDYH

-3003 GIGAQKYNTSLFRLP
+3003 GIGAQKYTKSLFRLP

-3028 ELNKTDEQ
+3028 ELNETDGKTY
-3036 TYPVDRTHH
+3036 TVDRTYH
-3045 HKLATDQLAKSGTE
+3045 HKLATDQLKSGTDL
-3059 ITVTLTNE
+3059 TVTLKNE
-3067 NRNNRFFLVGNPFA
+3067 NANNRFFLVGNPFA
-3081 CALDLDKFFTVN
+3081 CALDLNEFFKENET
-3093 AAQLNGAKYWVLTAG
+3093 QLNGAKYWVLTAG

-3144 EGKEGTNTITL
+3144 EGKEGTNTINL

-3162 TSLHAS
+3162 TSLHTS

-3282 TGAVT
+3282 TGAMT

-3319 LEDEQDFTQ
+3319 LEDEKDFTQ
-3328 PLIQADNGSVT
+3328 PLIQADKGCVT

-3391 VGKVSL
+3391 VAKVSL

>member
-31 QGYTY
+31 QEYTY
-36 LQFSGNGRTVLFAKD
+36 LQFSGNGRTVLLAKD

-71 ALETVSGDNVRL
+71 TLETVSGDNVRL

-89 YVTPNLTLTNSQD
+89 YVTPDLALTSNQN
-102 QAATFTK
+102 QAAMFTK
-109 TENTYSKGRKSY
+109 TENTYSSATY
-121 GEGVEVPTHGG
+121 GGLK
-132 SRYDLVYGG
+132 RYDLVYGG
-141 KALGVKNGQLI
+141 KGALGVKNGQLI

-161 CIRLANNVK
+161 CIRMANNVK
-170 GAKVNPFV
+170 GAKVTPFV
-178 SSEGGKVHWYYY
+178 SSEGGEVHWYY
-190 MELLGNKSAECVMD
+190 MELLGNGSECVKD
-204 AGAEKK
+204 AGAGNK
-210 LEKYSTPSAKDLRA
+210 LQKYPTPSAKNLRA
-224 YMWCVYEAND
+224 YKWSVYEANEQ
-234 KGDVYFMSADGNFFC
+234 GDIYIKSVDGNYM
-249 QKDDTYQYST
+249 YQSGDRQYAT
-259 STKTDRCKY
+259 SNKSDVCKY

-289 PQTTKYVFPYG
+289 TQTTKYVYPYG
-300 SGNTD
+300 SGNPD
-305 VGNGSSLNPAEAMR
+305 VGMGSYLNPAEAMR
-319 FILST
+319 FISTPPPT

-354 VAGYQWTLEQVG
+354 VVGYQWTLEQVG
-366 GAYVLKSGRDNYLKQ
+366 GAYVLKSGRNNYLKQ
-381 AGDAFTVTT
+381 AGNALTVTT

-414 AADASKALGVKDG
+414 ADDASKAVGVKDG

-433 ANSFYSVVRILDSTA
+433 ANSFYSVVRILDSTD

-499 TSASQNWKLEAAR
+499 TSASQNWKLEPAR

-521 YLVNQSG
+521 YLVNQLG
-528 EYLIYKDGR
+528 EYFIYKDGR
-537 FNFETLDVN
+537 FNFATLDVN

-587 LKACNSTS
+587 LQACNSTS
-595 KFNAL
+595 KYNAL

-611 DYLQFSGC
+611 DYLQFSGS

-657 GKVNGNNLK
+657 GIVNGFNLK
-666 NKAGRFLRYDA
+666 NKAGRFLRYNA

-694 DADQNTYY
+694 DANQNTYY
-702 VIPVHD
+702 VVPAH

-713 YNINIAG
+713 CYIAG
-720 GLRYNAVLRGVSEPY
+720 GLRYNAVLRGVSGTY

-787 NGSEYLQDNTPGNI
+787 NGSEYLQDNTPGNN

-838 SYNPDTDNGKHKVNP
+838 SYNPATDNGKHKVNT

-866 ADQPDASLEGLWSL
+866 ADQPDASLDGLWSL
-880 YNCKNLYFV
+880 YNCNNHYFV
-889 RPFPSENAIG
+889 RPFPSENSVG

-918 TTSYHFVFPAM
+918 TTSYHLVFPAM

-981 GKNKQ
+981 EKNKQ

-1008 NNNVRY
+1008 NNSVRY

-1024 LSIGEEGA
+1024 LSIGEEGV
-1032 LCWAAPGTRNSVVDL
+1032 LCWAAPGTRNSAVDL

-1079 AYHMEDA
+1079 AYHMEEA

-1120 YNRYFLKYDTGSNT
+1120 YNRHFLKYDTGSNT

-1157 HWQIELPDVNDSRN
+1157 HWQIELPDVNGNSN
-1171 LISHSYSGGG
+1171 LISHSYSKDG
-1181 NPKTVSLSLQGPNNG
+1181 NPKTVSLSLQGPNNS
-1196 NNFVEIFPV
+1196 NNFLYIFPV

-1219 RNLSLNELTPQLELT
+1219 RNINLNELTPQLELT
-1234 ADGKALKAKASAS
+1234 ADGMALKAKASAS

-1318 SKPEGKPEKCLGVSD
+1318 SKPEGKPKKCLGVSD
-1333 VTNGTVAMLSFST
+1333 VANGTVAMLPFST

-1378 FICFDKVAS
+1378 FICFDKAGNKYIS
-1387 DKFISEGYDTNKKVK
+1387 DGNGTSKVVFAENDKKLV
-1402 AESQQLINDQM
+1402 NDQM
-1413 WALVGQSKDDVV
+1413 WALVGQNKDDVV
-1425 LMSKDKYYMCLNGYK
+1425 LMSKDKYYVCLSGNGFN
-1440 LCVTHDLKKAA
+1440 VTHDPERAV
-1451 HFSVDYISDVDRY
+1451 HFSVKYISSKQRY
-1464 VLVLVGGEGSEG
+1464 ALTIVGGLNAEGKIGYSM
-1476 HLKKCLNLSGDVD
+1476 NLSGADA
-1489 ENGVRHKDVIVWNW
+1489 NRNTIIFWNS
-1503 NKTDKN
+1503 NIQTDPN
-1509 EGPRFYLNFIS
+1509 ICLNFIP
-1520 IPVPEDYSDYEI
+1520 IPVPEDYSDYEV

-1545 ATTDPM
+1545 ATADPM

-1575 STYTVIHYLKAES
+1575 STYTITHYLKAES
-1588 TRELYVPTC
+1588 TRVLYVPTC
-1597 MVTNDNCPTLSR
+1597 MVGSANTRSR

-1638 KNGIVVGDQL
+1638 RNGIVVGDQL

-1653 VNGNYVK
+1653 DRGNYVDHYV
-1660 KKITFQMPEVIPD
+1660 TFQMPEVIPD
-1673 DWEYILGADLTPYSD
+1673 DWEYILGGDLTTYSD

-1702 GNVTKYNGAV
+1702 GNVTKYNGNV
-1712 TNDIILPSK
+1712 TSDIILPSK

-1749 CKEGNGND
+1749 YKDDGSND

-1790 YNNDS
+1790 YNGGIA
-1795 PSEDNLQNAVNS
+1795 SEDNLQNAVNS
-1807 GEIVIEVDSLD
+1807 GAIEVKVEDPLGSGITFAKFLD
-1818 SGITSA
+1818 SGA
-1824 KFLRSAKTD
+1824 GA
-1833 NVDLG
+1833 G
-1838 EGLDRFIAFDYP
+1838 ADRAIAFNYP
-1850 GDTDDGKGIGKAKG
+1850 GDTDDGKGTGEATAG
-1864 DSCTLKVYGVASDG
+1864 SCTLKVYGKASDN

-1890 EDNFEPII
+1890 EDKFEPII

-1912 SERSPEALKKAT
+1912 SERSPEALLKTT

-1932 FDPEQFD
+1932 FDPDQFD
-1939 AFVTPPVGT
+1939 AFVSPPVGT
-1948 YTGFLTGDKGPGT
+1948 YTGFTDKGKGEDANQ
-1961 KCGLT
+1961 KHALT

-1977 YCFAPIDGDFNS
+1977 YCFAPIGGDFNS
-1989 TDGKTPECT
+1989 TGGKTPECT
-1998 WGNYTIAHRFRM
+1998 WGNYTVAHRFNM
-2010 GDFGDGSSR
+2010 GDNR

-2035 EKYDASQSGFL
+2035 QNYDASQSGFL

-2052 LPGQIASID
+2052 LPGKIASID
-2061 FSGMPCKASRLF
+2061 FTGMPCKASRLF
-2073 VSAWMSSPSGK
+2073 VSAWMSSPGRNKESS
-2084 DEKPANVVFSVQGFK
+2084 EKEDDSPANVVFSIQGFK

-2105 LYSYCPGSILG
+2105 LYSYCPGGILG
-2116 EARDSLANKLEP
+2116 EARDAKGNTLKP

-2152 DSFRLTIDNACT
+2152 DNFRLTIDNACT
-2164 STVGGDILIDD
+2164 NTKGGDILIDD

-2220 VMKDN
+2220 VLKDN

-2246 GTSEGQERLYRM
+2246 GKPEGQERLYRM

-2292 NFDSLPVFKY
+2292 KFEDLPRFTY

-2409 VKQVGEDE
+2409 VKQVGENV
-2417 DGNIGERIV
+2417 DGVIGERIV

-2562 QVGIKVSGE
+2562 QVGIKVSGQ
-2571 APQLFDGLHGT
+2571 APQLFDGQPGN
-2582 QYKYPDKLTNVPVR
+2582 QYKYPEKLTNVPVR

-2621 RGIKTV
+2621 RGIQTV

-2635 SVSPEVFLAGTN
+2635 SVSPDVFLAGTN

-2683 ADREHAYADIVF
+2683 ADRGNAHADIVF
-2695 NSDFQPREGYVYTLR
+2695 NNDFQPREGYVYTLR

-2765 EDLHF
+2765 ADLHF
-2770 NADTEPGY
+2770 KADTETDY
-2778 AANADNGTAQ
+2778 ATNANNGTAQ

-2796 SVIVTPKKAGP
+2796 SVIVTPDKAGP
-2807 QLYETNGADD
+2807 QLYETNNAGAND

-2822 VGNEGKRTAT
+2822 VGHEGEQRTAT
-2832 PDIEYALLAAPEA
+2832 PDIEYALLAAPKA
-2845 DKGVNLCGIY
+2845 KAGVNLCGIY

-2871 LHAERLDYKKAWVEY
+2871 LHAERLSYEKAWVEY

-2944 DKAKSTLYYLDT
+2944 DKAKSTLYYLEP
-2956 YSAENPQTANVKT
+2956 YSANKPQEARVDT

-3003 GIGAQKYNTSLFRLP
+3003 GIGAQKYTKSLFRLP
-3018 KEDTAYGYYT
+3018 KEDTDYGYYT
-3028 ELNKTDEQ
+3028 ELNETDRK
-3036 TYPVDRTHH
+3036 TYPVDRTYH
-3045 HKLATDQLAKSGTE
+3045 HKLATDQLKSGTE
-3059 ITVTLTNE
+3059 LTVTLRNE
-3067 NRNNRFFLVGNPFA
+3067 NANNRFFLVGNPFA
-3081 CALDLDKFFTVN
+3081 CALDLNEFFKKN
-3093 AAQLNGAKYWVLTAG
+3093 ADQLNGAKYWVLTAG

-3162 TSLHAS
+3162 TSLHTS

-3188 ASRSGQGSEA
+3188 ASRSGQASEA

-3229 VYTLAGNRTSTINRR
+3229 VYTLGGNRTSTINRR

-3319 LEDEQDFTQ
+3319 LEDEQNFTQ
-3328 PLIQADNGSVT
+3328 PLIQADKGCVT
-3339 ISSSAAHVLT
+3339 VTSSAAHVLT
-3349 YVRIVA
+3349 YVRIIA

>member
-36 LQFSGNGRTVLFAKD
+36 LQFSGNGRTVLLAKD

-71 ALETVSGDNVRL
+71 TLETVSGDNVRL

-89 YVTPNLTLTNSQD
+89 YVTSNLTLTNRQD

-109 TENTYSKGRKSY
+109 TENTYSKGTY
-121 GEGVEVPTHGG
+121 GG

-141 KALGVKNGQLI
+141 KGALGVKNGQLF
-152 WTVEDSRYG
+152 WTIEDSRYG

-170 GAKVNPFV
+170 GAKVTPFV
-178 SSEGGKVHWYYY
+178 CSEGGEVHWYY
-190 MELLGNKSAECVMD
+190 MELLWNGSECVKD
-204 AGAEKK
+204 AGAGKN
-210 LEKYSTPSAKDLRA
+210 LEKYSTPSAKNLRA
-224 YMWCVYEAND
+224 YMWSVYEAND
-234 KGDVYFMSADGNFFC
+234 KGDVYFKSADGNYFY
-249 QKDDTYQYST
+249 QNGSDQYSA
-259 STKTDRCKY
+259 STKPGNSEYT
-268 RICDVADQ
+268 ICDVSDQ
-276 TDGKY
+276 SNDN
-281 QEAFVLYN
+281 AFVLRN
-289 PQTTKYVFPYG
+289 IGTGKYVLPYNN
-300 SGNTD
+300 SNK
-305 VGNGSSLNPAEAMR
+305 VGWASAFNMIEAMR
-319 FILST
+319 FISTPPPT

-337 AIYDNGTGVTMQ
+337 AIYDNGTSVTMQ

-381 AGDAFTVTT
+381 AGEALTVTT
-390 NRDEALRLFPCGS
+390 SRDEALRLFPCGS

-414 AADASKALGVKDG
+414 AGDASKALGVKDG

-433 ANSFYSVVRILDSTA
+433 ANSFYSVVRILDSTN

-459 DISNVYYYKLQ
+459 DSSNVYYYKLQ

-587 LKACNSTS
+587 LQACNRTS
-595 KFNAL
+595 KYNAL

-657 GKVNGNNLK
+657 GIVNGFNLK

-702 VIPVHD
+702 VVPAH

-713 YNINIAG
+713 YNIAG
-720 GLRYNAVLRGVSEPY
+720 GLRYNAMLRGVSEPY

-838 SYNPDTDNGKHKVNP
+838 SYNPDTDGYQHKVN
-853 TLNDYSLYKICDV
+853 TTTNEYSRYKICDL
-866 ADQPDASLEGLWSL
+866 ADQPDASLDGLWSL
-880 YNCKNLYFV
+880 YNCKNHYFV
-889 RPFPSENAIG
+889 RPSDSDNFIG
-899 RAEEVGKNT
+899 RAEKVGKNT

-937 YDEAKKPRVKA
+937 YDEAKNPRVKA

-973 AGFYLTYD
+973 AGFYLTYNE
-981 GKNKQ
+981 KNKQ

-1008 NNNVRY
+1008 NNSVRY

-1024 LSIGEEGA
+1024 LSIGEEGV
-1032 LCWAAPGTRNSVVDL
+1032 LCWAAPNTRNSAVDL

-1086 NSISLKPYEEKN
+1086 TNSISLKPYEEKN

-1107 DGQGKGDGYLQSA
+1107 DGEGKGDGYLQSA
-1120 YNRYFLKYDTGSNT
+1120 YNRHFLKYDTGSNT

-1157 HWQIELPDVNDSRN
+1157 HWQIELPDVNGSRN
-1171 LISHSYSGGG
+1171 LISHSYSGDG
-1181 NPKTVSLSLQGPNNG
+1181 NSKTVSLSLQGPNNG
-1196 NNFVEIFPV
+1196 NNFLYIFPV

-1219 RNLSLNELTPQLELT
+1219 RNINLDELTLKLELT

-1318 SKPEGKPEKCLGVSD
+1318 SKPEGKPENCLGVSD
-1333 VTNGTVAMLSFST
+1333 VANGTVAMLPFST

-1357 NFGRLTC
+1357 TFGRLTS

-1378 FICFDKVAS
+1378 FMCFDLVGNKYVCDGNDTSKVVIA
-1387 DKFISEGYDTNKKVK
+1387 EGKRLV
-1402 AESQQLINDQM
+1402 NDQM
-1413 WALVGQSKDDVV
+1413 WALVGVSKDGFV
-1425 LMSKDKYYMCLNGYK
+1425 LMSKDRYYLYLNGGIFN
-1440 LCVTHDLKKAA
+1440 VTHDLAKAT
-1451 HFSVDYISDVDRY
+1451 HFSGTYDVNKQRY
-1464 VLVLVGGEGSEG
+1464 VLTVLSAVGGDSQYNGWQMLLSNNGSNVTVG
-1476 HLKKCLNLSGDVD
+1476 KKGTS
-1489 ENGVRHKDVIVWNW
+1489 
-1503 NKTDKN
+1503 TDN
-1509 EGPRFYLNFIS
+1509 RYYLNFIP
-1520 IPVPEDYSDYEI
+1520 IPVPEDFSDYEV

-1545 ATTDPM
+1545 AIADPM

-1575 STYTVIHYLKAES
+1575 STYTITHYLKAES
-1588 TRELYVPTC
+1588 TRKLYVPTC
-1597 MVTNDNCPTLSR
+1597 MVGSAATRSR

-1628 NLDLP
+1628 NLDLS

-1638 KNGIVVGDQL
+1638 RNGIVVGEQL
-1648 KLNGQ
+1648 NLNGQ
-1653 VNGNYVK
+1653 NYGNYVDHYV
-1660 KKITFQMPEVIPD
+1660 TFQMPEVIPD
-1673 DWEYILGADLTPYSD
+1673 DWEYILGGDLTTYSD

-1702 GNVTKYNGAV
+1702 GNVTKYNGNV
-1712 TNDIILPSK
+1712 TSDIILPSK

-1736 IRNARAIANELLQ
+1736 IRNARAIANELLLY
-1749 CKEGNGND
+1749 KDDGSND

-1790 YNNDS
+1790 YNGGIA
-1795 PSEDNLQNAVNS
+1795 SEDNLQNAVNS
-1807 GEIVIEVDSLD
+1807 GAIEVKVDDLG
-1818 SGITSA
+1818 SGITFA
-1824 KFLRSAKTD
+1824 GFLNSGA
-1833 NVDLG
+1833 G
-1838 EGLDRFIAFDYP
+1838 AGADRAIAFNYP
-1850 GDTDDGKGIGKAKG
+1850 GDNNGKGRGTANAG
-1864 DSCTLKVYGVASDG
+1864 SCTLKVYGRASDG

-1885 FNLTF
+1885 FNLIF
-1890 EDNFEPII
+1890 EDDFEPII
-1898 YSEIIGKKDDGSFK
+1898 YSEIIGKKDDGTFK
-1912 SERSPEALKKAT
+1912 SARSPEALLKTT
-1924 GDPVATIT
+1924 GAPVATIT
-1932 FDPEQFD
+1932 FDPDEFD
-1939 AFVTPPVGT
+1939 SFVSPPVGT
-1948 YTGFLTGDKGPGT
+1948 YTGFTNSGKGDNANQKYA
-1961 KCGLT
+1961 LT

-1977 YCFAPIDGDFNS
+1977 YCFAPIGGDFNS
-1989 TDGKTPECT
+1989 TNGRTSECT
-1998 WGNYTIAHRFRM
+1998 WGNYTVAHRFDM
-2010 GDFGDGSSR
+2010 GDNR

-2035 EKYDASQSGFL
+2035 QNYDASQSGFL

-2052 LPGQIASID
+2052 LPGKIASID
-2061 FSGMPCKASRLF
+2061 FAGMPCKASRLF
-2073 VSAWMSSPSGK
+2073 VSAWMSSPDRDNES
-2084 DEKPANVVFSVQGFK
+2084 PANVVFSIQGFK

-2116 EARDSLANKLEP
+2116 QARDSLS
-2128 KTNNGIGIWQQ
+2128 KTLNPTDNDGKGIWQQ

-2152 DSFRLTIDNACT
+2152 DNFRLTIDNACT
-2164 STVGGDILIDD
+2164 NTSGGDILIDD
-2175 VEVFSVKPEVQIE
+2175 VEVFSVKPDVQIE

-2206 YDQVRTQLGLNTGE
+2206 YDQVRAQLGLNTGE
-2220 VMKDN
+2220 VLTDN

-2270 LLGDPNSQVSGEGI
+2270 LLGDPNSQASGEGI

-2409 VKQVGEDE
+2409 VKQVGEDV

-2541 VTVVPIDHE
+2541 LTVVPIDHE
-2550 DSSGTQYCYDPQ
+2550 DSSGTQYCYDPE
-2562 QVGIKVSGE
+2562 QVGVKVSGE
-2571 APQLFDGLHGT
+2571 APQLFDGLHGDK
-2582 QYKYPDKLTNVPVR
+2582 YKYPDKLTNVPVR

-2601 VEEVRARADGSAANV
+2601 VAEVRARADGSAANV

-2621 RGIKTV
+2621 RGIQTV

-2656 KAAEER
+2656 MAAEER
-2662 AGLSVQ
+2662 AGISVQ

-2742 QKWTGAA
+2742 QKWTGVA

-2807 QLYETNGADD
+2807 QLYETNDPGADD

-2871 LHAERLDYKKAWVEY
+2871 LHAERLSYEKAWVEY

-2944 DKAKSTLYYLDT
+2944 DKANPKLYYLEP
-2956 YSAENPQTANVKT
+2956 YSANNPQETNVDT

-3003 GIGAQKYNTSLFRLP
+3003 GIGAQKYTKSLFRLP

-3028 ELNKTDEQ
+3028 ELNETDRK
-3036 TYPVDRTHH
+3036 TYPVDRTYH
-3045 HKLATDQLAKSGTE
+3045 HKLATDQLKSGTE
-3059 ITVTLTNE
+3059 LTVTLKNE
-3067 NRNNRFFLVGNPFA
+3067 NANNRFFLVGNPFA
-3081 CALDLDKFFTVN
+3081 CALDLNEFFKENET
-3093 AAQLNGAKYWVLTAG
+3093 QLNGAKYWVLTAG

-3162 TSLHAS
+3162 TSLHTS

-3287 PLRGNGNADC
+3287 PLRGNGNADS

-3319 LEDEQDFTQ
+3319 LEDEKDFTQ
-3328 PLIQADNGSVT
+3328 PLIQADKGSVT
-3339 ISSSAAHVLT
+3339 ITSSAAHVLT

>member
-31 QGYTY
+31 QDTYTY
-36 LQFSGNGRTVLFAKD
+36 LQFSGNGRTVLLAKD

-71 ALETVSGDNVRL
+71 TLETVSGDNVRL

-89 YVTPNLTLTNSQD
+89 YVTAELTLTNSQD

-109 TENTYSKGRKSY
+109 TENTYSSTTY
-121 GEGVEVPTHGG
+121 GSNTK
-132 SRYDLVYGG
+132 RYDLVYGG
-141 KALGVKNGQLI
+141 KGALGVKNGQLI

-170 GAKVNPFV
+170 GAKVTPFV
-178 SSEGGKVHWYYY
+178 CSEGGEVHWYY
-190 MELLGNKSAECVMD
+190 MELLWNGSECVKD
-204 AGAEKK
+204 AGAGKN
-210 LEKYSTPSAKDLRA
+210 LEKYSTPSAKNLRA
-224 YMWCVYEAND
+224 YMWSVYEAND
-234 KGDVYFMSADGNFFC
+234 KGDVYFKSADGNYFY
-249 QKDDTYQYST
+249 QNGNDQYSA
-259 STKTDRCKY
+259 STKPGNSEYT
-268 RICDVADQ
+268 ICDVSDQ
-276 TDGKY
+276 SNDN
-281 QEAFVLYN
+281 AFVLRN
-289 PQTTKYVFPYG
+289 IGTGKYVLPYNN
-300 SGNTD
+300 SNK
-305 VGNGSSLNPAEAMR
+305 VGWASAFNMIEAMR
-319 FILST
+319 FIST
-324 GPHIYQFSANAAT
+324 PPPAGPHIYQFSANAAT
-337 AIYDNGTGVTMQ
+337 AIYDNGTSVTMQ

-366 GAYVLKSGRDNYLKQ
+366 GAYVLKSGRDNYLKK
-381 AGDAFTVTT
+381 AGNALTVTT

-414 AADASKALGVKDG
+414 AGDASKALGVKDG

-433 ANSFYSVVRILDSTA
+433 ANSFYSVVRILNSTN

-512 HANSKTGDF
+512 HANSKPGDF

-587 LKACNSTS
+587 LQACNSTS
-595 KFNAL
+595 TYNAL

-648 TFDPIMDGA
+648 TFEPIMDGA
-657 GKVNGNNLK
+657 GIVNGFNLK
-666 NKAGRFLRYDA
+666 NKAERFLRYNA

-702 VIPVHD
+702 VVPAH

-713 YNINIAG
+713 YNIAG
-720 GLRYNAVLRGVSEPY
+720 GLRYNAMLRGVSEPY

-838 SYNPDTDNGKHKVNP
+838 SYNPDTDGYQHKVN
-853 TLNDYSLYKICDV
+853 TTTNEYSRYKICDL

-880 YNCKNLYFV
+880 YNCTNHYFV
-889 RPFPSENAIG
+889 RPSDSDNFIG
-899 RAEEVGKNT
+899 RAEKVGKNT
-908 SMTFVDVAAN
+908 SMTFVDVAAD
-918 TTSYHFVFPAM
+918 TISYHFVFPAM

-937 YDEAKKPRVKA
+937 YDEAKNPRVKA

-981 GKNKQ
+981 EKNKQ

-993 ADAYTFVY
+993 SDAYTFVY

-1008 NNNVRY
+1008 NNSVRY

-1024 LSIGEEGA
+1024 LSIGEEGV
-1032 LCWAAPGTRNSVVDL
+1032 LCWAAPGTRNSAVDL

-1063 ADYQLYC
+1063 ADYHLYC

-1086 NSISLKPYEEKN
+1086 TNSISLKPYEEKN

-1120 YNRYFLKYDTGSNT
+1120 YNRHFLKYDTGSNT

-1157 HWQIELPDVNDSRN
+1157 HWQIELPDVNGSRN

-1181 NPKTVSLSLQGPNNG
+1181 NPKTVSLSLQDPNNS
-1196 NNFVEIFPV
+1196 NNFLYIFPV

-1219 RNLSLNELTPQLELT
+1219 RNINLNELTPKLELT
-1234 ADGKALKAKASAS
+1234 ADGTALKAKASAS

-1277 AEGNVFLTTDKA
+1277 AKGNVFLTTDKA

-1318 SKPEGKPEKCLGVSD
+1318 SKPEGKPKNCLGVSD
-1333 VTNGTVAMLSFST
+1333 VANGTVAMLPFST

-1357 NFGRLTC
+1357 TFGRLTS

-1378 FICFDKVAS
+1378 FMCFDLVGNKYVCDGNDTSKVVIA
-1387 DKFISEGYDTNKKVK
+1387 EGKRLV
-1402 AESQQLINDQM
+1402 NDQM
-1413 WALVGQSKDDVV
+1413 WALVGVSKDGFV
-1425 LMSKDKYYMCLNGYK
+1425 LMSKDRYYLYLNGGIFN
-1440 LCVTHDLKKAA
+1440 VTHDLAKAT
-1451 HFSVDYISDVDRY
+1451 HFSGTYDVNKQRY
-1464 VLVLVGGEGSEG
+1464 VLTVLSAVGGDSRFNGWQVLLSNNGSNVTVG
-1476 HLKKCLNLSGDVD
+1476 QKGTS
-1489 ENGVRHKDVIVWNW
+1489 
-1503 NKTDKN
+1503 TDN
-1509 EGPRFYLNFIS
+1509 RYYLNFIP
-1520 IPVPEDYSDYEI
+1520 IPVPEDFSDYEV

-1545 ATTDPM
+1545 ATADPM

-1575 STYTVIHYLKAES
+1575 STYTITHYLKAES
-1588 TRELYVPTC
+1588 TRKLYVPTC
-1597 MVTNDNCPTLSR
+1597 MVGSANTRSR

-1628 NLDLP
+1628 NLDLS

-1638 KNGIVVGDQL
+1638 RNGIVVGEQL
-1648 KLNGQ
+1648 NLNGQ
-1653 VNGNYVK
+1653 NYGNYVDHYV
-1660 KKITFQMPEVIPD
+1660 TFQMPEVIPD
-1673 DWEYILGADLTPYSD
+1673 DWEYILGGDLTTYSD

-1702 GNVTKYNGAV
+1702 GNVTKYNGNV

-1749 CKEGNGND
+1749 YKADEGND

-1790 YNNDS
+1790 YNGGIA
-1795 PSEDNLQNAVNS
+1795 SEDNLQNAVNS
-1807 GEIVIEVDSLD
+1807 GAIEVKVDDLG
-1818 SGITSA
+1818 SGITFA
-1824 KFLRSAKTD
+1824 GFLNSGA
-1833 NVDLG
+1833 G
-1838 EGLDRFIAFDYP
+1838 AGADRAIAFNYP
-1850 GDTDDGKGIGKAKG
+1850 GDNNGKGRGEANAG
-1864 DSCTLKVYGVASDG
+1864 SCTLKVYGVASDG

-1885 FNLTF
+1885 FNLIF
-1890 EDNFEPII
+1890 EDDFEPII

-1912 SERSPEALKKAT
+1912 SARSPEALLKTT

-1932 FDPEQFD
+1932 FDPDEFD
-1939 AFVTPPVGT
+1939 SFVSPPVGT
-1948 YTGFLTGDKGPGT
+1948 YTGFTNSGKGDNANQKYS
-1961 KCGLT
+1961 LT

-1977 YCFAPIDGDFNS
+1977 YCFAPIGGDFNS
-1989 TDGKTPECT
+1989 TNGRTSECT
-1998 WGNYTIAHRFRM
+1998 WGNYTVAHRFDM
-2010 GDFGDGSSR
+2010 GDNR

-2035 EKYDASQSGFL
+2035 QNYDASQSGFL

-2052 LPGQIASID
+2052 LPGKIASID
-2061 FSGMPCKASRLF
+2061 FAGMPCKASRLF
-2073 VSAWMSSPSGK
+2073 VSAWMSSPDRDNES
-2084 DEKPANVVFSVQGFK
+2084 PANVVFSIQGFK

-2116 EARDSLANKLEP
+2116 QARDSLD
-2128 KTNNGIGIWQQ
+2128 KTLKPMDNGGKGIWQQ

-2152 DSFRLTIDNACT
+2152 DNFRLTIDNACT
-2164 STVGGDILIDD
+2164 NTSGGDILIDD
-2175 VEVFSVKPEVQIE
+2175 VEVFSVKPDVQIE

-2206 YDQVRTQLGLNTGE
+2206 YDQVRAQLGLNTGE

-2246 GTSEGQERLYRM
+2246 GTPEGQERLYRM
-2258 SDAEVKPAFVKA
+2258 SDVEVKPAFVKA

-2409 VKQVGEDE
+2409 VKQVGEDV

-2550 DSSGTQYCYDPQ
+2550 DTSGTQYCYDPE

-2571 APQLFDGLHGT
+2571 APQLFDGLHGDK
-2582 QYKYPDKLTNVPVR
+2582 YKYPDKLTNVPVR

-2601 VEEVRARADGSAANV
+2601 VAEVRARADGSAANV

-2621 RGIKTV
+2621 RGIETV

-2668 NFRIVGQLKTLVADT
+2668 NFRIVGQLKKLVADT
-2683 ADREHAYADIVF
+2683 ADREHAHADIVF

-2710 FNYRELFNAGNA
+2710 FNYRELFNAGSA
-2722 TQSTVC
+2722 TQTTVC

-2765 EDLHF
+2765 ADLHF
-2770 NADTEPGY
+2770 KADTETGY
-2778 AANADNGTAQ
+2778 ATNANNGTAQ

-2796 SVIVTPKKAGP
+2796 SVIVTPDKAGP
-2807 QLYETNGADD
+2807 QLYETNYAGADD

-2822 VGNEGKRTAT
+2822 VGHEDEQRTAT

-2923 NVTYNTTDYH
+2923 DVKYNTAHYH

-2944 DKAKSTLYYLDT
+2944 DKANPKLYYLEP
-2956 YSAENPQTANVKT
+2956 YSANKPQEARVDT

-3003 GIGAQKYNTSLFRLP
+3003 GIGAQKYTKSLFRLP
-3018 KEDTAYGYYT
+3018 KEDTDYGYYT
-3028 ELNKTDEQ
+3028 ELNETDGKTY
-3036 TYPVDRTHH
+3036 TVDRTYH
-3045 HKLATDQLAKSGTE
+3045 HKLATDQLKSGTKE
-3059 ITVTLTNE
+3059 LTVTLKNE
-3067 NRNNRFFLVGNPFA
+3067 NANNRFFLVGNPFA
-3081 CALDLDKFFTVN
+3081 CALDLNEFFKENET
-3093 AAQLNGAKYWVLTAG
+3093 QLNGAKYWVLTAG

-3155 KFTADMQ
+3155 KFTTDMQ
-3162 TSLHAS
+3162 TSLHTS

-3319 LEDEQDFTQ
+3319 LEDEQNFTQ

-3381 VEARTDEGES
+3381 VEARTNEGES

>member
-36 LQFSGNGRTVLFAKD
+36 LQFSGNGRTVLLAKD

-71 ALETVSGDNVRL
+71 TLETVSGNNVRL

-89 YVTPNLTLTNSQD
+89 YVTPNLTLTNRQN
-102 QAATFTK
+102 QAAEFTK
-109 TENTYSKGRKSY
+109 TENTYSSATY
-121 GEGVEVPTHGG
+121 GG

-141 KALGVKNGQLI
+141 KGALGVKNGQLI

-170 GAKVNPFV
+170 GAKVTPFV
-178 SSEGGKVHWYYY
+178 SSEGGEVHWYY
-190 MELLGNKSAECVMD
+190 MELLWNGSECVKD
-204 AGAEKK
+204 AGAGKN
-210 LEKYSTPSAKDLRA
+210 LEKYSTPSAKNLRA
-224 YMWCVYEAND
+224 YMWSVYEAND
-234 KGDVYFMSADGNFFC
+234 KGDVYFKSADGNYFY
-249 QKDDTYQYST
+249 QNGSDQYSA
-259 STKTDRCKY
+259 STKPGNSEYT
-268 RICDVADQ
+268 ICDVSDQ
-276 TDGKY
+276 SNDN
-281 QEAFVLYN
+281 AFVLRN
-289 PQTTKYVFPYG
+289 IGTGKYVLPYNN
-300 SGNTD
+300 SNK
-305 VGNGSSLNPAEAMR
+305 VGWASAFNMIEAMR
-319 FILST
+319 FIPTTPPPT

-337 AIYDNGTGVTMQ
+337 AIYDNGTSVTMQ

-354 VAGYQWTLEQVG
+354 VVGYQWTFEQVG
-366 GAYVLKSGRDNYLKQ
+366 GAYVLKSGRDNYLKR
-381 AGDAFTVTT
+381 AGDALTVTT
-390 NRDEALRLFPCGS
+390 NRDEALRLFPSGS
-403 AYDDRHDVLTL
+403 AYDDRHDVLAL
-414 AADASKALGVKDG
+414 AGDASKALGVKDG

-433 ANSFYSVVRILDSTA
+433 ANSFYSVVRILDSTD

-477 DARLTLTGTGYDNP
+477 DACLTLTGTDYDNP
-491 VTRKEFEP
+491 VTRMEFEP
-499 TSASQNWKLEAAR
+499 TSASQNWKLEPAK
-512 HANSKTGDF
+512 HANSKPGDF
-521 YLVNQSG
+521 YLVNQEG

-537 FNFETLDVN
+537 FNFEWLDVN

-582 MTPYT
+582 NTPYT

-595 KFNAL
+595 KYNAL

-625 DDGQNIKAV
+625 DDGQNVKAV

-657 GKVNGNNLK
+657 GIVNGFNLK

-694 DADQNTYY
+694 NADQNTYY
-702 VIPVHD
+702 VVPAH

-713 YNINIAG
+713 YNIAG
-720 GLRYNAVLRGVSEPY
+720 GLRYNAMLRGVTGTY

-838 SYNPDTDNGKHKVNP
+838 SYNPDTDGYQHKVN
-853 TLNDYSLYKICDV
+853 TTTNEYSRYKICDL
-866 ADQPDASLEGLWSL
+866 ADQPDASLDGLWSL
-880 YNCKNLYFV
+880 YNCKNHYFV
-889 RPFPSENAIG
+889 RPSDSDNFIG
-899 RAEEVGKNT
+899 RAEKVGKNT

-937 YDEAKKPRVKA
+937 YDEAKNPRVKA

-973 AGFYLTYD
+973 AGFYLTYNE
-981 GKNKQ
+981 KNKQ

-1008 NNNVRY
+1008 NNSVRY

-1024 LSIGEEGA
+1024 LSIGEEGV
-1032 LCWAAPGTRNSVVDL
+1032 LCWAAPGTRNSAVDL

-1086 NSISLKPYEEKN
+1086 TNSISLKPYEEKN

-1120 YNRYFLKYDTGSNT
+1120 YNRHFLKYDTGSNT

-1171 LISHSYSGGG
+1171 LISHSYSKDG
-1181 NPKTVSLSLQGPNNG
+1181 NPKTVSLSLQDPNNG
-1196 NNFVEIFPV
+1196 NNFLYIFPV

-1219 RNLSLNELTPQLELT
+1219 RNINLNELTPQLELT
-1234 ADGKALKAKASAS
+1234 TDGMALKAKASAS

-1277 AEGNVFLTTDKA
+1277 AGGNVFLTTDKA

-1318 SKPEGKPEKCLGVSD
+1318 SKPEGKPKNCLGVSD
-1333 VTNGTVAMLSFST
+1333 VANGTVAMLPFST
-1346 YETDKLHTLCF
+1346 YETDKQHTLCF
-1357 NFGRLTC
+1357 TFGRLTS

-1378 FICFDKVAS
+1378 FMCFDLVGNKYVCDGNDTSKVVIA
-1387 DKFISEGYDTNKKVK
+1387 EGKRLV
-1402 AESQQLINDQM
+1402 NDQM
-1413 WALVGQSKDDVV
+1413 WALVGVSKDDFV
-1425 LMSKDKYYMCLNGYK
+1425 LMSKDRYYLYLNGGIFN
-1440 LCVTHDLKKAA
+1440 VTHDLAKAT
-1451 HFSVDYISDVDRY
+1451 HFSGTYDVNKQRY
-1464 VLVLVGGEGSEG
+1464 VLTVLSAVGGDSQYNGWQVLLGSDKSRVTVG
-1476 HLKKCLNLSGDVD
+1476 KKGTS
-1489 ENGVRHKDVIVWNW
+1489 
-1503 NKTDKN
+1503 TDN
-1509 EGPRFYLNFIS
+1509 RYYLNFIP
-1520 IPVPEDYSDYEI
+1520 IPVPEDYSDYEV

-1545 ATTDPM
+1545 ANADPM

-1575 STYTVIHYLKAES
+1575 STYTITHYLKAES
-1588 TRELYVPTC
+1588 TRVLYVPTC
-1597 MVTNDNCPTLSR
+1597 MVGSAATRSR

-1628 NLDLP
+1628 NLDLS

-1638 KNGIVVGDQL
+1638 RNGIVVGDQL
-1648 KLNGQ
+1648 NLNGQ
-1653 VNGNYVK
+1653 NYGNYVDHYV
-1660 KKITFQMPEVIPD
+1660 TFQMPEVIPD
-1673 DWEYILGADLTPYSD
+1673 DWEYILGGDLTTYSD

-1702 GNVTKYNGAV
+1702 GNVTKYNGNV

-1736 IRNARAIANELLQ
+1736 IRNARAIANELLLY
-1749 CKEGNGND
+1749 KDDGSND

-1790 YNNDS
+1790 YNGGIA
-1795 PSEDNLQNAVNS
+1795 SEDNLQNAVNS
-1807 GEIVIEVDSLD
+1807 GAIEVKVDDLG
-1818 SGITSA
+1818 SGITFA
-1824 KFLRSAKTD
+1824 KFLNSGA
-1833 NVDLG
+1833 G
-1838 EGLDRFIAFDYP
+1838 AGADRAIAFNYP
-1850 GDTDDGKGIGKAKG
+1850 DDDNGKGTGTATAG
-1864 DSCTLKVYGVASDG
+1864 SCTLKVYGVASDG

-1885 FNLTF
+1885 FNLIF
-1890 EDNFEPII
+1890 EDDFEPII

-1912 SERSPEALKKAT
+1912 SARSPEALLKTT

-1932 FDPEQFD
+1932 FDSDQFD
-1939 AFVTPPVGT
+1939 AFVSPPVGT
-1948 YTGFLTGDKGPGT
+1948 YTGFTNSGKGDNANQKYS
-1961 KCGLT
+1961 LT

-1977 YCFAPIDGDFNS
+1977 YCFAPIGGDFNS
-1989 TDGKTPECT
+1989 TNGRTSECT
-1998 WGNYTIAHRFRM
+1998 WGNYTVAHRFDM
-2010 GDFGDGSSR
+2010 GDNR

-2035 EKYDASQSGFL
+2035 ENYDASQSGFL

-2061 FSGMPCKASRLF
+2061 FAGMPCKASRLF
-2073 VSAWMSSPSGK
+2073 VSAWMSSPDRDNES
-2084 DEKPANVVFSVQGFK
+2084 PANVVFSIQGLK

-2116 EARDSLANKLEP
+2116 QARDSLD
-2128 KTNNGIGIWQQ
+2128 KTLKPMDNGGKGIWQQ

-2152 DSFRLTIDNACT
+2152 DNFRLTIDNACT
-2164 STVGGDILIDD
+2164 NTSGGDILIDD

-2206 YDQVRTQLGLNTGE
+2206 YDQVRAQLGLNTGE

-2246 GTSEGQERLYRM
+2246 GKPEGQERLYRM

-2270 LLGDPNSQVSGEGI
+2270 LLGDPNSQAPGEGI

-2292 NFDSLPVFKY
+2292 KFEDLPRFTY

-2449 TWRVLGKNESRLS
+2449 TWRVLGKNENRLS

-2488 PKNDEGYTLEQSVI
+2488 PKDDEGYTLEQSVI

-2550 DSSGTQYCYDPQ
+2550 DTSGTQYCYDPE

-2571 APQLFDGLHGT
+2571 APQLFDGLHGDK
-2582 QYKYPDKLTNVPVR
+2582 YKYPDKLTNVPVR

-2601 VEEVRARADGSAANV
+2601 VAEVRARADGSAANV

-2621 RGIKTV
+2621 RGIETV

-2668 NFRIVGQLKTLVADT
+2668 NFRIVGQLKTLVASK
-2683 ADREHAYADIVF
+2683 ADRENAHADIVF
-2695 NSDFQPREGYVYTLR
+2695 NNDFQPREGYVYTLR

-2765 EDLHF
+2765 ADLHF
-2770 NADTEPGY
+2770 KADTETDY
-2778 AANADNGTAQ
+2778 ATNANNGTAQ

-2796 SVIVTPKKAGP
+2796 SVIVTPDKAGP
-2807 QLYETNGADD
+2807 QLYETNYVGDDD

-2822 VGNEGKRTAT
+2822 VGHEGEQRTAT
-2832 PDIEYALLAAPEA
+2832 PDIEYALLAAPKA
-2845 DKGVNLCGIY
+2845 KAGVNLCGIY

-2871 LHAERLDYKKAWVEY
+2871 LHAERLSYEKAWVEY

-2923 NVTYNTTDYH
+2923 DVTYSTALYH

-2944 DKAKSTLYYLDT
+2944 DKANPKLYYLEP
-2956 YSAENPQTANVKT
+2956 YSANKPQETNVNTA
-2969 TTENIYQAANWSA
+2969 TENIYQAANWSA

-3003 GIGAQKYNTSLFRLP
+3003 GIGAQKYTKSLFRLP

-3028 ELNKTDEQ
+3028 ELNETDRR
-3036 TYPVDRTHH
+3036 TYPVDRTYH
-3045 HKLATDQLAKSGTE
+3045 HKLATDQLKSGTDL
-3059 ITVTLTNE
+3059 TVTLKNE
-3067 NRNNRFFLVGNPFA
+3067 NANNRFFLVGNPFA
-3081 CALDLDKFFTVN
+3081 CALDLNEFFKEN
-3093 AAQLNGAKYWVLTAG
+3093 EDQLNGAKYWVLTAG

-3135 LPSGQGFFV
+3135 LLSGQGFFV
-3144 EGKEGTNTITL
+3144 EGKEGKNTINL

-3162 TSLHAS
+3162 TSLHTS

-3252 GVLSNSEEPVQ
+3252 GVLSNSEAPVQ

-3319 LEDEQDFTQ
+3319 LEDEQNFTQ

-3349 YVRIVA
+3349 YVHIIA

>member
-31 QGYTY
+31 QEYTY
-36 LQFSGNGRTVLFAKD
+36 LQFSGNGRTVLLAKD

-71 ALETVSGDNVRL
+71 TLEIVSGGNVRL

-89 YVTPNLTLTNSQD
+89 YVTPDLRLTNRQN

-109 TENTYSKGRKSY
+109 TENTYSSKDTY
-121 GEGVEVPTHGG
+121 GG

-141 KALGVKNGQLI
+141 KALGVKNGQLF

-170 GAKVNPFV
+170 GAKVTPFV
-178 SSEGGKVHWYYY
+178 CSEGGEVHWYY
-190 MELLGNKSAECVMD
+190 MELLWNGSECVKD
-204 AGAEKK
+204 AGAGKN
-210 LEKYSTPSAKDLRA
+210 LEKYSTPSAKNLRA
-224 YMWCVYEAND
+224 YMWSVYEAND
-234 KGDVYFMSADGNFFC
+234 KGDVYFKSADGNYFY
-249 QKDDTYQYST
+249 QNGVDQYSA
-259 STKTDRCKY
+259 STKPGNSEYT
-268 RICDVADQ
+268 ICDVSDQ
-276 TDGKY
+276 SNDN
-281 QEAFVLYN
+281 AFVLRN
-289 PQTTKYVFPYG
+289 IGTGKYVLPYNN
-300 SGNTD
+300 SNK
-305 VGNGSSLNPAEAMR
+305 VGWASAFNMIEAMR
-319 FILST
+319 FISTPPPT

-337 AIYDNGTGVTMQ
+337 AIYDNGTSVTMQ

-354 VAGYQWTLEQVG
+354 VVGYQWTLEQVG

-381 AGDAFTVTT
+381 AGAALTVTT

-403 AYDDRHDVLTL
+403 AYDDKHDVLTL
-414 AADASKALGVKDG
+414 ADDASKALGVKDG

-433 ANSFYSVVRILDSTA
+433 ANSFYSVVRILDSTN

-459 DISNVYYYKLQ
+459 DISNVYYYYYKLQ

-477 DARLTLTGTGYDNP
+477 DARLTLTGTDYDNP
-491 VTRKEFEP
+491 VTRMEFEP

-512 HANSKTGDF
+512 HANSKPGDF
-521 YLVNQSG
+521 YLVNQEG

-537 FNFETLDVN
+537 FNFEWLDVN

-582 MTPYT
+582 LTPYT

-611 DYLQFSGC
+611 DYLQFSGS

-625 DDGQNIKAV
+625 DDGQNVKAV

-657 GKVNGNNLK
+657 GIVNGFNLK
-666 NKAGRFLRYDA
+666 NKAGRFLCYNA

-702 VIPVHD
+702 VVPAH

-713 YNINIAG
+713 YNIAG
-720 GLRYNAVLRGVSEPY
+720 GLRYNAVLRGVSGTY

-787 NGSEYLQDNTPGNI
+787 NGSEYLQDNTPGDI

-838 SYNPDTDNGKHKVNP
+838 SYNPDTDGYQHKVN
-853 TLNDYSLYKICDV
+853 TTKNEYSLYKICDL
-866 ADQPDASLEGLWSL
+866 ADQPDASLDGLWSL
-880 YNCKNLYFV
+880 YNCTNHYFV
-889 RPFPSENAIG
+889 RPFPSENSIG
-899 RAEEVGKNT
+899 RAEKVGENT

-937 YDEAKKPRVKA
+937 YDEAKNLRVKA

-973 AGFYLTYD
+973 AGFYLTYNE
-981 GKNKQ
+981 KNKQ

-1008 NNNVRY
+1008 NNSVRY

-1024 LSIGEEGA
+1024 LSIGEEGV
-1032 LCWAAPGTRNSVVDL
+1032 LCWAAPNTRNSAVDL

-1063 ADYQLYC
+1063 ADYHLYC
-1070 IRTAGGDRY
+1070 IRTAEGDRY

-1086 NSISLKPYEEKN
+1086 TNTISLKPYEEKN

-1120 YNRYFLKYDTGSNT
+1120 YNRHFLKYDTGSNT
-1134 FVAVADKKDATRIR
+1134 FVAVADKKDATRLR
-1148 LVETSGNYI
+1148 LVETSGNYV
-1157 HWQIELPDVNDSRN
+1157 HWQIELPDVNGNNSRN
-1171 LISHSYSGGG
+1171 LISHSYSGDG
-1181 NPKTVSLSLQGPNNG
+1181 NPKTVSLSLQEPNNG

-1219 RNLSLNELTPQLELT
+1219 RNINLDELTPKLELT
-1234 ADGKALKAKASAS
+1234 TDGTALKAKASAS

-1262 DFVLRNGHGQYIGAD
+1262 DFVLRNGHGQYIGTD
-1277 AEGNVFLTTDKA
+1277 AEGNVCLTTDKE

-1298 NHGDEDGTV
+1298 NHGDEDGNV

-1318 SKPEGKPEKCLGVSD
+1318 SKPEGKPKNCLGVSD
-1333 VTNGTVAMLSFST
+1333 LDNGTVAMLPFST

-1357 NFGRLTC
+1357 TFGRLTC
-1364 PELSDAAEGKYYYN
+1364 PELSDAVAGKYYYN
-1378 FICFDKVAS
+1378 FICFDKVGNKFVS
-1387 DKFISEGYDTNKKVK
+1387 DGNDTNKRVF
-1402 AESQQLINDQM
+1402 AENGKKLVNDQM
-1413 WALVGQSKDDVV
+1413 WALVGQNKDDVV
-1425 LMSKDKYYMCLNGYK
+1425 LMSKDKYYVYLDGDRFY
-1440 LCVTHDLKKAA
+1440 VTHDPEKAV
-1451 HFSVDYISDVDRY
+1451 HFSVKYISSQQRY
-1464 VLVLVGGEGSEG
+1464 ALTIVEGPNDGGKSGYSMNLHG
-1476 HLKKCLNLSGDVD
+1476 GDNTTILPWKNSSIQTDPNICLNF
-1489 ENGVRHKDVIVWNW
+1489 E
-1503 NKTDKN
+1503 
-1509 EGPRFYLNFIS
+1509 P
-1520 IPVPEDYSDYEI
+1520 IPVPEDYSDYEV

-1545 ATTDPM
+1545 ATADPM

-1575 STYTVIHYLKAES
+1575 STYTITHYLKAES
-1588 TRELYVPTC
+1588 TRDLYVPTC
-1597 MVTNDNCPTLSR
+1597 MVGSANTRSR

-1638 KNGIVVGDQL
+1638 RNGIVVGDQL
-1648 KLNGQ
+1648 NLNGQ
-1653 VNGNYVK
+1653 NNGNYVDHYV
-1660 KKITFQMPEVIPD
+1660 TFQMPEVIPD
-1673 DWEYILGADLTPYSD
+1673 DWEYILGGDLTTYSD

-1693 GDNGNPIYN
+1693 GDNGNPLYN
-1702 GNVTKYNGAV
+1702 GNVTKYNGNV

-1736 IRNARAIANELLQ
+1736 IRNARAIANELLLY
-1749 CKEGNGND
+1749 KDDGSNV

-1790 YNNDS
+1790 YNGGIA
-1795 PSEDNLQNAVNS
+1795 SEDNLQNAVNS
-1807 GEIVIEVDSLD
+1807 GAIEVKVEDPLG
-1818 SGITSA
+1818 SGITFA
-1824 KFLRSAKTD
+1824 GFLNSGA
-1833 NVDLG
+1833 G
-1838 EGLDRFIAFDYP
+1838 AGADRAIAFKYP
-1850 GDTDDGKGIGKAKG
+1850 GDDNGKGRGTAKSG
-1864 DSCTLKVYGVASDG
+1864 SCTLKVYGVASDG

-1890 EDNFEPII
+1890 EDDFEPII
-1898 YSEIIGKKDDGSFK
+1898 YSEIIGKKDDGTFK
-1912 SERSPEALKKAT
+1912 SARSPEALLKTT

-1932 FDPEQFD
+1932 FDPDQFD
-1939 AFVTPPVGT
+1939 AFVSPPVGT
-1948 YTGFLTGDKGPGT
+1948 YTGFTNSGKGDNANQKYA
-1961 KCGLT
+1961 LT

-1977 YCFAPIDGDFNS
+1977 YCFAPIGGDFNS
-1989 TDGKTPECT
+1989 TDGVTSECT
-1998 WGNYTIAHRFRM
+1998 WGNYTIAHRLQYKFP
-2010 GDFGDGSSR
+2010 GDPSHR

-2035 EKYDASQSGFL
+2035 ENYDASQSGFL

-2061 FSGMPCKASRLF
+2061 FAGMPCKASRLF
-2073 VSAWMSSPSGK
+2073 VSAWMSSPDRDNES
-2084 DEKPANVVFSVQGFK
+2084 PANVVFSIQGFK

-2116 EARDSLANKLEP
+2116 QARDSLD
-2128 KTNNGIGIWQQ
+2128 KTLKPMDNGGKGIWQQ

-2152 DSFRLTIDNACT
+2152 DNFRLTIDNACT
-2164 STVGGDILIDD
+2164 NTSGGDILIDD
-2175 VEVFSVKPEVQIE
+2175 VEVFSVKPDVQIE

-2206 YDQVRTQLGLNTGE
+2206 YDQVRAQLGLNTGE
-2220 VMKDN
+2220 VLTDN

-2292 NFDSLPVFKY
+2292 KFEDLPVFKY

-2325 VISDK
+2325 IISDK

-2351 DDPVTLANAFHSFEI
+2351 DDPVTLANAFQSFDI

-2373 CKFRTLSPIRVV
+2373 CKFRTQSPIRVV

-2409 VKQVGEDE
+2409 VKQVGENL
-2417 DGNIGERIV
+2417 DGVIGERIV

-2449 TWRVLGKNESRLS
+2449 TWRVLEKNESRLS

-2527 IYVPAATKQGTILK
+2527 VYVPAATKQGTILK

-2550 DSSGTQYCYDPQ
+2550 DGNGTQYCYDPQ
-2562 QVGIKVSGE
+2562 QVGIKVSGQ

-2601 VEEVRARADGSAANV
+2601 VAEVRARADGSAANV

-2621 RGIKTV
+2621 RGIETV

-2656 KAAEER
+2656 MAAEER
-2662 AGLSVQ
+2662 AGISVQ
-2668 NFRIVGQLKTLVADT
+2668 NFRIVGQLKTLVART
-2683 ADREHAYADIVF
+2683 ADPENAHADIVF

-2710 FNYRELFNAGNA
+2710 FNYRELFNAGGTA
-2722 TQSTVC
+2722 QSTVC

-2807 QLYETNGADD
+2807 QLYETNDPGADD

-2871 LHAERLDYKKAWVEY
+2871 LHAERLSYEKAWVEY

-2944 DKAKSTLYYLDT
+2944 DKANPKLYYLEP
-2956 YSAENPQTANVKT
+2956 YSANNPQETNVNT

-3003 GIGAQKYNTSLFRLP
+3003 GIGAQKYTKSLFRLP

-3028 ELNKTDEQ
+3028 ELNETDRK

-3045 HKLATDQLAKSGTE
+3045 HKLATDQLKSGSE
-3059 ITVTLTNE
+3059 LTVTLKNE
-3067 NRNNRFFLVGNPFA
+3067 NANNRFFLVGNPFA
-3081 CALDLDKFFTVN
+3081 CALDLNEFFKEN
-3093 AAQLNGAKYWVLTAG
+3093 EAQLNGAKYWVLTAG

-3162 TSLHAS
+3162 TSLHTS

-3252 GVLSNSEEPVQ
+3252 GVLSNSEAPVQ

-3308 RYFILSSERPA
+3308 RYFILSSERPT
-3319 LEDEQDFTQ
+3319 LEDEKDFTQ

>member
-1 MKIRLN
+1 MKIRLT

-31 QGYTY
+31 QEYTY
-36 LQFSGNGRTVLFAKD
+36 LQFSGNGRTVLLAKD
-51 GALTVVSTTE
+51 GALTVVSTME

-71 ALETVSGDNVRL
+71 TLETVKGKDNTVRL
-83 KNKEGM
+83 KNKGNQ
-89 YVTPNLTLTNSQD
+89 YVTASLALTNEQS
-102 QAATFTK
+102 QAAEFTK
-109 TENTYSKGRKSY
+109 TENTYSSATY
-121 GEGVEVPTHGG
+121 GG
-132 SRYDLVYGG
+132 SRYDLVYNG
-141 KALGVKNGQLI
+141 KALGVKNGQLF

-161 CIRLANNVK
+161 CIRLAKNVK
-170 GAKVNPFV
+170 GAKVTPLV
-178 SSEGGKVHWYYY
+178 SSEGGEVHWYY
-190 MELLGNKSAECVMD
+190 MELLWNGSECVKD
-204 AGAEKK
+204 AGAGKN
-210 LEKYSTPSAKDLRA
+210 LEKYSTPSAKNLRA
-224 YMWCVYEAND
+224 YMWSVYEAND
-234 KGDVYFMSADGNFFC
+234 KGDVYFKSADGNYFY
-249 QKDDTYQYST
+249 QNGSDQYSA
-259 STKTDRCKY
+259 STKPGNSEYT
-268 RICDVADQ
+268 ICDVSDQ
-276 TDGKY
+276 SNDN
-281 QEAFVLYN
+281 AFVLRNIGTGEYVLPYN
-289 PQTTKYVFPYG
+289 NSNK
-300 SGNTD
+300 
-305 VGNGSSLNPAEAMR
+305 VGKAGAFNMIEAMR
-319 FILST
+319 FIPTTLPT

-349 PVGSE
+349 AVGSE

-366 GAYVLKSGRDNYLKQ
+366 GAYVLKSGRNNYLKQ
-381 AGDAFTVTT
+381 VGEALTVTT
-390 NRDEALRLFPCGS
+390 NRDEALKVFPCGN
-403 AYDDRHDVLTL
+403 AYDDRHHVLTL
-414 AADASKALGVKDG
+414 ADDASKALGVKDG

-433 ANSFYSVVRILDSTA
+433 ANSFYSVVRILDSTD

-470 FKANPKG
+470 FKANPEG
-477 DARLTLTGTGYDNP
+477 DNRLTLTGTDYDNP
-491 VTRKEFEP
+491 VTRMEFQP
-499 TSASQNWKLEAAR
+499 TSARQNWELRPAK
-512 HANSKTGDF
+512 HPNSKPGDF
-521 YLVNQSG
+521 YLVNQEG
-528 EYLIYKDGR
+528 EYLIYKNGS
-537 FNFETLDVN
+537 FNFKPLDVN

-587 LKACNSTS
+587 LKVCSNAS
-595 KFNAL
+595 KYNAL

-625 DDGQNIKAV
+625 DDGQNVKAV
-634 ATTTEQLEGNGYQW
+634 ATTTEQLEGDGYRW

-657 GKVNGNNLK
+657 GKVDGYNLK
-666 NKAGRFLRYDA
+666 NKAGRYLHYDTA
-677 ADETFTSVTDRS
+677 AKTFTSVTDRS

-694 DADQNTYY
+694 AADQNTYY
-702 VIPVHD
+702 VVPAHVT
-708 VQGGT
+708 GGT
-713 YNINIAG
+713 CNIAG
-720 GLRYNAVLRGVSEPY
+720 GLRYNAVLRGVSKPY

-743 KLQLVKK
+743 QLQLVKK

-773 TSANPHYYALNFFQ
+773 TSDNPRYYAFNFFQ
-787 NGSEYLQDNTPGNI
+787 NGSGEYMQDNTPGDI
-801 LLKSPVAPFPLRRY
+801 LLKSPVAPFPLRRF

-825 GDVYIRS
+825 GDVYIKS

-838 SYNPDTDNGKHKVNP
+838 SYNPDTDGYQHKVN
-853 TLNDYSLYKICDV
+853 TTTNEYSRYKICDV
-866 ADQPDASLEGLWSL
+866 ADQPDASLDGLWSL
-880 YNCKNLYFV
+880 YNCKNHYFV
-889 RPFPSENAIG
+889 RPSDSDNSIG

-908 SMTFVDVAAN
+908 SMTFVDIAAD
-918 TTSYHFVFPAM
+918 TTSYHLVFPAM

-937 YDEAKKPRVKA
+937 YDEAKNPRVKA
-948 RDILASDKDARLYQ
+948 RAILASDKDARLYQ

-981 GKNKQ
+981 KKNEQ

-993 ADAYTFVY
+993 AEAYTFVY
-1001 NVNNYEN
+1001 DKNTYQN
-1008 NNNVRY
+1008 NNSVRY
-1014 DLCSTDDQQA
+1014 DFLSSDGKQA
-1024 LSIGEEGA
+1024 LSIGAEGV
-1032 LCWAAPGTRNSVVDL
+1032 LCWAAPNTRNSVVDL
-1047 RPYIIAPEL
+1047 RSHIIAPEL
-1056 PIPSLGG
+1056 PIPSSGG

-1079 AYHMEDA
+1079 AYHMEEA
-1086 NSISLKPYEEKN
+1086 NAISLKPYVEKN
-1098 LCQLWVLIR
+1098 LCQLWILIR

-1120 YNRYFLKYDTGSNT
+1120 YNRCFLKYDTGSNT
-1134 FVAVADKKDATRIR
+1134 FVAVADKNDATRIR
-1148 LVETSGNYI
+1148 LVETSGNYD
-1157 HWQIELPDVNDSRN
+1157 HWQIELPDVDGNNN
-1171 LISHSYSGGG
+1171 LISHSYSG
-1181 NPKTVSLSLQGPNNG
+1181 NPKTVTLSLQGPNNAD
-1196 NNFVEIFPV
+1196 NYVDLIPV

-1219 RNLSLNELTPQLELT
+1219 RNLSLNELTPELELT
-1234 ADGKALKAKASAS
+1234 ADGTALKAKASAS

-1277 AEGNVFLTTDKA
+1277 AGGNVFLTPDKA

-1298 NHGDEDGTV
+1298 NHGDKDGNV

-1318 SKPEGKPEKCLGVSD
+1318 SKPEGKPVKCLGVSD
-1333 VTNGTVAMLSFST
+1333 EANGTVAMLPFST
-1346 YETDKLHTLCF
+1346 YETEKLHTLCF
-1357 NFGRLTC
+1357 TFGRLTC

-1378 FICFDKVAS
+1378 FICFDKAGNKYVS
-1387 DKFISEGYDTNKKVK
+1387 DGNGTSKVVFAENGKKLV
-1402 AESQQLINDQM
+1402 NDQM
-1413 WALVGQSKDDVV
+1413 WALVGQNKDDVV
-1425 LMSKDKYYMCLNGYK
+1425 LMSKDKYYVYLDGDRFY
-1440 LCVTHDLKKAA
+1440 VTHDPEKAV
-1451 HFSVDYISDVDRY
+1451 HFSVKYISSQQRY
-1464 VLVLVGGEGSEG
+1464 ALT
-1476 HLKKCLNLSGDVD
+1476 
-1489 ENGVRHKDVIVWNW
+1489 IV
-1503 NKTDKN
+1503 
-1509 EGPRFYLNFIS
+1509 EGPNDGGKSGYSMNLHGGDNTTILPWKNSSIQTDRNFWLNFIAV
-1520 IPVPEDYSDYEI
+1520 PQPEDYSDYEV
-1532 LPKRSWFVKQAHE
+1532 LPKRSWFVKQAYE
-1545 ATTDPM
+1545 ATADPM

-1575 STYTVIHYLKAES
+1575 STYTVTHYLKAES
-1588 TRELYVPTC
+1588 TRDLYVPTC
-1597 MVTNDNCPTLSR
+1597 MVGSANTRSR

-1628 NLDLP
+1628 NLDLS

-1648 KLNGQ
+1648 NLNGQ
-1653 VNGNYVK
+1653 NKGNYVDHSV
-1660 KKITFQMPEVIPD
+1660 IFQMPEVIPD
-1673 DWEYILGADLTPYSD
+1673 DWEYILGGDLTTYSD

-1693 GDNGNPIYN
+1693 GDNGNPLYN
-1702 GNVTKYNGAV
+1702 GTVTS
-1712 TNDIILPSK
+1712 DIILPSK

-1749 CKEGNGND
+1749 CKKGSD
-1757 KWYEEHTIAFP
+1757 KWYEEHTLAFP

-1790 YNNDS
+1790 YNNGIA
-1795 PSEDNLQNAVNS
+1795 SEDNLQNAVNS
-1807 GEIVIEVDSLD
+1807 GAIEVEVEDSLH
-1818 SGITSA
+1818 SGITFA
-1824 KFLRSAKTD
+1824 HFLSSGAGGAATD
-1833 NVDLG
+1833 
-1838 EGLDRFIAFDYP
+1838 RAIAFNYP
-1850 GDTDDGKGIGKAKG
+1850 GDTDDGKGTGEANAG
-1864 DSCTLKVYGVASDG
+1864 SCTLKVYGRASDG

-1890 EDNFEPII
+1890 EADFEPII
-1898 YSEIIGKKDDGSFK
+1898 YSEIIGKNADGSFK
-1912 SERSPEALKKAT
+1912 SERSPEALLKAT

-1932 FDPEQFD
+1932 FDPDEFD
-1939 AFVTPPVGT
+1939 AFVSPPVGT
-1948 YTGFLTGDKGPGT
+1948 YTGFDKVAGAGT
-1961 KCGLT
+1961 KYGLT

-1977 YCFAPIDGDFNS
+1977 YCFAPIGGDFNS

-1998 WGNYTIAHRFRM
+1998 WGNYTVAHRFNM
-2010 GDFGDGSSR
+2010 GDNR

-2035 EKYDASQSGFL
+2035 EKYDANQSGFL

-2052 LPGQIASID
+2052 LPGKIASID
-2061 FSGMPCKASRLF
+2061 FAGMPCKASRLF
-2073 VSAWMSSPSGK
+2073 VSAWMSSPDRGNES
-2084 DEKPANVVFSVQGFK
+2084 PANVVFSIQGFK

-2116 EARDSLANKLEP
+2116 EARDSLTNKLEP
-2128 KTNNGIGIWQQ
+2128 NTNNGKGIWQQ

-2164 STVGGDILIDD
+2164 NTQGGDILIDD

-2206 YDQVRTQLGLNTGE
+2206 YDQVRAQLGLNTGE
-2220 VMKDN
+2220 VLTDD

-2270 LLGDPNSQVSGEGI
+2270 LLGDPNSQASGEGI

-2292 NFDSLPVFKY
+2292 NFDSLPDFKY
-2302 RDAVAATVGMASREV
+2302 RDAVAATVGMASREI

-2351 DDPVTLANAFHSFEI
+2351 DDPVTLANAFHSFEV

-2373 CKFRTLSPIRVV
+2373 CKFRTQSPIRVV

-2527 IYVPAATKQGTILK
+2527 IYVPAATKQGVILK

-2550 DSSGTQYCYDPQ
+2550 DTSGTQYCYDPE
-2562 QVGIKVSGE
+2562 QVGIKVSGQ
-2571 APQLFDGLHGT
+2571 APQLFDGQHG
-2582 QYKYPDKLTNVPVR
+2582 YKYPDKLTNVPVR

-2601 VEEVRARADGSAANV
+2601 VAEVRAGADGSAANV

-2627 TKDAIGLT
+2627 TDKAIGLT

-2662 AGLSVQ
+2662 AGISVQ
-2668 NFRIVGQLKTLVADT
+2668 NFRIVGQLKTLEART
-2683 ADREHAYADIVF
+2683 ADPENAHADIVF

-2765 EDLHF
+2765 ADLHF
-2770 NADTEPGY
+2770 NADTETGY
-2778 AANADNGTAQ
+2778 ATNADNGTAQ

-2796 SVIVTPKKAGP
+2796 SVIVTPDKAGP
-2807 QLYETNGADD
+2807 QLYETNYAGADD
-2817 QFLNF
+2817 PFLNF
-2822 VGNEGKRTAT
+2822 VDHEGKQRTAT
-2832 PDIEYALLAAPEA
+2832 PDIEYALLAAPKA
-2845 DKGVNLCGIY
+2845 VAGVNRCDIY
-2855 TPYQSKDLVVQ
+2855 APYQSKDLVVQ

-2871 LHAERLDYKKAWVEY
+2871 LHAERLSYEKAWVEY

-2923 NVTYNTTDYH
+2923 DVKYTTALYH

-2944 DKAKSTLYYLDT
+2944 DKAQPKLYYLEP
-2956 YSAENPQTANVKT
+2956 YSADKPQEANVNT
-2969 TTENIYQAANWSA
+2969 ATENIYQAANWSA
-2982 VYNDVREAYSQGGFS
+2982 VYNDVQEAYSQGGFS

-3003 GIGAQKYNTSLFRLP
+3003 GIGAQKYTKSLFRLP

-3028 ELNKTDEQ
+3028 EMNVTDGR
-3036 TYPVDRTHH
+3036 TYPVDRTYHH
-3045 HKLATDQLAKSGTE
+3045 SLATDQLKTGTE
-3059 ITVTLTNE
+3059 LTVTLTNE
-3067 NRNNRFFLVGNPFA
+3067 NANNRFFLVGNPFA
-3081 CALDLDKFFTVN
+3081 CALDLNEFFTVN

-3162 TSLHAS
+3162 TSLHTS

-3308 RYFILSSERPA
+3308 RYFILSSERPS

>member
-36 LQFSGNGRTVLFAKD
+36 LQFSGNGRTVLLAKD
-51 GALTVVSTTE
+51 GVLTVVSTTE

-71 ALETVSGDNVRL
+71 TLETVSGDKVHL

-89 YVTPNLTLTNSQD
+89 YVTANLTLTNSQD

-109 TENTYSKGRKSY
+109 TENTYSSATY
-121 GEGVEVPTHGG
+121 GGLK
-132 SRYDLVYGG
+132 RYDLVYGG

-170 GAKVNPFV
+170 GAKVTPFV
-178 SSEGGKVHWYYY
+178 SSEGGEVHWYY
-190 MELLGNKSAECVMD
+190 MELLLNGSECIKD

-210 LEKYSTPSAKDLRA
+210 LEKYSTPSAKNLRA
-224 YMWCVYEAND
+224 YMWCIYEANEE
-234 KGDVYFMSADGNFFC
+234 GDVYIKSVDGNYI
-249 QKDDTYQYST
+249 YQNGSYPGSLQYAT
-259 STKTDRCKY
+259 STKSDVCIY

-276 TDGKY
+276 TDGKF
-281 QEAFVLYN
+281 QDAFVLKN
-289 PQTTKYVFPYG
+289 TKMNKYVFPYG
-300 SGNTD
+300 SGNPD
-305 VGNGSSLNPAEAMR
+305 VGMGSNPNPAEAMR
-319 FILST
+319 FISTTPPT

-337 AIYDNGTGVTMQ
+337 AIYDNGTSVTMQ

-381 AGDAFTVTT
+381 AGAALTVTT

-414 AADASKALGVKDG
+414 ADDASKALGVEDG

-433 ANSFYSVVRILDSTA
+433 ANSFYGVVRILDSTA

-512 HANSKTGDF
+512 HANSKPGDF

-528 EYLIYKDGR
+528 EYLIYKEGR

-575 RLGLQAG
+575 RLGLKAG

-587 LKACNSTS
+587 LQACNRTSTY
-595 KFNAL
+595 NAL

-611 DYLQFSGC
+611 DYLQFSGS

-657 GKVNGNNLK
+657 GIVNGYNLK
-666 NKAGRFLRYDA
+666 NKADRFLRYDA
-677 ADETFTSVTDRS
+677 TDKTFTSVTDRS

-702 VIPVHD
+702 VVPAH

-713 YNINIAG
+713 YNIAG
-720 GLRYNAVLRGVSEPY
+720 GLRYNAVLRGVTGTY

-838 SYNPDTDNGKHKVNP
+838 SYNPDTDGYQHKVN
-853 TLNDYSLYKICDV
+853 TTTNEYSLYKICDL
-866 ADQPDASLEGLWSL
+866 ADQPDASLDGLWSL
-880 YNCKNLYFV
+880 YNCTNHYFV
-889 RPFPSENAIG
+889 RPSDSDNFIG
-899 RAEEVGKNT
+899 RAEKVGKNT

-937 YDEAKKPRVKA
+937 YDEAKNPRVKA

-981 GKNKQ
+981 EKNKQ

-1008 NNNVRY
+1008 NNSVRY

-1024 LSIGEEGA
+1024 LSIGEEGV
-1032 LCWAAPGTRNSVVDL
+1032 LCWTAPNTRNSAVDL

-1056 PIPSLGG
+1056 PIPSSGG

-1070 IRTAGGDRY
+1070 IRTANGDQY
-1079 AYHMEDA
+1079 AYHVEDA
-1086 NSISLKPYEEKN
+1086 NTISLKSYVEKS

-1107 DGQGKGDGYLQSA
+1107 DGQGKGDAYLQSA
-1120 YNRYFLKYDTGSNT
+1120 YNRRFLKYDTSNNT
-1134 FVAVADKKDATRIR
+1134 FVPVADKKDATRIR
-1148 LVETSGNYI
+1148 LVETSGNYD
-1157 HWQIELPDVNDSRN
+1157 HWQIELPDVADNNN
-1171 LISHSYSGGG
+1171 LISHSYGG
-1181 NPKTVSLSLQGPNNG
+1181 NPKTVTLSLQGPNNG

-1219 RNLSLNELTPQLELT
+1219 RNINLDELTPKLELT
-1234 ADGKALKAKASAS
+1234 ADGTALKAKASAS

-1277 AEGNVFLTTDKA
+1277 AEGNVFLTTDKV

-1318 SKPEGKPEKCLGVSD
+1318 SKPEGKPENCLGVSD
-1333 VTNGTVAMLSFST
+1333 VANGTVAMLPFST
-1346 YETDKLHTLCF
+1346 YETDKRHTLCF
-1357 NFGRLTC
+1357 TFGRLTC
-1364 PELSDAAEGKYYYN
+1364 PELSDAAKGKYYYY
-1378 FICFDKVAS
+1378 FICFDKAGNKYVS
-1387 DKFISEGYDTNKKVK
+1387 DGNDTNKVVF
-1402 AESQQLINDQM
+1402 AEGQKLVNDQM
-1413 WALVGQSKDDVV
+1413 WALMGQNKDDVV
-1425 LMSKDKYYMCLNGYK
+1425 LMSKDKYYMYLDGDRFY
-1440 LCVTHDLKKAA
+1440 VTHDPEKAV
-1451 HFSVDYISDVDRY
+1451 HFSVKYISSQQRY
-1464 VLVLVGGEGSEG
+1464 ALT
-1476 HLKKCLNLSGDVD
+1476 
-1489 ENGVRHKDVIVWNW
+1489 IV
-1503 NKTDKN
+1503 
-1509 EGPRFYLNFIS
+1509 EGPNDGGKKDYSMNLHGGDNTTILPWKNSSIQTDRNFWLNFIAV
-1520 IPVPEDYSDYEI
+1520 PQPEDYSDYEV

-1545 ATTDPM
+1545 ATADPM

-1575 STYTVIHYLKAES
+1575 STYTITHYLKAES
-1588 TRELYVPTC
+1588 TRKLYVPTC
-1597 MVTNDNCPTLSR
+1597 MVGSANTRSR

-1628 NLDLP
+1628 NLDLS

-1648 KLNGQ
+1648 NLNGQ
-1653 VNGNYVK
+1653 NYGNYVDHNV
-1660 KKITFQMPEVIPD
+1660 IFQMPEVIPD
-1673 DWEYILGADLTPYSD
+1673 DWEYILGGDLTTYSD

-1693 GDNGNPIYN
+1693 GDNGNPLYN
-1702 GNVTKYNGAV
+1702 GNVTS
-1712 TNDIILPSK
+1712 DIILPSK

-1749 CKEGNGND
+1749 CKKGSD

-1790 YNNDS
+1790 YNNGS
-1795 PSEDNLQNAVNS
+1795 ASEDNLQNAVNS
-1807 GEIVIEVDSLD
+1807 GAIEVEVEDPLHSGITFAKFLD
-1818 SGITSA
+1818 SGA
-1824 KFLRSAKTD
+1824 GA
-1833 NVDLG
+1833 G
-1838 EGLDRFIAFDYP
+1838 ADRAIAFNYP
-1850 GDTDDGKGIGKAKG
+1850 DDANGKGIGTAKAG
-1864 DSCTLKVYGVASDG
+1864 SCTLKVYGRASNG

-1885 FNLTF
+1885 FNLKF
-1890 EDNFEPII
+1890 EENFEPII
-1898 YSEIIGKKDDGSFK
+1898 YSEIIGKKDDGTFK
-1912 SERSPEALKKAT
+1912 SERSPEALLKAT

-1939 AFVTPPVGT
+1939 AFVSPPVGT
-1948 YTGFLTGDKGPGT
+1948 YTGFSNSGKGENANQ
-1961 KCGLT
+1961 KHALT

-1977 YCFAPIDGDFNS
+1977 YCFAPIGGDFNS
-1989 TDGKTPECT
+1989 TDVETSECT
-1998 WGNYTIAHRFRM
+1998 WGNYTIAHRLQYKFS
-2010 GDFGDGSSR
+2010 GDPSHR

-2035 EKYDASQSGFL
+2035 ENYDASQSGFL

-2052 LPGQIASID
+2052 LPGKIASID
-2061 FSGMPCKASRLF
+2061 FAGMPCKASRLF
-2073 VSAWMSSPSGK
+2073 VSAWMSSPGYGGDS
-2084 DEKPANVVFSVQGFK
+2084 PANVVFSIQGFK

-2105 LYSYCPGSILG
+2105 LYSYCPGGILG
-2116 EARDSLANKLEP
+2116 EARDAKSNTLES
-2128 KTNNGIGIWQQ
+2128 KGGIGIWQQ

-2164 STVGGDILIDD
+2164 NTSGGDILIDD

-2206 YDQVRTQLGLNTGE
+2206 YDQVRAQLGLNTGE
-2220 VMKDN
+2220 VLTDD

-2409 VKQVGEDE
+2409 VKQVGEDV

-2488 PKNDEGYTLEQSVI
+2488 PKNDEGYTLEQNVI

-2527 IYVPAATKQGTILK
+2527 IYVPAATKQGKILR

-2550 DSSGTQYCYDPQ
+2550 DTSGTQYCYDPE

-2571 APQLFDGLHGT
+2571 APQLFDGKPGN
-2582 QYKYPDKLTNVPVR
+2582 QYKYPEKLTNVPVR

-2601 VEEVRARADGSAANV
+2601 VAEVRARADGSVANV

-2627 TKDAIGLT
+2627 TDGAIGLT

-2647 DPNMKAYET
+2647 DPNMRAYET

-2668 NFRIVGQLKTLVADT
+2668 NFRIVGQLKTLNASKADSVN
-2683 ADREHAYADIVF
+2683 AHADIVF
-2695 NSDFQPREGYVYTLR
+2695 NNDFQPREGYVYTLR
-2710 FNYRELFNAGNA
+2710 FNYRERFNAGST
-2722 TQSTVC
+2722 TQTTVC

-2770 NADTEPGY
+2770 NADTEPDY
-2778 AANADNGTAQ
+2778 ATNANNGTAQ

-2796 SVIVTPKKAGP
+2796 SVIVTPDKAGP
-2807 QLYETNGADD
+2807 QLYETNYAGADD

-2822 VGNEGKRTAT
+2822 VGHEDEQRTAT
-2832 PDIEYALLAAPEA
+2832 PDIEYALLAASEA

-2871 LHAERLDYKKAWVEY
+2871 LHAERLSYEKAWVEY

-3003 GIGAQKYNTSLFRLP
+3003 GIGAQKYTKSLFRLP

-3028 ELNKTDEQ
+3028 ELNETDRK
-3036 TYPVDRTHH
+3036 TYPVDRTYH
-3045 HKLATDQLAKSGTE
+3045 HKLATDQLKSGTDL
-3059 ITVTLTNE
+3059 TVTLKNE
-3067 NRNNRFFLVGNPFA
+3067 NANNRFFLVGNPFA
-3081 CALDLDKFFTVN
+3081 CALDLNEFFKEN
-3093 AAQLNGAKYWVLTAG
+3093 EAQLNGAKYWVLTAG

-3144 EGKEGTNTITL
+3144 EGKEGTNTINL

-3162 TSLHAS
+3162 TSLHTS

-3204 TAVNGYEAAE
+3204 TAVNGYETAE

-3319 LEDEQDFTQ
+3319 LEDEQNFTQ
-3328 PLIQADNGSVT
+3328 PLIQADNGCVT
-3339 ISSSAAHVLT
+3339 VTSSAAHVLT
-3349 YVRIVA
+3349 YVHIIA
-3355 ADGRTVYKLTPY
+3355 ADGRTVYKLTPFT
-3367 VSRLSLKLPTGVYV
+3367 SRLSLKLPTGVYV

>member
-36 LQFSGNGRTVLFAKD
+36 LQFSGNGRTVLLAKD

-71 ALETVSGDNVRL
+71 TLETVSGDNVRL
-83 KNKEGM
+83 KNKDGM
-89 YVTPNLTLTNSQD
+89 YVTPELRLTNRQD

-109 TENTYSKGRKSY
+109 TENTYSSATY
-121 GEGVEVPTHGG
+121 GG

-141 KALGVKNGQLI
+141 KALGVKNGQLF

-170 GAKVNPFV
+170 GAKVTPFV
-178 SSEGGKVHWYYY
+178 SSEGGEVHWYY
-190 MELLGNKSAECVMD
+190 MELLWNGSECVKD
-204 AGAEKK
+204 AGAGKN
-210 LEKYSTPSAKDLRA
+210 LEKYSTPSAKNLRA
-224 YMWCVYEAND
+224 YMWSVYEAND
-234 KGDVYFMSADGNFFC
+234 KGDVYFKSADGNYFY
-249 QKDDTYQYST
+249 QNGSDQYSA
-259 STKTDRCKY
+259 STKPGNSEYT
-268 RICDVADQ
+268 ICDVSDQ
-276 TDGKY
+276 SNDN
-281 QEAFVLYN
+281 AFVLRN
-289 PQTTKYVFPYG
+289 IGTGKYVLPYNN
-300 SGNTD
+300 SNK
-305 VGNGSSLNPAEAMR
+305 VGWASAFNMIEDMR
-319 FILST
+319 FISTPPPT

-337 AIYDNGTGVTMQ
+337 AIYDNGTSVTMQ

-366 GAYVLKSGRDNYLKQ
+366 GAYVLKSGRNNYLKQ
-381 AGDAFTVTT
+381 AGAALTVTT

-403 AYDDRHDVLTL
+403 AYDDGHYVLTL

-433 ANSFYSVVRILDSTA
+433 ANSFYSVVRILNSTN

-582 MTPYT
+582 NTPYT
-587 LKACNSTS
+587 LQACNSTS
-595 KFNAL
+595 KYNAL

-648 TFDPIMDGA
+648 TFEPIMDGA
-657 GKVNGNNLK
+657 GIVNGFNLK
-666 NKAGRFLRYDA
+666 NKADRFLCYNA

-702 VIPVHD
+702 VVPAH

-713 YNINIAG
+713 YNIAG
-720 GLRYNAVLRGVSEPY
+720 GLRYNAMLRGVTGTY

-838 SYNPDTDNGKHKVNP
+838 SYNPDTDGYQHKVN
-853 TLNDYSLYKICDV
+853 TTTNEYSRYKICDV
-866 ADQPDASLEGLWSL
+866 ADQPDASLDGLWSL
-880 YNCKNLYFV
+880 YNCTNHYFV
-889 RPFPSENAIG
+889 RPSENDKFIG
-899 RAEEVGKNT
+899 RAEKVGKNT

-937 YDEAKKPRVKA
+937 YDEAKNPRVKA
-948 RDILASDKDARLYQ
+948 RDILASDKDARLFQ

-973 AGFYLTYD
+973 AGFYLTYNE
-981 GKNKQ
+981 KNKQ

-1008 NNNVRY
+1008 NNSVRY

-1024 LSIGEEGA
+1024 LSIGEEGV
-1032 LCWAAPGTRNSVVDL
+1032 LCWAAPNTRNSAVDL

-1086 NSISLKPYEEKN
+1086 TNSISLKPYEEKN

-1107 DGQGKGDGYLQSA
+1107 DGEGKGDGYLQSA
-1120 YNRYFLKYDTGSNT
+1120 YNRHFLKYDTVSNT

-1181 NPKTVSLSLQGPNNG
+1181 NPKTVSLSLQDPNNG
-1196 NNFVEIFPV
+1196 NNFLYIFPV

-1219 RNLSLNELTPQLELT
+1219 RNINLNELTPQLELT

-1277 AEGNVFLTTDKA
+1277 AKGNVFLTTDKA

-1318 SKPEGKPEKCLGVSD
+1318 SKPEGKPKNCLGVSD
-1333 VTNGTVAMLSFST
+1333 VANGTVAMLPFST
-1346 YETDKLHTLCF
+1346 YETAKQHTLCF
-1357 NFGRLTC
+1357 TFGRLTC

-1378 FICFDKVAS
+1378 FICFDLVGNKYVCDGNDTSKVVIA
-1387 DKFISEGYDTNKKVK
+1387 EGKRLV
-1402 AESQQLINDQM
+1402 NDQM
-1413 WALVGQSKDDVV
+1413 WALVGVSKDGFV
-1425 LMSKDKYYMCLNGYK
+1425 LMSKDRYYLYLNGGIFN
-1440 LCVTHDLKKAA
+1440 VTHDLAKAT
-1451 HFSVDYISDVDRY
+1451 HFSGTYDVNKQRY
-1464 VLVLVGGEGSEG
+1464 VLTVLSAVGGDSRFNGWQVLLSNNGSNVTVG
-1476 HLKKCLNLSGDVD
+1476 QKGTS
-1489 ENGVRHKDVIVWNW
+1489 
-1503 NKTDKN
+1503 TDN
-1509 EGPRFYLNFIS
+1509 RFYLNFIP
-1520 IPVPEDYSDYEI
+1520 IPVPEDFSDYEV

-1545 ATTDPM
+1545 ATADPM

-1575 STYTVIHYLKAES
+1575 STYTVTHYLKAES
-1588 TRELYVPTC
+1588 TRKLYVPTC
-1597 MVTNDNCPTLSR
+1597 MVGSANTRSR

-1638 KNGIVVGDQL
+1638 RNGIVVGDQL

-1653 VNGNYVK
+1653 NNGNYVDHYV
-1660 KKITFQMPEVIPD
+1660 IFQMPEVIPD
-1673 DWEYILGADLTPYSD
+1673 DWEYILGGDLTTYSD

-1693 GDNGNPIYN
+1693 GDNGNPLYN
-1702 GNVTKYNGAV
+1702 GNVTKYNGNV
-1712 TNDIILPSK
+1712 TSDIILPSK

-1749 CKEGNGND
+1749 YKADEGND

-1790 YNNDS
+1790 YNGGIA
-1795 PSEDNLQNAVNS
+1795 SEDNLQNAVNS
-1807 GEIVIEVDSLD
+1807 GAIEVKVDDLG
-1818 SGITSA
+1818 SGITFA
-1824 KFLRSAKTD
+1824 KFLNSGA
-1833 NVDLG
+1833 G
-1838 EGLDRFIAFDYP
+1838 AGADRAIAFNYP
-1850 GDTDDGKGIGKAKG
+1850 DDDNGKGTGTATAG
-1864 DSCTLKVYGVASDG
+1864 SCTLKVYGVASDG

-1885 FNLTF
+1885 FNLIF
-1890 EDNFEPII
+1890 EDDFEPII
-1898 YSEIIGKKDDGSFK
+1898 YSEIIGKKDDGTFK
-1912 SERSPEALKKAT
+1912 SARSPEALLKTT

-1932 FDPEQFD
+1932 FDPDEFD
-1939 AFVTPPVGT
+1939 SFVSPPVGT
-1948 YTGFLTGDKGPGT
+1948 YTGFTNSGKGDNANQKYS
-1961 KCGLT
+1961 LT

-1977 YCFAPIDGDFNS
+1977 YCFAPIGGDFNS
-1989 TDGKTPECT
+1989 TNGRTSECT
-1998 WGNYTIAHRFRM
+1998 WGNYTVAHRFDM
-2010 GDFGDGSSR
+2010 GDNR

-2035 EKYDASQSGFL
+2035 ENYDASQSGFL

-2052 LPGQIASID
+2052 LPGKIASID
-2061 FSGMPCKASRLF
+2061 FAGMPCKASRLF
-2073 VSAWMSSPSGK
+2073 VSAWMSSPDRDNES
-2084 DEKPANVVFSVQGFK
+2084 PANVVFSIQGFK

-2116 EARDSLANKLEP
+2116 QARDSLSKTLNP
-2128 KTNNGIGIWQQ
+2128 KDNGGKGIWQQ

-2152 DSFRLTIDNACT
+2152 DNFRLTIDNACT
-2164 STVGGDILIDD
+2164 NTSGGDILIDD
-2175 VEVFSVKPEVQIE
+2175 VEVFSVKPDVQIE

-2206 YDQVRTQLGLNTGE
+2206 YDQVRAQLGLNTGE

-2246 GTSEGQERLYRM
+2246 GKPEGQERLYRM

-2292 NFDSLPVFKY
+2292 KFEDLPRFTY

-2409 VKQVGEDE
+2409 VKQVGEDV

-2550 DSSGTQYCYDPQ
+2550 DSSGTHYCYDPQ

-2571 APQLFDGLHGT
+2571 APQLFDGLHGDK
-2582 QYKYPDKLTNVPVR
+2582 YKYPNKLTNVPVR

-2601 VEEVRARADGSAANV
+2601 VAEVRARADGSAANV

-2621 RGIKTV
+2621 RGIETV
-2627 TKDAIGLT
+2627 TDGAIGLT

-2647 DPNMKAYET
+2647 DPTMKAYET
-2656 KAAEER
+2656 MAAEER
-2662 AGLSVQ
+2662 AGISVQ
-2668 NFRIVGQLKTLVADT
+2668 NFRIVGQLKTLVART
-2683 ADREHAYADIVF
+2683 ADRENAHADIVF

-2765 EDLHF
+2765 ADLHF
-2770 NADTEPGY
+2770 KADTETGY
-2778 AANADNGTAQ
+2778 ATNANNGTAQ

-2796 SVIVTPKKAGP
+2796 SVIVTPDKAGP
-2807 QLYETNGADD
+2807 QLYETNNAGTDD

-2822 VGNEGKRTAT
+2822 VDHEGEQRTAT

-2871 LHAERLDYKKAWVEY
+2871 LHAERLSYEKAWVEY

-2923 NVTYNTTDYH
+2923 DVKYTTAHYH

-2944 DKAKSTLYYLDT
+2944 DKANPKLYYLEPYLADK
-2956 YSAENPQTANVKT
+2956 PQEAKVDT

-3003 GIGAQKYNTSLFRLP
+3003 GIGAQKYTKSLFRLP

-3028 ELNKTDEQ
+3028 ELNETDRK
-3036 TYPVDRTHH
+3036 TYPVDRTYH
-3045 HKLATDQLAKSGTE
+3045 HKLATDQLKSGTE
-3059 ITVTLTNE
+3059 LTVTLRNE
-3067 NRNNRFFLVGNPFA
+3067 NANNRFFLVGNPFA
-3081 CALDLDKFFTVN
+3081 CALDLNEFFKENET
-3093 AAQLNGAKYWVLTAG
+3093 QLNGAKYWVLTAG

-3144 EGKEGTNTITL
+3144 EGKEGTNTINL

-3162 TSLHAS
+3162 TSLHTS

-3188 ASRSGQGSEA
+3188 ASRSGQASEA

>member
-31 QGYTY
+31 QEYTY
-36 LQFSGNGRTVLFAKD
+36 LQFSGNGRTVLLAKD

-89 YVTPNLTLTNSQD
+89 YVTPELTLTNSQNL
-102 QAATFTK
+102 AATFTK
-109 TENTYSKGRKSY
+109 TENTYSSTTY
-121 GEGVEVPTHGG
+121 GSNTK
-132 SRYDLVYGG
+132 RYDLVYGG
-141 KALGVKNGQLI
+141 KALGVKNGQLF

-170 GAKVNPFV
+170 GAKVTPFV
-178 SSEGGKVHWYYY
+178 SSEGGEVHWYY
-190 MELLGNKSAECVMD
+190 MELLWNGSECVKD
-204 AGAEKK
+204 AGAGKN
-210 LEKYSTPSAKDLRA
+210 LEKSSTPSAKNLRA
-224 YMWCVYEAND
+224 YMWSVYEAND
-234 KGDVYFMSADGNFFC
+234 KGDVYFKSADGNYFY
-249 QKDDTYQYST
+249 QNGSDQYSA
-259 STKTDRCKY
+259 STKPGNSEYT
-268 RICDVADQ
+268 ICDVSDQ
-276 TDGKY
+276 SNDN
-281 QEAFVLYN
+281 AFVLRN
-289 PQTTKYVFPYG
+289 IGTGKYVLPYNN
-300 SGNTD
+300 SNK
-305 VGNGSSLNPAEAMR
+305 VGWASAFNMIEAMR
-319 FILST
+319 FIPTTPPPT

-381 AGDAFTVTT
+381 AGEALTVTT
-390 NRDEALRLFPCGS
+390 NRDEALRLFPSGS
-403 AYDDRHDVLTL
+403 AYDDRHDVLAL
-414 AADASKALGVKDG
+414 ADDASKAVGVKDG

-433 ANSFYSVVRILDSTA
+433 ANSFYSVVRILDSTD

-453 VAPKFS
+453 VAPKFL

-477 DARLTLTGTGYDNP
+477 DARLTLTGTDYDNP
-491 VTRKEFEP
+491 VTRMEFEP
-499 TSASQNWKLEAAR
+499 TSASQNWKLEPAK
-512 HANSKTGDF
+512 HANSKPGDF
-521 YLVNQSG
+521 YLVNQEG

-537 FNFETLDVN
+537 FNFEWLDVN

-582 MTPYT
+582 LTPYT

-611 DYLQFSGC
+611 DYLQFSGS

-625 DDGQNIKAV
+625 DDGQNVKAV

-657 GKVNGNNLK
+657 GIVNGFNLK

-702 VIPVHD
+702 VVPAH

-713 YNINIAG
+713 YNIAG
-720 GLRYNAVLRGVSEPY
+720 GLRYNAVLRGVTGTY

-838 SYNPDTDNGKHKVNP
+838 SYNPDTDGYQHKVN
-853 TLNDYSLYKICDV
+853 TTTNEYSRYKICDV

-880 YNCKNLYFV
+880 YNCKNHYFV
-889 RPFPSENAIG
+889 RPSDSDNFIG
-899 RAEEVGKNT
+899 RAEKVGKNT
-908 SMTFVDVAAN
+908 SMTFVDVAAD

-937 YDEAKKPRVKA
+937 YDEAKNPRVKA

-981 GKNKQ
+981 EKNKQ

-993 ADAYTFVY
+993 AEAYTFVY

-1008 NNNVRY
+1008 NNSVRY

-1032 LCWAAPGTRNSVVDL
+1032 LCWAAPGTRNSAVDL

-1063 ADYQLYC
+1063 ADYHLYC
-1070 IRTAGGDRY
+1070 IRTDKGDRY

-1086 NSISLKPYEEKN
+1086 NAISLKPYEEKN

-1107 DGQGKGDGYLQSA
+1107 DGEGKGDGYLQSA

-1134 FVAVADKKDATRIR
+1134 FVAVADKNDATRIR
-1148 LVETSGNYI
+1148 LVETSGNYV
-1157 HWQIELPDVNDSRN
+1157 HWQIELPDVNGNSN

-1181 NPKTVSLSLQGPNNG
+1181 SPKTVSLSLQGPNNG
-1196 NNFVEIFPV
+1196 NNFVNIFPV

-1219 RNLSLNELTPQLELT
+1219 RNINLDELTPKLELT
-1234 ADGKALKAKASAS
+1234 ADGEALKAKTSAS
-1247 EDDANNSWK
+1247 EDGANNSWK

-1298 NHGDEDGTV
+1298 NHGEKDGTV

-1318 SKPEGKPEKCLGVSD
+1318 SKPEGKPGKCLGVSD
-1333 VTNGTVAMLSFST
+1333 VANGTVAMLSFST

-1357 NFGRLTC
+1357 TFGRLTS

-1378 FICFDKVAS
+1378 FMCFDLVGNKYVCDGNDTSKVVIA
-1387 DKFISEGYDTNKKVK
+1387 EGKRLV
-1402 AESQQLINDQM
+1402 NDQM
-1413 WALVGQSKDDVV
+1413 WALVGVSKDGFV
-1425 LMSKDKYYMCLNGYK
+1425 LMSKDRYYLYLNGGIFN
-1440 LCVTHDLKKAA
+1440 VTHDLAKAT
-1451 HFSVDYISDVDRY
+1451 HFSGTYDVNKQRY
-1464 VLVLVGGEGSEG
+1464 VLTVLSAVGGDSQYNGWQV
-1476 HLKKCLNLSGDVD
+1476 LLSNNYSNVTVGQK
-1489 ENGVRHKDVIVWNW
+1489 GTS
-1503 NKTDKN
+1503 TDN
-1509 EGPRFYLNFIS
+1509 RYYLNFIS
-1520 IPVPEDYSDYEI
+1520 IPVPEDYSDYEV

-1545 ATTDPM
+1545 ATADPM

-1575 STYTVIHYLKAES
+1575 STYTITHYLKAES
-1588 TRELYVPTC
+1588 TRVLYVPTC
-1597 MVTNDNCPTLSR
+1597 MVGSANTRSR

-1628 NLDLP
+1628 NLDL
-1633 SSRRY
+1633 SSRRRY
-1638 KNGIVVGDQL
+1638 RNGIVVGEQL
-1648 KLNGQ
+1648 NLNGQ
-1653 VNGNYVK
+1653 NYGNYVDHYV
-1660 KKITFQMPEVIPD
+1660 TFQMPEVIPD
-1673 DWEYILGADLTPYSD
+1673 DWEYILGGDLTTYSD

-1702 GNVTKYNGAV
+1702 GNVTKYNGNV
-1712 TNDIILPSK
+1712 TSDIILPSK

-1736 IRNARAIANELLQ
+1736 IRNARAIANELLLY
-1749 CKEGNGND
+1749 KDDGSND

-1790 YNNDS
+1790 YNNGIA
-1795 PSEDNLQNAVNS
+1795 SEDNLQNAVNS
-1807 GEIVIEVDSLD
+1807 GAIEVKVDDLG
-1818 SGITSA
+1818 SGITFA
-1824 KFLRSAKTD
+1824 GFLNSGA
-1833 NVDLG
+1833 G
-1838 EGLDRFIAFDYP
+1838 AGADRAIAFNYP
-1850 GDTDDGKGIGKAKG
+1850 GDNNGKGIGTATAG
-1864 DSCTLKVYGVASDG
+1864 SCTLKVYGVASNG

-1885 FNLTF
+1885 FNLIF
-1890 EDNFEPII
+1890 EDDFEPII
-1898 YSEIIGKKDDGSFK
+1898 YSEIIGKKDDGTFK
-1912 SERSPEALKKAT
+1912 SARSPEALLKTT

-1932 FDPEQFD
+1932 FDPDQFD
-1939 AFVTPPVGT
+1939 AFVSPPVGT
-1948 YTGFLTGDKGPGT
+1948 YTGFTNSGKGDNANQKYS
-1961 KCGLT
+1961 LT

-1977 YCFAPIDGDFNS
+1977 YCFAPIRGDFNS
-1989 TDGKTPECT
+1989 INGKTDECT
-1998 WGNYTIAHRFRM
+1998 WGNYTVAHRFDM
-2010 GDFGDGSSR
+2010 GDNR

-2035 EKYDASQSGFL
+2035 ENYDASQSGFL

-2061 FSGMPCKASRLF
+2061 FTGMPCKASRLF
-2073 VSAWMSSPSGK
+2073 VSAWMSSPDRDNES
-2084 DEKPANVVFSVQGFK
+2084 PANVVFSIQGFK
-2099 NGKATT
+2099 NGKATM

-2116 EARDSLANKLEP
+2116 QARDSLD
-2128 KTNNGIGIWQQ
+2128 KTLKPMDNGGKGIWQQ

-2152 DSFRLTIDNACT
+2152 DNFRLTIDNTCT
-2164 STVGGDILIDD
+2164 NTSGGDILIDD
-2175 VEVFSVKPEVQIE
+2175 VEVFSVKPDVQIE

-2206 YDQVRTQLGLNTGE
+2206 YDQVRAQLGLNTGE

-2246 GTSEGQERLYRM
+2246 GKPEGQERLYRM
-2258 SDAEVKPAFVKA
+2258 SDVEVKPAFVKA

-2292 NFDSLPVFKY
+2292 KFEDLPRFIY

-2409 VKQVGEDE
+2409 VKQVGEDAE
-2417 DGNIGERIV
+2417 GNIGERIV

-2434 VGGAFTDVCINVDNA
+2434 VGGAFTDVCINVNNA

-2541 VTVVPIDHE
+2541 VTVVPIDRE
-2550 DSSGTQYCYDPQ
+2550 DTSGTQYCYDPE

-2601 VEEVRARADGSAANV
+2601 VAEVRARADGSVANV

-2621 RGIKTV
+2621 RGIETV

-2635 SVSPEVFLAGTN
+2635 SVSPDVFLAGTN
-2647 DPNMKAYET
+2647 DPKMEAYET
-2656 KAAEER
+2656 KTAEER

-2668 NFRIVGQLKTLVADT
+2668 NFRIVGQLKTLVART
-2683 ADREHAYADIVF
+2683 ADPEHAHADIVF

-2765 EDLHF
+2765 ADLHF
-2770 NADTEPGY
+2770 KADTETDY
-2778 AANADNGTAQ
+2778 ATNANNGTAQ

-2796 SVIVTPKKAGP
+2796 SVIVTPDKAGP
-2807 QLYETNGADD
+2807 QLYETNYAGDG
-2817 QFLNF
+2817 FLNF
-2822 VGNEGKRTAT
+2822 VGHEGEQRTAT
-2832 PDIEYALLAAPEA
+2832 PDIEYALLAKPKAEA
-2845 DKGVNLCGIY
+2845 GVNRCDIY

-2871 LHAERLDYKKAWVEY
+2871 LHAERLSYEKAWVEY

-2923 NVTYNTTDYH
+2923 DVTYDTALYH

-2944 DKAKSTLYYLDT
+2944 DKANPKLYYLEP
-2956 YSAENPQTANVKT
+2956 YSANNPQETNVNT

-3003 GIGAQKYNTSLFRLP
+3003 GIGAQKYNKSLFRLP

-3028 ELNKTDEQ
+3028 ETNETDGT
-3036 TYPVDRTHH
+3036 TYSVDRTYH
-3045 HKLATDQLAKSGTE
+3045 HKLATDQLKSGTE
-3059 ITVTLTNE
+3059 LTVTLRNE
-3067 NRNNRFFLVGNPFA
+3067 NANNRFFLVGNPFA
-3081 CALDLDKFFTVN
+3081 CALDLNEFFKEN
-3093 AAQLNGAKYWVLTAG
+3093 EAQLNGAKYWVLTAG

-3144 EGKEGTNTITL
+3144 EGKEGKNAITL

-3162 TSLHAS
+3162 KSLHTS

-3204 TAVNGYEAAE
+3204 TAVNGYESAE

>member
-31 QGYTY
+31 QEYTY
-36 LQFSGNGRTVLFAKD
+36 LQFSGNGRTVLLAKD

-71 ALETVSGDNVRL
+71 TLETVSGDNVRL

-89 YVTPNLTLTNSQD
+89 YVTADLRLTNSQN
-102 QAATFTK
+102 QAARFTK
-109 TENTYSKGRKSY
+109 TENTYSSTTY
-121 GEGVEVPTHGG
+121 GSNTK
-132 SRYDLVYGG
+132 RYDLVYGG
-141 KALGVKNGQLI
+141 KGALGVKNGQLF

-170 GAKVNPFV
+170 GAKVTPFV
-178 SSEGGKVHWYYY
+178 SSEGGEVHWYY
-190 MELLGNKSAECVMD
+190 MELLGNGSECIKD
-204 AGAEKK
+204 AGAENK
-210 LEKYSTPSAKDLRA
+210 LQKSPTPSAKNLRA
-224 YMWCVYEAND
+224 YMWCVYEANEQ
-234 KGDVYFMSADGNFFC
+234 GDVYIKSVDGNFFC
-249 QKDDTYQYST
+249 QKDGTYQYST

-281 QEAFVLYN
+281 QDAFVLYN
-289 PQTTKYVFPYG
+289 TETKKYVLPYG
-300 SGNTD
+300 SGNSD
-305 VGNGSSLNPAEAMR
+305 VGTGSTIHQAEAMR
-319 FILST
+319 FISTPPPT

-366 GAYVLKSGRDNYLKQ
+366 GAYVLKSGRNNYLKQ
-381 AGDAFTVTT
+381 AGDALTVTT
-390 NRDEALRLFPCGS
+390 SRDEALKLFPSGS
-403 AYDDRHDVLTL
+403 EYDDKHDVLTL

-433 ANSFYSVVRILDSTA
+433 ANSFYSVMRILDSTD

-470 FKANPKG
+470 FKANPEG
-477 DARLTLTGTGYDNP
+477 DNRLTLTGTDYDNP
-491 VTRKEFEP
+491 VTRMEFQP
-499 TSASQNWKLEAAR
+499 TSARQNWELRPAK
-512 HANSKTGDF
+512 HPNSKPGDF
-521 YLVNQSG
+521 YLVNQEG
-528 EYLIYKDGR
+528 EYLIYKNGS
-537 FNFETLDVN
+537 FNFKPLDVN

-575 RLGLQAG
+575 RLGLKAG
-582 MTPYT
+582 TTPYT
-587 LKACNSTS
+587 LKVCSSTS

-657 GKVNGNNLK
+657 GKVNGYNLK
-666 NKAGRFLRYDA
+666 NKAGRYLHYDTA
-677 ADETFTSVTDRS
+677 AKTFTSVTDRS

-702 VIPVHD
+702 IVPAHVSGD
-708 VQGGT
+708 T
-713 YNINIAG
+713 CNIAG
-720 GLRYNAVLRGVSEPY
+720 GLRYNAVLRGVSGKY

-743 KLQLVKK
+743 QLQLVKK

-773 TSANPHYYALNFFQ
+773 TSDNPRYYAFNFFQ
-787 NGSEYLQDNTPGNI
+787 NGSGEYMQDNTPGDI
-801 LLKSPVAPFPLRRY
+801 LLKSPVAPFPLRRF

-825 GDVYIRS
+825 GDVYIKS

-838 SYNPDTDNGKHKVNP
+838 SYNPASDGYQHKVN
-853 TLNDYSLYKICDV
+853 TTTNAYSLYKICDV
-866 ADQPDASLEGLWSL
+866 ADQPDASLDGLWSL
-880 YNCKNLYFV
+880 YNCENHYFV
-889 RPFPSENAIG
+889 RPSDRDNSIG

-908 SMTFVDVAAN
+908 SMTFVDIAAD
-918 TTSYHFVFPAM
+918 TTSYHLVFPAM

-937 YDEAKKPRVKA
+937 YDEAKNPRVKA
-948 RDILASDKDARLYQ
+948 RGILASDKDARLYQ

-981 GKNKQ
+981 KKNEQ

-1001 NVNNYEN
+1001 DKNTYQN

-1014 DLCSTDDQQA
+1014 DFLSSDGKQA
-1024 LSIGEEGA
+1024 LSIGEEGT

-1047 RPYIIAPEL
+1047 RSYIIAPEL
-1056 PIPSLGG
+1056 PIPSSGG
-1063 ADYQLYC
+1063 VDYHLYC

-1079 AYHMEDA
+1079 AYHMEEA
-1086 NSISLKPYEEKN
+1086 NAISLKAYNEKN
-1098 LCQLWVLIR
+1098 LCQLWILIR

-1120 YNRYFLKYDTGSNT
+1120 YNRCFLKYDTGNNT
-1134 FVAVADKKDATRIR
+1134 FVAVADKNDATRIR
-1148 LVETSGNYI
+1148 LVETSGNYD
-1157 HWQIELPDVNDSRN
+1157 HWQIELPDVDGNNN
-1171 LISHSYSGGG
+1171 LISHSYGG
-1181 NPKTVSLSLQGPNNG
+1181 NPKTVTLSLQGPNDG
-1196 NNFVEIFPV
+1196 NNYVDLIPV

-1219 RNLSLNELTPQLELT
+1219 RNLSLNELTPELELT
-1234 ADGKALKAKASAS
+1234 ADGTALKAKASAS

-1277 AEGNVFLTTDKA
+1277 AGGNVFLTTDKA

-1298 NHGDEDGTV
+1298 NHGDKDGTV

-1318 SKPEGKPEKCLGVSD
+1318 SKPEGKPDKCLGVSD
-1333 VTNGTVAMLSFST
+1333 VANGTVAMLPFST
-1346 YETDKLHTLCF
+1346 YETNKLHTLCF
-1357 NFGRLTC
+1357 TFGRLTC
-1364 PELSDAAEGKYYYN
+1364 PELSDAVAGKYYYN
-1378 FICFDKVAS
+1378 FICFDKVGNKFVS
-1387 DKFISEGYDTNKKVK
+1387 DGNDTNKRVF
-1402 AESQQLINDQM
+1402 AENGKKLVNDQM
-1413 WALVGQSKDDVV
+1413 WALVGQNKDDVV
-1425 LMSKDKYYMCLNGYK
+1425 LMSKDKYYVYLDGDRFY
-1440 LCVTHDLKKAA
+1440 VTHDPERAV
-1451 HFSVDYISDVDRY
+1451 HFSVKYISSQQRY
-1464 VLVLVGGEGSEG
+1464 ALT
-1476 HLKKCLNLSGDVD
+1476 
-1489 ENGVRHKDVIVWNW
+1489 IV
-1503 NKTDKN
+1503 
-1509 EGPRFYLNFIS
+1509 EGPNDGGKSGYSMNLHGGDHTTILPWKDSSIQTDQNFWLNFIAV
-1520 IPVPEDYSDYEI
+1520 PQPEDYSDYEV
-1532 LPKRSWFVKQAHE
+1532 LPKRSWFVKQAQE
-1545 ATTDPM
+1545 ATADPM

-1575 STYTVIHYLKAES
+1575 STYTVTHYLKAES
-1588 TRELYVPTC
+1588 TRDLYVPTC
-1597 MVTNDNCPTLSR
+1597 MVGSAATRSR

-1638 KNGIVVGDQL
+1638 RNGIVVGDQL

-1653 VNGNYVK
+1653 DRGNYVDHYV
-1660 KKITFQMPEVIPD
+1660 TFQMPEVIPD

-1693 GDNGNPIYN
+1693 GDNGNPLYN
-1702 GNVTKYNGAV
+1702 GTVTS
-1712 TNDIILPSK
+1712 DIILPSK

-1749 CKEGNGND
+1749 CKKGEGND

-1790 YNNDS
+1790 YNNGIV
-1795 PSEDNLQNAVNS
+1795 SEENLQNAVN
-1807 GEIVIEVDSLD
+1807 GGAIEVKVEDPLG
-1818 SGITSA
+1818 SGITFA
-1824 KFLRSAKTD
+1824 KFLSSGAGGAATD
-1833 NVDLG
+1833 
-1838 EGLDRFIAFDYP
+1838 RAIAFNYP
-1850 GDTDDGKGIGKAKG
+1850 GDTADGKGTGTAEAG
-1864 DSCTLKVYGVASDG
+1864 SCTLKVYGVASDG

-1890 EDNFEPII
+1890 EDNSEPII
-1898 YSEIIGKKDDGSFK
+1898 YSEIIGKKDGSFK
-1912 SERSPEALKKAT
+1912 SERSPEALLKTT
-1924 GDPVATIT
+1924 GAPVATIT
-1932 FDPEQFD
+1932 FDPDQFD
-1939 AFVTPPVGT
+1939 AFVSPPVGT
-1948 YTGFLTGDKGPGT
+1948 YTGFSSSGKGENANQ
-1961 KCGLT
+1961 KHSLT

-1977 YCFAPIDGDFNS
+1977 YRFAPIGGDFNS
-1989 TDGKTPECT
+1989 PDGKTNECT
-1998 WGNYTIAHRFRM
+1998 WGNYTIAHRFNM
-2010 GDFGDGSSR
+2010 GDNR

-2035 EKYDASQSGFL
+2035 QNYDASQSGFL

-2052 LPGQIASID
+2052 LPGKIVSID
-2061 FSGMPCKASRLF
+2061 FAGMPCKASRLF
-2073 VSAWMSSPSGK
+2073 VSAWMSSPDRGNES
-2084 DEKPANVVFSVQGFK
+2084 PANVVFSIQGFK

-2116 EARDSLANKLEP
+2116 EARDANNNKLTP
-2128 KTNNGIGIWQQ
+2128 NTNKGKGIWQQ

-2164 STVGGDILIDD
+2164 NTQGGDILIDD

-2206 YDQVRTQLGLNTGE
+2206 YDQVRAQLGLNTGE
-2220 VMKDN
+2220 VMKEN

-2246 GTSEGQERLYRM
+2246 GTPEGKERLYRM

-2270 LLGDPNSQVSGEGI
+2270 LLGDPNSQASGEGI

-2292 NFDSLPVFKY
+2292 KFDDLPRFIY

-2409 VKQVGEDE
+2409 VKQVGEDAE
-2417 DGNIGERIV
+2417 GNIGERIV

-2449 TWRVLGKNESRLS
+2449 TWRVLRKNESRLS

-2527 IYVPAATKQGTILK
+2527 VYVPAATKQGEILK

-2550 DSSGTQYCYDPQ
+2550 DGNGTQYCYDPQ
-2562 QVGIKVSGE
+2562 QVGIKVSGQ
-2571 APQLFDGLHGT
+2571 APQLFDGLHGN
-2582 QYKYPDKLTNVPVR
+2582 QYKYPKKLTNVPVR

-2601 VEEVRARADGSAANV
+2601 VEEVRAGADGSAANV

-2621 RGIKTV
+2621 RGIETV
-2627 TKDAIGLT
+2627 TDGAIGLT
-2635 SVSPEVFLAGTN
+2635 SVSTDVFLAGTN
-2647 DPNMKAYET
+2647 DPTMKAYET

-2662 AGLSVQ
+2662 TGLSVQ
-2668 NFRIVGQLKTLVADT
+2668 NFRIVGQLKTLNAIEADP
-2683 ADREHAYADIVF
+2683 ENAYADIVF
-2695 NSDFQPREGYVYTLR
+2695 NSGFQPREGYVYTLR
-2710 FNYRELFNAGNA
+2710 FDYRECFNAG
-2722 TQSTVC
+2722 STAQTTAC
-2728 DGNVLVDLIIVPKY
+2728 DGNVLVDLVIVPKY

-2770 NADTEPGY
+2770 KVDTETDY
-2778 AANADNGTAQ
+2778 ATNANNGTAQ

-2807 QLYETNGADD
+2807 QLYETNDPGADD

-2832 PDIEYALLAAPEA
+2832 PDIEYALLAKPKAVA
-2845 DKGVNLCGIY
+2845 GVNRCDIY
-2855 TPYQSKDLVVQ
+2855 KPYQSKDLVVQ

-2923 NVTYNTTDYH
+2923 DVTYNTTDYH

-3003 GIGAQKYNTSLFRLP
+3003 GIGAQKYTKSLFRLP

-3028 ELNKTDEQ
+3028 ETNVTDGR
-3036 TYPVDRTHH
+3036 TYPVDRTYHH
-3045 HKLATDQLAKSGTE
+3045 SLATDQLKTGTE
-3059 ITVTLTNE
+3059 LTVTLTNE
-3067 NRNNRFFLVGNPFA
+3067 NANNRFFLVGNPFA
-3081 CALDLDKFFTVN
+3081 CALDLNEFFTVN

-3144 EGKEGTNTITL
+3144 EGKEGTNTINL

-3162 TSLHAS
+3162 TSLHTS

-3188 ASRSGQGSEA
+3188 ASRSGQASEA

-3308 RYFILSSERPA
+3308 RYFILSSERPS
-3319 LEDEQDFTQ
+3319 LEEEQDFVQ
-3328 PLIQADNGSVT
+3328 PLIQADKGCVT
-3339 ISSSAAHVLT
+3339 VTSSAAHVLT
-3349 YVRIVA
+3349 YVHIVA

-3367 VSRLSLKLPTGVYV
+3367 VSRLSLKLPSGVYV